1 MNKIF
6 KVVKNQQTGNF
17 VVASEF
23 AKGTKKGKKL
33 ALLSLAMMMGSGLII
48 SAQAA
53 GTDNSA
59 ERWLETEYFPA
70 QYDSSAK
77 TWNNSSNEKGKLRV
91 INDGGIKN
99 LNLNNENTQFTNNLD
114 YQEKWF
120 SLEEL
125 SDKKDSEGNNILSIT
140 QYKAG
145 EPVEDGT
152 TPTLE
157 SIQDWQIPSGAD
169 MEKIT
174 WETEDGQE
182 AFLQAYKTDSFKTTL
197 DPKLGV
203 YLLEKQPEVSPFY
216 HLTLAEVKD
225 GTLNM
230 TADNDAPVVKWDIKH
245 IKDSSLFV
253 AAADEG
259 KSATID
265 TTSKLYVTFGEAYGM
280 NLSSNNVVNYDF
292 QPKNQL
298 VGSVILPEGFNV
310 KDDNGNLVGI
320 TLDNVAYF
328 GGQEFTIENAEQLDT
343 YNRLLIEAVKKN
355 RLTGIQYKNLMDK
368 TVIPRPQDQDYY
380 KIDIKIEALRNNN
393 IVLNDAIT
401 ADIGR
406 RSIFEAAG
414 EGSVLNIK
422 NGADIR
428 GETSSNS
435 GSHRAYHIF
444 AHNGAKVFH
453 DAITSVPNYKGQ
465 NALIIDAE
473 FTNNQTGMLR
483 LGDGKTR
490 IYGDQVMGKTGQY
503 TNLGTIAVEA
513 FNLVN
518 NDPSNKGVIANT
530 GVTAS
535 GGAGIINKEGA
546 QILLGQKGIGQGQ
559 GTVTG
564 VRVVGASFTNE
575 GDILMGKE
583 GITLAGGRRDSTWDM
598 ESMSNA
604 VAALLDHTT
613 KAGEKY
619 TIENKGKIDIN
630 KGVSNA
636 VGINVA
642 STEKRNKYSQLTVVN
657 DKDINTAGSYSVGM
671 RVSGAKNTGD
681 VIENRGLIN
690 VSGEGSVGL
699 FALGNSEIIHTGT
712 IIASNNGTTAGT
724 TKPARTTGV
733 RADDATVIIDKGDKG
748 DKGTIELKGDNTVG
762 VFARIGG
769 EIDLN
774 SGRVIF
780 DKNAV
785 NQTGYWIAGSK
796 GSDQSDSSKIN
807 FGDSA
812 VELELDNKDST
823 LFRVDQEAQ
832 FLASGDEKTSYRFDV
847 NGERSRGFYIADNGT
862 EVKTGSMK
870 LNVKGKD
877 ATGLYLANGAGA
889 DGKVVLD
896 NETTISVTGEG
907 GTIAV
912 IDGNYYDING
922 NTIKNGS
929 AKTTLTSKAHLK
941 SGETETDDNIAKN
954 AIGYKLINGGVLN
967 HDGNID
973 FSKADN
979 ATGIRVET
987 GTVNNTTG
995 ITVNGVGVDIYG
1007 KNSVVNNTTGNI
1019 TANNGIAAVRL
1030 NKDASMTIK
1039 GSGTILGENSADA
1052 VRAHSGSNVKLDNAN
1067 IDVTGRGSGLHL
1079 LNVDDDAGAFKLSGR
1094 GTINVSGEKASG
1106 LRLEADDGK
1115 GGMTM
1120 AKSDLDTSGA
1130 KDTTINV
1137 EDKGGNGIVT
1147 NTSGNVTSGMN
1158 VNIESPE
1165 GESALVV
1172 LGQTK
1177 TIKQSGKLTS
1187 ASDHSVVDLT
1197 ALKNAFSFANSG
1209 EIIAADI
1216 KKGIAVDAGQNSNI
1230 SFGNSGTIS
1239 GKSRLGNGTNRID
1252 LSGTTS
1258 ELITG
1263 HGDNTATMRD
1273 SAKTGILSAGNGN
1286 NTIEMKDSAKTDML
1300 MTGHGN
1306 NTITLNGGTQLKNG
1320 MLGNGRNNVI
1330 LQNVSAVQS
1339 SALFGN
1345 LTAGGGA
1352 QDTLTLKGKTSH
1364 YVLQDSSKISGFEKL
1379 NVEEGRFELRNTD
1392 VTLNE
1397 VTTDDGI
1404 TVKQGGELFINQD
1417 NAHTF
1422 AHQLQGD
1429 GLVTTATGGQAFA
1442 FDNKSAAFAGD
1453 NFTGTLRLTNGTFD
1467 IAGDNTRALQ
1477 KSRLDIGDKS
1487 VATVREGVGTQSF
1500 DRLAM
1505 SGGTLAFK
1513 DNITGSRIID
1523 DNISVNSLELNNAKG
1538 TVQVKADG
1546 FDNLPAPS
1554 ANNKVPLLEQDEG
1567 DSVAQLVNAGQASDY
1582 TGGLNLQLTDKDGNV
1597 IPSNTKTEQDLR
1609 QDGNVVAKGIYDY
1622 GLQTSAQ
1629 AGGKADGLYVAYQL
1643 TEVDLL
1649 GKDSNALVL
1658 AAQAGKSGSAANLGA
1673 KITGQGDL
1681 AIDTASKYVTLS
1693 NNNNDYT
1700 GSTFVRHGKL
1710 RAEAD
1715 NVLGNTQLLDLA
1727 SGTAVELT
1735 STAGAGTEQTAGKL
1749 TSAANSLVSLGNGKL
1764 TVKNG
1769 GEVNGDLSGTQDG
1782 QLVVNNETLT
1792 VTGANNGMHSAVTID
1807 QPAQITIRNIAGLD
1821 DSLIAVAGTLRT
1833 EGAQGLLRNHL
1844 TGSGTTE
1851 IAQKSDAQ
1859 LTADNS
1865 GFSGRFTTDAD
1876 STLRASQ
1883 AEHIGSAAIEN
1894 AGTLELTHND
1904 GKQAWD
1910 LTNSVTGSGTLVKQ
1924 GAGRIT
1930 LTDKSAQYTGTTEI
1944 LKGALQAGS
1953 YDSALVMNSGQVNIG
1968 SQGTFAG
1975 QGTLKGNVNNAG
1987 QFYVGELDKKDLG
2000 RATEYRVDGNF
2011 VNNGGSI
2018 WLASQKDTES
2028 RLNVGGDFTANGGS
2042 ITLNTVLNK
2051 GHEETMTDQLV
2062 VDGNVYSGKNGATT
2076 LNINH
2081 VGGKGADTLKQ
2092 PDAIKVV
2099 HVGGTSDKNAFKLGG
2114 PVAIG
2119 VYEYLLHKG
2128 YKDNSWYLDS
2138 FDTNVYP
2145 PDENKEDPN
2154 RNVNPE
2160 IGGHMANRTAA
2171 LGMFSITLHDRLG
2184 EPHYADSF
2192 KGDED
2197 ASSVWLRITGDRQ
2210 RQDGVNRSLRLKG
2223 DIYTT
2228 QLGGDIINWNNDAQD
2243 TTIRGGIMG
2252 AIGKSDYTS
2261 RAKRTGTKA
2270 DAKIDRAY
2278 SVGLYGTWYQ
2288 NREKENNAYADVW
2301 AQYSWFDN
2309 KVSMAGNSS
2318 DYKSWLVS
2326 ASVET
2331 GYSMAVYKPN
2341 EDKQWLLTPQAQV
2354 IFNLYDSDDSSSD
2367 TGLVMKGGRSNSVD
2381 TRVGARLTY
2390 ANQKQSDKSS
2400 QPFVEIN
2407 WLHSTAKSDMT
2418 FNKHY
2423 TFSDDRPANRVELK
2437 AGMEGQISPNW
2448 TAWGNISHQMGANDY
2463 SGDRAMIGVK
2473 YQWK

>member
-6 KVVKNQQTGNF
+6 KVVKNQRTGNS

-23 AKGTKKGKKL
+23 AKGAKKGKKL
-33 ALLSLAMMMGSGLII
+33 TLLSLAMLMGCGLSV
-48 SAQAA
+48 SALAA
-53 GTDNSA
+53 DPAGQ
-59 ERWLETEYFPA
+59 WLETEYLPA
-70 QYDSSAK
+70 QYDSTTK
-77 TWNNSSNEKGKLRV
+77 TWVNNSNEKEQSRV
-91 INDGGIKN
+91 INDGSVKD
-99 LNLNNENTQFTNNLD
+99 LNLNNEKTKFTNNLD
-114 YQEKWF
+114 YHETWF
-120 SLEEL
+120 SLQEL
-125 SDKKDSEGNNILSIT
+125 WAKNTDANKVISIT
-140 QYKAG
+140 EYRDGQPLPGNASLNAIEDWQVPDNPSAMEEITWKK
-145 EPVEDGT
+145 EDG
-152 TPTLE
+152 E
-157 SIQDWQIPSGAD
+157 IAV
-169 MEKIT
+169 M
-174 WETEDGQE
+174 
-182 AFLQAYKTDSFKTTL
+182 QAYNTDAFKKNI
-197 DPKLGV
+197 DPQLGV
-203 YLLEKQPEVSPFY
+203 YLLEKQPELSPFY

-230 TADNDAPVVKWDIKH
+230 TAADNVDWDINY

-253 AAADEG
+253 AAADSG

-265 TTSKLYVTFGEAYGM
+265 TTSKLHVTFGEAYGM
-280 NLSSNNVVNYDF
+280 YLSSGEYKYTF
-292 QPKNQL
+292 QPQNEL
-298 VGSVILPEGFNV
+298 VESVAIPKELNGFTSKGKTYALGDTFAIGNAQGLAAYNALLIDAVTHNVLPG
-310 KDDNGNLVGI
+310 
-320 TLDNVAYF
+320 
-328 GGQEFTIENAEQLDT
+328 AE
-343 YNRLLIEAVKKN
+343 YKALIEA
-355 RLTGIQYKNLMDK
+355 
-368 TVIPRPQDQDYY
+368 TVVPRPQDKDYFDVN
-380 KIDIKIEALRNNN
+380 IDLKGLEDKDIR
-393 IVLNDAIT
+393 LNDAIT
-401 ADIGR
+401 ANIGK

-422 NGADIR
+422 DGADIR

-435 GSHRAYHIF
+435 GRYRAYHIF
-444 AHNGAKVFH
+444 AHDGAKVFH
-453 DAITSVPNYKGQ
+453 DATTSVPNYKGQ
-465 NALIIDAE
+465 NALIDNAE
-473 FTNNQTGMLR
+473 FTNRGMLL

-490 IYGDQVMGKTGQY
+490 IYGDQVTGENAHY

-518 NDPSNKGVIANT
+518 NDPTDKDVIANT

-535 GGAGIINKEGA
+535 GGSLVTNEKGGKL
-546 QILLGQKGIGQGQ
+546 LLGQKGIGKNE

-564 VRVVGASFTNE
+564 VQVKGASFINN
-575 GDILMGKE
+575 GDILMGKDDVS
-583 GITLAGGRRDSTWDM
+583 LSGGREDDTWDM
-598 ESMSNA
+598 RIMSNA
-604 VAALLDHTT
+604 VAALLDETA

-619 TIENKGKIDIN
+619 AIENKGKIDIN

-642 STEKRNKYSQLTVVN
+642 STPNRNADSQLTVVN
-657 DKDINTAGSYSVGM
+657 NGEIDVAGTNTVGM
-671 RVSGAKNTGD
+671 RVSGTNRVKD
-681 VIENRGLIN
+681 VIENNGTIN
-690 VSGEGSVGL
+690 VSGAGSIGL
-699 FALGNSEIIHTGT
+699 LALGDST
-712 IIASNNGTTAGT
+712 ITHHGQVIATNNGTTTGG

-733 RADDATVIIDKGDKG
+733 RADDAKVIIDG
-748 DKGTIELKGDNTVG
+748 GTVELKGNNTVG
-762 VFARIGG
+762 VFARVGG

-774 SGRVIF
+774 SGHVIF
-780 DKNAV
+780 DKNSV
-785 NQTGYWIAGSK
+785 NQTGYWIAGRK
-796 GSDQSDSSKIN
+796 GADETFSSRIN
-807 FGDSA
+807 FGASDVA
-812 VELELDNKDST
+812 LTLDNNDST
-823 LFRVDQEAQ
+823 LFRVDQKAQ
-832 FLASGDEKTSYRFDV
+832 FLGDSSKGTTYTFDI
-847 NGERSRGFYIADNGT
+847 NGEKSRGFYIADNGT
-862 EVKTGSMK
+862 EVKTGNMQ
-870 LNVKGKD
+870 LNVNGND

-896 NETTISVTGEG
+896 KETTISVTGEG

-922 NTIKNGS
+922 NATGKKS
-929 AKTTLTSKAHLK
+929 DKTTLTSKAHLK
-941 SGETETDDNIAKN
+941 SGGTDDNIAKN

-987 GTVNNTTG
+987 GTVNNTTD

-1007 KNSVVNNTTGNI
+1007 RNSVVNNTGNI
-1019 TANNGIAAVRL
+1019 TANNGTAAVRL
-1030 NKDASMTIK
+1030 NKDASMTIGGK
-1039 GSGTILGENSADA
+1039 GKILGENSADA

-1067 IDVTGRGSGLHL
+1067 IEVTGSGSGLHL
-1079 LNVDDDAGAFKLSGR
+1079 LNTDDDSGAFKLSGT
-1094 GTINVSGEKASG
+1094 GTINVSGENASG
-1106 LRLEADDGK
+1106 LKLEADDGK
-1115 GGMTM
+1115 GGVMM
-1120 AKSDLDTSGA
+1120 AKSKLDTSGA
-1130 KDTTINV
+1130 GGTTINV
-1137 EDKGGNGIVT
+1137 KDKGGNGIVT
-1147 NTSGNVTSGMN
+1147 NTSGDVISGMN
-1158 VNIESPE
+1158 VNIESAE

-1172 LGQTK
+1172 LGGTK
-1177 TIKQSGKLTS
+1177 NITQSGKLTS

-1197 ALKNAFSFANSG
+1197 ALKNDFSFTNSG
-1209 EIIAADI
+1209 TVTA
-1216 KKGIAVDAGQNSNI
+1216 GTNGMAVDAHQNSNI
-1230 SFGNSGTIS
+1230 RFTNSGTIS
-1239 GKSRLGNGTNRID
+1239 GKSLLGGGNNTIA
-1252 LSGTTS
+1252 LSGNTS
-1258 ELITG
+1258 DIATG
-1263 HGDNTATMRD
+1263 HGDNTIEMLEKAV
-1273 SAKTGILSAGNGN
+1273 TGILTAGNGN
-1286 NTIEMKDSAKTDML
+1286 NTV
-1300 MTGHGN
+1300 
-1306 NTITLNGGTQLKNG
+1306 TLNGGTKLQTG
-1320 MLGNGRNNVI
+1320 TVGNGQNNVI
-1330 LQNVSAVQS
+1330 LKNVSEAQS
-1339 SALFGN
+1339 DALFGN
-1345 LTAGGGA
+1345 LKAGSGG
-1352 QDTLTLKGKTSH
+1352 QDALTLQGKASH

-1379 NVEEGRFELRNTD
+1379 NIEEGRFELRNTD
-1392 VTLNE
+1392 ITLNE
-1397 VTTDDGI
+1397 LTADDGI
-1404 TVKQGGELFINQD
+1404 TVKQGGELFINQNKAD
-1417 NAHTF
+1417 TF

-1429 GLVTTATGGQAFA
+1429 GLVTTSTAGQAFD
-1442 FDNKSAAFAGD
+1442 FNNKSAAFAGD

-1487 VATVREGVGTQSF
+1487 VATVRAGVGTQSF

-1505 SGGTLAFK
+1505 SGGTLAFN
-1513 DNITGSRIID
+1513 DNITGSSKAD
-1523 DNISVNSLELNNAKG
+1523 GHLSVNSLELDNAKG

-1546 FDNLPAPS
+1546 FDNLPTPS
-1554 ANNKVPLLEQDEG
+1554 ADNKVPLLEQDEG
-1567 DSVAQLVNAGQASDY
+1567 DSVVQLVNAGKASDY

-1609 QDGNVVAKGIYDY
+1609 QDGKVVAKGTYDY
-1622 GLQTSAQ
+1622 GLQTSAN

-1643 TEVDLL
+1643 TEVDLQ
-1649 GKDSNALVL
+1649 GKGSDALVL
-1658 AAQAGKSGSAANLGA
+1658 AAQSGKSGSAANLGA

-1681 AIDTASKYVTLS
+1681 AIDTASEYVTLS
-1693 NNNNDYT
+1693 NNSNDYT

-1749 TSAANSLVSLGNGKL
+1749 TSAVNSLVALGNGKL

-1769 GEVNGDLSGTQDG
+1769 GEVNGSLSGTQAG
-1782 QLVVNNETLT
+1782 QLVVNNDTLT
-1792 VTGANNGMHSAVTID
+1792 VTGANSGMHSAVTID
-1807 QPAQITIRNIAGLD
+1807 QPAQVTIRNIAGLG
-1821 DSLIAVAGTLRT
+1821 DSLVAVAGTLRT
-1833 EGAQGLLRNHL
+1833 EGAQGLLRNQL

-1894 AGTLELTHND
+1894 AGTLVLTHND
-1904 GKQAWD
+1904 GKQPWD
-1910 LTNSVTGSGTLVKQ
+1910 LTNSVTGAGTLVKQ
-1924 GAGRIT
+1924 GVGRIT

-1944 LKGALQAGS
+1944 ENGTLQAGS
-1953 YDSALVMNSGQVNIG
+1953 YDSALVMNSRQVNIG
-1968 SQGTFAG
+1968 TQGTFAG
-1975 QGTLKGNVNNAG
+1975 QGTLKGSVNNAG

-2000 RATEYRVDGNF
+2000 QATDYRVDGNF

-2018 WLASQKDTES
+2018 WLASQKETES

-2042 ITLNTVLNK
+2042 ITLNTVLNR
-2051 GHEETMTDQLV
+2051 GHEDTMTDQLV
-2062 VDGNVYSGKNGATT
+2062 VDGNVYTGKNGATT
-2076 LNINH
+2076 LNINN
-2081 VGGKGADTLKQ
+2081 VGGEGADTLKQ

-2099 HVGGTSDKNAFKLGG
+2099 HVGGKSDKNAFKLGG

-2128 YKDNSWYLDS
+2128 YKDDSWYLDS

-2160 IGGHMANRTAA
+2160 IGGHMANRMAA
-2171 LGMFSITLHDRLG
+2171 LGMFSMTLHDRLG

-2192 KGDED
+2192 KGDEN

-2210 RQDGVNRSLRLKG
+2210 RQDAVSRSLRLKG
-2223 DIYTT
+2223 DTYTT

-2261 RAKRTGTKA
+2261 SAKRTGTKA

-2288 NREKENNAYADVW
+2288 NREDENNAYADVW
-2301 AQYSWFDN
+2301 AQYSWVDN
-2309 KVSMAGNSS
+2309 KVSMAGSSS
-2318 DYKSWLVS
+2318 DYKSRLVS

-2331 GYSMAVYKPN
+2331 GYSMAVYKPDA
-2341 EDKQWLLTPQAQV
+2341 DKQWLLTPQAQV
-2354 IFNLYDSDDSSSD
+2354 IFNSYDSDDSSSG

-2381 TRVGARLTY
+2381 TRLGARLTY
-2390 ANQKQSDKSS
+2390 ANQKQSDKSA
-2400 QPFVEIN
+2400 QPFVEVN

-2423 TFSDDRPANRVELK
+2423 TFSDDRPANRFEIK
-2437 AGMEGQISPNW
+2437 AGVEGQISPNW
-2448 TAWGNISHQMGANDY
+2448 TVWGNVSHQMGADDY

>member
-6 KVVKNQQTGNF
+6 KVVKNQRTGNS

-23 AKGTKKGKKL
+23 AKGAKKGKKL
-33 ALLSLAMMMGSGLII
+33 ALLSLAMLMGCGLSV
-48 SAQAA
+48 SALAA
-53 GTDNSA
+53 DPAGQ
-59 ERWLETEYFPA
+59 WLETEYLPA
-70 QYDSSAK
+70 QYDSTTK
-77 TWNNSSNEKGKLRV
+77 TWVNNSNEKEQSRV
-91 INDGGIKN
+91 INDGSVKD
-99 LNLNNENTQFTNNLD
+99 LNLNNEKTKFTNNLD
-114 YQEKWF
+114 YHETWF
-120 SLEEL
+120 SLQEL
-125 SDKKDSEGNNILSIT
+125 WAKNTDANKVISIT
-140 QYKAG
+140 EYRDGQPLPGNASLNAIEDWQVPDNPSAMEEITWKK
-145 EPVEDGT
+145 EDG
-152 TPTLE
+152 E
-157 SIQDWQIPSGAD
+157 IAV
-169 MEKIT
+169 M
-174 WETEDGQE
+174 
-182 AFLQAYKTDSFKTTL
+182 QAYNTDAFKKNI
-197 DPKLGV
+197 DPQLGV
-203 YLLEKQPEVSPFY
+203 YLLEKQPELSPFY

-230 TADNDAPVVKWDIKH
+230 TAADNVDWDINY

-253 AAADEG
+253 AAADSG

-265 TTSKLYVTFGEAYGM
+265 TTSKLHVTFGEAYGM
-280 NLSSNNVVNYDF
+280 YLSSGEYKYTF
-292 QPKNQL
+292 QPQNEL
-298 VGSVILPEGFNV
+298 VESVAIPKELNGFTSKGKTYALGDTFAIGNAQGLAAYNALLIDAVTHNVLPG
-310 KDDNGNLVGI
+310 
-320 TLDNVAYF
+320 
-328 GGQEFTIENAEQLDT
+328 AE
-343 YNRLLIEAVKKN
+343 YKALIEA
-355 RLTGIQYKNLMDK
+355 
-368 TVIPRPQDQDYY
+368 TVVPRPQDKDYFDVN
-380 KIDIKIEALRNNN
+380 IDLKGLEDKDIR
-393 IVLNDAIT
+393 LNDAIT
-401 ADIGR
+401 ANIGK

-422 NGADIR
+422 DGADIR

-435 GSHRAYHIF
+435 GRYRAYHIF
-444 AHNGAKVFH
+444 AHDGAKVFH
-453 DAITSVPNYKGQ
+453 DATTSVPNYKGQ
-465 NALIIDAE
+465 NALIDNAE
-473 FTNNQTGMLR
+473 FTNRGTLL

-490 IYGDQVMGKTGQY
+490 IYGDQVTGENAHY

-518 NDPSNKGVIANT
+518 NDPTDKDVIANT

-535 GGAGIINKEGA
+535 GGSLVTNEKGGKL
-546 QILLGQKGIGQGQ
+546 LLGQKGIGKNE

-564 VRVVGASFTNE
+564 VQVKGASFINN
-575 GDILMGKE
+575 GDILMGKDDVS
-583 GITLAGGRRDSTWDM
+583 LSGGREDDTWDM
-598 ESMSNA
+598 RIMSNA
-604 VAALLDHTT
+604 VSALLDETA

-619 TIENKGKIDIN
+619 AIENNGKIDIN

-642 STEKRNKYSQLTVVN
+642 STPNRNADSQLTVVN
-657 DKDINTAGSYSVGM
+657 NGEIGVAGTNTVGM
-671 RVSGAKNTGD
+671 RVSGTNRVKD
-681 VIENRGLIN
+681 VIENNGTIN
-690 VSGEGSVGL
+690 VSGAGSIGL
-699 FALGNSEIIHTGT
+699 LALGDST
-712 IIASNNGTTAGT
+712 ITHHGQVIATNNGTTTGG

-733 RADDATVIIDKGDKG
+733 RADDAKVIIDG
-748 DKGTIELKGDNTVG
+748 GTVELKGNNTVG
-762 VFARIGG
+762 VFARVGG

-774 SGRVIF
+774 SGHVIF
-780 DKNAV
+780 DKNSV
-785 NQTGYWIAGSK
+785 NQTGYWIAGRK
-796 GSDQSDSSKIN
+796 GADETFSSRIN
-807 FGDSA
+807 FGASDVA
-812 VELELDNKDST
+812 LTLDNNDST
-823 LFRVDQEAQ
+823 LFRVDQKAQ
-832 FLASGDEKTSYRFDV
+832 FLGDSSKGTTYTFDI
-847 NGERSRGFYIADNGT
+847 NGEKSRGFYIADNGT
-862 EVKTGSMK
+862 EVKTGNMQ
-870 LNVKGKD
+870 LNVNGND

-896 NETTISVTGEG
+896 KETTISVTGEG

-922 NTIKNGS
+922 NATGKKS
-929 AKTTLTSKAHLK
+929 DKTTLTSKAHLK
-941 SGETETDDNIAKN
+941 SGGTDDNIAKN

-987 GTVNNTTG
+987 GTVNNTTD

-1007 KNSVVNNTTGNI
+1007 RNSVVNNTGNI
-1019 TANNGIAAVRL
+1019 TANNGTAAVRL
-1030 NKDASMTIK
+1030 NKDASMTIGGK
-1039 GSGTILGENSADA
+1039 GKILGENSADA

-1067 IDVTGRGSGLHL
+1067 IEVTGSGSGLHL
-1079 LNVDDDAGAFKLSGR
+1079 LNTDDDSGAFKLSGT
-1094 GTINVSGEKASG
+1094 GTINVSGENASG
-1106 LRLEADDGK
+1106 LKLEADDGK
-1115 GGMTM
+1115 GGVMM
-1120 AKSDLDTSGA
+1120 AKSKLDTSGA
-1130 KDTTINV
+1130 GGTTINV
-1137 EDKGGNGIVT
+1137 KDKGGNGIVT
-1147 NTSGNVTSGMN
+1147 NTSGDVISGMN
-1158 VNIESPE
+1158 VNIESAE

-1172 LGQTK
+1172 LGGTK
-1177 TIKQSGKLTS
+1177 NITQSGKLTS

-1197 ALKNAFSFANSG
+1197 ALRNDFSFTNSG
-1209 EIIAADI
+1209 TVTAGAS
-1216 KKGIAVDAGQNSNI
+1216 GMAVDAHQNSNI
-1230 SFGNSGTIS
+1230 RFTNGGTIS
-1239 GKSRLGNGTNRID
+1239 GKSVLGGGNNTIA
-1252 LSGTTS
+1252 LSGNTS
-1258 ELITG
+1258 DIATG
-1263 HGDNTATMRD
+1263 HGDNTIEMLGKAV
-1273 SAKTGILSAGNGN
+1273 TGILTAGNGN
-1286 NTIEMKDSAKTDML
+1286 NTV
-1300 MTGHGN
+1300 
-1306 NTITLNGGTQLKNG
+1306 TLNGGTKLQTG
-1320 MLGNGRNNVI
+1320 TVGNGQNNVI
-1330 LQNVSAVQS
+1330 LKNVSEAQS
-1339 SALFGN
+1339 DALFGN
-1345 LTAGGGA
+1345 LKAGSGG
-1352 QDTLTLKGKTSH
+1352 QDALTLQGKASH

-1379 NVEEGRFELRNTD
+1379 NIEEGRFELRNTD
-1392 VTLNE
+1392 ITLNE
-1397 VTTDDGI
+1397 LTADDGI
-1404 TVKQGGELFINQD
+1404 TVKQGGELFINQNKAD
-1417 NAHTF
+1417 TF

-1429 GLVTTATGGQAFA
+1429 GLVTTSTAGQAFD
-1442 FDNKSAAFAGD
+1442 FNNKSAAFAGD

-1487 VATVREGVGTQSF
+1487 VATVRAGVGTQSF

-1505 SGGTLAFK
+1505 SGGTLAFN
-1513 DNITGSRIID
+1513 DNITGSSKAD
-1523 DNISVNSLELNNAKG
+1523 GHLSVNSLELDNAKG

-1546 FDNLPAPS
+1546 FDNLPTPS
-1554 ANNKVPLLEQDEG
+1554 ADNKVPLLEQDEG
-1567 DSVAQLVNAGQASDY
+1567 DSVVQLVNAGKASDY

-1609 QDGNVVAKGIYDY
+1609 QDGKVVAKGTYDY
-1622 GLQTSAQ
+1622 GLQTSAN

-1643 TEVDLL
+1643 TEVDLQ
-1649 GKDSNALVL
+1649 GKGSDALVL
-1658 AAQAGKSGSAANLGA
+1658 AAQSGKSGSAANLGA

-1681 AIDTASKYVTLS
+1681 AIDTASEYVTLS
-1693 NNNNDYT
+1693 NNSNDYT

-1749 TSAANSLVSLGNGKL
+1749 TSAVNSLVALGNGKL

-1769 GEVNGDLSGTQDG
+1769 GEVNGSLSGTQAG
-1782 QLVVNNETLT
+1782 QLVVNNDTLT
-1792 VTGANNGMHSAVTID
+1792 VTGANSGMHSAVTID
-1807 QPAQITIRNIAGLD
+1807 QPAQVTIRNIAGLG
-1821 DSLIAVAGTLRT
+1821 DSLVAVAGTLRT
-1833 EGAQGLLRNHL
+1833 EGAQGLLRNQL

-1894 AGTLELTHND
+1894 AGTLVLTHND
-1904 GKQAWD
+1904 GKQPWD
-1910 LTNSVTGSGTLVKQ
+1910 LTNSVTGTGTLVKQ

-1930 LTDKSAQYTGTTEI
+1930 LTDKSAQYTGATEI
-1944 LKGALQAGS
+1944 ENGTLQAGS
-1953 YDSALVMNSGQVNIG
+1953 YDSALVMNSRQVNIG
-1968 SQGTFAG
+1968 TQGTFAG
-1975 QGTLKGNVNNAG
+1975 QGTLKGSVNNAG

-2000 RATEYRVDGNF
+2000 QATDYRVDGNF

-2018 WLASQKDTES
+2018 WLASQKETES

-2042 ITLNTVLNK
+2042 ITLNTVLNR
-2051 GHEETMTDQLV
+2051 GHEDTMTDQLV
-2062 VDGNVYSGKNGATT
+2062 VDGNVYTGKNGATT
-2076 LNINH
+2076 LNINN
-2081 VGGKGADTLKQ
+2081 VGGEGADTLKQ

-2099 HVGGTSDKNAFKLGG
+2099 HVGGKSDKNAFKLGG

-2128 YKDNSWYLDS
+2128 YKDDSWYLDS

-2160 IGGHMANRTAA
+2160 IGGHMANRMAA
-2171 LGMFSITLHDRLG
+2171 LGMFSMTLHDRLG

-2192 KGDED
+2192 KGDEN

-2210 RQDGVNRSLRLKG
+2210 RQDAVSRSLRLKG
-2223 DIYTT
+2223 DTYTT

-2261 RAKRTGTKA
+2261 SAKRTGTKA

-2288 NREKENNAYADVW
+2288 NREDENNAYADVW

-2309 KVSMAGNSS
+2309 KVSMAGSSS
-2318 DYKSWLVS
+2318 DYKSRLVS

-2331 GYSMAVYKPN
+2331 GYSMAVYKPDA
-2341 EDKQWLLTPQAQV
+2341 DKQWLLTPQAQV
-2354 IFNLYDSDDSSSD
+2354 IFNSYDSDDSSSG

-2381 TRVGARLTY
+2381 TRLGARLTY
-2390 ANQKQSDKSS
+2390 ANQKQSDKSA
-2400 QPFVEIN
+2400 QPFVEVN
-2407 WLHSTAKSDMT
+2407 WQHSTAKSDMT

-2423 TFSDDRPANRVELK
+2423 TFSDDRPANRFEIK
-2437 AGMEGQISPNW
+2437 AGVEGQISPNW
-2448 TAWGNISHQMGANDY
+2448 TVWGNVSHQMGADDY

>member
-6 KVVKNQQTGNF
+6 KVVKNQRTGNS

-23 AKGTKKGKKL
+23 AKGAKKGKKL
-33 ALLSLAMMMGSGLII
+33 ALLSLAMLMGCGLSV
-48 SAQAA
+48 SALAA
-53 GTDNSA
+53 DPAGQ
-59 ERWLETEYFPA
+59 WLETEYLPA
-70 QYDSSAK
+70 QYDSTTK
-77 TWNNSSNEKGKLRV
+77 TWVNNSNEKEQSRV
-91 INDGGIKN
+91 INDGSVKD
-99 LNLNNENTQFTNNLD
+99 LNLNNEKTKFTNNLD
-114 YQEKWF
+114 YHETWF
-120 SLEEL
+120 SLQEL
-125 SDKKDSEGNNILSIT
+125 WAKNTDANKVISIT
-140 QYKAG
+140 EYRDGQPLPGNASLNAIEDWQVPDNPSAMEEITWKK
-145 EPVEDGT
+145 EDG
-152 TPTLE
+152 E
-157 SIQDWQIPSGAD
+157 IAV
-169 MEKIT
+169 M
-174 WETEDGQE
+174 
-182 AFLQAYKTDSFKTTL
+182 QAYNTDAFKKNI
-197 DPKLGV
+197 DPQLGV
-203 YLLEKQPEVSPFY
+203 YLLEKQPELSPFY

-230 TADNDAPVVKWDIKH
+230 TAADNVDWDINY

-253 AAADEG
+253 AAADSG

-265 TTSKLYVTFGEAYGM
+265 TTSKLHVTFGEAYGM
-280 NLSSNNVVNYDF
+280 YLSSGEYKYTF
-292 QPKNQL
+292 QPQNEL
-298 VGSVILPEGFNV
+298 VESVAIPKELNGFTSKGKTYALGDTFAIGNAQGLAAYNALLIDAVTHNVLPG
-310 KDDNGNLVGI
+310 
-320 TLDNVAYF
+320 
-328 GGQEFTIENAEQLDT
+328 AE
-343 YNRLLIEAVKKN
+343 YKALIEA
-355 RLTGIQYKNLMDK
+355 
-368 TVIPRPQDQDYY
+368 TVVPRPQDKDYFDVN
-380 KIDIKIEALRNNN
+380 IDLKGLEDKDIR
-393 IVLNDAIT
+393 LNDAIT
-401 ADIGR
+401 ANIGK

-422 NGADIR
+422 DGADIR

-435 GSHRAYHIF
+435 GRYRAYHIF
-444 AHNGAKVFH
+444 AHDGAKVFH
-453 DAITSVPNYKGQ
+453 DATTSVPNYKGQ
-465 NALIIDAE
+465 NALIDNAE
-473 FTNNQTGMLR
+473 FTNRGTLL

-490 IYGDQVMGKTGQY
+490 IYGDQVTGENAHY

-518 NDPSNKGVIANT
+518 NDPTDKDVIANT

-535 GGAGIINKEGA
+535 GGSLVTNEKGGKL
-546 QILLGQKGIGQGQ
+546 LLGQKGIGKNE

-564 VRVVGASFTNE
+564 VQVKGASFINN
-575 GDILMGKE
+575 GDILMGKDDVS
-583 GITLAGGRRDSTWDM
+583 LSGGREDDTWDM
-598 ESMSNA
+598 RIMSNA
-604 VAALLDHTT
+604 VAALLDETA

-619 TIENKGKIDIN
+619 AIENKGKIDIN

-642 STEKRNKYSQLTVVN
+642 STPNRNADSQLTVVN
-657 DKDINTAGSYSVGM
+657 NGEIDVAGTNTVGM
-671 RVSGAKNTGD
+671 RVSGTNRVKD
-681 VIENRGLIN
+681 VIENNGTIN
-690 VSGEGSVGL
+690 VSGAGSIGL
-699 FALGNSEIIHTGT
+699 LALGDST
-712 IIASNNGTTAGT
+712 ITHHGQVIATNNGTTTGG

-733 RADDATVIIDKGDKG
+733 RADDAKVIIDG
-748 DKGTIELKGDNTVG
+748 GTVELKGNNTVG
-762 VFARIGG
+762 VFARVGG

-774 SGRVIF
+774 SGHVIF
-780 DKNAV
+780 DKNSI
-785 NQTGYWIAGSK
+785 NQTGYWIAGRK
-796 GSDQSDSSKIN
+796 GADETFSSRIN
-807 FGDSA
+807 FGASDVA
-812 VELELDNKDST
+812 LTLDNNDST
-823 LFRVDQEAQ
+823 LFRVDQKAQ
-832 FLASGDEKTSYRFDV
+832 FLGDSSKGTTYTFDIKGEK
-847 NGERSRGFYIADNGT
+847 SRGFYIADNGT
-862 EVKTGSMK
+862 EVKTGNMQ
-870 LNVKGKD
+870 LNVNGND

-896 NETTISVTGEG
+896 KETTISVTGEG

-922 NTIKNGS
+922 NATGKKS
-929 AKTTLTSKAHLK
+929 DKTTLTSKAHLK
-941 SGETETDDNIAKN
+941 SGGTDDNIAKN

-987 GTVNNTTG
+987 GTVNNTTD

-1007 KNSVVNNTTGNI
+1007 RNSVVNNTGNI
-1019 TANNGIAAVRL
+1019 TANNGTAAVRL
-1030 NKDASMTIK
+1030 NKDASMTIGGK
-1039 GSGTILGENSADA
+1039 GKILGENSADA

-1067 IDVTGRGSGLHL
+1067 IEVTGSGSGLHL
-1079 LNVDDDAGAFKLSGR
+1079 LNTDDDSGAFKLSGT
-1094 GTINVSGEKASG
+1094 GTINVSGENASG
-1106 LRLEADDGK
+1106 LKLEADDGK
-1115 GGMTM
+1115 GGVMM
-1120 AKSDLDTSGA
+1120 AKSKLDTSGA
-1130 KDTTINV
+1130 GGTTINV
-1137 EDKGGNGIVT
+1137 KDKGGNGIVT
-1147 NTSGNVTSGMN
+1147 NTSGDVISGMN
-1158 VNIESPE
+1158 VNIESAE

-1172 LGQTK
+1172 LGGTK
-1177 TIKQSGKLTS
+1177 NITQSGKLTS

-1197 ALKNAFSFANSG
+1197 ALRNDFSFTNSG
-1209 EIIAADI
+1209 TVTAGAS
-1216 KKGIAVDAGQNSNI
+1216 GMAVDAHQNSNI
-1230 SFGNSGTIS
+1230 RFTNGGTIS
-1239 GKSRLGNGTNRID
+1239 GKSVLGGGNNTIA
-1252 LSGTTS
+1252 LSGNTS
-1258 ELITG
+1258 DIATG
-1263 HGDNTATMRD
+1263 HGDNTIEMLEKAV
-1273 SAKTGILSAGNGN
+1273 TGILTAGNGN
-1286 NTIEMKDSAKTDML
+1286 NTV
-1300 MTGHGN
+1300 
-1306 NTITLNGGTQLKNG
+1306 TLNGGTKLQTG
-1320 MLGNGRNNVI
+1320 TVGNGQNNVI
-1330 LQNVSAVQS
+1330 LKNVSEAQS
-1339 SALFGN
+1339 DALFGN
-1345 LTAGGGA
+1345 LKAGSGG
-1352 QDTLTLKGKTSH
+1352 QDALTLQGKASH

-1379 NVEEGRFELRNTD
+1379 NIEEGRFELRNTD
-1392 VTLNE
+1392 ITLNE
-1397 VTTDDGI
+1397 LTADDGI
-1404 TVKQGGELFINQD
+1404 TVKQGGELFINQNKAD
-1417 NAHTF
+1417 TF

-1429 GLVTTATGGQAFA
+1429 GLVTTSTAGQAFD
-1442 FDNKSAAFAGD
+1442 FNNKSAAFAGD

-1487 VATVREGVGTQSF
+1487 VATVRAGVGTQSF

-1505 SGGTLAFK
+1505 SGGTLAFN
-1513 DNITGSRIID
+1513 DNITGSSKAD
-1523 DNISVNSLELNNAKG
+1523 GHISVNSLELDNAKG

-1546 FDNLPAPS
+1546 FDNLPTPS
-1554 ANNKVPLLEQDEG
+1554 ADNKVPLLEQDEG
-1567 DSVAQLVNAGQASDY
+1567 DSVVQLVNAGKASDY

-1609 QDGNVVAKGIYDY
+1609 QDGKVVAKGTYDY
-1622 GLQTSAQ
+1622 GLQTSAN

-1643 TEVDLL
+1643 TEVDLQ
-1649 GKDSNALVL
+1649 GKGSDALVL
-1658 AAQAGKSGSAANLGA
+1658 AAQSGKSGSAANLGA

-1681 AIDTASKYVTLS
+1681 AIDTASEYVTLS
-1693 NNNNDYT
+1693 NNSNDYT

-1715 NVLGNTQLLDLA
+1715 NVLGNTQLLDLV

-1735 STAGAGTEQTAGKL
+1735 STTGAGTEQTAGKL
-1749 TSAANSLVSLGNGKL
+1749 TSAANSLVALGNGKL

-1769 GEVNGDLSGTQDG
+1769 GEVNGSLSGTQAG
-1782 QLVVNNETLT
+1782 QLVVNNDTLT
-1792 VTGANNGMHSAVTID
+1792 VTGANSGMHSAVTID
-1807 QPAQITIRNIAGLD
+1807 QPAQVTIRNIAGLG
-1821 DSLIAVAGTLRT
+1821 DSLVAVAGTLRT
-1833 EGAQGLLRNHL
+1833 EGAQGLLRNQL

-1894 AGTLELTHND
+1894 AGTLVLTHND
-1904 GKQAWD
+1904 GKQPWD
-1910 LTNSVTGSGTLVKQ
+1910 LTNSVTGAGTLVKQ

-1944 LKGALQAGS
+1944 QNGTLQAGS
-1953 YDSALVMNSGQVNIG
+1953 YDSALVMNSRQVNIG
-1968 SQGTFAG
+1968 TQGTFAG
-1975 QGTLKGNVNNAG
+1975 QGTLKGSVNNAG

-2000 RATEYRVDGNF
+2000 QATDYRVDGNF

-2018 WLASQKDTES
+2018 WLASQKETES

-2042 ITLNTVLNK
+2042 ITLNTVLNR
-2051 GHEETMTDQLV
+2051 GHEDTMTDQLV
-2062 VDGNVYSGKNGATT
+2062 VDGNVYTGKNGATT
-2076 LNINH
+2076 LNINN
-2081 VGGKGADTLKQ
+2081 VGGEGADTLKQ

-2099 HVGGTSDKNAFKLGG
+2099 HVGGKSDKNAFKLGG

-2128 YKDNSWYLDS
+2128 YKDDSWYLDS

-2160 IGGHMANRTAA
+2160 IGGHMANRMAA
-2171 LGMFSITLHDRLG
+2171 LGMFSMTLHDRLG

-2192 KGDED
+2192 KGDEN

-2210 RQDGVNRSLRLKG
+2210 RQDAVSRSLRLKG
-2223 DIYTT
+2223 DTYTT

-2261 RAKRTGTKA
+2261 SAKRTGTKA

-2288 NREKENNAYADVW
+2288 NREDENNAYADVW

-2309 KVSMAGNSS
+2309 KVSMAGSSS
-2318 DYKSWLVS
+2318 DYKSRLVS
-2326 ASVET
+2326 ASAET
-2331 GYSMAVYKPN
+2331 GYSMAVYKPDA
-2341 EDKQWLLTPQAQV
+2341 DKQWLLTPQAQV
-2354 IFNLYDSDDSSSD
+2354 IFNSYDSDDSSSG

-2381 TRVGARLTY
+2381 TRLGARLTY
-2390 ANQKQSDKSS
+2390 ANQKQSDKSA
-2400 QPFVEIN
+2400 QPFVEVN

-2423 TFSDDRPANRVELK
+2423 TFSDDRPANRFEIK
-2437 AGMEGQISPNW
+2437 AGVEGQISPNW
-2448 TAWGNISHQMGANDY
+2448 TVWGNVSHQMGADDY

>member
-1 MNKIF
+1 MEEITY
-6 KVVKNQQTGNF
+6 KNEQ
-17 VVASEF
+17 
-23 AKGTKKGKKL
+23 GKD
-33 ALLSLAMMMGSGLII
+33 A
-48 SAQAA
+48 
-53 GTDNSA
+53 
-59 ERWLETEYFPA
+59 
-70 QYDSSAK
+70 
-77 TWNNSSNEKGKLRV
+77 V
-91 INDGGIKN
+91 
-99 LNLNNENTQFTNNLD
+99 
-114 YQEKWF
+114 
-120 SLEEL
+120 
-125 SDKKDSEGNNILSIT
+125 
-140 QYKAG
+140 
-145 EPVEDGT
+145 
-152 TPTLE
+152 
-157 SIQDWQIPSGAD
+157 
-169 MEKIT
+169 
-174 WETEDGQE
+174 
-182 AFLQAYKTDSFKTTL
+182 LQAYKTDSFKTTL
-197 DPKLGV
+197 DPNLGV

-225 GTLNM
+225 GILNM

-245 IKDSSLFV
+245 IKNSSLFV
-253 AAADEG
+253 AAADKG

-265 TTSKLYVTFGEAYGM
+265 TTSKLHVTFGEAYGM
-280 NLSSNNVVNYDF
+280 DLSSDNIANYKF

-298 VGSVILPEGFNV
+298 VGKIKLPPGV
-310 KDDNGNLVGI
+310 TDKDNQGVTIGND
-320 TLDNVAYF
+320 TYYS
-328 GGQEFTIENAEQLDT
+328 GQEFTIGNEQELNT
-343 YNRLLIEAVKKN
+343 YNQILIAAVTKN
-355 RLTGIQYKNLMDK
+355 SLPAADYKTYMDA
-368 TVIPRPQDQDYY
+368 TIISRPQDQDYY
-380 KIDIKIEALRNNN
+380 EIDIKIEALRKDN

-401 ADIGR
+401 AAIGR

-414 EGSVLNIK
+414 DGSVLNIK
-422 NGADIR
+422 DGADIR
-428 GETSSNS
+428 GETSANS
-435 GSHRAYHIF
+435 GRYRAYHIF
-444 AHNGAKVFH
+444 AHDGAKVFH
-453 DAITSVPNYKGQ
+453 DATTSVPNYKGQ
-465 NALIIDAE
+465 NALIVGAE
-473 FTNNQTGMLR
+473 FTNNQTGILQ

-513 FNLVN
+513 FNLAN
-518 NDPSNKGVIANT
+518 NDPLNKDVTANT

-535 GGAGIINKEGA
+535 GGAGVINKGGA
-546 QILLGQKGIGQGQ
+546 RILLGQKGIDQGQ
-559 GTVTG
+559 GIVTG

-575 GDILMGKE
+575 GDILMGGEE
-583 GITLAGGRRDSTWDM
+583 GITLAGGRRDDTWDM
-598 ESMSNA
+598 SSVSNA
-604 VAALLDHTT
+604 VVALLDSTT
-613 KAGEKY
+613 NAGEKY
-619 TIENKGKIDIN
+619 TIENNGKINISE
-630 KGVSNA
+630 GVSNA

-642 STEKRNKYSQLTVVN
+642 STAARNKDSQLTVVN
-657 DKDINTAGSYSVGM
+657 NKDIDTAGRYTVGM

-681 VIENRGLIN
+681 VIENRGTIR
-690 VSGEGSVGL
+690 VSGEGSIGL
-699 FALGNSEIIHTGT
+699 FALGNTVITHTGKV
-712 IIASNNGTTAGT
+712 IASNNGTATGT
-724 TKPARTTGV
+724 TKPAGTTGI
-733 RADDATVIIDKGDKG
+733 RADDAKVDIKGGTV
-748 DKGTIELKGDNTVG
+748 ELQGDNTVG

-785 NQTGYWIAGSK
+785 NQTGYWIAGRK

-823 LFRVDQEAQ
+823 LFRVDQKAQ

-1067 IDVTGRGSGLHL
+1067 IDVTGSGSGLHL
-1079 LNVDDDAGAFKLSGR
+1079 LNVDDDAGAFKLSGS

-1216 KKGIAVDAGQNSNI
+1216 KNGIAVDAGQNSNI

-1239 GKSRLGNGTNRID
+1239 GKSILGNGTNRID

-1263 HGDNTATMRD
+1263 HGDNTATMRG
-1273 SAKTGILSAGNGN
+1273 SAKTGTLSAGNGN
-1286 NTIEMKDSAKTDML
+1286 NTIEMKDTAQTDTL

-1306 NTITLNGGTQLKNG
+1306 NTITLNGGTELVNG
-1320 MLGNGRNNVI
+1320 IVGNGQNNVI
-1330 LQNVSAVQS
+1330 LQNVTEAQS
-1339 SALFGN
+1339 DALFGK
-1345 LTAGGGA
+1345 LTAGGGG
-1352 QDTLTLKGKTSH
+1352 QDMLTLKGTDSH
-1364 YVLQDSSKISGFEKL
+1364 YVLQNSSKIDGFEKL

-1392 VTLNE
+1392 ITLNE
-1397 VTTDDGI
+1397 QMPDDGI
-1404 TVKQGGELFINQD
+1404 TVKQGGELFINQNKAD
-1417 NAHTF
+1417 TF

-1429 GLVTTATGGQAFA
+1429 GLVTTSTAGQAFN
-1442 FDNKSAAFAGD
+1442 FNNKSAAFAGD
-1453 NFTGTLRLTNGTFD
+1453 KFTGTLRLTNGTFD

-1477 KSRLDIGDKS
+1477 KSRLDISDKA

-1505 SGGTLAFK
+1505 SGGTLAFN
-1513 DNITGSRIID
+1513 DNITGSSKAD
-1523 DNISVNSLELNNAKG
+1523 GHISVNSLELDNAKG

-1546 FDNLPAPS
+1546 FDNLPTPS
-1554 ANNKVPLLEQDEG
+1554 VNNKVPLLEQDEG
-1567 DSVAQLVNAGQASDY
+1567 DSVVQLVTAGKASDY
-1582 TGGLNLQLTDKDGNV
+1582 KGSLNLQLTDKDGNV

-1609 QDGNVVAKGIYDY
+1609 QDGKVVAKGTYDY
-1622 GLQTSAQ
+1622 GLQTSAN
-1629 AGGKADGLYVAYQL
+1629 ASGKADGLYVAYQL
-1643 TEVDLL
+1643 TEVDLQ
-1649 GKDSNALVL
+1649 GKGSDALVL
-1658 AAQAGKSGSAANLGA
+1658 AARSGKSGSAANLGA

-1681 AIDTASKYVTLS
+1681 AIDTASEYVTLS
-1693 NNNNDYT
+1693 NNSNDYT

-1749 TSAANSLVSLGNGKL
+1749 TSAANSLVALGNGKL

-1769 GEVNGDLSGTQDG
+1769 GEVNGSLSGTQAG
-1782 QLVVNNETLT
+1782 QLVVNNDTLT
-1792 VTGANNGMHSAVTID
+1792 ITGANSGMHSAVTID
-1807 QPAQITIRNIAGLD
+1807 QPAQATIRNIAGLG

-1833 EGAQGLLRNHL
+1833 EGAQGLLRNQL

-1894 AGTLELTHND
+1894 AGTLVLTHND
-1904 GKQAWD
+1904 GKQPWD
-1910 LTNSVTGSGTLVKQ
+1910 LTNSVTGTGTLVKQ

-1930 LTDKSAQYTGTTEI
+1930 LTDKSAQYTGATEI
-1944 LKGALQAGS
+1944 ENGTLQAGS
-1953 YDSALVMNSGQVNIG
+1953 YDSALVMNSRQVNIG
-1968 SQGTFAG
+1968 TQGTFAG
-1975 QGTLKGNVNNAG
+1975 QGTLKGSVNNAG
-1987 QFYVGELDKKDLG
+1987 QFYVGELDKKDHG
-2000 RATEYRVDGNF
+2000 QATDYRVDGNF

-2018 WLASQKDTES
+2018 WLASQKETES

-2042 ITLNTVLNK
+2042 ITLNTVLNR
-2051 GHEETMTDQLV
+2051 GHEDTMTDQLV
-2062 VDGNVYSGKNGATT
+2062 VDGNVYTGKNGATT
-2076 LNINH
+2076 LNINN
-2081 VGGKGADTLKQ
+2081 VGGKGADTLEQ

-2099 HVGGTSDKNAFKLGG
+2099 HVGGKSDKNAFKLGG

-2128 YKDNSWYLDS
+2128 YKDDSWYLDS

-2171 LGMFSITLHDRLG
+2171 LGMFSMTLHDRLG

-2192 KGDED
+2192 KGDEN

-2210 RQDGVNRSLRLKG
+2210 RQDAVSRSLRLKG
-2223 DIYTT
+2223 DTYTT

-2261 RAKRTGTKA
+2261 SAKRTGTKA

-2288 NREKENNAYADVW
+2288 NREDENNAYVDVW

-2309 KVSMAGNSS
+2309 KVSMAGSSS
-2318 DYKSWLVS
+2318 DYKSRLVS
-2326 ASVET
+2326 ASAET
-2331 GYSMAVYKPN
+2331 GYSMAVYKPDA
-2341 EDKQWLLTPQAQV
+2341 DKQWLLTPQAQV
-2354 IFNLYDSDDSSSD
+2354 IFNSYDSDDSSNG
-2367 TGLVMKGGRSNSVD
+2367 TGLKMKGERSNSVD
-2381 TRVGARLTY
+2381 TRLGARLTY
-2390 ANQKQSDKSS
+2390 ANQKQSDKSA
-2400 QPFVEIN
+2400 QPFVEVN

-2423 TFSDDRPANRVELK
+2423 TFSDDRPANRFEIK
-2437 AGMEGQISPNW
+2437 AGVEGQISPDW
-2448 TAWGNISHQMGANDY
+2448 TVWGNVSHQMGADDY

>member
-6 KVVKNQQTGNF
+6 KVVKNQRTGNS

-23 AKGTKKGKKL
+23 AKGAKKGKKL
-33 ALLSLAMMMGSGLII
+33 TLLSLAMLMGCGLSV
-48 SAQAA
+48 SALAA
-53 GTDNSA
+53 DPAGQ
-59 ERWLETEYFPA
+59 WLETEYLPA
-70 QYDSSAK
+70 QYDSTTK
-77 TWNNSSNEKGKLRV
+77 TWVNNSNEKEQSRV
-91 INDGGIKN
+91 INDGSVKD
-99 LNLNNENTQFTNNLD
+99 LNLNNEKTKFTNNLD
-114 YQEKWF
+114 YHETWF
-120 SLEEL
+120 SLQEL
-125 SDKKDSEGNNILSIT
+125 WAKNTDANKVISIT
-140 QYKAG
+140 EYRDGQPLPGNASLNAIEDWQVPDNPSAMEEITWKK
-145 EPVEDGT
+145 EDG
-152 TPTLE
+152 E
-157 SIQDWQIPSGAD
+157 IAV
-169 MEKIT
+169 M
-174 WETEDGQE
+174 
-182 AFLQAYKTDSFKTTL
+182 QAYNTDAFKKNI
-197 DPKLGV
+197 DPQLGV
-203 YLLEKQPEVSPFY
+203 YLLEKQPELSPFY

-230 TADNDAPVVKWDIKH
+230 TAADNVDWDINY

-253 AAADEG
+253 AAADSG

-265 TTSKLYVTFGEAYGM
+265 TTSKLHVTFGEAYGM
-280 NLSSNNVVNYDF
+280 YLSSGEYKYTF
-292 QPKNQL
+292 QPQNEL
-298 VGSVILPEGFNV
+298 VESVAIPKELNGFTSKGKTYALGDTFAIGNAQGLAAYNALLIDAVTHNVLPG
-310 KDDNGNLVGI
+310 
-320 TLDNVAYF
+320 
-328 GGQEFTIENAEQLDT
+328 AE
-343 YNRLLIEAVKKN
+343 YKALIEA
-355 RLTGIQYKNLMDK
+355 
-368 TVIPRPQDQDYY
+368 TVVPRPQDKDYFDVN
-380 KIDIKIEALRNNN
+380 IDLKGLEDKDIR
-393 IVLNDAIT
+393 LNDAIT
-401 ADIGR
+401 ANIGK

-422 NGADIR
+422 DGADIR

-435 GSHRAYHIF
+435 GRYRAYHIF
-444 AHNGAKVFH
+444 AHDGAKVFH
-453 DAITSVPNYKGQ
+453 DATTSVPNYKGQ
-465 NALIIDAE
+465 NALIDNAE
-473 FTNNQTGMLR
+473 FTNRGTLL

-490 IYGDQVMGKTGQY
+490 IYGDQVTGENAHY

-518 NDPSNKGVIANT
+518 NDPTDKDVIANT

-535 GGAGIINKEGA
+535 GGSLVTNEKGGKL
-546 QILLGQKGIGQGQ
+546 LLGQKGIGKNE

-564 VRVVGASFTNE
+564 VQVKGASFVNN
-575 GDILMGKE
+575 GDILMGKDDVS
-583 GITLAGGRRDSTWDM
+583 LSGGREDDTWDM
-598 ESMSNA
+598 RIMSNA
-604 VAALLDHTT
+604 VSALLDETA

-619 TIENKGKIDIN
+619 AIENKGKIDIN

-642 STEKRNKYSQLTVVN
+642 STPNRNADSQLTVVN
-657 DKDINTAGSYSVGM
+657 NGEIDVAGTNTVGM
-671 RVSGAKNTGD
+671 RVSGTNRVKD
-681 VIENRGLIN
+681 VIENNGTIN
-690 VSGEGSVGL
+690 VSGAGSIGL
-699 FALGNSEIIHTGT
+699 LALGDST
-712 IIASNNGTTAGT
+712 ITHHGQVIATNNGTTTGG

-733 RADDATVIIDKGDKG
+733 RADDAKVIIDG
-748 DKGTIELKGDNTVG
+748 GTVELKGNNTVG
-762 VFARIGG
+762 VFARVGG

-774 SGRVIF
+774 SGHVIF
-780 DKNAV
+780 DKNSV
-785 NQTGYWIAGSK
+785 NQTGYWIAGRK
-796 GSDQSDSSKIN
+796 GADETFSSRIN
-807 FGDSA
+807 FGASDVA
-812 VELELDNKDST
+812 LTLDNNDST
-823 LFRVDQEAQ
+823 LFRVDQKAQ
-832 FLASGDEKTSYRFDV
+832 FLGDSSKGTTYTFDI
-847 NGERSRGFYIADNGT
+847 NGEKSRGFYIADNGT
-862 EVKTGSMK
+862 EVKTGNMQ
-870 LNVKGKD
+870 LNVNGND

-896 NETTISVTGEG
+896 KETTISVTGEG

-922 NTIKNGS
+922 NATGKKS
-929 AKTTLTSKAHLK
+929 DKTTLTSKAHLK
-941 SGETETDDNIAKN
+941 SGGTDDNIAKN

-987 GTVNNTTG
+987 GTVNNTTD

-1007 KNSVVNNTTGNI
+1007 RNSVVNNTGNI
-1019 TANNGIAAVRL
+1019 TANNGTAAVRL
-1030 NKDASMTIK
+1030 NKDASMTIGGK
-1039 GSGTILGENSADA
+1039 GKILGENSADA

-1067 IDVTGRGSGLHL
+1067 IEVTGSGSGLHL
-1079 LNVDDDAGAFKLSGR
+1079 LNTDDDSGAFKLSGT
-1094 GTINVSGEKASG
+1094 GTINVSGENASG
-1106 LRLEADDGK
+1106 LKLEADNGK
-1115 GGMTM
+1115 GGVMM
-1120 AKSDLDTSGA
+1120 AKSKLDTSGA
-1130 KDTTINV
+1130 GGTTINV
-1137 EDKGGNGIVT
+1137 KDKGGNGIVT
-1147 NTSGNVTSGMN
+1147 NTSGDVISGMN
-1158 VNIESPE
+1158 VNIESAE

-1172 LGQTK
+1172 LGGTK
-1177 TIKQSGKLTS
+1177 NITQSGKLTS

-1197 ALKNAFSFANSG
+1197 ALRNDFSFTNSG
-1209 EIIAADI
+1209 TVTAGAS
-1216 KKGIAVDAGQNSNI
+1216 GMAVDAHQNSNI
-1230 SFGNSGTIS
+1230 RFTNGGTIS
-1239 GKSRLGNGTNRID
+1239 GKSVLGGGNNTIA
-1252 LSGTTS
+1252 LSGNTS
-1258 ELITG
+1258 DIATG
-1263 HGDNTATMRD
+1263 HGDNTIEMLEKAV
-1273 SAKTGILSAGNGN
+1273 TGILTAGNGN
-1286 NTIEMKDSAKTDML
+1286 NTV
-1300 MTGHGN
+1300 
-1306 NTITLNGGTQLKNG
+1306 TLNGGTKLQTG
-1320 MLGNGRNNVI
+1320 TVGNGQNNVI
-1330 LQNVSAVQS
+1330 LKNVSEAQS
-1339 SALFGN
+1339 DALFGN
-1345 LTAGGGA
+1345 LKAGSGG
-1352 QDTLTLKGKTSH
+1352 QDALTLQGKASH

-1379 NVEEGRFELRNTD
+1379 NIEEGRFELRNTD
-1392 VTLNE
+1392 ITLNE
-1397 VTTDDGI
+1397 LTADDGI
-1404 TVKQGGELFINQD
+1404 TVKQGGELFINQNKAD
-1417 NAHTF
+1417 TF

-1429 GLVTTATGGQAFA
+1429 GLVTTSTAGQAFD
-1442 FDNKSAAFAGD
+1442 FNNKSAAFAGD

-1487 VATVREGVGTQSF
+1487 VATVRAGVGTQSF

-1505 SGGTLAFK
+1505 SGGTLAFN
-1513 DNITGSRIID
+1513 DNITGSSKAD
-1523 DNISVNSLELNNAKG
+1523 GHLSVNSLELDNAKG
-1538 TVQVKADG
+1538 TVLVKADG
-1546 FDNLPAPS
+1546 FDNLPTPS
-1554 ANNKVPLLEQDEG
+1554 VDNKVPLLEQDEG
-1567 DSVAQLVNAGQASDY
+1567 NSVVQLVNAGKASDY

-1609 QDGNVVAKGIYDY
+1609 QDGKVVAKGTYDY
-1622 GLQTSAQ
+1622 DLQTSAN

-1643 TEVDLL
+1643 TEVDLQ
-1649 GKDSNALVL
+1649 GKGSDALVL
-1658 AAQAGKSGSAANLGA
+1658 AAQSGKSGSAANLGA

-1681 AIDTASKYVTLS
+1681 AIDTASEYVTLS
-1693 NNNNDYT
+1693 NNSNDYT

-1749 TSAANSLVSLGNGKL
+1749 TSAANSLVALGNGKL

-1769 GEVNGDLSGTQDG
+1769 GEVNGSLSGTQAG
-1782 QLVVNNETLT
+1782 QLVVNNDTLT
-1792 VTGANNGMHSAVTID
+1792 VTGANSGMHSAVTID
-1807 QPAQITIRNIAGLD
+1807 QPAQVTIRNIAGLG
-1821 DSLIAVAGTLRT
+1821 DSLVAVAGTLRT
-1833 EGAQGLLRNHL
+1833 EGAQGLLRNQL

-1894 AGTLELTHND
+1894 AGTLVLTHND
-1904 GKQAWD
+1904 GKQPWD
-1910 LTNSVTGSGTLVKQ
+1910 LTNSVTGTGTLVKQ

-1930 LTDKSAQYTGTTEI
+1930 LTDKSAQYTGATEI
-1944 LKGALQAGS
+1944 ENGTLQAGS
-1953 YDSALVMNSGQVNIG
+1953 YDSALVMNSRQVNIG
-1968 SQGTFAG
+1968 TQGTFAG
-1975 QGTLKGNVNNAG
+1975 QGTLKGSVNNAG

-2000 RATEYRVDGNF
+2000 QATDYRVDGNF

-2018 WLASQKDTES
+2018 WLASQKETES

-2042 ITLNTVLNK
+2042 ITLNTVLNR
-2051 GHEETMTDQLV
+2051 GHEDTMTDQLV
-2062 VDGNVYSGKNGATT
+2062 VDGNVYTGKNGATT
-2076 LNINH
+2076 LNINN
-2081 VGGKGADTLKQ
+2081 VGGEGADTLKQ

-2099 HVGGTSDKNAFKLGG
+2099 HVGGKSDKNAFKLGG

-2128 YKDNSWYLDS
+2128 YKDDSWYLDS

-2160 IGGHMANRTAA
+2160 IGGHMANRMAA
-2171 LGMFSITLHDRLG
+2171 LGMFSMTLHDRLG

-2192 KGDED
+2192 KGDEN

-2210 RQDGVNRSLRLKG
+2210 RQDAVSRSLRLKG
-2223 DIYTT
+2223 DTYTT

-2261 RAKRTGTKA
+2261 SAKRTGTKA

-2288 NREKENNAYADVW
+2288 NREDENNAYADVW

-2309 KVSMAGNSS
+2309 KVSMAGSSS
-2318 DYKSWLVS
+2318 DYKSRLVS

-2331 GYSMAVYKPN
+2331 GYSMAVYKPDA
-2341 EDKQWLLTPQAQV
+2341 DKQWLLTPQAQV
-2354 IFNLYDSDDSSSD
+2354 IFNSYDSDDSSSG

-2381 TRVGARLTY
+2381 TRLGARLTY
-2390 ANQKQSDKSS
+2390 ANQKQSDKSA
-2400 QPFVEIN
+2400 QPFVEVN

-2423 TFSDDRPANRVELK
+2423 TFSDDRPANRFEIK
-2437 AGMEGQISPNW
+2437 AGVEGQISPNW
-2448 TAWGNISHQMGANDY
+2448 TVWGNVSHQMGADDY

>member
-6 KVVKNQQTGNF
+6 KVVKNQRTGNS

-23 AKGTKKGKKL
+23 AKGAKKGKKL
-33 ALLSLAMMMGSGLII
+33 MLLSLAMLMGCGLSV
-48 SAQAA
+48 SALAA
-53 GTDNSA
+53 DPAGQ
-59 ERWLETEYFPA
+59 WLETEYLPA
-70 QYDSSAK
+70 QYDSTTK
-77 TWNNSSNEKGKLRV
+77 TWVNNSNEKEQSRV
-91 INDGGIKN
+91 INDGSVKD
-99 LNLNNENTQFTNNLD
+99 LNLNNEKTKFTNNLD
-114 YQEKWF
+114 YHETWF
-120 SLEEL
+120 SLQEL
-125 SDKKDSEGNNILSIT
+125 WAKNTDANKVISIT
-140 QYKAG
+140 EYRDGQPLPGNASLNAIEDWQVPDNPSAMEEITWKK
-145 EPVEDGT
+145 EDG
-152 TPTLE
+152 E
-157 SIQDWQIPSGAD
+157 IAV
-169 MEKIT
+169 M
-174 WETEDGQE
+174 
-182 AFLQAYKTDSFKTTL
+182 QAYNTDAFKKNI
-197 DPKLGV
+197 DPQLGV
-203 YLLEKQPEVSPFY
+203 YLLEKQPELSPFY

-230 TADNDAPVVKWDIKH
+230 TAADNVDWDINY

-253 AAADEG
+253 AAADSG

-265 TTSKLYVTFGEAYGM
+265 TTSKLHVTFGEAYGM
-280 NLSSNNVVNYDF
+280 YLSSGEYKYTF
-292 QPKNQL
+292 QPQNEL
-298 VGSVILPEGFNV
+298 VESVAIPKELNGFTSKGKTYALGDTFAIGNAQGLAAYNALLIDAVTHNVLPG
-310 KDDNGNLVGI
+310 
-320 TLDNVAYF
+320 
-328 GGQEFTIENAEQLDT
+328 AE
-343 YNRLLIEAVKKN
+343 YKALIEA
-355 RLTGIQYKNLMDK
+355 
-368 TVIPRPQDQDYY
+368 TVVPRPQDKDYFDVN
-380 KIDIKIEALRNNN
+380 IDLKGLEDKDIR
-393 IVLNDAIT
+393 LNDAIT
-401 ADIGR
+401 ANIGK

-414 EGSVLNIK
+414 DGSVLNIK
-422 NGADIR
+422 DGADIR

-435 GSHRAYHIF
+435 GRYRAYHIF
-444 AHNGAKVFH
+444 AHDGAKVFH
-453 DAITSVPNYKGQ
+453 DATTSVPNYKGQ
-465 NALIIDAE
+465 NALIDNAE
-473 FTNNQTGMLR
+473 FTNRGTLL

-490 IYGDQVMGKTGQY
+490 IYGDQVTGENAHY

-518 NDPSNKGVIANT
+518 NDPTDKDVIANT

-535 GGAGIINKEGA
+535 GGSLVTNEKGGKL
-546 QILLGQKGIGQGQ
+546 LLGQKGIGKNE

-564 VRVVGASFTNE
+564 VQVKGASFINN
-575 GDILMGKE
+575 GDILMGKDDVS
-583 GITLAGGRRDSTWDM
+583 LSGGREDDTWDM
-598 ESMSNA
+598 RIMSNA
-604 VAALLDHTT
+604 VAALLDETA

-619 TIENKGKIDIN
+619 AIENKGKIDIN

-642 STEKRNKYSQLTVVN
+642 STPNRNADSQLTVVN
-657 DKDINTAGSYSVGM
+657 NGEIDVAGTNTVGM
-671 RVSGAKNTGD
+671 RVSGTNRVKD
-681 VIENRGLIN
+681 VIENNGTIN
-690 VSGEGSVGL
+690 VSGAGSIGL
-699 FALGNSEIIHTGT
+699 LALGDST
-712 IIASNNGTTAGT
+712 ITHHGQVIATNNGTTTGG

-733 RADDATVIIDKGDKG
+733 RADDAKVIIDG
-748 DKGTIELKGDNTVG
+748 GTVELKGNNTVG
-762 VFARIGG
+762 VFARVGG

-774 SGRVIF
+774 SGHVIF
-780 DKNAV
+780 DKNSV
-785 NQTGYWIAGSK
+785 NQTGYWIAGRK
-796 GSDQSDSSKIN
+796 GADETFSSRIN
-807 FGDSA
+807 FGASDVA
-812 VELELDNKDST
+812 LTLDNNDST
-823 LFRVDQEAQ
+823 LFRVDQKAH
-832 FLASGDEKTSYRFDV
+832 FLGDSSKGTTYTFDI
-847 NGERSRGFYIADNGT
+847 NGEKSRGFYIADNGT
-862 EVKTGSMK
+862 EVKTGNMQ
-870 LNVKGKD
+870 LNVNGND

-896 NETTISVTGEG
+896 KETTISVTGEG

-922 NTIKNGS
+922 NATGKKS
-929 AKTTLTSKAHLK
+929 DKTTLTSKAHLK
-941 SGETETDDNIAKN
+941 SGGTDDNIAKN

-987 GTVNNTTG
+987 GTVNNTTD

-1007 KNSVVNNTTGNI
+1007 KNSVVNNTGNI
-1019 TANNGIAAVRL
+1019 TANNGTAAVRL
-1030 NKDASMTIK
+1030 NKDASMTIGGK
-1039 GSGTILGENSADA
+1039 GKILGENSADA

-1067 IDVTGRGSGLHL
+1067 IEVTGSGSGLHL
-1079 LNVDDDAGAFKLSGR
+1079 LNTDDDSGAFKLSGT
-1094 GTINVSGEKASG
+1094 GTINVSGENASG
-1106 LRLEADDGK
+1106 LKLEADDGK
-1115 GGMTM
+1115 GGVMM
-1120 AKSDLDTSGA
+1120 AKSKLDTSGA
-1130 KDTTINV
+1130 GGTTINV
-1137 EDKGGNGIVT
+1137 KDKGGNGIVT
-1147 NTSGNVTSGMN
+1147 NTSGDVISGMN
-1158 VNIESPE
+1158 VNIESAE

-1172 LGQTK
+1172 LGGTK
-1177 TIKQSGKLTS
+1177 NITQSGKLTS

-1197 ALKNAFSFANSG
+1197 ALRNDFSFTNSG
-1209 EIIAADI
+1209 TVTAGAS
-1216 KKGIAVDAGQNSNI
+1216 GMAVDAHQNSNI
-1230 SFGNSGTIS
+1230 RFTNGGTIS
-1239 GKSRLGNGTNRID
+1239 GKSVLGGGNNTIA
-1252 LSGTTS
+1252 LSGNTS
-1258 ELITG
+1258 DIATG
-1263 HGDNTATMRD
+1263 HGDNTIEMLEKAV
-1273 SAKTGILSAGNGN
+1273 TGILTAGNGN
-1286 NTIEMKDSAKTDML
+1286 NTV
-1300 MTGHGN
+1300 
-1306 NTITLNGGTQLKNG
+1306 TLNGGTKLQTG
-1320 MLGNGRNNVI
+1320 TVGNGQNNVI
-1330 LQNVSAVQS
+1330 LKNVSEAQS
-1339 SALFGN
+1339 DALFGN
-1345 LTAGGGA
+1345 LKAGSGG
-1352 QDTLTLKGKTSH
+1352 QDALTLQGKASH

-1379 NVEEGRFELRNTD
+1379 NIEEGRFELRNTD
-1392 VTLNE
+1392 ITLNE
-1397 VTTDDGI
+1397 LTADDGI
-1404 TVKQGGELFINQD
+1404 TVKQGGELFINQNKAD
-1417 NAHTF
+1417 TF

-1429 GLVTTATGGQAFA
+1429 GLVTTSTAGQAFD
-1442 FDNKSAAFAGD
+1442 FNNKSAAFAGD

-1487 VATVREGVGTQSF
+1487 VATVRAGVGTQSF

-1505 SGGTLAFK
+1505 SGGTLAFN
-1513 DNITGSRIID
+1513 DNITGSSKAD
-1523 DNISVNSLELNNAKG
+1523 GHLSVNSLELDNAKG

-1546 FDNLPAPS
+1546 FDNLPTPS
-1554 ANNKVPLLEQDEG
+1554 VDNKVPLLEQDEG
-1567 DSVAQLVNAGQASDY
+1567 NSVVQLVNSGKASDY

-1609 QDGNVVAKGIYDY
+1609 QDGKVVAKGTYDY
-1622 GLQTSAQ
+1622 GLQTSAN

-1643 TEVDLL
+1643 TEVDLQ
-1649 GKDSNALVL
+1649 GKGSDALVL
-1658 AAQAGKSGSAANLGA
+1658 AAQSGKSGSAANLGA

-1681 AIDTASKYVTLS
+1681 AIDTASEYVTLS
-1693 NNNNDYT
+1693 NNSNDYT

-1749 TSAANSLVSLGNGKL
+1749 TSAVNSLVALGNGKL

-1769 GEVNGDLSGTQDG
+1769 GEVNGSLSGTQAG
-1782 QLVVNNETLT
+1782 QLVVNNDTLT
-1792 VTGANNGMHSAVTID
+1792 VTGANSGMHSAVTID
-1807 QPAQITIRNIAGLD
+1807 QPAQVTIRNIAGLG
-1821 DSLIAVAGTLRT
+1821 DSLVAVAGTLRT
-1833 EGAQGLLRNHL
+1833 EGAQGLLRNQL

-1894 AGTLELTHND
+1894 AGTLVLTHND
-1904 GKQAWD
+1904 GKQPWD
-1910 LTNSVTGSGTLVKQ
+1910 LTNSVTGAGTLVKQ
-1924 GAGRIT
+1924 GVGRIT

-1944 LKGALQAGS
+1944 ENGTLQAGS
-1953 YDSALVMNSGQVNIG
+1953 YDSALVMNSRQVNIG
-1968 SQGTFAG
+1968 TQGTFAG
-1975 QGTLKGNVNNAG
+1975 QGTLKGSVNNAG

-2000 RATEYRVDGNF
+2000 QATDYRVDGNF

-2018 WLASQKDTES
+2018 WLASQKETES

-2042 ITLNTVLNK
+2042 ITLNTVLNR
-2051 GHEETMTDQLV
+2051 GHEDTMTDQLV
-2062 VDGNVYSGKNGATT
+2062 VDGNVYTGKNGATT
-2076 LNINH
+2076 LNINN
-2081 VGGKGADTLKQ
+2081 VGGEGADTLKQ

-2099 HVGGTSDKNAFKLGG
+2099 HVSGKSDKNAFKLGG

-2128 YKDNSWYLDS
+2128 YKDDSWYLDS

-2160 IGGHMANRTAA
+2160 IGGHMANRMAA
-2171 LGMFSITLHDRLG
+2171 LGMFSMTLHDRLG

-2192 KGDED
+2192 KGDEN

-2210 RQDGVNRSLRLKG
+2210 RQDAVSRSLRLKG
-2223 DIYTT
+2223 DTYTT

-2261 RAKRTGTKA
+2261 SAKRTGTKA

-2288 NREKENNAYADVW
+2288 NREDENNAYADVW

-2309 KVSMAGNSS
+2309 KVSMAGSSS
-2318 DYKSWLVS
+2318 DYKSRLVS

-2331 GYSMAVYKPN
+2331 GYSMAVYKPDA
-2341 EDKQWLLTPQAQV
+2341 DKQWLLTPQAQV
-2354 IFNLYDSDDSSSD
+2354 IFNSYDSDDSSSG

-2381 TRVGARLTY
+2381 TRLGARLTY
-2390 ANQKQSDKSS
+2390 ANQKQSDKSA
-2400 QPFVEIN
+2400 QPFVEVN

-2423 TFSDDRPANRVELK
+2423 TFSDDRPANRFEIK
-2437 AGMEGQISPNW
+2437 AGVEGQISPNW
-2448 TAWGNISHQMGANDY
+2448 TVWGNVSHQMGADDY

>member
-6 KVVKNQQTGNF
+6 KVVKNQRTGNS

-23 AKGTKKGKKL
+23 AKGAKKGKKL
-33 ALLSLAMMMGSGLII
+33 TLLSLAMLMGCGLSV
-48 SAQAA
+48 SALAA
-53 GTDNSA
+53 DPAGQ
-59 ERWLETEYFPA
+59 WLETEYLPA
-70 QYDSSAK
+70 QYDSTTK
-77 TWNNSSNEKGKLRV
+77 TWVNNSNEKEQSRV
-91 INDGGIKN
+91 INDGSVKD
-99 LNLNNENTQFTNNLD
+99 LNLNNEKTKFTNNLD
-114 YQEKWF
+114 YHETWF
-120 SLEEL
+120 SLQEL
-125 SDKKDSEGNNILSIT
+125 WAKNTDANKVISIT
-140 QYKAG
+140 EYRDGQPLPGNASLNAIEDWQVPDNPSAMEEITWKK
-145 EPVEDGT
+145 EDG
-152 TPTLE
+152 E
-157 SIQDWQIPSGAD
+157 IAV
-169 MEKIT
+169 M
-174 WETEDGQE
+174 
-182 AFLQAYKTDSFKTTL
+182 QAYNTDAFKKNI
-197 DPKLGV
+197 DPQLGV
-203 YLLEKQPEVSPFY
+203 YLLEKQPELSPFY

-230 TADNDAPVVKWDIKH
+230 TAADNVDWDINY

-253 AAADEG
+253 AAADSG

-265 TTSKLYVTFGEAYGM
+265 TTSKLHVTFGEAYGM
-280 NLSSNNVVNYDF
+280 YLSSGEYKYTF
-292 QPKNQL
+292 QPQNEL
-298 VGSVILPEGFNV
+298 VESVAIPKELNGFTSKGKTYALGDTFAIGNAQGLAAYNALLIDAVTHNVLPG
-310 KDDNGNLVGI
+310 
-320 TLDNVAYF
+320 
-328 GGQEFTIENAEQLDT
+328 AE
-343 YNRLLIEAVKKN
+343 YKALIEA
-355 RLTGIQYKNLMDK
+355 
-368 TVIPRPQDQDYY
+368 TVVPRPQDKDYFDVN
-380 KIDIKIEALRNNN
+380 IDLKGLEDKDIR
-393 IVLNDAIT
+393 LNDAIT
-401 ADIGR
+401 ANIGK

-422 NGADIR
+422 DGADIR

-435 GSHRAYHIF
+435 GRYRAYHIF
-444 AHNGAKVFH
+444 AHDGAKVFH
-453 DAITSVPNYKGQ
+453 DATTSVPNYKGQ
-465 NALIIDAE
+465 NALIDNAE
-473 FTNNQTGMLR
+473 FTNRGTLL

-490 IYGDQVMGKTGQY
+490 IYGDQVTGENAHY

-518 NDPSNKGVIANT
+518 NDPTDKDVIANT

-535 GGAGIINKEGA
+535 GGSLVTNEKGGKL
-546 QILLGQKGIGQGQ
+546 LLGQKGIGKNE

-564 VRVVGASFTNE
+564 VQVKGASFINN
-575 GDILMGKE
+575 GDILMGKDDVS
-583 GITLAGGRRDSTWDM
+583 LSGGREDDTWDM
-598 ESMSNA
+598 RIMSNA
-604 VAALLDHTT
+604 VAALLDETA

-619 TIENKGKIDIN
+619 AIENKGKIDIN

-642 STEKRNKYSQLTVVN
+642 STPNRNADSQLTVVN
-657 DKDINTAGSYSVGM
+657 NGEIDVAGTNTVGM
-671 RVSGAKNTGD
+671 RVSGTNRVKD
-681 VIENRGLIN
+681 VIENNGTIN
-690 VSGEGSVGL
+690 VSGAGSIGL
-699 FALGNSEIIHTGT
+699 LALGDST
-712 IIASNNGTTAGT
+712 ITHHGQVIATNNGTTTGG

-733 RADDATVIIDKGDKG
+733 RADDAKVIIDG
-748 DKGTIELKGDNTVG
+748 GTVELKGNNTVG
-762 VFARIGG
+762 VFARVGG

-774 SGRVIF
+774 SGHVIF
-780 DKNAV
+780 DKNSV
-785 NQTGYWIAGSK
+785 NQTGYWIAGRK
-796 GSDQSDSSKIN
+796 GADETFSSRIN
-807 FGDSA
+807 FGASDVA
-812 VELELDNKDST
+812 LTLDNNDST
-823 LFRVDQEAQ
+823 LFRVDQKAQ
-832 FLASGDEKTSYRFDV
+832 FLGDSSKGTTYTFDI
-847 NGERSRGFYIADNGT
+847 NGEKSRGFYIADNGT
-862 EVKTGSMK
+862 EVKTGNMQ
-870 LNVKGKD
+870 LNVNGND

-896 NETTISVTGEG
+896 KETTISVTGEG

-922 NTIKNGS
+922 NATGKKS
-929 AKTTLTSKAHLK
+929 DKTTLTSKAHLK
-941 SGETETDDNIAKN
+941 SGGTDDNIAKN

-987 GTVNNTTG
+987 GTVNNTTD

-1007 KNSVVNNTTGNI
+1007 KNSVVNNTGNI
-1019 TANNGIAAVRL
+1019 TANNGTAAVRL
-1030 NKDASMTIK
+1030 NKDASMTIGGK
-1039 GSGTILGENSADA
+1039 GKILGENSADA

-1067 IDVTGRGSGLHL
+1067 IEVTGSGSGLHL
-1079 LNVDDDAGAFKLSGR
+1079 LNTDDDSGAFKLSGT
-1094 GTINVSGEKASG
+1094 GTINVSGENASG
-1106 LRLEADDGK
+1106 LKLEADDGK
-1115 GGMTM
+1115 GGVMM
-1120 AKSDLDTSGA
+1120 AKSKLDTSGA
-1130 KDTTINV
+1130 GGTTINV
-1137 EDKGGNGIVT
+1137 KDKGGNGIVT
-1147 NTSGNVTSGMN
+1147 NTSGDVISGMN
-1158 VNIESPE
+1158 VNIESAE

-1172 LGQTK
+1172 LGETK
-1177 TIKQSGKLTS
+1177 NITQGGKLTS

-1197 ALKNAFSFANSG
+1197 ALKNDFSFTNSG
-1209 EIIAADI
+1209 TVTA
-1216 KKGIAVDAGQNSNI
+1216 GTNGMAVDAHQNSNI
-1230 SFGNSGTIS
+1230 RFTNSGTIS
-1239 GKSRLGNGTNRID
+1239 GKSLLGGGNNTIA
-1252 LSGTTS
+1252 LSGNTS
-1258 ELITG
+1258 DIATG
-1263 HGDNTATMRD
+1263 HGDNTIEMLGKAV
-1273 SAKTGILSAGNGN
+1273 TGILTAGNGN
-1286 NTIEMKDSAKTDML
+1286 NTV
-1300 MTGHGN
+1300 
-1306 NTITLNGGTQLKNG
+1306 TLNGGTELVNG
-1320 MLGNGRNNVI
+1320 IVGSGQNNVI
-1330 LQNVSAVQS
+1330 LKNVSEAQS
-1339 SALFGN
+1339 DALFGN
-1345 LTAGGGA
+1345 LKAGSGG
-1352 QDTLTLKGKTSH
+1352 QDALTLLGKASH

-1379 NVEEGRFELRNTD
+1379 SVEEGRFELRNTD
-1392 VTLNE
+1392 ITLNE
-1397 VTTDDGI
+1397 PTADDGI
-1404 TVKQGGELFINQD
+1404 TVKQDGELFINQD
-1417 NAHTF
+1417 KAHTF
-1422 AHQLQGD
+1422 AHQQGN
-1429 GLVTTATGGQAFA
+1429 GLVTTSTAGQAFD
-1442 FDNKSAAFAGD
+1442 FNNKSAAFAGD

-1487 VATVREGVGTQSF
+1487 VATVRAGVGTQSF

-1505 SGGTLAFK
+1505 SGGTLAFN
-1513 DNITGSRIID
+1513 DNITGSSKAD
-1523 DNISVNSLELNNAKG
+1523 GHLSVNSLELDNAKG

-1546 FDNLPAPS
+1546 FDNLPTPS
-1554 ANNKVPLLEQDEG
+1554 ADNKVPLLEQDEG
-1567 DSVAQLVNAGQASDY
+1567 DSVVQLVNAGKASDY

-1609 QDGNVVAKGIYDY
+1609 QDGKVVAKGTYDY
-1622 GLQTSAQ
+1622 GLQTSAN

-1643 TEVDLL
+1643 TEVDLQ
-1649 GKDSNALVL
+1649 GKGSDALVL
-1658 AAQAGKSGSAANLGA
+1658 AAQSGKSGSAANLGA

-1681 AIDTASKYVTLS
+1681 AIDTASEYVTLS
-1693 NNNNDYT
+1693 NNSNDYT

-1749 TSAANSLVSLGNGKL
+1749 TSAVNSLVALGNGKL

-1769 GEVNGDLSGTQDG
+1769 GEVNGSLSGTQAG
-1782 QLVVNNETLT
+1782 QLVVNNDTLT
-1792 VTGANNGMHSAVTID
+1792 VTGANSGMHSAVTID
-1807 QPAQITIRNIAGLD
+1807 QPAQVTIRNIAGLG
-1821 DSLIAVAGTLRT
+1821 DSLVAVAGTLRT
-1833 EGAQGLLRNHL
+1833 EGAQGLLRNQL

-1894 AGTLELTHND
+1894 AGTLVLTHND
-1904 GKQAWD
+1904 GKQPWD
-1910 LTNSVTGSGTLVKQ
+1910 LTNSVTGAGTLVKQ

-1944 LKGALQAGS
+1944 QNGTLQAGS
-1953 YDSALVMNSGQVNIG
+1953 YDSALVMNSRQVNIG
-1968 SQGTFAG
+1968 TQGTFAG
-1975 QGTLKGNVNNAG
+1975 QGTLKGSVNNAG

-2000 RATEYRVDGNF
+2000 QATDYRVDGNF

-2018 WLASQKDTES
+2018 WLASQKETES

-2042 ITLNTVLNK
+2042 ITLNTVLNR
-2051 GHEETMTDQLV
+2051 GHEDTMTDQLV
-2062 VDGNVYSGKNGATT
+2062 VDGNVYTGKNGATT
-2076 LNINH
+2076 LNINN
-2081 VGGKGADTLKQ
+2081 VGGEGADTLKQ

-2099 HVGGTSDKNAFKLGG
+2099 HVGGKSDKNAFKLGG

-2128 YKDNSWYLDS
+2128 YKDDSWYLDS

-2160 IGGHMANRTAA
+2160 IGGHMANRMAA
-2171 LGMFSITLHDRLG
+2171 LGMFSMTLHDRLG

-2192 KGDED
+2192 KGDEN
-2197 ASSVWLRITGDRQ
+2197 ASSVWLRITGERQ
-2210 RQDGVNRSLRLKG
+2210 RQDAVSRSLRLKG
-2223 DIYTT
+2223 DTYTT

-2261 RAKRTGTKA
+2261 SAKRTGTKA

-2288 NREKENNAYADVW
+2288 NREDENNAYADVW

-2309 KVSMAGNSS
+2309 KVSMAGSSS
-2318 DYKSWLVS
+2318 DYKSRLVS

-2331 GYSMAVYKPN
+2331 GYSMAVYKPDA
-2341 EDKQWLLTPQAQV
+2341 DKQWLLTPQAQV
-2354 IFNLYDSDDSSSD
+2354 IFNSYDSDDSSSG

-2381 TRVGARLTY
+2381 TRLGARLTY
-2390 ANQKQSDKSS
+2390 ANQKQSDKSA
-2400 QPFVEIN
+2400 QPFVEVN

-2423 TFSDDRPANRVELK
+2423 TFSDDRPANRFEIK
-2437 AGMEGQISPNW
+2437 AGVEGQISPNW
-2448 TAWGNISHQMGANDY
+2448 TVWGNVSHQMGADDY

>member
-6 KVVKNQQTGNF
+6 KVVKNQRTGNS

-23 AKGTKKGKKL
+23 AKGAKKGKKL
-33 ALLSLAMMMGSGLII
+33 ALLSLAMLMGCGLSV
-48 SAQAA
+48 SALAA
-53 GTDNSA
+53 DPAGQ
-59 ERWLETEYFPA
+59 WLETEYLPA
-70 QYDSSAK
+70 QYDSTTK
-77 TWNNSSNEKGKLRV
+77 TWVNNSNEKEQSRV
-91 INDGGIKN
+91 INDGSVKD
-99 LNLNNENTQFTNNLD
+99 LNLNNEKTKFTNNLD
-114 YQEKWF
+114 YHETWF
-120 SLEEL
+120 SLQEL
-125 SDKKDSEGNNILSIT
+125 WAKNTDANKVISIT
-140 QYKAG
+140 EYRDGQPLPGNASLNAIEDWQVPDNPSAMEEITWKK
-145 EPVEDGT
+145 EDG
-152 TPTLE
+152 E
-157 SIQDWQIPSGAD
+157 IAV
-169 MEKIT
+169 M
-174 WETEDGQE
+174 
-182 AFLQAYKTDSFKTTL
+182 QAYNTDAFKKNI
-197 DPKLGV
+197 DPQLGV
-203 YLLEKQPEVSPFY
+203 YLLEKQPELSPFY

-230 TADNDAPVVKWDIKH
+230 TAADNVDWDINY

-253 AAADEG
+253 AAADSG

-265 TTSKLYVTFGEAYGM
+265 TTSKLHVTFGEAYGM
-280 NLSSNNVVNYDF
+280 YLSSGEYKYTF
-292 QPKNQL
+292 QPQNEL
-298 VGSVILPEGFNV
+298 VESVAIPKELNGFTSKGKTYALGDTFAIGNAQGLAAYNALLIDAVTHNVLPG
-310 KDDNGNLVGI
+310 
-320 TLDNVAYF
+320 
-328 GGQEFTIENAEQLDT
+328 AE
-343 YNRLLIEAVKKN
+343 YKALIEA
-355 RLTGIQYKNLMDK
+355 
-368 TVIPRPQDQDYY
+368 TVVPRPQDKDYFDVN
-380 KIDIKIEALRNNN
+380 IDLKGLEDKDIR
-393 IVLNDAIT
+393 LNDAIT
-401 ADIGR
+401 ANIGK

-422 NGADIR
+422 DGADIR

-435 GSHRAYHIF
+435 GRYRAYHIF
-444 AHNGAKVFH
+444 AHDGAKVFH
-453 DAITSVPNYKGQ
+453 DATTSVPNYKGQ
-465 NALIIDAE
+465 NALIDNAE
-473 FTNNQTGMLR
+473 FTNRGMLL

-490 IYGDQVMGKTGQY
+490 IYGDQVTGENAHY

-518 NDPSNKGVIANT
+518 NDPTDKDVIANT

-535 GGAGIINKEGA
+535 GGSLVTNEKGGKL
-546 QILLGQKGIGQGQ
+546 LLGQKGIGKNE

-564 VRVVGASFTNE
+564 VQVKGASFINN
-575 GDILMGKE
+575 GDILMGKDDVS
-583 GITLAGGRRDSTWDM
+583 LSGGREDDTWDM
-598 ESMSNA
+598 RIMSNA
-604 VAALLDHTT
+604 VAALLDETA

-619 TIENKGKIDIN
+619 AIENKGKIDIN

-642 STEKRNKYSQLTVVN
+642 STPNRNADSQLTVVN
-657 DKDINTAGSYSVGM
+657 NGEIDVAGTNTVGM
-671 RVSGAKNTGD
+671 RVSGTNRVKD
-681 VIENRGLIN
+681 VIENNGTIN
-690 VSGEGSVGL
+690 VSGAGSIGL
-699 FALGNSEIIHTGT
+699 LALGDST
-712 IIASNNGTTAGT
+712 ITHHGQVIATNNGTTTGG

-733 RADDATVIIDKGDKG
+733 RADDAKVIIDG
-748 DKGTIELKGDNTVG
+748 GTVELKGNNTVG
-762 VFARIGG
+762 VFARVGG

-774 SGRVIF
+774 SGHVIF
-780 DKNAV
+780 DKNSI
-785 NQTGYWIAGSK
+785 NQTGYWIAGRK
-796 GSDQSDSSKIN
+796 GADETFSSRIN
-807 FGDSA
+807 FGASDVA
-812 VELELDNKDST
+812 LTLDNNDST
-823 LFRVDQEAQ
+823 LFRVDQKAQ
-832 FLASGDEKTSYRFDV
+832 FLGDSSKGTTYTFDI
-847 NGERSRGFYIADNGT
+847 NGEKSRGFYIADNGT
-862 EVKTGSMK
+862 EVKTGNMQ
-870 LNVKGKD
+870 LNVNGND

-896 NETTISVTGEG
+896 KETTISVTGEG

-922 NTIKNGS
+922 NAAGKKS
-929 AKTTLTSKAHLK
+929 DKTTLTSKAHLK
-941 SGETETDDNIAKN
+941 SGGTDDNIAKN

-987 GTVNNTTG
+987 GTVNNTTD

-1007 KNSVVNNTTGNI
+1007 KNSVVNNTGNI
-1019 TANNGIAAVRL
+1019 TANNGTAAVRL
-1030 NKDASMTIK
+1030 NKDASMTIGGK
-1039 GSGTILGENSADA
+1039 GKILGENSADA

-1067 IDVTGRGSGLHL
+1067 IEVTGSGSGLHL
-1079 LNVDDDAGAFKLSGR
+1079 LNTDDDSGAFKLSGT
-1094 GTINVSGEKASG
+1094 GTINVSGENASG
-1106 LRLEADDGK
+1106 LKLEADDGK
-1115 GGMTM
+1115 GGVMM
-1120 AKSDLDTSGA
+1120 AKSKLDTSGA
-1130 KDTTINV
+1130 GGTTINV
-1137 EDKGGNGIVT
+1137 KDKGGNGIVT
-1147 NTSGNVTSGMN
+1147 NTSGDVISGMN
-1158 VNIESPE
+1158 VNIESAE

-1172 LGQTK
+1172 LGGTK
-1177 TIKQSGKLTS
+1177 NITQSGKLTS

-1197 ALKNAFSFANSG
+1197 ALRNDFSFTNSG
-1209 EIIAADI
+1209 TVTAGAS
-1216 KKGIAVDAGQNSNI
+1216 GMAVDAHQNSNI
-1230 SFGNSGTIS
+1230 RFTNGGTIS
-1239 GKSRLGNGTNRID
+1239 GKSVLGGGNNTIA
-1252 LSGTTS
+1252 LSGNTS
-1258 ELITG
+1258 DIATG
-1263 HGDNTATMRD
+1263 HGDNTIEMLEKAV
-1273 SAKTGILSAGNGN
+1273 TGILTAGNGN
-1286 NTIEMKDSAKTDML
+1286 NTV
-1300 MTGHGN
+1300 
-1306 NTITLNGGTQLKNG
+1306 TLNGGTELQTG
-1320 MLGNGRNNVI
+1320 TVGNGQNNVI
-1330 LQNVSAVQS
+1330 LKNVSEAQS
-1339 SALFGN
+1339 DALFGN
-1345 LTAGGGA
+1345 LKAGSGK
-1352 QDTLTLKGKTSH
+1352 QDALTLQGKASH

-1379 NVEEGRFELRNTD
+1379 NIEEGRFELRNTD
-1392 VTLNE
+1392 ITLNE
-1397 VTTDDGI
+1397 LTADDGI
-1404 TVKQGGELFINQD
+1404 TVKQGGELFINQNKAD
-1417 NAHTF
+1417 TF

-1429 GLVTTATGGQAFA
+1429 GLVTTSTAGQAFD
-1442 FDNKSAAFAGD
+1442 FNNKSAAFAGD

-1487 VATVREGVGTQSF
+1487 VATVRAGVGTQSF

-1505 SGGTLAFK
+1505 SGGTLAFN
-1513 DNITGSRIID
+1513 DNITGSSKAD
-1523 DNISVNSLELNNAKG
+1523 GHLSVNSLELDNAKG

-1546 FDNLPAPS
+1546 FDNLPTPS
-1554 ANNKVPLLEQDEG
+1554 ADNKVPLLEQDEG
-1567 DSVAQLVNAGQASDY
+1567 DSVVQLVNAGKASDY

-1609 QDGNVVAKGIYDY
+1609 QDGKVVAKGTYDY
-1622 GLQTSAQ
+1622 GLQTSAN

-1643 TEVDLL
+1643 TEVDLQ
-1649 GKDSNALVL
+1649 GKGSDALVL
-1658 AAQAGKSGSAANLGA
+1658 AAQSGKSGSAANLGA

-1681 AIDTASKYVTLS
+1681 AIDTASEYVTLS
-1693 NNNNDYT
+1693 NNSNDYT

-1749 TSAANSLVSLGNGKL
+1749 TSAVNSLVALGNGKL

-1769 GEVNGDLSGTQDG
+1769 GEVNGSLSGTQAG
-1782 QLVVNNETLT
+1782 QLVVNNDTLT
-1792 VTGANNGMHSAVTID
+1792 VTGANSGMHSAVTVD
-1807 QPAQITIRNIAGLD
+1807 QPAQVTIRNIAGLG
-1821 DSLIAVAGTLRT
+1821 DSLVAVAGTLRT
-1833 EGAQGLLRNHL
+1833 EGAQGLLRNQL

-1894 AGTLELTHND
+1894 AGTLVLTHND
-1904 GKQAWD
+1904 GKQPWD
-1910 LTNSVTGSGTLVKQ
+1910 LTNSVTGAGTLVKQ
-1924 GAGRIT
+1924 GVGRIT

-1944 LKGALQAGS
+1944 QNGTLQAGS
-1953 YDSALVMNSGQVNIG
+1953 YDSALVMNSRQVNIG
-1968 SQGTFAG
+1968 TQGIFAG
-1975 QGTLKGNVNNAG
+1975 QGTLKGSVNNAG

-2000 RATEYRVDGNF
+2000 QATDYRVDGNF

-2018 WLASQKDTES
+2018 WLASQKETES

-2042 ITLNTVLNK
+2042 ITLNTVLNR
-2051 GHEETMTDQLV
+2051 GHEDTMTDQLV
-2062 VDGNVYSGKNGATT
+2062 VDGNVYTGKNGATT
-2076 LNINH
+2076 LNINN
-2081 VGGKGADTLKQ
+2081 VGGEGADTLKQ

-2099 HVGGTSDKNAFKLGG
+2099 HVGGKSDKNAFKLGG

-2128 YKDNSWYLDS
+2128 YKDDSWYLDS

-2160 IGGHMANRTAA
+2160 IGGHMANRMAA
-2171 LGMFSITLHDRLG
+2171 LGMFSMTLHDRLG

-2192 KGDED
+2192 KGDEN

-2210 RQDGVNRSLRLKG
+2210 RQDAVSRSLRLKG
-2223 DIYTT
+2223 DTYTT

-2261 RAKRTGTKA
+2261 SAKRTGTKA

-2288 NREKENNAYADVW
+2288 NREDENNAYADVW

-2309 KVSMAGNSS
+2309 KVSMAGSSS
-2318 DYKSWLVS
+2318 DYKSRLVS

-2331 GYSMAVYKPN
+2331 GYSMAVYKPDA
-2341 EDKQWLLTPQAQV
+2341 DKQWLLTPQAQV
-2354 IFNLYDSDDSSSD
+2354 IFNSYDSDDSSSG

-2381 TRVGARLTY
+2381 TRLGARLTY
-2390 ANQKQSDKSS
+2390 ANQKQSDKSA
-2400 QPFVEIN
+2400 QPFVEVN

-2423 TFSDDRPANRVELK
+2423 TFSDDRPANRFEIK
-2437 AGMEGQISPNW
+2437 AGVEGQISPNW
-2448 TAWGNISHQMGANDY
+2448 TVWGNVSHQMGADDY

>member
-6 KVVKNQQTGNF
+6 KVVKNQRTGNS

-23 AKGTKKGKKL
+23 AKGAKKGKKL
-33 ALLSLAMMMGSGLII
+33 ALLSLAMLMGCGLSV
-48 SAQAA
+48 SALAA
-53 GTDNSA
+53 DPAGQ
-59 ERWLETEYFPA
+59 WLETEYLPA
-70 QYDSSAK
+70 QYDSTTK
-77 TWNNSSNEKGKLRV
+77 TWVNNSNEKEQSRV
-91 INDGGIKN
+91 INDGSVKD
-99 LNLNNENTQFTNNLD
+99 LNLNNEKTKFTNNLD
-114 YQEKWF
+114 YHETWF
-120 SLEEL
+120 SLQEL
-125 SDKKDSEGNNILSIT
+125 WAKNTDANKVISIT
-140 QYKAG
+140 EYRDGQPLPGNASLNAIEDWQVPDNPSAMEEITWKK
-145 EPVEDGT
+145 EDG
-152 TPTLE
+152 E
-157 SIQDWQIPSGAD
+157 IAV
-169 MEKIT
+169 M
-174 WETEDGQE
+174 
-182 AFLQAYKTDSFKTTL
+182 QAYNTDAFKKNI
-197 DPKLGV
+197 DPQLGV
-203 YLLEKQPEVSPFY
+203 YLLEKQPELSPFY

-230 TADNDAPVVKWDIKH
+230 TAADNVDWDINY

-253 AAADEG
+253 AAADSG

-265 TTSKLYVTFGEAYGM
+265 TTSKLHVTFGEAYGM
-280 NLSSNNVVNYDF
+280 YLSSGEYKYTF
-292 QPKNQL
+292 QPQNEL
-298 VGSVILPEGFNV
+298 VESVAIPKELNGFTSKGKTYALGDTFAIGNAQGLAAYNALLIDAVTHNVLPG
-310 KDDNGNLVGI
+310 
-320 TLDNVAYF
+320 
-328 GGQEFTIENAEQLDT
+328 AE
-343 YNRLLIEAVKKN
+343 YKALIEA
-355 RLTGIQYKNLMDK
+355 
-368 TVIPRPQDQDYY
+368 TVVPRPQDKDYFDVN
-380 KIDIKIEALRNNN
+380 IDLKGLEDKDIR
-393 IVLNDAIT
+393 LNDAIT
-401 ADIGR
+401 ANIGK

-414 EGSVLNIK
+414 DGSVLNIK
-422 NGADIR
+422 DGADIR

-435 GSHRAYHIF
+435 GRYRAYHIF
-444 AHNGAKVFH
+444 AHDGAKVFH
-453 DAITSVPNYKGQ
+453 DATTSVPNYKGQ
-465 NALIIDAE
+465 NALIDNAE
-473 FTNNQTGMLR
+473 FTNRGTLL

-490 IYGDQVMGKTGQY
+490 IYGDQVTGENAHY

-518 NDPSNKGVIANT
+518 NDPTDKDVIANT

-535 GGAGIINKEGA
+535 GGSLVTNEKGGKL
-546 QILLGQKGIGQGQ
+546 LLGQKGIGKNE

-564 VRVVGASFTNE
+564 VQVKGASFINN
-575 GDILMGKE
+575 GDILMGKDDVS
-583 GITLAGGRRDSTWDM
+583 LSGGREDDTWDM
-598 ESMSNA
+598 RIMSNA
-604 VAALLDHTT
+604 VAALLDETA

-619 TIENKGKIDIN
+619 AIENKGKIDIN

-642 STEKRNKYSQLTVVN
+642 STPNRNADSQLTVVN
-657 DKDINTAGSYSVGM
+657 NGEIDVAGTNTVGM
-671 RVSGAKNTGD
+671 RVSGTNRVKD
-681 VIENRGLIN
+681 VIENNGTIN
-690 VSGEGSVGL
+690 VSGAGSIGL
-699 FALGNSEIIHTGT
+699 LALGDST
-712 IIASNNGTTAGT
+712 ITHHGQVIATNNGTTTGG

-733 RADDATVIIDKGDKG
+733 RADDAKVIIDG
-748 DKGTIELKGDNTVG
+748 GTVELKGNNTVG
-762 VFARIGG
+762 VFARVGG

-774 SGRVIF
+774 SGHVIF
-780 DKNAV
+780 DKNSI
-785 NQTGYWIAGSK
+785 NQTGYWIAGRK
-796 GSDQSDSSKIN
+796 GADETFSSRIN
-807 FGDSA
+807 FGASDVA
-812 VELELDNKDST
+812 LTLDNNDST
-823 LFRVDQEAQ
+823 LFRVDQKAQ
-832 FLASGDEKTSYRFDV
+832 FLGDSSKGTTYTFDI
-847 NGERSRGFYIADNGT
+847 NGEKSRGFYIADNGT
-862 EVKTGSMK
+862 EVKTGNMQ
-870 LNVKGKD
+870 LNVNGND

-896 NETTISVTGEG
+896 KETTISVTGEG

-922 NTIKNGS
+922 NATGKKS
-929 AKTTLTSKAHLK
+929 DKTTLTSKAHLK
-941 SGETETDDNIAKN
+941 SGGTDDNIAKN

-987 GTVNNTTG
+987 GTVNNTTD

-1007 KNSVVNNTTGNI
+1007 RNSVVNNTGNI
-1019 TANNGIAAVRL
+1019 TANNGTAAVRL
-1030 NKDASMTIK
+1030 NKDASMTIGGK
-1039 GSGTILGENSADA
+1039 GKILGENSADA

-1067 IDVTGRGSGLHL
+1067 IEVTGSGSGLHL
-1079 LNVDDDAGAFKLSGR
+1079 LNTDDDSGAFKLSGT
-1094 GTINVSGEKASG
+1094 GTINVSGENASG
-1106 LRLEADDGK
+1106 LKLEADDGK
-1115 GGMTM
+1115 GGVMM
-1120 AKSDLDTSGA
+1120 AKSKLDTSGA
-1130 KDTTINV
+1130 GGTTINV
-1137 EDKGGNGIVT
+1137 KDKGGNGIVT
-1147 NTSGNVTSGMN
+1147 NTSGDVISGMN
-1158 VNIESPE
+1158 VNIESAE

-1172 LGQTK
+1172 LGGTK
-1177 TIKQSGKLTS
+1177 NITQSGKLTS

-1197 ALKNAFSFANSG
+1197 ALRNDFSFTNSG
-1209 EIIAADI
+1209 TVTAGAS
-1216 KKGIAVDAGQNSNI
+1216 GMAVDAHQNSNI
-1230 SFGNSGTIS
+1230 RFTNGGTIS
-1239 GKSRLGNGTNRID
+1239 GKSVLGGGNNTIA
-1252 LSGTTS
+1252 LSGNTS
-1258 ELITG
+1258 DIATG
-1263 HGDNTATMRD
+1263 HGDNTIEMLEKAV
-1273 SAKTGILSAGNGN
+1273 TGILTAGNGN
-1286 NTIEMKDSAKTDML
+1286 NTV
-1300 MTGHGN
+1300 
-1306 NTITLNGGTQLKNG
+1306 TLNGGTKLQTG
-1320 MLGNGRNNVI
+1320 TVGNGQNNVI
-1330 LQNVSAVQS
+1330 LKNVSEAQS
-1339 SALFGN
+1339 DALFGN
-1345 LTAGGGA
+1345 LKAGSGK
-1352 QDTLTLKGKTSH
+1352 QDALTLQGKASH

-1379 NVEEGRFELRNTD
+1379 NIEEGRFELRNTD
-1392 VTLNE
+1392 ITLNE
-1397 VTTDDGI
+1397 LTADDGI
-1404 TVKQGGELFINQD
+1404 TVKQGGELFINQNKAD
-1417 NAHTF
+1417 TF

-1429 GLVTTATGGQAFA
+1429 GLVTTSTAGQAFD
-1442 FDNKSAAFAGD
+1442 FNNKSAAFAGD

-1487 VATVREGVGTQSF
+1487 VATVRAGVGTQSF

-1505 SGGTLAFK
+1505 SGGTLAFN
-1513 DNITGSRIID
+1513 DNITGSSKAD
-1523 DNISVNSLELNNAKG
+1523 GHLSVNSLELDNAKG

-1546 FDNLPAPS
+1546 FDNLPTPS
-1554 ANNKVPLLEQDEG
+1554 VDNKVPLLEQDEG
-1567 DSVAQLVNAGQASDY
+1567 NSVVQLVNAGKASDY

-1609 QDGNVVAKGIYDY
+1609 QDGKVVAKGTYDY
-1622 GLQTSAQ
+1622 GLQTSAN

-1643 TEVDLL
+1643 TEVDLQ
-1649 GKDSNALVL
+1649 GKGSDALVL
-1658 AAQAGKSGSAANLGA
+1658 AAQSGKSGSAANLGA

-1681 AIDTASKYVTLS
+1681 AIDTASEYVTLS
-1693 NNNNDYT
+1693 NNSNDYT

-1749 TSAANSLVSLGNGKL
+1749 TSAVNSLVALGNGKL

-1769 GEVNGDLSGTQDG
+1769 GEVNGSLSGTQAG
-1782 QLVVNNETLT
+1782 QLVVNNDTLT
-1792 VTGANNGMHSAVTID
+1792 VTGANSGMHSAVTID
-1807 QPAQITIRNIAGLD
+1807 QPAQVTIRNIAGLG
-1821 DSLIAVAGTLRT
+1821 DSLVAVAGTLRT
-1833 EGAQGLLRNHL
+1833 EGAQGLLRNQL

-1894 AGTLELTHND
+1894 AGTLVLTHND
-1904 GKQAWD
+1904 GKQPWD
-1910 LTNSVTGSGTLVKQ
+1910 LTNSVTGAGTLVKQ

-1944 LKGALQAGS
+1944 QNGTLQAGS
-1953 YDSALVMNSGQVNIG
+1953 YDSALVMNSRQVNIG
-1968 SQGTFAG
+1968 TQGIFAG
-1975 QGTLKGNVNNAG
+1975 QGTLKGSVNNAG

-2000 RATEYRVDGNF
+2000 QATDYRVDGNF

-2018 WLASQKDTES
+2018 WLASQKETES

-2042 ITLNTVLNK
+2042 ITLNTVLNR
-2051 GHEETMTDQLV
+2051 GHEDTMTDQLV
-2062 VDGNVYSGKNGATT
+2062 VDGNVYTGKNGATT
-2076 LNINH
+2076 LNINN
-2081 VGGKGADTLKQ
+2081 VGGEGADTLKQ

-2099 HVGGTSDKNAFKLGG
+2099 HVGGKSDKNAFKLGG

-2128 YKDNSWYLDS
+2128 YKDDSWYLDS

-2160 IGGHMANRTAA
+2160 IGGHMANRMAA
-2171 LGMFSITLHDRLG
+2171 LGMFSMTLHDRLG

-2192 KGDED
+2192 KGDEN

-2210 RQDGVNRSLRLKG
+2210 RQDAVSRSLRLKG
-2223 DIYTT
+2223 DTYTT

-2261 RAKRTGTKA
+2261 SAKRTGTKA

-2288 NREKENNAYADVW
+2288 NREDENNAYADVW

-2309 KVSMAGNSS
+2309 KVSMAGSSS
-2318 DYKSWLVS
+2318 DYKSRLVS

-2331 GYSMAVYKPN
+2331 GYSMAVYKPDA
-2341 EDKQWLLTPQAQV
+2341 DKQWLLTPQAQV
-2354 IFNLYDSDDSSSD
+2354 IFNSYDSDDSSSG

-2381 TRVGARLTY
+2381 TRLGARLTY
-2390 ANQKQSDKSS
+2390 ANQKQSDKSA
-2400 QPFVEIN
+2400 QPFVEVN

-2423 TFSDDRPANRVELK
+2423 TFSDDRPANRFEIK
-2437 AGMEGQISPNW
+2437 AGVEGQISPNW
-2448 TAWGNISHQMGANDY
+2448 TVWGNVSHQMGADDY

>member
-6 KVVKNQQTGNF
+6 KVVKNQRTGNS

-23 AKGTKKGKKL
+23 AKGAKKGKKL
-33 ALLSLAMMMGSGLII
+33 ALLSLAMLMGCGLSV
-48 SAQAA
+48 SAPAA
-53 GTDNSA
+53 DPAGQ
-59 ERWLETEYFPA
+59 WLETEYRPA
-70 QYDSSAK
+70 QYDSTTK
-77 TWNNSSNEKGKLRV
+77 TWVNNSNEKEQSRV
-91 INDGGIKN
+91 INDGSVKD
-99 LNLNNENTQFTNNLD
+99 LNLNNEKTKFTNNLD
-114 YQEKWF
+114 YHETWF
-120 SLEEL
+120 SLQEL
-125 SDKKDSEGNNILSIT
+125 WAKNTDANKVISIT
-140 QYKAG
+140 EYRDGVAVPGDASLNAIEDWQVPDNPSAMEEITWKK
-145 EPVEDGT
+145 EDG
-152 TPTLE
+152 E
-157 SIQDWQIPSGAD
+157 IAV
-169 MEKIT
+169 M
-174 WETEDGQE
+174 
-182 AFLQAYKTDSFKTTL
+182 QAYNTDAFKKNI
-197 DPKLGV
+197 DPQLGV
-203 YLLEKQPEVSPFY
+203 YLLEKQPELSPFY

-230 TADNDAPVVKWDIKH
+230 TAADNVDWDINY

-253 AAADEG
+253 AAADSG

-265 TTSKLYVTFGEAYGM
+265 TTSKLHVTFGEAYGM
-280 NLSSNNVVNYDF
+280 YLSSGEYKYTF
-292 QPKNQL
+292 QPQNEL
-298 VGSVILPEGFNV
+298 VESVAIPKELNGFTSKGKTYALGDTFAIGNAQGLAAYNALLIDAVTHNVLPG
-310 KDDNGNLVGI
+310 
-320 TLDNVAYF
+320 
-328 GGQEFTIENAEQLDT
+328 AE
-343 YNRLLIEAVKKN
+343 YKALIEA
-355 RLTGIQYKNLMDK
+355 
-368 TVIPRPQDQDYY
+368 TVVPRPQDKDYFDVN
-380 KIDIKIEALRNNN
+380 IDLKGLEDKDIR
-393 IVLNDAIT
+393 LNDAIT
-401 ADIGR
+401 ANIGR

-422 NGADIR
+422 DGADIR

-435 GSHRAYHIF
+435 GRYRAYHIF
-444 AHNGAKVFH
+444 AHDGAKVFH
-453 DAITSVPNYKGQ
+453 DATTSVPNYKGQ
-465 NALIIDAE
+465 NALIDNAE
-473 FTNNQTGMLR
+473 FTNRGTLL

-490 IYGDQVMGKTGQY
+490 IYGDQVTGENAHY

-518 NDPSNKGVIANT
+518 NDPTDKDVIANT

-535 GGAGIINKEGA
+535 GGSLVTNEKGGKL
-546 QILLGQKGIGQGQ
+546 LLGQKGIGKNE

-564 VRVVGASFTNE
+564 VQVKGASFINN
-575 GDILMGKE
+575 GDILMGKDDVS
-583 GITLAGGRRDSTWDM
+583 LSSGREDDTWDM
-598 ESMSNA
+598 RIMSNA
-604 VAALLDHTT
+604 VAALLDETA

-619 TIENKGKIDIN
+619 AIENKGKIDIN

-642 STEKRNKYSQLTVVN
+642 STPNRNADSQLTVVN
-657 DKDINTAGSYSVGM
+657 NGEIDVAGTNTVGM
-671 RVSGAKNTGD
+671 RVSGTNRVKD
-681 VIENRGLIN
+681 VIENNGTIN
-690 VSGEGSVGL
+690 VSGAGSIGL
-699 FALGNSEIIHTGT
+699 LALGDST
-712 IIASNNGTTAGT
+712 ITHHGQVIATNNGTTTGG

-733 RADDATVIIDKGDKG
+733 RADDAKVIIDG
-748 DKGTIELKGDNTVG
+748 GTVELKGNNTVG
-762 VFARIGG
+762 VFARVGG

-774 SGRVIF
+774 SGHVIF
-780 DKNAV
+780 DKNSV
-785 NQTGYWIAGSK
+785 NQTGYWIAGRK
-796 GSDQSDSSKIN
+796 GADETFSSRIN
-807 FGDSA
+807 FGASDVA
-812 VELELDNKDST
+812 LTLDNNDST
-823 LFRVDQEAQ
+823 LFRVDQKAQ
-832 FLASGDEKTSYRFDV
+832 FLGDSSKGTTYTFDI
-847 NGERSRGFYIADNGT
+847 NGEKSRGFYIADNGT
-862 EVKTGSMK
+862 EVKTGNMQ
-870 LNVKGKD
+870 LNVNGND

-896 NETTISVTGEG
+896 KETTISVTGEG

-922 NTIKNGS
+922 NATGKKS
-929 AKTTLTSKAHLK
+929 DKTTLTSKAHLK
-941 SGETETDDNIAKN
+941 SGGTDDNIAKN

-987 GTVNNTTG
+987 GTVNNTTD

-1007 KNSVVNNTTGNI
+1007 RNSVVNNTGNI
-1019 TANNGIAAVRL
+1019 TANNGTAAVRL
-1030 NKDASMTIK
+1030 NKDASMTIGGK
-1039 GSGTILGENSADA
+1039 GKILGENSADA

-1067 IDVTGRGSGLHL
+1067 IEVTGSGSGLHL
-1079 LNVDDDAGAFKLSGR
+1079 LNTDDDSGAFKLSGT
-1094 GTINVSGEKASG
+1094 GTINVSGENASG
-1106 LRLEADDGK
+1106 LKLEADDGK
-1115 GGMTM
+1115 GGVMM
-1120 AKSDLDTSGA
+1120 AKSKLDTSGA
-1130 KDTTINV
+1130 GGTTINV
-1137 EDKGGNGIVT
+1137 KDKGGNGIVT
-1147 NTSGNVTSGMN
+1147 NTSGDVISGMN
-1158 VNIESPE
+1158 VNIESAE

-1172 LGQTK
+1172 LGGTK
-1177 TIKQSGKLTS
+1177 NITQSGKLTS

-1197 ALKNAFSFANSG
+1197 ALRNDFSFTNSG
-1209 EIIAADI
+1209 TVTAGAS
-1216 KKGIAVDAGQNSNI
+1216 GMAVDAHQNSNI
-1230 SFGNSGTIS
+1230 RFTNGGTIS
-1239 GKSRLGNGTNRID
+1239 GKSVLGGGNNTIA
-1252 LSGTTS
+1252 LSGNTS
-1258 ELITG
+1258 DIATG
-1263 HGDNTATMRD
+1263 HGDNTIEMLEKAV
-1273 SAKTGILSAGNGN
+1273 TGILTAGNGN
-1286 NTIEMKDSAKTDML
+1286 NTV
-1300 MTGHGN
+1300 
-1306 NTITLNGGTQLKNG
+1306 TLNGGTKLQTG
-1320 MLGNGRNNVI
+1320 TVGNGQNNVI
-1330 LQNVSAVQS
+1330 LKNVSEAQS
-1339 SALFGN
+1339 DALFGN
-1345 LTAGGGA
+1345 LKAGSGG
-1352 QDTLTLKGKTSH
+1352 QDALTLQGKASH

-1379 NVEEGRFELRNTD
+1379 NIEEGRFELRNTD
-1392 VTLNE
+1392 ITLNE
-1397 VTTDDGI
+1397 LTADDGI
-1404 TVKQGGELFINQD
+1404 TVKQGGELFINQNKAD
-1417 NAHTF
+1417 TF

-1429 GLVTTATGGQAFA
+1429 GLVTTSTAGQAFD
-1442 FDNKSAAFAGD
+1442 FNNKSAAFAGD

-1487 VATVREGVGTQSF
+1487 VATVRAGVGTQSF

-1505 SGGTLAFK
+1505 SGGTLAFN
-1513 DNITGSRIID
+1513 DNITGSSKAD
-1523 DNISVNSLELNNAKG
+1523 GHISVNSLELDNAKG

-1546 FDNLPAPS
+1546 FDNLPTPS
-1554 ANNKVPLLEQDEG
+1554 ADNKVPLLEQDEG
-1567 DSVAQLVNAGQASDY
+1567 DSVVQLVNAGKASDY

-1609 QDGNVVAKGIYDY
+1609 QDGKVVAKGTYDY
-1622 GLQTSAQ
+1622 GLQTSAN

-1643 TEVDLL
+1643 TEVDLQ
-1649 GKDSNALVL
+1649 GKGSDALVL
-1658 AAQAGKSGSAANLGA
+1658 AAQSGKSGSAANLGA

-1681 AIDTASKYVTLS
+1681 AIDTASEYVTLS
-1693 NNNNDYT
+1693 NNSNDYT

-1715 NVLGNTQLLDLA
+1715 NVLGNTQLLDLV

-1735 STAGAGTEQTAGKL
+1735 STTGAGTEQTAGKL
-1749 TSAANSLVSLGNGKL
+1749 TSAANSLVALGNGKL

-1769 GEVNGDLSGTQDG
+1769 GEVNGSLSGTQAG
-1782 QLVVNNETLT
+1782 QLVVNNDTLT
-1792 VTGANNGMHSAVTID
+1792 VTGANSGMHSAVTID
-1807 QPAQITIRNIAGLD
+1807 QPAQVTIRNIAGLG
-1821 DSLIAVAGTLRT
+1821 DSLVAVAGTLRT
-1833 EGAQGLLRNHL
+1833 EGAQGLLRNQL

-1894 AGTLELTHND
+1894 AGTLVLTHND
-1904 GKQAWD
+1904 GKQPWD
-1910 LTNSVTGSGTLVKQ
+1910 LTNSVTGAGTLVKQ

-1944 LKGALQAGS
+1944 QNGTLQAGS
-1953 YDSALVMNSGQVNIG
+1953 YDSALVMNSRQVNIG
-1968 SQGTFAG
+1968 TQGTFAG
-1975 QGTLKGNVNNAG
+1975 QGTLKGSVNNAG

-2000 RATEYRVDGNF
+2000 QATDYRVDGNF

-2018 WLASQKDTES
+2018 WLASQKETES

-2042 ITLNTVLNK
+2042 ITLNTVLNR
-2051 GHEETMTDQLV
+2051 GHEDTMTDQLV
-2062 VDGNVYSGKNGATT
+2062 VDGNVYTGKNGATT
-2076 LNINH
+2076 LNINN
-2081 VGGKGADTLKQ
+2081 VGGEGADTLKQ

-2099 HVGGTSDKNAFKLGG
+2099 HVGGKSDKNAFKLGG

-2128 YKDNSWYLDS
+2128 YKDDSWYLDS

-2160 IGGHMANRTAA
+2160 IGGHMANRMAA
-2171 LGMFSITLHDRLG
+2171 LGMFSMTLHDRLG

-2192 KGDED
+2192 KGDEN

-2210 RQDGVNRSLRLKG
+2210 RQDAVSRSLRLKG
-2223 DIYTT
+2223 DTYTT

-2261 RAKRTGTKA
+2261 SAKRTGTKA

-2288 NREKENNAYADVW
+2288 NREDENNAYADVW

-2309 KVSMAGNSS
+2309 KVSMAGSSS
-2318 DYKSWLVS
+2318 DYKSRLVS

-2331 GYSMAVYKPN
+2331 GYSMAVYKPDA
-2341 EDKQWLLTPQAQV
+2341 DKQWLLTPQAQV
-2354 IFNLYDSDDSSSD
+2354 IFNSYDSDDSSSG

-2381 TRVGARLTY
+2381 TRLGARLTY
-2390 ANQKQSDKSS
+2390 ANQKQSDKSA
-2400 QPFVEIN
+2400 QPFVEVN

-2423 TFSDDRPANRVELK
+2423 TFSDDRPANRFEIK
-2437 AGMEGQISPNW
+2437 AGVEGQISPNW
-2448 TAWGNISHQMGANDY
+2448 TVWGNVSHQMGADDY

>member
-6 KVVKNQQTGNF
+6 KVVKNQRTGNS

-23 AKGTKKGKKL
+23 AKGAKKGKKL
-33 ALLSLAMMMGSGLII
+33 ALLSLAMLMGCGLSV
-48 SAQAA
+48 SALAA
-53 GTDNSA
+53 DPAGQ
-59 ERWLETEYFPA
+59 WLETEYLPA
-70 QYDSSAK
+70 QYDSTTK
-77 TWNNSSNEKGKLRV
+77 TWVNNSNEKEQSRV
-91 INDGGIKN
+91 INDGSVKD
-99 LNLNNENTQFTNNLD
+99 LNLNNEKTKFTNNLD
-114 YQEKWF
+114 YHETWF
-120 SLEEL
+120 SLQEL
-125 SDKKDSEGNNILSIT
+125 WAKNTDANKVISIT
-140 QYKAG
+140 EYRDGQPLPGNASLNAIEDWQVPDNPSAMEEITWKK
-145 EPVEDGT
+145 EDG
-152 TPTLE
+152 E
-157 SIQDWQIPSGAD
+157 IAV
-169 MEKIT
+169 M
-174 WETEDGQE
+174 
-182 AFLQAYKTDSFKTTL
+182 QAYNTDAFKKNI
-197 DPKLGV
+197 DPQLGV
-203 YLLEKQPEVSPFY
+203 YLLEKQPELSPFY

-230 TADNDAPVVKWDIKH
+230 TAADNVDWDINY

-253 AAADEG
+253 AAADSG

-265 TTSKLYVTFGEAYGM
+265 TTSKLHVTFGEAYGM
-280 NLSSNNVVNYDF
+280 YLSSGEYKYTF
-292 QPKNQL
+292 QPQNEL
-298 VGSVILPEGFNV
+298 VESVAIPKELNGFTSKGKTYALGDTFAIGNAQGLAAYNALLIDAVTHNVLPG
-310 KDDNGNLVGI
+310 
-320 TLDNVAYF
+320 
-328 GGQEFTIENAEQLDT
+328 AE
-343 YNRLLIEAVKKN
+343 YKALIEA
-355 RLTGIQYKNLMDK
+355 
-368 TVIPRPQDQDYY
+368 TVVPRPQDKDYFDVN
-380 KIDIKIEALRNNN
+380 IDLKGLEDKDIR
-393 IVLNDAIT
+393 LNDAIT
-401 ADIGR
+401 ANIGK

-422 NGADIR
+422 DGADIR

-435 GSHRAYHIF
+435 GRYRAYHIF
-444 AHNGAKVFH
+444 AHDGAKVFH
-453 DAITSVPNYKGQ
+453 DATTSVPNYKGQ
-465 NALIIDAE
+465 NALIDNAE
-473 FTNNQTGMLR
+473 FTNRGTLL

-490 IYGDQVMGKTGQY
+490 IYGDQVTGENAHY

-518 NDPSNKGVIANT
+518 NDPTDKDVIANT

-535 GGAGIINKEGA
+535 GGSLVTNEKGGKL
-546 QILLGQKGIGQGQ
+546 LLGQKGIGKNE

-564 VRVVGASFTNE
+564 VQVKGASFINN
-575 GDILMGKE
+575 GDILMGKDDVS
-583 GITLAGGRRDSTWDM
+583 LSGGREDDTWDM
-598 ESMSNA
+598 RIMSNA
-604 VAALLDHTT
+604 VAALLDETA

-619 TIENKGKIDIN
+619 AIENKGKIDIN

-642 STEKRNKYSQLTVVN
+642 STPNRNADSQLTVVN
-657 DKDINTAGSYSVGM
+657 NGEIDVAGTNTVGM
-671 RVSGAKNTGD
+671 RVSGTNRVKD
-681 VIENRGLIN
+681 VIENNGTIN
-690 VSGEGSVGL
+690 VSGAGSIGL
-699 FALGNSEIIHTGT
+699 LALGDST
-712 IIASNNGTTAGT
+712 ITHHGQVIATNNGTTTGG

-733 RADDATVIIDKGDKG
+733 RADDAKVIIDG
-748 DKGTIELKGDNTVG
+748 GTVELKGNNTVG
-762 VFARIGG
+762 VFARVGG

-774 SGRVIF
+774 SGHVIF
-780 DKNAV
+780 DKNSV
-785 NQTGYWIAGSK
+785 NQTGYWIAGRK
-796 GSDQSDSSKIN
+796 GADETFSSRIN
-807 FGDSA
+807 FGASDVA
-812 VELELDNKDST
+812 LTLDNNDST
-823 LFRVDQEAQ
+823 LFRVDQKAQ
-832 FLASGDEKTSYRFDV
+832 FLGDSSKGTTYTFDI
-847 NGERSRGFYIADNGT
+847 NGEKSRGFYIADNGT
-862 EVKTGSMK
+862 EVKTGNMQ
-870 LNVKGKD
+870 LNVNGND

-896 NETTISVTGEG
+896 KETTISVTGEG

-922 NTIKNGS
+922 NATGKKS
-929 AKTTLTSKAHLK
+929 DKTTLTSKAHLK
-941 SGETETDDNIAKN
+941 SGGTDDNIAKN

-987 GTVNNTTG
+987 GTVNNTTD

-1007 KNSVVNNTTGNI
+1007 RNSVVNNTGNI
-1019 TANNGIAAVRL
+1019 TANNGTAAVRL
-1030 NKDASMTIK
+1030 NKDASMTIGGK
-1039 GSGTILGENSADA
+1039 GKILGENSADA

-1067 IDVTGRGSGLHL
+1067 IEVTGSGSGLHL
-1079 LNVDDDAGAFKLSGR
+1079 LNTDDDSGAFKLSGT
-1094 GTINVSGEKASG
+1094 GTINVSGENASG
-1106 LRLEADDGK
+1106 LKLEADDGK
-1115 GGMTM
+1115 GGVMM
-1120 AKSDLDTSGA
+1120 AKSKLDTSGA
-1130 KDTTINV
+1130 GGTTINV
-1137 EDKGGNGIVT
+1137 KDKGGNGIVT
-1147 NTSGNVTSGMN
+1147 NTSGDVISGMN
-1158 VNIESPE
+1158 VNIESAE

-1172 LGQTK
+1172 LGGTK
-1177 TIKQSGKLTS
+1177 NITQSGKLTS

-1197 ALKNAFSFANSG
+1197 ALRNDFSFTNSG
-1209 EIIAADI
+1209 TVTAGAS
-1216 KKGIAVDAGQNSNI
+1216 GMAVDAHQNSNI
-1230 SFGNSGTIS
+1230 RFTNGGTIS
-1239 GKSRLGNGTNRID
+1239 GKSVLGGGNNTIA
-1252 LSGTTS
+1252 LSGNTS
-1258 ELITG
+1258 DIATG
-1263 HGDNTATMRD
+1263 HGDNTIEMLGKAV
-1273 SAKTGILSAGNGN
+1273 TGILTAGNGN
-1286 NTIEMKDSAKTDML
+1286 NTV
-1300 MTGHGN
+1300 
-1306 NTITLNGGTQLKNG
+1306 TLNGGTKLQTG
-1320 MLGNGRNNVI
+1320 TVGNGQNNVI
-1330 LQNVSAVQS
+1330 LKNVSEAQS
-1339 SALFGN
+1339 DALFGN
-1345 LTAGGGA
+1345 LKAGSGG
-1352 QDTLTLKGKTSH
+1352 QDALTLQGKASH

-1379 NVEEGRFELRNTD
+1379 NIEEGRFELRNTD
-1392 VTLNE
+1392 ITLNE
-1397 VTTDDGI
+1397 LTADDGI
-1404 TVKQGGELFINQD
+1404 TVKQGGELFINQNKAD
-1417 NAHTF
+1417 TF

-1429 GLVTTATGGQAFA
+1429 GLVTTSTAGQAFD
-1442 FDNKSAAFAGD
+1442 FNNKSAAFAGD

-1487 VATVREGVGTQSF
+1487 VATVRAGVGTQSF

-1505 SGGTLAFK
+1505 SGGTLAFN
-1513 DNITGSRIID
+1513 DNITGSSKAD
-1523 DNISVNSLELNNAKG
+1523 GHLSVNSLELDNAKG

-1546 FDNLPAPS
+1546 FDNLPTPS
-1554 ANNKVPLLEQDEG
+1554 ADNKVPLLEQDEG
-1567 DSVAQLVNAGQASDY
+1567 DSVVQLVNAGKASDY

-1609 QDGNVVAKGIYDY
+1609 QDGKVVAKGTYDY
-1622 GLQTSAQ
+1622 GLQTSAN

-1643 TEVDLL
+1643 TEVDLQ
-1649 GKDSNALVL
+1649 GKGSDALVL
-1658 AAQAGKSGSAANLGA
+1658 AAQSGKSGSAANLGA

-1681 AIDTASKYVTLS
+1681 AIDTASEYVTLS
-1693 NNNNDYT
+1693 NNSNDYT

-1749 TSAANSLVSLGNGKL
+1749 TSAVNSLVALGNGKL

-1769 GEVNGDLSGTQDG
+1769 GEVNGSLSGTQAG
-1782 QLVVNNETLT
+1782 QLVVNNDTLT
-1792 VTGANNGMHSAVTID
+1792 VTGANSGMHSAVTID
-1807 QPAQITIRNIAGLD
+1807 QPAQVTIRNIAGLG
-1821 DSLIAVAGTLRT
+1821 DSLVAVAGTLRT
-1833 EGAQGLLRNHL
+1833 EGAQGLLRNQL

-1894 AGTLELTHND
+1894 AGTLVLTHND
-1904 GKQAWD
+1904 GKQPWD
-1910 LTNSVTGSGTLVKQ
+1910 LTNSVTGAGTLVKQ

-1944 LKGALQAGS
+1944 QNGTLQAGS
-1953 YDSALVMNSGQVNIG
+1953 YDSALVMNSRQVNIG
-1968 SQGTFAG
+1968 TQGTFAG
-1975 QGTLKGNVNNAG
+1975 QGTLKGSVNNAG

-2000 RATEYRVDGNF
+2000 QATDYRVDGNF

-2018 WLASQKDTES
+2018 WLASQKETES

-2042 ITLNTVLNK
+2042 ITLNTVLNR
-2051 GHEETMTDQLV
+2051 GHEDTMTDQLV
-2062 VDGNVYSGKNGATT
+2062 VDGNVYTGKNGATT
-2076 LNINH
+2076 LNINN
-2081 VGGKGADTLKQ
+2081 VGGEGADTLKQ

-2099 HVGGTSDKNAFKLGG
+2099 HVGGKSDKNAFKLGG

-2128 YKDNSWYLDS
+2128 YKDDSWYLDS

-2160 IGGHMANRTAA
+2160 IGGHMANRMAA
-2171 LGMFSITLHDRLG
+2171 LGMFSMTLHDRLG

-2192 KGDED
+2192 KGDEN

-2210 RQDGVNRSLRLKG
+2210 RQDAVSRSLRLKG
-2223 DIYTT
+2223 DTYTT

-2261 RAKRTGTKA
+2261 SAKRTGTKA

-2288 NREKENNAYADVW
+2288 NREDENNAYADVW

-2309 KVSMAGNSS
+2309 KVSMAGSSS
-2318 DYKSWLVS
+2318 DYKSRLVS

-2331 GYSMAVYKPN
+2331 GYSMAVYKPDA
-2341 EDKQWLLTPQAQV
+2341 DKQWLLTPQAQV
-2354 IFNLYDSDDSSSD
+2354 IFNSYDSDDSSSG

-2381 TRVGARLTY
+2381 TRLGARLTY
-2390 ANQKQSDKSS
+2390 ANQKQSDKSA
-2400 QPFVEIN
+2400 QPFVEVN

-2423 TFSDDRPANRVELK
+2423 TFSDDRPANRFEIK
-2437 AGMEGQISPNW
+2437 AGVEGQISPNW
-2448 TAWGNISHQMGANDY
+2448 TVWGNVSHQMGADDY

>member
-6 KVVKNQQTGNF
+6 KVVKNQRTGNS

-23 AKGTKKGKKL
+23 AKGAKKGKKL
-33 ALLSLAMMMGSGLII
+33 ALLSLAMLMGCGLSV
-48 SAQAA
+48 SAPAA
-53 GTDNSA
+53 DPAGQ
-59 ERWLETEYFPA
+59 WLETEYRPA
-70 QYDSSAK
+70 QYDSTTK
-77 TWNNSSNEKGKLRV
+77 TWVNNSNEKEQSRV
-91 INDGGIKN
+91 INDGSVKD
-99 LNLNNENTQFTNNLD
+99 LNLNNEKTKFTNNLD
-114 YQEKWF
+114 YHETWF
-120 SLEEL
+120 SLQEL
-125 SDKKDSEGNNILSIT
+125 WAKNTDANKVISIT
-140 QYKAG
+140 EYRDGVAVPGDASLNAIEDWQVPDNPSAMEEITWKK
-145 EPVEDGT
+145 EDG
-152 TPTLE
+152 
-157 SIQDWQIPSGAD
+157 
-169 MEKIT
+169 
-174 WETEDGQE
+174 ET
-182 AFLQAYKTDSFKTTL
+182 AVMQAYNTDAFKKTI
-197 DPKLGV
+197 DPQLGV
-203 YLLEKQPEVSPFY
+203 YLLEKQPELSPFY

-230 TADNDAPVVKWDIKH
+230 TAADNVDWDINY

-253 AAADEG
+253 AAADSG

-265 TTSKLYVTFGEAYGM
+265 TTSKLHVTFGEAYGM
-280 NLSSNNVVNYDF
+280 YLSSGEYKYTF
-292 QPKNQL
+292 QPQNEL
-298 VGSVILPEGFNV
+298 VESVAIPKELNGFTSKGKTYALGDTFAIGNAQGLAAYNALLIDAVTHNVLPG
-310 KDDNGNLVGI
+310 
-320 TLDNVAYF
+320 
-328 GGQEFTIENAEQLDT
+328 AE
-343 YNRLLIEAVKKN
+343 YKALIEA
-355 RLTGIQYKNLMDK
+355 
-368 TVIPRPQDQDYY
+368 TVVPRPQDKDYFDVN
-380 KIDIKIEALRNNN
+380 IDLKGLEDKDIR
-393 IVLNDAIT
+393 LNKAIT

-414 EGSVLNIK
+414 DGSVLNIK
-422 NGADIR
+422 DGADIR

-435 GSHRAYHIF
+435 GRYRAYHIF
-444 AHNGAKVFH
+444 AHDGAKVFH
-453 DAITSVPNYKGQ
+453 DATTSVPNYKGQ
-465 NALIIDAE
+465 NALIDNAE
-473 FTNNQTGMLR
+473 FTNRGTLL

-490 IYGDQVMGKTGQY
+490 IYGDQVTGENAHY

-518 NDPSNKGVIANT
+518 NDPTDKDVIANT

-535 GGAGIINKEGA
+535 GGSLVINEKGGKL
-546 QILLGQKGIGQGQ
+546 LLGQKGIGKNE

-564 VRVVGASFTNE
+564 VQVKGASFINN
-575 GDILMGKE
+575 GDILMGKDDVS
-583 GITLAGGRRDSTWDM
+583 LSGGREDDTWDM
-598 ESMSNA
+598 RIMSNA
-604 VAALLDHTT
+604 VAALLDETA

-619 TIENKGKIDIN
+619 AIENKGKIDIN

-642 STEKRNKYSQLTVVN
+642 STPNRNADSQLTVVN
-657 DKDINTAGSYSVGM
+657 NGEIDVAGTNTVGM
-671 RVSGAKNTGD
+671 RVSGTNRVKD
-681 VIENRGLIN
+681 VIENNGTIN
-690 VSGEGSVGL
+690 VSGAGSIGL
-699 FALGNSEIIHTGT
+699 LALGDST
-712 IIASNNGTTAGT
+712 ITHHGQVIATNNGTTTGG

-733 RADDATVIIDKGDKG
+733 RADDAKVIIDG
-748 DKGTIELKGDNTVG
+748 GTVELKGNNTVG
-762 VFARIGG
+762 VFARVGG

-774 SGRVIF
+774 SGHVIF
-780 DKNAV
+780 DKNSI
-785 NQTGYWIAGSK
+785 NQTGYWIAGRK
-796 GSDQSDSSKIN
+796 GADETFSSRIN
-807 FGDSA
+807 FGASDVA
-812 VELELDNKDST
+812 LTLDNNDST
-823 LFRVDQEAQ
+823 LFRVDQKAQ
-832 FLASGDEKTSYRFDV
+832 FLGDSSKGTTYTFDI
-847 NGERSRGFYIADNGT
+847 NGEKSRGFYIADNGT
-862 EVKTGSMK
+862 EVKTGNMQ
-870 LNVKGKD
+870 LNVNGND

-896 NETTISVTGEG
+896 KETTISVTGEG

-922 NTIKNGS
+922 NATGNKS
-929 AKTTLTSKAHLK
+929 DKTTLTSKAHLK
-941 SGETETDDNIAKN
+941 SGGTDDNIAKN

-987 GTVNNTTG
+987 GTVNNTTD

-1007 KNSVVNNTTGNI
+1007 RNSVVNNTGNI
-1019 TANNGIAAVRL
+1019 TANNGTAAVRL
-1030 NKDASMTIK
+1030 NKDASMTIGGK
-1039 GSGTILGENSADA
+1039 GKILGENSADA

-1067 IDVTGRGSGLHL
+1067 IEVTGSGSGLHL
-1079 LNVDDDAGAFKLSGR
+1079 LNTDDDSGAFKLSGT
-1094 GTINVSGEKASG
+1094 GTINVSGENASG
-1106 LRLEADDGK
+1106 LKLEADDGK
-1115 GGMTM
+1115 GGVMM
-1120 AKSDLDTSGA
+1120 AKSKLDTSGA
-1130 KDTTINV
+1130 GGTTINV
-1137 EDKGGNGIVT
+1137 KDKGGNGIVT
-1147 NTSGNVTSGMN
+1147 NTSGDVISGMN
-1158 VNIESPE
+1158 VNIESAE

-1172 LGQTK
+1172 LGGTK
-1177 TIKQSGKLTS
+1177 NITQSGKLTS

-1197 ALKNAFSFANSG
+1197 ALRNDFSFTNSG
-1209 EIIAADI
+1209 TVTAGAS
-1216 KKGIAVDAGQNSNI
+1216 GMAVDAHQNSNI
-1230 SFGNSGTIS
+1230 RFTNGGTIS
-1239 GKSRLGNGTNRID
+1239 GKSVLGGGNNTIA
-1252 LSGTTS
+1252 LSGNTS
-1258 ELITG
+1258 DIATG
-1263 HGDNTATMRD
+1263 HGDNTIEMLEKAV
-1273 SAKTGILSAGNGN
+1273 TGILTAGNGN
-1286 NTIEMKDSAKTDML
+1286 NTV
-1300 MTGHGN
+1300 
-1306 NTITLNGGTQLKNG
+1306 TLNGGTKLQTG
-1320 MLGNGRNNVI
+1320 TVGNGQNNVI
-1330 LQNVSAVQS
+1330 LKNVSEAQS
-1339 SALFGN
+1339 DALFGN
-1345 LTAGGGA
+1345 LKAGSGK
-1352 QDTLTLKGKTSH
+1352 QDALTLQGKASH

-1379 NVEEGRFELRNTD
+1379 NIEEGRFELRNTD
-1392 VTLNE
+1392 ITLNE
-1397 VTTDDGI
+1397 LTADDGI
-1404 TVKQGGELFINQD
+1404 TVKQGGELFINQNKAD
-1417 NAHTF
+1417 TF

-1429 GLVTTATGGQAFA
+1429 GLVTTSTAGQAFD
-1442 FDNKSAAFAGD
+1442 FNNKSAAFAGD

-1487 VATVREGVGTQSF
+1487 VATVRAGVGTQSF

-1505 SGGTLAFK
+1505 SGGTLAFN
-1513 DNITGSRIID
+1513 DNITGSSKAD
-1523 DNISVNSLELNNAKG
+1523 GHISVNSLELDNAKG

-1546 FDNLPAPS
+1546 FDNLPTPS
-1554 ANNKVPLLEQDEG
+1554 ADNKVPLLEQDEG
-1567 DSVAQLVNAGQASDY
+1567 DSVVQLVNAGKASDY

-1609 QDGNVVAKGIYDY
+1609 QDGKVVAKGAYDY
-1622 GLQTSAQ
+1622 GLQTSAN

-1643 TEVDLL
+1643 TEVDLQ
-1649 GKDSNALVL
+1649 GKGSDALVL
-1658 AAQAGKSGSAANLGA
+1658 AAQSGKSGSAANLGA

-1681 AIDTASKYVTLS
+1681 AIDTASEYVTLS
-1693 NNNNDYT
+1693 NNSNDYT

-1715 NVLGNTQLLDLA
+1715 NVLGNTQLLDLV

-1735 STAGAGTEQTAGKL
+1735 STTGAGTEQTAGKL
-1749 TSAANSLVSLGNGKL
+1749 TSAANSLVALGNGKL
-1764 TVKNG
+1764 TLKNG
-1769 GEVNGDLSGTQDG
+1769 GEVNGSLSGTQAG
-1782 QLVVNNETLT
+1782 QLVVNNDTLT
-1792 VTGANNGMHSAVTID
+1792 VTGANSGMHSAVTID
-1807 QPAQITIRNIAGLD
+1807 QPAQVTIRNIAGLG
-1821 DSLIAVAGTLRT
+1821 DSLVAVEGTLRT
-1833 EGAQGLLRNHL
+1833 EGAQGLLRNQL

-1894 AGTLELTHND
+1894 AGTLVLTHND
-1904 GKQAWD
+1904 SKQPWD
-1910 LTNSVTGSGTLVKQ
+1910 LTNSVTGAGTLVKQ
-1924 GAGRIT
+1924 GVGRIT

-1944 LKGALQAGS
+1944 ENGTLQAGS
-1953 YDSALVMNSGQVNIG
+1953 YDSALVMNSRQVNIG
-1968 SQGTFAG
+1968 TQGTFAG
-1975 QGTLKGNVNNAG
+1975 QGTLKGSVNNAG

-2000 RATEYRVDGNF
+2000 QATDYRVDGNF

-2018 WLASQKDTES
+2018 WLASQKETES

-2042 ITLNTVLNK
+2042 ITLNTVLNR
-2051 GHEETMTDQLV
+2051 GHEDTMTDQLV
-2062 VDGNVYSGKNGATT
+2062 VDGNVYTGKNGATT
-2076 LNINH
+2076 LNINN
-2081 VGGKGADTLKQ
+2081 VGGEGADTLKQ

-2099 HVGGTSDKNAFKLGG
+2099 HVGGKSDKNAFKLGG

-2128 YKDNSWYLDS
+2128 YKDDSWYLDS

-2171 LGMFSITLHDRLG
+2171 LGMFSMTLHDRLG

-2192 KGDED
+2192 KGDEN

-2210 RQDGVNRSLRLKG
+2210 RQDAVSRSLRLKG
-2223 DIYTT
+2223 DTYTT

-2261 RAKRTGTKA
+2261 SAKRTGTKA

-2288 NREKENNAYADVW
+2288 NREDENNAYADVW

-2309 KVSMAGNSS
+2309 KVSMAGSSS
-2318 DYKSWLVS
+2318 DYKSRLVS

-2331 GYSMAVYKPN
+2331 GYSMAVYKPDA
-2341 EDKQWLLTPQAQV
+2341 DKQWLLTPQAQV
-2354 IFNLYDSDDSSSD
+2354 IFNSYDSDDSSSG

-2381 TRVGARLTY
+2381 TRLGARLTY
-2390 ANQKQSDKSS
+2390 ANQKQSDKSA
-2400 QPFVEIN
+2400 QPFVEVN

-2423 TFSDDRPANRVELK
+2423 TFSDDRPANRFEIK
-2437 AGMEGQISPNW
+2437 AGVEGQISPNW
-2448 TAWGNISHQMGANDY
+2448 TVWGNVSHQMGADDY

>member
-6 KVVKNQQTGNF
+6 KVVKNQRTGNS

-23 AKGTKKGKKL
+23 AKGAKKGKKL
-33 ALLSLAMMMGSGLII
+33 TLLSLAMLMGCGLSV
-48 SAQAA
+48 SALAA
-53 GTDNSA
+53 DPAGQ
-59 ERWLETEYFPA
+59 WLETEYLPA
-70 QYDSSAK
+70 QYDSTTK
-77 TWNNSSNEKGKLRV
+77 TWVNNSNEKEQSRV
-91 INDGGIKN
+91 INDGSVKD
-99 LNLNNENTQFTNNLD
+99 LNLNNEKTKFTNNLD
-114 YQEKWF
+114 YHETWF
-120 SLEEL
+120 SLQEL
-125 SDKKDSEGNNILSIT
+125 WAKNTDANKVISIT
-140 QYKAG
+140 EYRDGQPLPGNASLNAIEDWQVPDNPSAMEEITWKK
-145 EPVEDGT
+145 EDG
-152 TPTLE
+152 E
-157 SIQDWQIPSGAD
+157 IAV
-169 MEKIT
+169 M
-174 WETEDGQE
+174 
-182 AFLQAYKTDSFKTTL
+182 QAYNTDAFKKNI
-197 DPKLGV
+197 DPQLGV
-203 YLLEKQPEVSPFY
+203 YLLEKQPELSPFY

-230 TADNDAPVVKWDIKH
+230 TAADNVDWDINY

-253 AAADEG
+253 AAADSG

-265 TTSKLYVTFGEAYGM
+265 TTSKLHVTFGEAYGM
-280 NLSSNNVVNYDF
+280 YLSSGEYKYTF
-292 QPKNQL
+292 QPQNEL
-298 VGSVILPEGFNV
+298 VESVAIPKELNGFTSKGKTYALGDTFAIGNAQGLAAYNALLIDAVTHNVLPG
-310 KDDNGNLVGI
+310 
-320 TLDNVAYF
+320 
-328 GGQEFTIENAEQLDT
+328 AE
-343 YNRLLIEAVKKN
+343 YKALIEA
-355 RLTGIQYKNLMDK
+355 
-368 TVIPRPQDQDYY
+368 TVVPRPQDKDYFDVN
-380 KIDIKIEALRNNN
+380 IDLKGLEDKDIR
-393 IVLNDAIT
+393 LNDAIT
-401 ADIGR
+401 ANIGK

-414 EGSVLNIK
+414 DGSVLNIK
-422 NGADIR
+422 DGADIR

-435 GSHRAYHIF
+435 GRYRAYHIF
-444 AHNGAKVFH
+444 AHDGAKVFH
-453 DAITSVPNYKGQ
+453 DATTSVPNYKGQ
-465 NALIIDAE
+465 NALIDNAE
-473 FTNNQTGMLR
+473 FTNRGTLL

-490 IYGDQVMGKTGQY
+490 IYGDQVTGENAHY

-518 NDPSNKGVIANT
+518 NDPTDKDVIANT

-535 GGAGIINKEGA
+535 GGSLVTNEKGGKL
-546 QILLGQKGIGQGQ
+546 LLGQKGIGKNE

-564 VRVVGASFTNE
+564 VQVKGASFINN
-575 GDILMGKE
+575 GDILMGKDDVS
-583 GITLAGGRRDSTWDM
+583 LSGGREDDTWDM
-598 ESMSNA
+598 RIMSNA
-604 VAALLDHTT
+604 VAALLDETA

-619 TIENKGKIDIN
+619 AIENKGKIDIN

-642 STEKRNKYSQLTVVN
+642 STPNRNADSQLTVVN
-657 DKDINTAGSYSVGM
+657 NGEIDVAGTNTVGM
-671 RVSGAKNTGD
+671 RVSGTNRVKD
-681 VIENRGLIN
+681 VIENNGTIN
-690 VSGEGSVGL
+690 VSGAGSIGL
-699 FALGNSEIIHTGT
+699 LALGDST
-712 IIASNNGTTAGT
+712 ITHHGQVIATNNGTTTGG

-733 RADDATVIIDKGDKG
+733 RADDAKVIIDG
-748 DKGTIELKGDNTVG
+748 GTVELKGNNTVG
-762 VFARIGG
+762 VFARVGG

-774 SGRVIF
+774 SGHVIF
-780 DKNAV
+780 DKNSV
-785 NQTGYWIAGSK
+785 NQTGYWIAGRK
-796 GSDQSDSSKIN
+796 GADETFSSRIN
-807 FGDSA
+807 FGASDVA
-812 VELELDNKDST
+812 LTLDNNDST
-823 LFRVDQEAQ
+823 LFRVDQKAQ
-832 FLASGDEKTSYRFDV
+832 FLGDSSKGTTYTFDI
-847 NGERSRGFYIADNGT
+847 NGEKSRGFYIADNGT
-862 EVKTGSMK
+862 EVKTGNMQ
-870 LNVKGKD
+870 LNVNGND

-896 NETTISVTGEG
+896 KETTISVTGEG

-922 NTIKNGS
+922 NATGKKS
-929 AKTTLTSKAHLK
+929 DKTTLTSKAHLK
-941 SGETETDDNIAKN
+941 SGGTDDNIAKN

-987 GTVNNTTG
+987 GTVNNTTD

-1007 KNSVVNNTTGNI
+1007 KNSVVNNTGNI
-1019 TANNGIAAVRL
+1019 TANNGTAAVRL
-1030 NKDASMTIK
+1030 NKDASMTIGGK
-1039 GSGTILGENSADA
+1039 GKILGENSADA

-1067 IDVTGRGSGLHL
+1067 IEVTGSGSGLHL
-1079 LNVDDDAGAFKLSGR
+1079 LNTDDDSGAFKLSGT
-1094 GTINVSGEKASG
+1094 GTINVSGENASG
-1106 LRLEADDGK
+1106 LKLEADDGK
-1115 GGMTM
+1115 GGVMM
-1120 AKSDLDTSGA
+1120 AKSKLDTSGA
-1130 KDTTINV
+1130 GGTTINV
-1137 EDKGGNGIVT
+1137 KDKGGNGIVT
-1147 NTSGNVTSGMN
+1147 NTSGDVISGMN
-1158 VNIESPE
+1158 VNIESAE

-1172 LGQTK
+1172 LGGTK
-1177 TIKQSGKLTS
+1177 NITQSGKLTS

-1197 ALKNAFSFANSG
+1197 ALRNDFSFTNSG
-1209 EIIAADI
+1209 TVTAGAS
-1216 KKGIAVDAGQNSNI
+1216 GMAVDAHQNSNI
-1230 SFGNSGTIS
+1230 RFTNGGTIS
-1239 GKSRLGNGTNRID
+1239 GKSVLGGGNNTIA
-1252 LSGTTS
+1252 LSGNTS
-1258 ELITG
+1258 DIATG
-1263 HGDNTATMRD
+1263 HGDNTIEMLEKAV
-1273 SAKTGILSAGNGN
+1273 TGILTAGNGN
-1286 NTIEMKDSAKTDML
+1286 NTV
-1300 MTGHGN
+1300 
-1306 NTITLNGGTQLKNG
+1306 TLNGGTKLQTG
-1320 MLGNGRNNVI
+1320 TVGNGQNNVI
-1330 LQNVSAVQS
+1330 LKNVSEAQS
-1339 SALFGN
+1339 DALFGN
-1345 LTAGGGA
+1345 LKAGSGG
-1352 QDTLTLKGKTSH
+1352 QDALTLQGKASH

-1379 NVEEGRFELRNTD
+1379 NIEEGRFELRNTD
-1392 VTLNE
+1392 ITLNE
-1397 VTTDDGI
+1397 LTADDGI
-1404 TVKQGGELFINQD
+1404 TVKQGGELFINQNKAD
-1417 NAHTF
+1417 TF

-1429 GLVTTATGGQAFA
+1429 GLVTTSTAGQAFD
-1442 FDNKSAAFAGD
+1442 FNNKSAAFAGD

-1487 VATVREGVGTQSF
+1487 VATVRAGVGTQSF

-1505 SGGTLAFK
+1505 SGGTLAFN
-1513 DNITGSRIID
+1513 DNITGSSKAD
-1523 DNISVNSLELNNAKG
+1523 GHLSVNSLELDNAKG

-1546 FDNLPAPS
+1546 FDNLPTPS
-1554 ANNKVPLLEQDEG
+1554 VDNKVPLLEQDEG
-1567 DSVAQLVNAGQASDY
+1567 NSVVQLVNSGKASDY

-1609 QDGNVVAKGIYDY
+1609 QDGKVVAKGTYDY
-1622 GLQTSAQ
+1622 GLQTSAN

-1643 TEVDLL
+1643 TEVDLQ
-1649 GKDSNALVL
+1649 GKGSDALVL
-1658 AAQAGKSGSAANLGA
+1658 AAQSGKSGSAANLGA

-1681 AIDTASKYVTLS
+1681 AIDTASEYVTLS
-1693 NNNNDYT
+1693 NNSNDYT

-1749 TSAANSLVSLGNGKL
+1749 TSAVNSLVALGNGKL

-1769 GEVNGDLSGTQDG
+1769 GEVNGSLSGTQAG
-1782 QLVVNNETLT
+1782 QLVVNNDTLT
-1792 VTGANNGMHSAVTID
+1792 VTGANSGMHSAVTID
-1807 QPAQITIRNIAGLD
+1807 QPAQVTIRNIAGLG
-1821 DSLIAVAGTLRT
+1821 DSLVAVAGTLRT
-1833 EGAQGLLRNHL
+1833 EGAQGLLRNQL

-1894 AGTLELTHND
+1894 AGTLVLTHND
-1904 GKQAWD
+1904 GKQPWD
-1910 LTNSVTGSGTLVKQ
+1910 LTNSVTGAGTLVKQ
-1924 GAGRIT
+1924 GVGRIT

-1944 LKGALQAGS
+1944 ENGTLQAGS
-1953 YDSALVMNSGQVNIG
+1953 YDSALVMNSRQVNIG
-1968 SQGTFAG
+1968 TQGTFAG
-1975 QGTLKGNVNNAG
+1975 QGTLKGSVNNAG

-2000 RATEYRVDGNF
+2000 QATDYRVDGNF

-2018 WLASQKDTES
+2018 WLASQKETES

-2042 ITLNTVLNK
+2042 ITLNTVLNR
-2051 GHEETMTDQLV
+2051 GHEDTMTDQLV
-2062 VDGNVYSGKNGATT
+2062 VDGNVYTGKNGATT
-2076 LNINH
+2076 LNINN
-2081 VGGKGADTLKQ
+2081 VGGEGADTLKQ

-2099 HVGGTSDKNAFKLGG
+2099 HVSGKSDKNAFKLGG

-2128 YKDNSWYLDS
+2128 YKDDSWYLDS

-2160 IGGHMANRTAA
+2160 IGGHMANRMAA
-2171 LGMFSITLHDRLG
+2171 LGMFSMTLHDRLG

-2192 KGDED
+2192 KGDEN

-2210 RQDGVNRSLRLKG
+2210 RQDAVSRSLRLKG
-2223 DIYTT
+2223 DTYTT

-2261 RAKRTGTKA
+2261 SAKRTGTKA

-2288 NREKENNAYADVW
+2288 NREDENNAYADVW

-2309 KVSMAGNSS
+2309 KVSMAGSSS
-2318 DYKSWLVS
+2318 DYKSRLVS

-2331 GYSMAVYKPN
+2331 GYSMAVYKPDA
-2341 EDKQWLLTPQAQV
+2341 DKQWLLTPQAQV
-2354 IFNLYDSDDSSSD
+2354 IFNSYDSDDSSSG

-2381 TRVGARLTY
+2381 TRLGARLTY
-2390 ANQKQSDKSS
+2390 ANQKQSDKSA
-2400 QPFVEIN
+2400 QPFVEVN

-2418 FNKHY
+2418 FNEHY
-2423 TFSDDRPANRVELK
+2423 TFSDDRPANRFEIK
-2437 AGMEGQISPNW
+2437 AGVEGQISPNW
-2448 TAWGNISHQMGANDY
+2448 TVWGNVSHQMGADDY

>member
-6 KVVKNQQTGNF
+6 KVVKNQRTGNS

-23 AKGTKKGKKL
+23 AKGAKKGKKL
-33 ALLSLAMMMGSGLII
+33 ALLSLAMLMGSGLSV
-48 SAQAA
+48 SALADDPA
-53 GTDNSA
+53 GQ
-59 ERWLETEYFPA
+59 WLETEYLPA
-70 QYDSSAK
+70 QYDSTTK
-77 TWNNSSNEKGKLRV
+77 TWKNNSNEKEQSRV
-91 INDGGIKN
+91 INNGDTKD
-99 LNLNNENTQFTNNLD
+99 LNLNNENIKFTNNLD
-114 YQEKWF
+114 YQDKRF

-125 SDKKDSEGNNILSIT
+125 AKQKDKDGNNILSIT
-140 QYKAG
+140 QYKNG
-145 EPVEDGT
+145 QPVKDGT
-152 TPTLE
+152 PPTVE
-157 SIQDWQIPSGAD
+157 SVQDWQIPSGAD
-169 MEKIT
+169 MEEIIYKN
-174 WETEDGQE
+174 EQGKE
-182 AFLQAYKTDSFKTTL
+182 AVLQAYKTDSFKTTL
-197 DPKLGV
+197 DPNLGV
-203 YLLEKQPEVSPFY
+203 YLLEEQPEVSPFY
-216 HLTLAEVKD
+216 RLTLAEVKE
-225 GTLNM
+225 GILNM

-245 IKDSSLFV
+245 IKNSSLFV

-259 KSATID
+259 KSAIID
-265 TTSKLYVTFGEAYGM
+265 TTSKLHVTFGEARGM
-280 NLSSNNVVNYDF
+280 NLSSNNVVNYTF
-292 QPKNQL
+292 QPKKQL
-298 VGSVILPEGFNV
+298 VGEIKLPDEITDKHNQ
-310 KDDNGNLVGI
+310 GI
-320 TLDNVAYF
+320 TIGDKTYR
-328 GGQEFTIENAEQLDT
+328 GGDTFTIGNEQELNT
-343 YNRLLIEAVKKN
+343 YNQILIAAVKN
-355 RLTGIQYKNLMDK
+355 NSLPAAGYKAYMEA
-368 TVIPRPQDQDYY
+368 TVIPRPQNQDYY
-380 KIDIKIEALRNNN
+380 KIDIKIEALQKDN

-401 ADIGR
+401 AAIGK
-406 RSIFEAAG
+406 RSIFEATGAG
-414 EGSVLNIK
+414 SALYIK

-444 AHNGAKVFH
+444 AHDGAKVFH
-453 DAITSVPNYKGQ
+453 DATTSVPNYKGQ
-465 NALIIDAE
+465 NALIVDAE
-473 FTNNQTGMLR
+473 FTNNKTGMLQ

-490 IYGDQVMGKTGQY
+490 IYGDQVMGKTGRY

-513 FNLVN
+513 FNLAN
-518 NDPSNKGVIANT
+518 NDSSNKDVTANT

-535 GGAGIINKEGA
+535 GGAEVINKEGA

-559 GTVTG
+559 GSVTG

-575 GDILMGKE
+575 GDILMGGEE
-583 GITLAGGRRDSTWDM
+583 GITLAGGRRDDTWDM
-598 ESMSNA
+598 SSVSNA
-604 VAALLDHTT
+604 VVALLDGTT
-613 KAGEKY
+613 NAGEKY
-619 TIENKGKIDIN
+619 TIENNGKIDIN

-642 STEKRNKYSQLTVVN
+642 STAARNKDSQLTVVN
-657 DKDINTAGSYSVGM
+657 NKDIDTAGRYTVGM

-681 VIENRGLIN
+681 IIENRGTIR
-690 VSGEGSVGL
+690 VSGEGSIGL
-699 FALGNSEIIHTGT
+699 FALGNTVITHTGKV
-712 IIASNNGTTAGT
+712 IASNSGTSTGT
-724 TKPARTTGV
+724 TKPAGTTGI
-733 RADDATVIIDKGDKG
+733 RADDATVIIDKG
-748 DKGTIELKGDNTVG
+748 TVELKGDNTVG

-769 EIDLN
+769 EIDLKG
-774 SGRVIF
+774 GRVTF

-785 NQTGYWIAGSK
+785 NQTGYWIAGRK
-796 GSDQSDSSKIN
+796 GSNQSNSSKVN

-823 LFRVDQEAQ
+823 LFRVDQKAQ
-832 FLASGDEKTSYRFDV
+832 FLASGDEKTSYHFDV
-847 NGERSRGFYIADNGT
+847 NGERSRGFYIADDGT
-862 EVKTGSMK
+862 EVKTGNME
-870 LNVKGKD
+870 LNVNGKE

-889 DGKVVLD
+889 DDKVVLD
-896 NETTISVTGEG
+896 KETTIKVTGEG

-912 IDGNYYDING
+912 IDGYYYDVNG
-922 NTIKNGS
+922 NPLDENGT

-941 SGETETDDNIAKN
+941 SGETGDNIAKN

-1007 KNSVVNNTTGNI
+1007 KDSVVNNTTGNI

-1030 NKDASMTIK
+1030 NKDASMTIG
-1039 GSGTILGENSADA
+1039 GSGKILGEKSADA
-1052 VRAHSGSNVKLDNAN
+1052 VRAHSGSDVILDNAN
-1067 IDVTGRGSGLHL
+1067 IKVTGSGSGLHL
-1079 LNVDDDAGAFKLSGR
+1079 LNVDDDSGAFTLSGS
-1094 GTINVSGEKASG
+1094 GTINVSGENASG
-1106 LRLEADDGK
+1106 LKLEADDGK
-1115 GGMTM
+1115 GGVMM
-1120 AKSDLDTSGA
+1120 AKSDLNTSDADG
-1130 KDTTINV
+1130 TTINV
-1137 EDKGGNGIVT
+1137 KDKGGNGIVT

-1158 VNIESPE
+1158 VNIESAE

-1172 LGQTK
+1172 LGHTK
-1177 TIKQSGKLTS
+1177 NIKQSGKLTS
-1187 ASDHSVVDLT
+1187 KSDHSVVDLT
-1197 ALKNAFSFANSG
+1197 ALKNDFNFINSG
-1209 EIIAADI
+1209 EITAAD
-1216 KKGIAVDAGQNSNI
+1216 KKNGIAVDAHQNSNI
-1230 SFGNSGTIS
+1230 RFTNSGTIS
-1239 GKSRLGNGTNRID
+1239 GKSELGNGTNKID
-1252 LSGTTS
+1252 LSGETS

-1263 HGDNTATMRD
+1263 HGDNSVTMRG
-1273 SAKTGILSAGNGN
+1273 SAKTGTLSAGNGDNTIKMIGKAVTGILTAGNGN
-1286 NTIEMKDSAKTDML
+1286 NTV
-1300 MTGHGN
+1300 
-1306 NTITLNGGTQLKNG
+1306 TLNGGTKLQTG
-1320 MLGNGRNNVI
+1320 TIGNGQNNVI
-1330 LQNVSAVQS
+1330 LKNVSEAQS
-1339 SALFGN
+1339 DALFGN
-1345 LTAGGGA
+1345 LKAGSGG
-1352 QDTLTLKGKTSH
+1352 QDALTLTGKTSH
-1364 YVLQDSSKISGFEKL
+1364 YVLQDSSKIDGFEKL

-1392 VTLNE
+1392 ITLNE
-1397 VTTDDGI
+1397 LMPDDGI
-1404 TVKQGGELFINQD
+1404 TVKQSGELFINQ
-1417 NAHTF
+1417 NKAHTF
-1422 AHQLQGD
+1422 AHQLQGN
-1429 GLVTTATGGQAFA
+1429 GLVTTSTAGQAFN
-1442 FDNKSAAFAGD
+1442 FNNKSAAFAGD
-1453 NFTGTLRLTNGTFD
+1453 KFTGTLRLTNGTFD

-1477 KSRLDIGDKS
+1477 KSRLDISDKA

-1505 SGGTLAFK
+1505 SGGTLAFN

-1523 DNISVNSLELNNAKG
+1523 DNISVNSLELDGAKG

-1554 ANNKVPLLEQDEG
+1554 VNNKVPLLEQDEG
-1567 DSVAQLVNAGQASDY
+1567 DSVVQLVTAGKASEY
-1582 TGGLNLQLTDKDGNV
+1582 KGSLNLQLTDKDGNV

-1609 QDGNVVAKGIYDY
+1609 QDGKVVAKGTYDY
-1622 GLQTSAQ
+1622 GLQTSAN
-1629 AGGKADGLYVAYQL
+1629 ASGKADGLYVAYQL
-1643 TEVDLL
+1643 TEVDLQ
-1649 GKDSNALVL
+1649 GKGSDALVL
-1658 AAQAGKSGSAANLGA
+1658 AARSGKSGSAANLGA

-1681 AIDTASKYVTLS
+1681 AIDTASEYVTLS
-1693 NNNNDYT
+1693 NNSNDYT

-1749 TSAANSLVSLGNGKL
+1749 TSAANSLVALGNGKL

-1769 GEVNGDLSGTQDG
+1769 GEVNGSLSGTQAG
-1782 QLVVNNETLT
+1782 QLVVNNDTLT
-1792 VTGANNGMHSAVTID
+1792 ITGANSGMHSAVTID
-1807 QPAQITIRNIAGLD
+1807 QPAQVTIRNIAGLG
-1821 DSLIAVAGTLRT
+1821 DSLVAVAGTLRT
-1833 EGAQGLLRNHL
+1833 EGAQGLLRNQL

-1859 LTADNS
+1859 LTVDNS

-1894 AGTLELTHND
+1894 AGTLVLTHND
-1904 GKQAWD
+1904 GKQPWD
-1910 LTNSVTGSGTLVKQ
+1910 LTNSVTGTGTLVKQ

-1944 LKGALQAGS
+1944 QNGALQSGS
-1953 YDSALVMNSGQVNIG
+1953 YDSALVMNSRQVNIG
-1968 SQGTFAG
+1968 TQGTFAG
-1975 QGTLKGNVNNAG
+1975 QGTLKGSVNNAG
-1987 QFYVGELDKKDLG
+1987 QFYVGELDKKDHG
-2000 RATEYRVDGNF
+2000 QATDYRVDGNF

-2018 WLASQKDTES
+2018 WLASQKETES

-2042 ITLNTVLNK
+2042 ITLNTVLNR
-2051 GHEETMTDQLV
+2051 GHEDTMTDQLV
-2062 VDGNVYSGKNGATT
+2062 VDGNVYTGKNGATT
-2076 LNINH
+2076 LNINN
-2081 VGGKGADTLKQ
+2081 VGGKGADTLEQ

-2099 HVGGTSDKNAFKLGG
+2099 HVGGKSDKNAFKLGR

-2128 YKDNSWYLDS
+2128 YEDDSWYLDS

-2160 IGGHMANRTAA
+2160 IGGHMANRMAA
-2171 LGMFSITLHDRLG
+2171 LGMFSMTLHDRLG

-2192 KGDED
+2192 KGDEN

-2210 RQDGVNRSLRLKG
+2210 RQDAVSRSLRLKG
-2223 DIYTT
+2223 DTYTT

-2261 RAKRTGTKA
+2261 SAKRTGTKA

-2288 NREKENNAYADVW
+2288 NREDENNAYADVW

-2318 DYKSWLVS
+2318 DYKSRLVS

-2331 GYSMAVYKPN
+2331 GYSMAVYKPDA
-2341 EDKQWLLTPQAQV
+2341 DKQWLLTPQAQV
-2354 IFNLYDSDDSSSD
+2354 IFNSYDSGDSSSG

-2381 TRVGARLTY
+2381 TRLGARLTY
-2390 ANQKQSDKSS
+2390 ANQKQSDKSA
-2400 QPFVEIN
+2400 QPFVEVN

-2423 TFSDDRPANRVELK
+2423 TFSDDRPANRFEIK
-2437 AGMEGQISPNW
+2437 AGVEGQISPNW
-2448 TAWGNISHQMGANDY
+2448 TVWGNVSHQMGADDY

>member
-6 KVVKNQQTGNF
+6 KVVKNQRTGNS

-23 AKGTKKGKKL
+23 AKGAKKGKKL
-33 ALLSLAMMMGSGLII
+33 ALLSLAMLMGCGLSV
-48 SAQAA
+48 SALAA
-53 GTDNSA
+53 DPAGQ
-59 ERWLETEYFPA
+59 WLETEYLPA
-70 QYDSSAK
+70 QYDSTTK
-77 TWNNSSNEKGKLRV
+77 TWVNNSNEKEQSRV
-91 INDGGIKN
+91 INDGSVKD
-99 LNLNNENTQFTNNLD
+99 LNLNNEKTKFTNNLD
-114 YQEKWF
+114 YHETWF
-120 SLEEL
+120 SLQEL
-125 SDKKDSEGNNILSIT
+125 WAKNTDANKVISIT
-140 QYKAG
+140 EYRDGQPLPGNASLNAIEDWQVPDNPSAMEEITWKK
-145 EPVEDGT
+145 EDG
-152 TPTLE
+152 E
-157 SIQDWQIPSGAD
+157 IAV
-169 MEKIT
+169 M
-174 WETEDGQE
+174 
-182 AFLQAYKTDSFKTTL
+182 QAYNTDAFKKNI
-197 DPKLGV
+197 DPQLGV
-203 YLLEKQPEVSPFY
+203 YLLEKQPELSPFY

-230 TADNDAPVVKWDIKH
+230 TAADNVDWDINY

-253 AAADEG
+253 AAADSG

-265 TTSKLYVTFGEAYGM
+265 TTSKLHVTFGEAYGM
-280 NLSSNNVVNYDF
+280 YLSSGEYKYTF
-292 QPKNQL
+292 QPQNEL
-298 VGSVILPEGFNV
+298 VESVAIPKELNGFTSKGKTYALGDTFAIGNAQGLAAYNALLIDAVTHNVLPG
-310 KDDNGNLVGI
+310 
-320 TLDNVAYF
+320 
-328 GGQEFTIENAEQLDT
+328 AE
-343 YNRLLIEAVKKN
+343 YKALIEA
-355 RLTGIQYKNLMDK
+355 
-368 TVIPRPQDQDYY
+368 TVVPRPQDKDYFDVN
-380 KIDIKIEALRNNN
+380 IDLKGLEDKDIR
-393 IVLNDAIT
+393 LNDAIT
-401 ADIGR
+401 ANIGK

-422 NGADIR
+422 DGADIR

-435 GSHRAYHIF
+435 GRYRAYHIF
-444 AHNGAKVFH
+444 AHDGAKVFH
-453 DAITSVPNYKGQ
+453 DATTSVPNYKGQ
-465 NALIIDAE
+465 NALIDNAE
-473 FTNNQTGMLR
+473 FTNRGMLL

-490 IYGDQVMGKTGQY
+490 IYGDQVTGENAHY

-518 NDPSNKGVIANT
+518 NDPTDKDVIANT

-535 GGAGIINKEGA
+535 GGSLVTNEKGGKL
-546 QILLGQKGIGQGQ
+546 LLGQKGIGKNE

-564 VRVVGASFTNE
+564 VQVKGASFINN
-575 GDILMGKE
+575 GDILMGKDDVS
-583 GITLAGGRRDSTWDM
+583 LSGGREDDTWDM
-598 ESMSNA
+598 RIMSNA
-604 VAALLDHTT
+604 VAALLDETA

-619 TIENKGKIDIN
+619 AIENKGKIDIN

-642 STEKRNKYSQLTVVN
+642 STPNRNADSQLTVVN
-657 DKDINTAGSYSVGM
+657 NGEIDVAGTNTVGM
-671 RVSGAKNTGD
+671 RVSGTNRVKD
-681 VIENRGLIN
+681 VIENNGTIN
-690 VSGEGSVGL
+690 VSGAGSIGL
-699 FALGNSEIIHTGT
+699 LALGDST
-712 IIASNNGTTAGT
+712 ITHHGQVIATNNGTTTGG

-733 RADDATVIIDKGDKG
+733 RADDAKVIIDG
-748 DKGTIELKGDNTVG
+748 GTVELKGNNTVG
-762 VFARIGG
+762 VFARVGG

-774 SGRVIF
+774 SGHVIF
-780 DKNAV
+780 DKNSI
-785 NQTGYWIAGSK
+785 NQTGYWIAGRK
-796 GSDQSDSSKIN
+796 GADETFSSRIN
-807 FGDSA
+807 FGASDVA
-812 VELELDNKDST
+812 LTLDNNDST
-823 LFRVDQEAQ
+823 LFRVDQKAQ
-832 FLASGDEKTSYRFDV
+832 FLGDSSKGTTYTFDI
-847 NGERSRGFYIADNGT
+847 NGEKSRGFYIADNGT
-862 EVKTGSMK
+862 EVKTGNMQ
-870 LNVKGKD
+870 LNVNGND

-896 NETTISVTGEG
+896 KETTISVTGEG

-922 NTIKNGS
+922 NAAGKKS
-929 AKTTLTSKAHLK
+929 DKTTLTSKAHLK
-941 SGETETDDNIAKN
+941 SGGTDDNIAKN

-987 GTVNNTTG
+987 GTVNNTTD

-1007 KNSVVNNTTGNI
+1007 KNSVVNNTGNI
-1019 TANNGIAAVRL
+1019 TANNGTAAVRL
-1030 NKDASMTIK
+1030 NKDASMTIGGK
-1039 GSGTILGENSADA
+1039 GKILGENSADA

-1067 IDVTGRGSGLHL
+1067 IEVTGSGSGLHL
-1079 LNVDDDAGAFKLSGR
+1079 LNTDDDSGAFKLSGT
-1094 GTINVSGEKASG
+1094 GTINVSGENASG
-1106 LRLEADDGK
+1106 LKLEADDGK
-1115 GGMTM
+1115 GGVMM
-1120 AKSDLDTSGA
+1120 AKSKLDTSGA
-1130 KDTTINV
+1130 GGTTINV
-1137 EDKGGNGIVT
+1137 KDKGGNGIVT
-1147 NTSGNVTSGMN
+1147 NTSGDVISGMN
-1158 VNIESPE
+1158 VNIESAE

-1172 LGQTK
+1172 LGGTK
-1177 TIKQSGKLTS
+1177 NITQSGKLTS

-1197 ALKNAFSFANSG
+1197 ALRNDFSFTNSG
-1209 EIIAADI
+1209 TVTAGAS
-1216 KKGIAVDAGQNSNI
+1216 GMAVDAHQNSNI
-1230 SFGNSGTIS
+1230 RFTNGGTIS
-1239 GKSRLGNGTNRID
+1239 GKSVLGGGNNTIA
-1252 LSGTTS
+1252 LSGNTS
-1258 ELITG
+1258 DIATG
-1263 HGDNTATMRD
+1263 HGDNTIEMLGKAV
-1273 SAKTGILSAGNGN
+1273 TGILTAGNGN
-1286 NTIEMKDSAKTDML
+1286 NTV
-1300 MTGHGN
+1300 
-1306 NTITLNGGTQLKNG
+1306 TLNGGTKLQTG
-1320 MLGNGRNNVI
+1320 TVGNGQNNVI
-1330 LQNVSAVQS
+1330 LKNVSEAQS
-1339 SALFGN
+1339 DALFGN
-1345 LTAGGGA
+1345 LKAGSGK
-1352 QDTLTLKGKTSH
+1352 QDALTLQGKASH

-1379 NVEEGRFELRNTD
+1379 NIEEGRFELRNTD
-1392 VTLNE
+1392 ITLNE
-1397 VTTDDGI
+1397 LTADDGI
-1404 TVKQGGELFINQD
+1404 TVKQGGELFINQNKAD
-1417 NAHTF
+1417 TF

-1429 GLVTTATGGQAFA
+1429 GLVTTSTAGQAFD
-1442 FDNKSAAFAGD
+1442 FNNKSAAFAGD

-1487 VATVREGVGTQSF
+1487 VATVRAGVGTQSF

-1505 SGGTLAFK
+1505 SGGTLAFN
-1513 DNITGSRIID
+1513 DNITGSSKAD
-1523 DNISVNSLELNNAKG
+1523 GHLSVNSLELDNAKG

-1546 FDNLPAPS
+1546 FDNLPTPS
-1554 ANNKVPLLEQDEG
+1554 ADNKVPLLEQDEG
-1567 DSVAQLVNAGQASDY
+1567 DSVVQLVNAGKASDY

-1609 QDGNVVAKGIYDY
+1609 QDGKVVAKGTYDY
-1622 GLQTSAQ
+1622 DLQTSAN

-1643 TEVDLL
+1643 TEVDLQ
-1649 GKDSNALVL
+1649 GKGSDALVL
-1658 AAQAGKSGSAANLGA
+1658 AAQSGKSGSAANLGA

-1681 AIDTASKYVTLS
+1681 AIDTASEYVTLS

-1749 TSAANSLVSLGNGKL
+1749 TSAVNSLVALGNGKL

-1769 GEVNGDLSGTQDG
+1769 GEVNGSLSGTQAG
-1782 QLVVNNETLT
+1782 QLVVNNDTLT
-1792 VTGANNGMHSAVTID
+1792 VTGANSGMHSAVTID
-1807 QPAQITIRNIAGLD
+1807 QPAQVTIRNIAGLG
-1821 DSLIAVAGTLRT
+1821 DSLVAVAGTLRT
-1833 EGAQGLLRNHL
+1833 EGAQGLLRNQL

-1894 AGTLELTHND
+1894 AGTLVLTHND
-1904 GKQAWD
+1904 GKQPWD
-1910 LTNSVTGSGTLVKQ
+1910 LTNSVTGAGTLVKQ
-1924 GAGRIT
+1924 GVGRIT

-1944 LKGALQAGS
+1944 QNGTLQAGS
-1953 YDSALVMNSGQVNIG
+1953 YDSVLVMNSRQVNIG
-1968 SQGTFAG
+1968 TQGTFAG
-1975 QGTLKGNVNNAG
+1975 QGTLKGSVNNAG

-2000 RATEYRVDGNF
+2000 QATDYRVDGNF

-2018 WLASQKDTES
+2018 WLASQKETES

-2042 ITLNTVLNK
+2042 ITLNTVLNR
-2051 GHEETMTDQLV
+2051 GHEDTMTDQLV
-2062 VDGNVYSGKNGATT
+2062 VDGNVYTGKNGATT
-2076 LNINH
+2076 LNINN
-2081 VGGKGADTLKQ
+2081 VGGEGADTLKQ

-2099 HVGGTSDKNAFKLGG
+2099 HVGGKSDKNAFKLGG

-2128 YKDNSWYLDS
+2128 YKDDSWYLDS

-2160 IGGHMANRTAA
+2160 IGGHMANRMAA
-2171 LGMFSITLHDRLG
+2171 LGMFSMTLHDRLG

-2192 KGDED
+2192 KGDEN

-2210 RQDGVNRSLRLKG
+2210 RQDAVSRSLRLKG
-2223 DIYTT
+2223 DTYTT

-2261 RAKRTGTKA
+2261 SAKRTGTKA

-2288 NREKENNAYADVW
+2288 NREDENNAYADVW

-2309 KVSMAGNSS
+2309 KVSMAGSSS
-2318 DYKSWLVS
+2318 DYKSRLVS

-2331 GYSMAVYKPN
+2331 GYSMAVYKPDA
-2341 EDKQWLLTPQAQV
+2341 DKQWLLTPQAQV
-2354 IFNLYDSDDSSSD
+2354 IFNSYDSDDSSSG

-2381 TRVGARLTY
+2381 TRLGARLTY
-2390 ANQKQSDKSS
+2390 ANQKQSDKSA
-2400 QPFVEIN
+2400 QPFVEVN

-2423 TFSDDRPANRVELK
+2423 TFSDDRPANRFEIK
-2437 AGMEGQISPNW
+2437 AGVEGQISPNW
-2448 TAWGNISHQMGANDY
+2448 TVWGNVSHQMGADDY

>member
-6 KVVKNQQTGNF
+6 KVVKNQRTGNS

-23 AKGTKKGKKL
+23 AKGAKKGKKL
-33 ALLSLAMMMGSGLII
+33 ALLSLAMLMGCGLSV
-48 SAQAA
+48 SAPAA
-53 GTDNSA
+53 DPAGQ
-59 ERWLETEYFPA
+59 WLETEYRPA
-70 QYDSSAK
+70 QYDSTTK
-77 TWNNSSNEKGKLRV
+77 TWVNNSNEKEQSRV
-91 INDGGIKN
+91 INDGSVKD
-99 LNLNNENTQFTNNLD
+99 LNLNNEKTKFTNNLD
-114 YQEKWF
+114 YHETWF
-120 SLEEL
+120 SLQEL
-125 SDKKDSEGNNILSIT
+125 WAKNTDANKVISIT
-140 QYKAG
+140 EYRDGVAVPGDASLNAIEDWQVPDNPSAMEEITWKK
-145 EPVEDGT
+145 EDG
-152 TPTLE
+152 E
-157 SIQDWQIPSGAD
+157 IAV
-169 MEKIT
+169 M
-174 WETEDGQE
+174 
-182 AFLQAYKTDSFKTTL
+182 QAYNTDAFKKNI
-197 DPKLGV
+197 DPQLGV
-203 YLLEKQPEVSPFY
+203 YLLEKQPELSPFY

-230 TADNDAPVVKWDIKH
+230 TAADNVDWNINY

-253 AAADEG
+253 AAADSG

-265 TTSKLYVTFGEAYGM
+265 TTSKLHVTFGEAYGM
-280 NLSSNNVVNYDF
+280 YLSSGEYKYTF
-292 QPKNQL
+292 QPQNEL
-298 VGSVILPEGFNV
+298 VESVAIPKELNGFTSKGKTYALGDTFAIGNAQGLAAYNALLIDAVTHNVLPG
-310 KDDNGNLVGI
+310 
-320 TLDNVAYF
+320 
-328 GGQEFTIENAEQLDT
+328 AE
-343 YNRLLIEAVKKN
+343 YKALIEA
-355 RLTGIQYKNLMDK
+355 
-368 TVIPRPQDQDYY
+368 TVVPRPQDKDYFDVN
-380 KIDIKIEALRNNN
+380 IDLKGLEDKDIR
-393 IVLNDAIT
+393 LNDAIT
-401 ADIGR
+401 ANIGR

-422 NGADIR
+422 DGADIR

-435 GSHRAYHIF
+435 GRYRAYHIF
-444 AHNGAKVFH
+444 AHDGAKVFH
-453 DAITSVPNYKGQ
+453 DATTSVPNYKGQ
-465 NALIIDAE
+465 NALIDNAE
-473 FTNNQTGMLR
+473 FTNRGTLL

-490 IYGDQVMGKTGQY
+490 IYGDQVTGENAHY

-518 NDPSNKGVIANT
+518 NDPTDKDVIANT

-535 GGAGIINKEGA
+535 GGSLVTNEKGGKL
-546 QILLGQKGIGQGQ
+546 LLGQKGIGKNE

-564 VRVVGASFTNE
+564 VQVKGASFINN
-575 GDILMGKE
+575 GDILMGKDDVS
-583 GITLAGGRRDSTWDM
+583 LSGGREDDTWDM
-598 ESMSNA
+598 RIMSNA
-604 VAALLDHTT
+604 VAALLDETA

-619 TIENKGKIDIN
+619 AIENKGKIDIN

-642 STEKRNKYSQLTVVN
+642 STPNRNADSQLTVVN
-657 DKDINTAGSYSVGM
+657 NGEIDVAGTNTVGM
-671 RVSGAKNTGD
+671 RVSGTNRVKD
-681 VIENRGLIN
+681 VIENNGTIN
-690 VSGEGSVGL
+690 VSGAGSIGL
-699 FALGNSEIIHTGT
+699 LALGDST
-712 IIASNNGTTAGT
+712 ITHHGQVIATNNGTTTGG

-733 RADDATVIIDKGDKG
+733 RADDAKVIIDG
-748 DKGTIELKGDNTVG
+748 GTVELKGNNTVG
-762 VFARIGG
+762 VFARVGG

-774 SGRVIF
+774 SGHVIF
-780 DKNAV
+780 DKNSI
-785 NQTGYWIAGSK
+785 NQTGYWIAGRK
-796 GSDQSDSSKIN
+796 GADETFSSRIN
-807 FGDSA
+807 FGASDVA
-812 VELELDNKDST
+812 LTLDNNDST
-823 LFRVDQEAQ
+823 LFRVDQKAQ
-832 FLASGDEKTSYRFDV
+832 FLGDSSKGTTYTFDI
-847 NGERSRGFYIADNGT
+847 NGEKSRGFYIADNGT
-862 EVKTGSMK
+862 EVKTGNMQ
-870 LNVKGKD
+870 LNVNGND

-896 NETTISVTGEG
+896 KETTISVTGEG

-922 NTIKNGS
+922 NATGKKS
-929 AKTTLTSKAHLK
+929 DKTTLTSKAHLK
-941 SGETETDDNIAKN
+941 SGGTDDNIAKN

-987 GTVNNTTG
+987 GTVNNTTD

-1007 KNSVVNNTTGNI
+1007 RNSVVNNTGNI
-1019 TANNGIAAVRL
+1019 TANNGTAAVRL
-1030 NKDASMTIK
+1030 NKDASMTIGGK
-1039 GSGTILGENSADA
+1039 GKILGENSADA

-1067 IDVTGRGSGLHL
+1067 IEVTGSGSGLHL
-1079 LNVDDDAGAFKLSGR
+1079 LNTDDDSGAFKLSGT
-1094 GTINVSGEKASG
+1094 GTINVSGENASG
-1106 LRLEADDGK
+1106 LKLEADDGK
-1115 GGMTM
+1115 GGVMM
-1120 AKSDLDTSGA
+1120 AKSKLDTSGA
-1130 KDTTINV
+1130 GGTTINV
-1137 EDKGGNGIVT
+1137 KDKGGNGIVT
-1147 NTSGNVTSGMN
+1147 NTSGDVISGMN
-1158 VNIESPE
+1158 VNIESAE

-1172 LGQTK
+1172 LGGTK
-1177 TIKQSGKLTS
+1177 NITQSGKLTS

-1197 ALKNAFSFANSG
+1197 ALRNDFSFTNSG
-1209 EIIAADI
+1209 TVTAGAS
-1216 KKGIAVDAGQNSNI
+1216 GMAVDAHQNSNI
-1230 SFGNSGTIS
+1230 RFTNGGTIS
-1239 GKSRLGNGTNRID
+1239 GKSVLGGGNNTIA
-1252 LSGTTS
+1252 LSGNTS
-1258 ELITG
+1258 DIATG
-1263 HGDNTATMRD
+1263 HGDNTIEMLEKAV
-1273 SAKTGILSAGNGN
+1273 TGILTAGNGN
-1286 NTIEMKDSAKTDML
+1286 NTV
-1300 MTGHGN
+1300 
-1306 NTITLNGGTQLKNG
+1306 TLNGGTKLQTG
-1320 MLGNGRNNVI
+1320 TVGNGQNNVI
-1330 LQNVSAVQS
+1330 LKNVSEAQS
-1339 SALFGN
+1339 DALFGN
-1345 LTAGGGA
+1345 LKAGSGG
-1352 QDTLTLKGKTSH
+1352 QDALTLQGKASH

-1379 NVEEGRFELRNTD
+1379 NIEEGRFELRNTD
-1392 VTLNE
+1392 ITLNE
-1397 VTTDDGI
+1397 LTADDGI
-1404 TVKQGGELFINQD
+1404 TVKQGGELFINQNKAD
-1417 NAHTF
+1417 TF

-1429 GLVTTATGGQAFA
+1429 GLVTTSTAGQAFD
-1442 FDNKSAAFAGD
+1442 FNNKSAAFAGD

-1487 VATVREGVGTQSF
+1487 VATVRAGVGTQSF

-1505 SGGTLAFK
+1505 SGGTLAFN
-1513 DNITGSRIID
+1513 DNITGSSKAD
-1523 DNISVNSLELNNAKG
+1523 GHISVNSLELDNAKG

-1546 FDNLPAPS
+1546 FDNLPTPS
-1554 ANNKVPLLEQDEG
+1554 ADNKVPLLEQDEG
-1567 DSVAQLVNAGQASDY
+1567 DSVVQLVNAGKASDY

-1609 QDGNVVAKGIYDY
+1609 QDGKVVAKGTYDY
-1622 GLQTSAQ
+1622 GLQTSAN

-1643 TEVDLL
+1643 TEVDLQ
-1649 GKDSNALVL
+1649 GKGSDALVL
-1658 AAQAGKSGSAANLGA
+1658 AAQSGKAGSAANLGA

-1681 AIDTASKYVTLS
+1681 AIDTASEYVTLS
-1693 NNNNDYT
+1693 NNSNDYT

-1749 TSAANSLVSLGNGKL
+1749 TSAVNSLVALGNGKL

-1769 GEVNGDLSGTQDG
+1769 GEVNGSLSGTQAG
-1782 QLVVNNETLT
+1782 QLVVNNDTLT
-1792 VTGANNGMHSAVTID
+1792 VTGANSGMHSAVTID
-1807 QPAQITIRNIAGLD
+1807 QPAQVTIRNIAGLG
-1821 DSLIAVAGTLRT
+1821 DSLVAVAGTLRT
-1833 EGAQGLLRNHL
+1833 EGAQGLLRNQL

-1894 AGTLELTHND
+1894 AGTLVLTHND
-1904 GKQAWD
+1904 GKQPWD
-1910 LTNSVTGSGTLVKQ
+1910 LTNSVTGTGTLVKQ

-1930 LTDKSAQYTGTTEI
+1930 LTDKSAQYTGATEI
-1944 LKGALQAGS
+1944 QNGTLQAGS
-1953 YDSALVMNSGQVNIG
+1953 YDSALVMNSRQVNIG
-1968 SQGTFAG
+1968 TQGIFAG
-1975 QGTLKGNVNNAG
+1975 QGTLKGSVNNAG

-2000 RATEYRVDGNF
+2000 QATDYRVDGNF

-2018 WLASQKDTES
+2018 WLASQKETES

-2042 ITLNTVLNK
+2042 ITLNTVLNR
-2051 GHEETMTDQLV
+2051 GHEDTMTDQLV
-2062 VDGNVYSGKNGATT
+2062 VDGNVYTGKNGATT
-2076 LNINH
+2076 LNINN
-2081 VGGKGADTLKQ
+2081 VGGEGADTLKQ

-2099 HVGGTSDKNAFKLGG
+2099 HVGGKSDKNAFKLGG

-2128 YKDNSWYLDS
+2128 YKDDSWYLDS

-2171 LGMFSITLHDRLG
+2171 LGMFSMTLHDRLG

-2192 KGDED
+2192 KGDEN

-2210 RQDGVNRSLRLKG
+2210 RQDAVSRSLRLKG
-2223 DIYTT
+2223 DTYTT

-2261 RAKRTGTKA
+2261 SAKRTGTKA

-2288 NREKENNAYADVW
+2288 NREDENNAYADVW

-2309 KVSMAGNSS
+2309 KVSMAGSSS
-2318 DYKSWLVS
+2318 DYKSRLVS

-2331 GYSMAVYKPN
+2331 GYSMAVYKPDA
-2341 EDKQWLLTPQAQV
+2341 DKQWLLTPQAQV
-2354 IFNLYDSDDSSSD
+2354 IFNSYDSDDSSSG

-2381 TRVGARLTY
+2381 TRLGARLTY
-2390 ANQKQSDKSS
+2390 ANQKQSDKSA
-2400 QPFVEIN
+2400 QPFVEVN

-2423 TFSDDRPANRVELK
+2423 TFSDDRPANRFEIK
-2437 AGMEGQISPNW
+2437 AGVEGQISPNW
-2448 TAWGNISHQMGANDY
+2448 TVWGNVSHQMGADDY

>member
-6 KVVKNQQTGNF
+6 KVVKNQRTGNS

-23 AKGTKKGKKL
+23 AKGAKKGKKL
-33 ALLSLAMMMGSGLII
+33 ALLSLAMLMGCGLSV
-48 SAQAA
+48 SALAA
-53 GTDNSA
+53 DPAGQ
-59 ERWLETEYFPA
+59 WLETEYLPA
-70 QYDSSAK
+70 QYDSTTK
-77 TWNNSSNEKGKLRV
+77 TWVNNSNEKEQSRV
-91 INDGGIKN
+91 INDGSVKD
-99 LNLNNENTQFTNNLD
+99 LNLNNEKTKFTNNLD
-114 YQEKWF
+114 YHETWF
-120 SLEEL
+120 SLQEL
-125 SDKKDSEGNNILSIT
+125 WAKNTDANKVISIT
-140 QYKAG
+140 EYRDGQPLPGNASLNAIEDWQVPDNPSAMEEITWKK
-145 EPVEDGT
+145 EDG
-152 TPTLE
+152 E
-157 SIQDWQIPSGAD
+157 IAV
-169 MEKIT
+169 M
-174 WETEDGQE
+174 
-182 AFLQAYKTDSFKTTL
+182 QAYNTDAFKKNI
-197 DPKLGV
+197 DPQLGV
-203 YLLEKQPEVSPFY
+203 YLLEKQPELSPFY

-230 TADNDAPVVKWDIKH
+230 TAADNVDWDINY

-253 AAADEG
+253 AAADSG

-265 TTSKLYVTFGEAYGM
+265 TTSKLHVTFGEAYGM
-280 NLSSNNVVNYDF
+280 YLSSGEYKYTF
-292 QPKNQL
+292 QPQNEL
-298 VGSVILPEGFNV
+298 VESVAIPKELNGFTSKGKTYALGDTFAIGNAQGLAAYNALLIDAVTHNVLPG
-310 KDDNGNLVGI
+310 
-320 TLDNVAYF
+320 
-328 GGQEFTIENAEQLDT
+328 AE
-343 YNRLLIEAVKKN
+343 YKALIEA
-355 RLTGIQYKNLMDK
+355 
-368 TVIPRPQDQDYY
+368 TVVPRPQDKDYFDVN
-380 KIDIKIEALRNNN
+380 IDLKGLEDKDIR
-393 IVLNDAIT
+393 LNDAIT
-401 ADIGR
+401 ANIGK

-422 NGADIR
+422 DGADIR

-435 GSHRAYHIF
+435 GRYRAYHIF
-444 AHNGAKVFH
+444 AHDGAKVFH
-453 DAITSVPNYKGQ
+453 DATTSVPNYKGQ
-465 NALIIDAE
+465 NALIDNAE
-473 FTNNQTGMLR
+473 FTNRGMLL

-490 IYGDQVMGKTGQY
+490 IYGDQVTGENAHY

-518 NDPSNKGVIANT
+518 NDPTDKDVIANT

-535 GGAGIINKEGA
+535 GGSLVTNEKGGKL
-546 QILLGQKGIGQGQ
+546 LLGQKGIGKNE

-564 VRVVGASFTNE
+564 VQVKGASFINN
-575 GDILMGKE
+575 GDILMGKDDVS
-583 GITLAGGRRDSTWDM
+583 LSGGREDDTWDM
-598 ESMSNA
+598 RIMSNA
-604 VAALLDHTT
+604 VAALLDETA

-619 TIENKGKIDIN
+619 AIENKGKIDIN

-642 STEKRNKYSQLTVVN
+642 STPNRNADSQLTVVN
-657 DKDINTAGSYSVGM
+657 NGEIDVAGTNTVGM
-671 RVSGAKNTGD
+671 RVSGTNRVKD
-681 VIENRGLIN
+681 VIENNGTIN
-690 VSGEGSVGL
+690 VSGAGSIGL
-699 FALGNSEIIHTGT
+699 LALGDST
-712 IIASNNGTTAGT
+712 ITHHGQVIATNNGTTTGG

-733 RADDATVIIDKGDKG
+733 RADDAKVIIDG
-748 DKGTIELKGDNTVG
+748 GTVELKGNNTVG
-762 VFARIGG
+762 VFARVGG

-774 SGRVIF
+774 SGHVIF
-780 DKNAV
+780 DKNSV
-785 NQTGYWIAGSK
+785 NQTGYWIAGRK
-796 GSDQSDSSKIN
+796 GADETFSSRIN
-807 FGDSA
+807 FGASDVA
-812 VELELDNKDST
+812 LTLDNNDST
-823 LFRVDQEAQ
+823 LFRVDQKAQ
-832 FLASGDEKTSYRFDV
+832 FLGDSSKGTTYTFDI
-847 NGERSRGFYIADNGT
+847 NGEKSRGFYIADNGT
-862 EVKTGSMK
+862 EVKTGNMQ
-870 LNVKGKD
+870 LNVNGND

-896 NETTISVTGEG
+896 KETTISVTGEG

-922 NTIKNGS
+922 NATGKKS
-929 AKTTLTSKAHLK
+929 DKTTLTSKAHLK
-941 SGETETDDNIAKN
+941 SGGTDDNIAKN

-987 GTVNNTTG
+987 GTVNNTTD

-1007 KNSVVNNTTGNI
+1007 KNSVVNNTGNI
-1019 TANNGIAAVRL
+1019 TANNGTAAVRL
-1030 NKDASMTIK
+1030 NKDASMTIGGK
-1039 GSGTILGENSADA
+1039 GKILGENSADA

-1067 IDVTGRGSGLHL
+1067 IEVTGSGSGLHL
-1079 LNVDDDAGAFKLSGR
+1079 LNTDDDSGAFKLSGT
-1094 GTINVSGEKASG
+1094 GTINVSGENASG
-1106 LRLEADDGK
+1106 LKLEADNGK
-1115 GGMTM
+1115 GGVMM
-1120 AKSDLDTSGA
+1120 AKSKLDTSGA
-1130 KDTTINV
+1130 GGTTINV
-1137 EDKGGNGIVT
+1137 KDKGGNGIVT
-1147 NTSGNVTSGMN
+1147 NTSGDVISGMN
-1158 VNIESPE
+1158 VNIESAE

-1172 LGQTK
+1172 LGGTK
-1177 TIKQSGKLTS
+1177 NITQSGKLTS

-1197 ALKNAFSFANSG
+1197 ALRNDFSFTNSG
-1209 EIIAADI
+1209 TVTAGAS
-1216 KKGIAVDAGQNSNI
+1216 GMAVDAHQNSNI
-1230 SFGNSGTIS
+1230 RFTNGGTIS
-1239 GKSRLGNGTNRID
+1239 GKSVLGGGNNTIA
-1252 LSGTTS
+1252 LSGNTS
-1258 ELITG
+1258 DIATG
-1263 HGDNTATMRD
+1263 HGDNTIEMLGKAV
-1273 SAKTGILSAGNGN
+1273 TGILTAGNGN
-1286 NTIEMKDSAKTDML
+1286 NTV
-1300 MTGHGN
+1300 
-1306 NTITLNGGTQLKNG
+1306 TLNGGTKLQTG
-1320 MLGNGRNNVI
+1320 TVGNGQNNVI
-1330 LQNVSAVQS
+1330 LKNVSEAQS
-1339 SALFGN
+1339 DALFGN
-1345 LTAGGGA
+1345 LKAGSGG
-1352 QDTLTLKGKTSH
+1352 QDALTLQGKASH

-1379 NVEEGRFELRNTD
+1379 NIEEGRFELRNTD
-1392 VTLNE
+1392 ITLNE
-1397 VTTDDGI
+1397 LTADDGI
-1404 TVKQGGELFINQD
+1404 TVKQGGELFINQNKAD
-1417 NAHTF
+1417 TF

-1429 GLVTTATGGQAFA
+1429 GLVTTSTAGQAFD
-1442 FDNKSAAFAGD
+1442 FNNKSAAFAGD

-1487 VATVREGVGTQSF
+1487 VATVRAGVGTQSF

-1505 SGGTLAFK
+1505 SGGTLAFN
-1513 DNITGSRIID
+1513 DNITGSSKAD
-1523 DNISVNSLELNNAKG
+1523 GHLSVNSLELDNAKD

-1546 FDNLPAPS
+1546 FDNLPTPS
-1554 ANNKVPLLEQDEG
+1554 ADNKVPLLEQDEG
-1567 DSVAQLVNAGQASDY
+1567 DSVVQLVNAGKASDY

-1609 QDGNVVAKGIYDY
+1609 QDGKVVAKGTYDY
-1622 GLQTSAQ
+1622 GLQTSAN

-1643 TEVDLL
+1643 TEVDLQ
-1649 GKDSNALVL
+1649 GKGSDALVL
-1658 AAQAGKSGSAANLGA
+1658 AAQSGKSGSAANLGA

-1681 AIDTASKYVTLS
+1681 AIDTASEYVTLS

-1749 TSAANSLVSLGNGKL
+1749 TSAVNSLVALGNGKL

-1769 GEVNGDLSGTQDG
+1769 GEVNGSLSGTQAG
-1782 QLVVNNETLT
+1782 QLVVNNDTLT
-1792 VTGANNGMHSAVTID
+1792 VTGANSGMHSAVTVD
-1807 QPAQITIRNIAGLD
+1807 QPAQVTIRNIAGLG
-1821 DSLIAVAGTLRT
+1821 DSLVAVAGTLRT
-1833 EGAQGLLRNHL
+1833 EGAQGLLRNQL

-1894 AGTLELTHND
+1894 AGTLVLTHND
-1904 GKQAWD
+1904 GKQPWD
-1910 LTNSVTGSGTLVKQ
+1910 LTNSVTGAGTLVKQ
-1924 GAGRIT
+1924 GVGRIT

-1944 LKGALQAGS
+1944 QNGTLQAGS
-1953 YDSALVMNSGQVNIG
+1953 YDSALVMNSRQVNIG
-1968 SQGTFAG
+1968 TQGTFAG
-1975 QGTLKGNVNNAG
+1975 QGTLKGSVNNAG

-2000 RATEYRVDGNF
+2000 QATDYRVDGNF

-2018 WLASQKDTES
+2018 WLASQKETES

-2042 ITLNTVLNK
+2042 ITLNTVLNR
-2051 GHEETMTDQLV
+2051 GHEDTMTDQLV
-2062 VDGNVYSGKNGATT
+2062 VDGNVYTGKNGATT
-2076 LNINH
+2076 LNINN
-2081 VGGKGADTLKQ
+2081 VGGEGADTLKQ

-2099 HVGGTSDKNAFKLGG
+2099 HVGGKSDKNAFKLGG

-2128 YKDNSWYLDS
+2128 YKDDSWYLDS

-2160 IGGHMANRTAA
+2160 IGGHMANRMAA
-2171 LGMFSITLHDRLG
+2171 LGMFSMTLHDRLG

-2192 KGDED
+2192 KGDEN

-2210 RQDGVNRSLRLKG
+2210 RQDAVSRSLRLKG
-2223 DIYTT
+2223 DTYTT

-2261 RAKRTGTKA
+2261 SAKRTGTKA

-2288 NREKENNAYADVW
+2288 NREDENNAYADVW

-2309 KVSMAGNSS
+2309 KVSMAGSSS
-2318 DYKSWLVS
+2318 DYKSRLVS

-2331 GYSMAVYKPN
+2331 GYSMAVYKPDA
-2341 EDKQWLLTPQAQV
+2341 DKQWLLTPQAQV
-2354 IFNLYDSDDSSSD
+2354 IFNSYDSDDSSSG

-2381 TRVGARLTY
+2381 TRLGARLTY
-2390 ANQKQSDKSS
+2390 ANQKQSDKSA
-2400 QPFVEIN
+2400 QPFVEVN

-2423 TFSDDRPANRVELK
+2423 TFSDDRPANRFEIK
-2437 AGMEGQISPNW
+2437 AGVEGQISPNW
-2448 TAWGNISHQMGANDY
+2448 TVWGNVSHQMGADDY

>member
-6 KVVKNQQTGNF
+6 KVVKNQRTGNS

-23 AKGTKKGKKL
+23 AKGAKKGKKL
-33 ALLSLAMMMGSGLII
+33 ALLSLAMLMGCGLSV
-48 SAQAA
+48 SAPAA
-53 GTDNSA
+53 DPAGQ
-59 ERWLETEYFPA
+59 WLETEYRPA
-70 QYDSSAK
+70 QYDSTTK
-77 TWNNSSNEKGKLRV
+77 TWVNNSNEKEQSRV
-91 INDGGIKN
+91 INDGSVKD
-99 LNLNNENTQFTNNLD
+99 LNLNNEKTKFTNNLD
-114 YQEKWF
+114 YHETWF
-120 SLEEL
+120 SLQEL
-125 SDKKDSEGNNILSIT
+125 WAKNTDANKVISIT
-140 QYKAG
+140 EYRDGVAVPGDASLNAIEDWQVPDNPSAMEEITWKK
-145 EPVEDGT
+145 EDG
-152 TPTLE
+152 
-157 SIQDWQIPSGAD
+157 
-169 MEKIT
+169 
-174 WETEDGQE
+174 ET
-182 AFLQAYKTDSFKTTL
+182 AVMQAYNTDAFKKTI
-197 DPKLGV
+197 DPQLGV
-203 YLLEKQPEVSPFY
+203 YLLEKQPELSPFY

-230 TADNDAPVVKWDIKH
+230 TAADNVDWNINY

-253 AAADEG
+253 AAADSG

-265 TTSKLYVTFGEAYGM
+265 TTSKLHVTFGEAYGM
-280 NLSSNNVVNYDF
+280 YLSSGEYKYTF
-292 QPKNQL
+292 QPQNEL
-298 VGSVILPEGFNV
+298 VESVAIPKELNGFTSKGKTYALGDTFAIGNAQGLAAYNALLIDAVTHNVLPG
-310 KDDNGNLVGI
+310 
-320 TLDNVAYF
+320 
-328 GGQEFTIENAEQLDT
+328 AE
-343 YNRLLIEAVKKN
+343 YKALIEA
-355 RLTGIQYKNLMDK
+355 
-368 TVIPRPQDQDYY
+368 TVVPRPQDKDYFDVN
-380 KIDIKIEALRNNN
+380 IDLKGLEDKDIR
-393 IVLNDAIT
+393 LNDAIT
-401 ADIGR
+401 ANIGR

-414 EGSVLNIK
+414 DGSVLNIK
-422 NGADIR
+422 DGADIR

-435 GSHRAYHIF
+435 GRYRAYHIF
-444 AHNGAKVFH
+444 AHDGAKVFH
-453 DAITSVPNYKGQ
+453 DATTSVPNYKGQ
-465 NALIIDAE
+465 NALIDNAE
-473 FTNNQTGMLR
+473 FTNRGTLL

-490 IYGDQVMGKTGQY
+490 IYGDQVTGENAHY

-518 NDPSNKGVIANT
+518 NDPTDKDVIANT

-535 GGAGIINKEGA
+535 GGSLVTNEKGGKL
-546 QILLGQKGIGQGQ
+546 LLGQKGIGKNE

-564 VRVVGASFTNE
+564 VQVKGASFINN
-575 GDILMGKE
+575 GDILMGKDDVS
-583 GITLAGGRRDSTWDM
+583 LSGGREDDTWDM
-598 ESMSNA
+598 RIMSNA
-604 VAALLDHTT
+604 VAALLDETA

-619 TIENKGKIDIN
+619 AIENKGKIDIN

-642 STEKRNKYSQLTVVN
+642 STPNRNADSQLTVVN
-657 DKDINTAGSYSVGM
+657 NGEIDVAGTNTVGM
-671 RVSGAKNTGD
+671 RVSGTNRVKD
-681 VIENRGLIN
+681 VIENNGTIN
-690 VSGEGSVGL
+690 VSGAGSIGL
-699 FALGNSEIIHTGT
+699 LALGDST
-712 IIASNNGTTAGT
+712 ITHHGQVIATNNGTTTGG

-733 RADDATVIIDKGDKG
+733 RADDAKVIIDG
-748 DKGTIELKGDNTVG
+748 GTVELKGNNTVG
-762 VFARIGG
+762 VFARVGG

-774 SGRVIF
+774 SGHVIF
-780 DKNAV
+780 DKNSI
-785 NQTGYWIAGSK
+785 NQTGYWIAGRK
-796 GSDQSDSSKIN
+796 GADETFSSRIN
-807 FGDSA
+807 FGASDVA
-812 VELELDNKDST
+812 LTLDNNDST
-823 LFRVDQEAQ
+823 LFRVDQKAQ
-832 FLASGDEKTSYRFDV
+832 FLGDSSKGTTYTFDI
-847 NGERSRGFYIADNGT
+847 NGEKSRGFYIADNGT
-862 EVKTGSMK
+862 EVKTGNMQ
-870 LNVKGKD
+870 LNVNGND

-896 NETTISVTGEG
+896 KETTISVTGEG

-922 NTIKNGS
+922 NATGKKS
-929 AKTTLTSKAHLK
+929 DKTTLTSKAHLK
-941 SGETETDDNIAKN
+941 SGGTDDNIAKN

-987 GTVNNTTG
+987 GTVNNTTD

-1007 KNSVVNNTTGNI
+1007 RNSVVNNTGNI
-1019 TANNGIAAVRL
+1019 TANNGTAAVRL
-1030 NKDASMTIK
+1030 NKDASMTIGGK
-1039 GSGTILGENSADA
+1039 GKILGENSADA

-1067 IDVTGRGSGLHL
+1067 IEVTGSGSGLHL
-1079 LNVDDDAGAFKLSGR
+1079 LNTDDDSGAFKLSGT
-1094 GTINVSGEKASG
+1094 GTINVSGENASG
-1106 LRLEADDGK
+1106 LKLEADDGK
-1115 GGMTM
+1115 GGVMM
-1120 AKSDLDTSGA
+1120 AKSKLDTSGA
-1130 KDTTINV
+1130 GGTTINV
-1137 EDKGGNGIVT
+1137 KDKGGNGIVT
-1147 NTSGNVTSGMN
+1147 NTSGDVISGMN
-1158 VNIESPE
+1158 VNIESAE

-1172 LGQTK
+1172 LGGTK
-1177 TIKQSGKLTS
+1177 NITQSGKLTS

-1197 ALKNAFSFANSG
+1197 ALRNDFSFTNSG
-1209 EIIAADI
+1209 TVTAGAS
-1216 KKGIAVDAGQNSNI
+1216 GMAVDAHQNSNI
-1230 SFGNSGTIS
+1230 RFTNGGTIS
-1239 GKSRLGNGTNRID
+1239 GKSVLGGGNNTIA
-1252 LSGTTS
+1252 LSGNTS
-1258 ELITG
+1258 DIATG
-1263 HGDNTATMRD
+1263 HGDNTIEMLGKAV
-1273 SAKTGILSAGNGN
+1273 TGILTAGNGN
-1286 NTIEMKDSAKTDML
+1286 NTV
-1300 MTGHGN
+1300 
-1306 NTITLNGGTQLKNG
+1306 TLNGGTKLQTG
-1320 MLGNGRNNVI
+1320 TVGNGQNNVI
-1330 LQNVSAVQS
+1330 LKNVSEAQS
-1339 SALFGN
+1339 DALFGN
-1345 LTAGGGA
+1345 LKAGSGK
-1352 QDTLTLKGKTSH
+1352 QDALTLQGKASH

-1379 NVEEGRFELRNTD
+1379 NIEEGRFELRNTD
-1392 VTLNE
+1392 ITLNE
-1397 VTTDDGI
+1397 LTADDGI
-1404 TVKQGGELFINQD
+1404 TVKQGGELFINQNKAD
-1417 NAHTF
+1417 TF

-1429 GLVTTATGGQAFA
+1429 GLVTTSTAGQAFD
-1442 FDNKSAAFAGD
+1442 FNNKSAAFAGD

-1487 VATVREGVGTQSF
+1487 VATVRAGVGTQSF

-1505 SGGTLAFK
+1505 SGGTLAFN
-1513 DNITGSRIID
+1513 DNITGSSKAD
-1523 DNISVNSLELNNAKG
+1523 GHISVNSLELDNAKG

-1546 FDNLPAPS
+1546 FDNLPTPS
-1554 ANNKVPLLEQDEG
+1554 ADNKVPLLEQDEG
-1567 DSVAQLVNAGQASDY
+1567 DSVVQLVNAGKASDY

-1609 QDGNVVAKGIYDY
+1609 QDGKVVAKGTYDY
-1622 GLQTSAQ
+1622 GLQTSAN

-1643 TEVDLL
+1643 TEVDLQ
-1649 GKDSNALVL
+1649 GKGSDALVL
-1658 AAQAGKSGSAANLGA
+1658 AAQSGKSGSAANLGA

-1681 AIDTASKYVTLS
+1681 AIDTASEYVTLS
-1693 NNNNDYT
+1693 NNSNDYT

-1749 TSAANSLVSLGNGKL
+1749 TSAVNSLVALGNGKL

-1769 GEVNGDLSGTQDG
+1769 GEVNGSLSGTQAG
-1782 QLVVNNETLT
+1782 QLVVNNDTLT
-1792 VTGANNGMHSAVTID
+1792 VTGANSGMHSAVTID
-1807 QPAQITIRNIAGLD
+1807 QPAQVTIRNIAGLG
-1821 DSLIAVAGTLRT
+1821 DSLVAVAGTLRT
-1833 EGAQGLLRNHL
+1833 EGAQGLLRNQL

-1894 AGTLELTHND
+1894 AGTLVLTHND
-1904 GKQAWD
+1904 GKQPWD
-1910 LTNSVTGSGTLVKQ
+1910 LTNSVTGAGTLVKQ
-1924 GAGRIT
+1924 GVGRIT

-1944 LKGALQAGS
+1944 ENGTLQAGS
-1953 YDSALVMNSGQVNIG
+1953 YDSALVMNSRQVNIG
-1968 SQGTFAG
+1968 TQGTFAG
-1975 QGTLKGNVNNAG
+1975 QGTLKGSVNNAG

-2000 RATEYRVDGNF
+2000 QATDYRVDGNF
-2011 VNNGGSI
+2011 VNNGGGI
-2018 WLASQKDTES
+2018 WLASQKETES

-2042 ITLNTVLNK
+2042 ITLNTVLNR
-2051 GHEETMTDQLV
+2051 GHEDTMTDQLV
-2062 VDGNVYSGKNGATT
+2062 VDGNVYTGKNGATT
-2076 LNINH
+2076 LNINN
-2081 VGGKGADTLKQ
+2081 VGGEGADTLKQ

-2099 HVGGTSDKNAFKLGG
+2099 HVGGKSDKNAFKLGG

-2128 YKDNSWYLDS
+2128 YKDDSWYLDS

-2171 LGMFSITLHDRLG
+2171 LGMFSMTLHDRLG

-2192 KGDED
+2192 KGDEN

-2210 RQDGVNRSLRLKG
+2210 RQDAVSRSLRLKG
-2223 DIYTT
+2223 DTYTT

-2261 RAKRTGTKA
+2261 SAKRTGTKA

-2288 NREKENNAYADVW
+2288 NREDENNAYADVW

-2309 KVSMAGNSS
+2309 KVSMAGSSS
-2318 DYKSWLVS
+2318 DYKSRLVS

-2331 GYSMAVYKPN
+2331 GYSMAVYKPDA
-2341 EDKQWLLTPQAQV
+2341 DKQWLLTPQAQV
-2354 IFNLYDSDDSSSD
+2354 IFNSYDSDDSSSG

-2381 TRVGARLTY
+2381 TRLGARLTY
-2390 ANQKQSDKSS
+2390 ANQKQSDKSA
-2400 QPFVEIN
+2400 QPFVEVN

-2423 TFSDDRPANRVELK
+2423 TFSDDRPANRFEIK
-2437 AGMEGQISPNW
+2437 AGVEGQISPNW
-2448 TAWGNISHQMGANDY
+2448 TVWGNVSHQMGADDY

>member
-6 KVVKNQQTGNF
+6 KVVKNQRTGNS

-23 AKGTKKGKKL
+23 AKGAKKGKKL
-33 ALLSLAMMMGSGLII
+33 ALLSLVMLMGSGLSV
-48 SAQAA
+48 SAQA
-53 GTDNSA
+53 DDPDVSA
-59 ERWLETEYFPA
+59 AQWLETEYLPA
-70 QYDSSAK
+70 QYDSTTK
-77 TWNNSSNEKGKLRV
+77 TWVNNSNEKSQARF
-91 INDGGIKN
+91 INDGSVKD
-99 LNLNNENTQFTNNLD
+99 LNLNNEKTKFTNNLD
-114 YQEKWF
+114 YHETWF
-120 SLEEL
+120 SLQEL
-125 SDKKDSEGNNILSIT
+125 WAKNTDANKVISIT
-140 QYKAG
+140 EYR
-145 EPVEDGT
+145 DGVAV
-152 TPTLE
+152 PGDASLNAIE
-157 SIQDWQIPSGAD
+157 DWQVPDNPSA
-169 MEKIT
+169 MEEIT
-174 WETEDGQE
+174 WKTEDGE
-182 AFLQAYKTDSFKTTL
+182 IAVMQAYNTDAFKKTI
-197 DPKLGV
+197 DPQLGV
-203 YLLEKQPEVSPFY
+203 YLLEKQPELSPFY

-230 TADNDAPVVKWDIKH
+230 TADNNVDWDIKY

-253 AAADEG
+253 AAADSG
-259 KSATID
+259 KSATIN
-265 TTSKLYVTFGEAYGM
+265 TTSKLHVTFGDAYGM
-280 NLSSNNVVNYDF
+280 KLSSGKYTYTF
-292 QPKNQL
+292 QAQNEL
-298 VGSVILPEGFNV
+298 VESVTIPAVLNGFASN
-310 KDDNGNLVGI
+310 GI
-320 TLDNVAYF
+320 TYASGDTFAIGDAEGLAAYNALLIDAVTHNVLP
-328 GGQEFTIENAEQLDT
+328 GAE
-343 YNRLLIEAVKKN
+343 YKALIEA
-355 RLTGIQYKNLMDK
+355 
-368 TVIPRPQDQDYY
+368 TVVPRPQDKDYFDVN
-380 KIDIKIEALRNNN
+380 IDLKDLEDKDIR
-393 IVLNDAIT
+393 LNDAIT

-406 RSIFEAAG
+406 RSIFEVAG
-414 EGSVLNIK
+414 EGSVLNI
-422 NGADIR
+422 NDGADIR
-428 GETSSNS
+428 GEASSNE
-435 GSHRAYHIF
+435 GRYRAYHIF
-444 AHNGAKVFH
+444 AHDGAKVFH
-453 DAITSVPNYKGQ
+453 DATTSVPNYKGQ
-465 NALIIDAE
+465 NALIDNAE
-473 FTNNQTGMLR
+473 FTNTGKLL

-490 IYGDQVMGKTGQY
+490 IHGDQVTGENARY

-513 FNLVN
+513 FNLAN
-518 NDPSNKGVIANT
+518 NDPADKDVIANI

-535 GGAGIINKEGA
+535 GSSRVTNEKGGKL
-546 QILLGQKGIGQGQ
+546 LLGQKGIGKNE

-564 VRVVGASFTNE
+564 VQVKGASFVNN
-575 GDILMGKE
+575 GDILMGKDDVS
-583 GITLAGGRRDSTWDM
+583 LSGGRADDTWDM
-598 ESMSNA
+598 RIMSNA
-604 VAALLDHTT
+604 VAALLDETA

-619 TIENKGKIDIN
+619 AIENNGKIDIN

-642 STEKRNKYSQLTVVN
+642 STPNRNADSQLTVVN
-657 DKDINTAGSYSVGM
+657 NGEIDVAGTNTVGM
-671 RVSGAKNTGD
+671 RVSGTNRVKD
-681 VIENRGLIN
+681 VIENNGTIN
-690 VSGEGSVGL
+690 VSGAGSIGL
-699 FALGNSEIIHTGT
+699 LALGDST
-712 IIASNNGTTAGT
+712 ITHHGQVIATNNGTTTGG

-733 RADDATVIIDKGDKG
+733 RADDAKVIIDG
-748 DKGTIELKGDNTVG
+748 GTVELKGNNTVG
-762 VFARIGG
+762 VFARVGG
-769 EIDLN
+769 EIDLK
-774 SGRVIF
+774 SGHVIF
-780 DKNAV
+780 DKNSV
-785 NQTGYWIAGSK
+785 NQTGYWIAGRK
-796 GSDQSDSSKIN
+796 GADETFSSRIN
-807 FGDSA
+807 FGASDVA
-812 VELELDNKDST
+812 LTLDNNDST
-823 LFRVDQEAQ
+823 LFRVDQKAQ
-832 FLASGDEKTSYRFDV
+832 FLGDSNKGTTYTFDI
-847 NGERSRGFYIADNGT
+847 NGEKSRGFYIADNGT
-862 EVKTGSMK
+862 EVQTGNMQ
-870 LNVKGKD
+870 LNVNGKD

-896 NETTISVTGEG
+896 KETTIDVTGEG

-922 NTIKNGS
+922 NAIEGKS
-929 AKTTLTSKAHLK
+929 DKTTLTSKAHLK
-941 SGETETDDNIAKN
+941 SGGTDDNIAKN

-987 GTVNNTTG
+987 GTVNNTTD

-1007 KNSVVNNTTGNI
+1007 KNSVVNNTGNI
-1019 TANNGIAAVRL
+1019 TANNGTAAVRL
-1030 NKDASMTIK
+1030 NKDASMTIG
-1039 GSGTILGENSADA
+1039 GSGKILGENSADA
-1052 VRAHSGSNVKLDNAN
+1052 VRAHSGSNVKLDKAN
-1067 IDVTGRGSGLHL
+1067 IEVTGSGSGLHL
-1079 LNVDDDAGAFKLSGR
+1079 LNTDDDSGAFKLSGT
-1094 GTINVSGEKASG
+1094 GTINVSGENASG
-1106 LRLEADDGK
+1106 LKLEADDGK
-1115 GGMTM
+1115 GGVMM

-1158 VNIESPE
+1158 VNIASAE

-1172 LGQTK
+1172 LGETK
-1177 TIKQSGKLTS
+1177 NITQSGKLTS

-1197 ALKNAFSFANSG
+1197 ALKNDFSFTNSG
-1209 EIIAADI
+1209 TVTAGAS
-1216 KKGIAVDAGQNSNI
+1216 GMAVDAHQNSNI
-1230 SFGNSGTIS
+1230 RFTNSGTIS
-1239 GKSRLGNGTNRID
+1239 GKSVLGSGNNTIALSGNTSDIATGNG
-1252 LSGTTS
+1252 
-1258 ELITG
+1258 
-1263 HGDNTATMRD
+1263 DNIIEMIGKAV
-1273 SAKTGILSAGNGN
+1273 TGILTTGNGN
-1286 NTIEMKDSAKTDML
+1286 NTV
-1300 MTGHGN
+1300 
-1306 NTITLNGGTQLKNG
+1306 TLNGGTKLQSG
-1320 MLGNGRNNVI
+1320 TVGNGQNNVI
-1330 LQNVSAVQS
+1330 LKNVSEAQS
-1339 SALFGN
+1339 DALFGN
-1345 LTAGGGA
+1345 MKAGSGG
-1352 QDTLTLKGKTSH
+1352 QDTLTLKGKKSH

-1392 VTLNE
+1392 ITLNE
-1397 VTTDDGI
+1397 QTADDGI
-1404 TVKQGGELFINQD
+1404 TVKQGGELFINQ
-1417 NAHTF
+1417 NQAHTF
-1422 AHQLQGD
+1422 AHQLQGN
-1429 GLVTTATGGQAFA
+1429 GLVTTSTAEQAFA

-1477 KSRLDIGDKS
+1477 KSRLDIGDNAM
-1487 VATVREGVGTQSF
+1487 ATVREGVGTQSF

-1523 DNISVNSLELNNAKG
+1523 DNISVNSLELDNAKG

-1554 ANNKVPLLEQDEG
+1554 ANNKVPLLEQDES

-1609 QDGNVVAKGIYDY
+1609 QNGNVVAKGTYDY

-1629 AGGKADGLYVAYQL
+1629 AGGKADGLYVAYKL

-1649 GKDSNALVL
+1649 GKGSDALVL

-1681 AIDTASKYVTLS
+1681 AIDTASEYVTLS
-1693 NNNNDYT
+1693 NNSNDYT

-1735 STAGAGTEQTAGKL
+1735 STAGAGTEQTVGKL
-1749 TSAANSLVSLGNGKL
+1749 TSAANSLVALGNGKL

-1769 GEVNGDLSGTQDG
+1769 GEVNGSVSGTQDG
-1782 QLVVNNETLT
+1782 QLVVNNDTLT
-1792 VTGANNGMHSAVTID
+1792 IAGANNGMHAAVTID
-1807 QPAQITIRNIAGLD
+1807 QPAQVTIRHIAGLG
-1821 DSLIAVAGTLRT
+1821 DSLVAVAGTLRT
-1833 EGAQGLLRNHL
+1833 EGAHGLLRNQL

-1894 AGTLELTHND
+1894 AGTLVLTHND
-1904 GKQAWD
+1904 GKQPWD

-1944 LKGALQAGS
+1944 LNGALQAGS
-1953 YDSALVMNSGQVNIG
+1953 YDSALMMNSGQVNIG

-2062 VDGNVYSGKNGATT
+2062 VDGNVFTGKNGATT
-2076 LNINH
+2076 LNINN
-2081 VGGKGADTLKQ
+2081 VGGEGADTLKQ

-2099 HVGGTSDKNAFKLGG
+2099 HVGGKSDKDAFKLGG

-2128 YKDNSWYLDS
+2128 YKDDSWYLDS
-2138 FDTNVYP
+2138 YDTNVYP
-2145 PDENKEDPN
+2145 PDENDDKPDH
-2154 RNVNPE
+2154 NVNPGA
-2160 IGGHMANRTAA
+2160 GGYMANRTAA
-2171 LGMFSITLHDRLG
+2171 LGMFTMTLHDRLG

-2192 KGDED
+2192 KGEEN

-2210 RQDGVNRSLRLKG
+2210 RHDAINRSMRIKG
-2223 DIYTT
+2223 DTYTT

-2261 RAKRTGTKA
+2261 TAKRTGTKS

-2288 NREKENNAYADVW
+2288 NREDENNAYADVW
-2301 AQYSWFDN
+2301 AQYAWFDN
-2309 KVSMAGNSS
+2309 KVSVAGNSS
-2318 DYKSWLVS
+2318 DYKSNLISVS
-2326 ASVET
+2326 AET
-2331 GYSMAVYKPN
+2331 GYSMAVYKPDA
-2341 EDKQWLLTPQAQV
+2341 DKQWLLTPQAQV
-2354 IFNLYDSDDSSSD
+2354 VFNSYDADDSSNG
-2367 TGLVMKGGRSNSVD
+2367 TGLKMKGERSNSVD
-2381 TRVGARLTY
+2381 TRLGARLTY
-2390 ANQKQSDKSS
+2390 ANQKQSDKSA
-2400 QPFVEIN
+2400 QPFVEVN
-2407 WLHSTAKSDMT
+2407 WLYSNAKSDMT
-2418 FNKHY
+2418 FNEHY
-2423 TFSDDRPANRVELK
+2423 TFNDDMPASRVEIK
-2437 AGMEGQISPNW
+2437 AGVEGQISPDW
-2448 TAWGNISHQMGANDY
+2448 TVWGNVSHQMGADNY

>member
-6 KVVKNQQTGNF
+6 KVVKNQRTGNS

-23 AKGTKKGKKL
+23 AKGAKKGKKL
-33 ALLSLAMMMGSGLII
+33 ALLSLAMLMGCGLSV
-48 SAQAA
+48 SALAA
-53 GTDNSA
+53 DPAGQ
-59 ERWLETEYFPA
+59 WLETEYLPA
-70 QYDSSAK
+70 QYDSTTK
-77 TWNNSSNEKGKLRV
+77 TWVNNSNEKEQSRV
-91 INDGGIKN
+91 INDGSVKD
-99 LNLNNENTQFTNNLD
+99 LNLNNEKTKFTNNLD
-114 YQEKWF
+114 YHETWF
-120 SLEEL
+120 SLQEL
-125 SDKKDSEGNNILSIT
+125 WAKNTDANKVISIT
-140 QYKAG
+140 EYRDGQPLPGNASLNAIEDWQVPDNPSAMEEITWKK
-145 EPVEDGT
+145 EDG
-152 TPTLE
+152 E
-157 SIQDWQIPSGAD
+157 IAV
-169 MEKIT
+169 M
-174 WETEDGQE
+174 
-182 AFLQAYKTDSFKTTL
+182 QAYNTDAFKKNI
-197 DPKLGV
+197 DPQLGV
-203 YLLEKQPEVSPFY
+203 YLLEKQPELSPFY

-230 TADNDAPVVKWDIKH
+230 TAADNVDWDINY

-253 AAADEG
+253 AAADSG

-265 TTSKLYVTFGEAYGM
+265 TTSKLHVTFGEAYGM
-280 NLSSNNVVNYDF
+280 YLSSGEYKYTF
-292 QPKNQL
+292 QPQNEL
-298 VGSVILPEGFNV
+298 VESVAIPKELNGFTSKGKTYALGDTFAIGNAQGLAAYNALLIDAVTHNVLPG
-310 KDDNGNLVGI
+310 
-320 TLDNVAYF
+320 
-328 GGQEFTIENAEQLDT
+328 AE
-343 YNRLLIEAVKKN
+343 YKALIEA
-355 RLTGIQYKNLMDK
+355 
-368 TVIPRPQDQDYY
+368 TVVPRPQDKDYFDVN
-380 KIDIKIEALRNNN
+380 IDLKGLEDKDIR
-393 IVLNDAIT
+393 LNDAIT
-401 ADIGR
+401 ANIGK

-422 NGADIR
+422 DGADIR

-435 GSHRAYHIF
+435 GRYRAYHIF
-444 AHNGAKVFH
+444 AHDGAKVFH
-453 DAITSVPNYKGQ
+453 DATTSVPNYKGQ
-465 NALIIDAE
+465 NALIDNAE
-473 FTNNQTGMLR
+473 FTNRGMLL

-490 IYGDQVMGKTGQY
+490 IYGDQVTGENAHY

-518 NDPSNKGVIANT
+518 NDPTDKDVIANT

-535 GGAGIINKEGA
+535 GGSLVTNEKGGKL
-546 QILLGQKGIGQGQ
+546 LLGQKGIGKNE

-564 VRVVGASFTNE
+564 VQVKGASFINN
-575 GDILMGKE
+575 GDILMGKDDVS
-583 GITLAGGRRDSTWDM
+583 LSGGREDDTWDM
-598 ESMSNA
+598 RIMSNA
-604 VAALLDHTT
+604 VAALLDETA

-619 TIENKGKIDIN
+619 AIENKGKIDIN

-642 STEKRNKYSQLTVVN
+642 STPNRNADSQLTVVN
-657 DKDINTAGSYSVGM
+657 NGEIDVAGTNTVGM
-671 RVSGAKNTGD
+671 RVSGTNRVKD
-681 VIENRGLIN
+681 VIENNGTIN
-690 VSGEGSVGL
+690 VSGAGSIGL
-699 FALGNSEIIHTGT
+699 LALGDST
-712 IIASNNGTTAGT
+712 ITHHGQVIATNNGTTTGG

-733 RADDATVIIDKGDKG
+733 RADDAKVIIDG
-748 DKGTIELKGDNTVG
+748 GTVELKGNNTVG
-762 VFARIGG
+762 VFARVGG

-774 SGRVIF
+774 SGHVIF
-780 DKNAV
+780 DKNSV
-785 NQTGYWIAGSK
+785 NQTGYWIAGRK
-796 GSDQSDSSKIN
+796 GADETFSSRIN
-807 FGDSA
+807 FGASDVA
-812 VELELDNKDST
+812 LTLDNNDST
-823 LFRVDQEAQ
+823 LFRVDQKAQ
-832 FLASGDEKTSYRFDV
+832 FLGDSSKGTTYTFDI
-847 NGERSRGFYIADNGT
+847 NGEKSRGFYIADNGT
-862 EVKTGSMK
+862 EVKTGNMQ
-870 LNVKGKD
+870 LNVNGND

-896 NETTISVTGEG
+896 KETTISVTGEG

-922 NTIKNGS
+922 NATGKKS
-929 AKTTLTSKAHLK
+929 DKTTLTSKAHLK
-941 SGETETDDNIAKN
+941 SGGTDDNIAKN

-987 GTVNNTTG
+987 GTVNNTTD

-1007 KNSVVNNTTGNI
+1007 RNSVVNNTGNI
-1019 TANNGIAAVRL
+1019 TANNGTAAVRL
-1030 NKDASMTIK
+1030 NKDASMTIGGK
-1039 GSGTILGENSADA
+1039 GKILGENSADA

-1067 IDVTGRGSGLHL
+1067 IEVTGSGSGLHL
-1079 LNVDDDAGAFKLSGR
+1079 LNTDDDSGAFKLSGT
-1094 GTINVSGEKASG
+1094 GTINVSGENASG
-1106 LRLEADDGK
+1106 LKLEADDGK
-1115 GGMTM
+1115 GGVMM
-1120 AKSDLDTSGA
+1120 AKSKLDTSGA
-1130 KDTTINV
+1130 GGTTINV
-1137 EDKGGNGIVT
+1137 KDKGGNGIVT
-1147 NTSGNVTSGMN
+1147 NTSGDVISGMN
-1158 VNIESPE
+1158 VNIESAE

-1172 LGQTK
+1172 LGGTK
-1177 TIKQSGKLTS
+1177 NITQSGKLTS

-1197 ALKNAFSFANSG
+1197 ALRNDFSFTNSG
-1209 EIIAADI
+1209 TVTAGAS
-1216 KKGIAVDAGQNSNI
+1216 GMAVDAHQNSNI
-1230 SFGNSGTIS
+1230 RFTNGGTIS
-1239 GKSRLGNGTNRID
+1239 GKSVLGGGNNTIA
-1252 LSGTTS
+1252 LSGNTS
-1258 ELITG
+1258 DIATG
-1263 HGDNTATMRD
+1263 HGDNTIEMLGKAV
-1273 SAKTGILSAGNGN
+1273 TGILTAGNGN
-1286 NTIEMKDSAKTDML
+1286 NTV
-1300 MTGHGN
+1300 
-1306 NTITLNGGTQLKNG
+1306 TLNGGTKLQTG
-1320 MLGNGRNNVI
+1320 TVGNGQNNVI
-1330 LQNVSAVQS
+1330 LKNVSEAQS
-1339 SALFGN
+1339 DALFGN
-1345 LTAGGGA
+1345 LKAGSGG
-1352 QDTLTLKGKTSH
+1352 QDALTLQDKASH

-1379 NVEEGRFELRNTD
+1379 NIEEGRFELRNTD
-1392 VTLNE
+1392 ITLNE
-1397 VTTDDGI
+1397 LTADDGI
-1404 TVKQGGELFINQD
+1404 TVKQGGELFINQNKAD
-1417 NAHTF
+1417 TF

-1429 GLVTTATGGQAFA
+1429 GLVTTSTAGQAFD
-1442 FDNKSAAFAGD
+1442 FNNKSAAFAGD

-1487 VATVREGVGTQSF
+1487 VATVRAGVGAQSF

-1505 SGGTLAFK
+1505 SGGTLAFN
-1513 DNITGSRIID
+1513 DNITGSSKAD
-1523 DNISVNSLELNNAKG
+1523 GHLSVNSLELDNAKG

-1546 FDNLPAPS
+1546 FDNLPTPS
-1554 ANNKVPLLEQDEG
+1554 ADNKVPLLEQDEG
-1567 DSVAQLVNAGQASDY
+1567 DSVVQLVNAGKASDY

-1609 QDGNVVAKGIYDY
+1609 QDGKVVAKGTYDY
-1622 GLQTSAQ
+1622 GLQTSAN

-1643 TEVDLL
+1643 TEVDLQ
-1649 GKDSNALVL
+1649 GKGSDALVL
-1658 AAQAGKSGSAANLGA
+1658 AAQSGKSGSAANLGA

-1681 AIDTASKYVTLS
+1681 AIDTASEYVTLS
-1693 NNNNDYT
+1693 NNSNDYT

-1749 TSAANSLVSLGNGKL
+1749 TSAVNSLVALGNGKL

-1769 GEVNGDLSGTQDG
+1769 GEVNGSLSGTQAG
-1782 QLVVNNETLT
+1782 QLVVNNDTLT
-1792 VTGANNGMHSAVTID
+1792 VTGANSGMHSAVTID
-1807 QPAQITIRNIAGLD
+1807 QPAQVTIRNIAGLG
-1821 DSLIAVAGTLRT
+1821 DSLVAVAGTLRT
-1833 EGAQGLLRNHL
+1833 EGAQGLLRNQL

-1894 AGTLELTHND
+1894 AGTLVLTHND
-1904 GKQAWD
+1904 GKQPWD
-1910 LTNSVTGSGTLVKQ
+1910 LTNSVTGTGTLVKQ

-1930 LTDKSAQYTGTTEI
+1930 LTDKSAQYTGATEI
-1944 LKGALQAGS
+1944 ENGTLQAGS
-1953 YDSALVMNSGQVNIG
+1953 YDSALVMNSRQVNIG
-1968 SQGTFAG
+1968 TQGTFAG
-1975 QGTLKGNVNNAG
+1975 QGTLKGSVNNAG
-1987 QFYVGELDKKDLG
+1987 QFYVVELDKKDLG
-2000 RATEYRVDGNF
+2000 QATDYRVDGNF

-2018 WLASQKDTES
+2018 WLASQKETES

-2042 ITLNTVLNK
+2042 ITLNTVLNR
-2051 GHEETMTDQLV
+2051 GHEDTMTDQLV
-2062 VDGNVYSGKNGATT
+2062 VDGNVYTGKNGATT
-2076 LNINH
+2076 LNINN
-2081 VGGKGADTLKQ
+2081 VGGEGADTLKQ

-2099 HVGGTSDKNAFKLGG
+2099 HVGGKSDKNAFKLGG

-2128 YKDNSWYLDS
+2128 YKDDSWYLDS

-2160 IGGHMANRTAA
+2160 IGGHMANRMAA
-2171 LGMFSITLHDRLG
+2171 LGMFSMTLHDRLG

-2192 KGDED
+2192 KGDEN

-2210 RQDGVNRSLRLKG
+2210 RQDAVSRSLRLKG
-2223 DIYTT
+2223 DTYTT
-2228 QLGGDIINWNNDAQD
+2228 QLGGDIINWNNHAQD

-2261 RAKRTGTKA
+2261 SAKRTGTKA

-2288 NREKENNAYADVW
+2288 NREDENNAYADVW

-2309 KVSMAGNSS
+2309 KVSMAGSSS
-2318 DYKSWLVS
+2318 DYKSRLVS

-2331 GYSMAVYKPN
+2331 GYSMAVYKPDA
-2341 EDKQWLLTPQAQV
+2341 DKQWLLTPQAQV
-2354 IFNLYDSDDSSSD
+2354 IFNSYDSDDSSSG

-2381 TRVGARLTY
+2381 TRLGARLTY
-2390 ANQKQSDKSS
+2390 ANQKQSDKSA
-2400 QPFVEIN
+2400 QPFVEVN

-2423 TFSDDRPANRVELK
+2423 TFSDDRPANRFEIK
-2437 AGMEGQISPNW
+2437 AGVEGQISPNW
-2448 TAWGNISHQMGANDY
+2448 TVWGNVSHQMGADDY

>member
-6 KVVKNQQTGNF
+6 KVVKNQRTGNS

-23 AKGTKKGKKL
+23 AKGAKKGKKL
-33 ALLSLAMMMGSGLII
+33 ALLSLAMLMGCGLSV
-48 SAQAA
+48 SALAA
-53 GTDNSA
+53 DPAGQ
-59 ERWLETEYFPA
+59 WLETEYLPA
-70 QYDSSAK
+70 QYDSTTK
-77 TWNNSSNEKGKLRV
+77 TWVNNSNEKEQSRV
-91 INDGGIKN
+91 INDGSVKD
-99 LNLNNENTQFTNNLD
+99 LNLNNEKTKFTNNLD
-114 YQEKWF
+114 YHETWF
-120 SLEEL
+120 SLQEL
-125 SDKKDSEGNNILSIT
+125 WAKNTDANKVISIT
-140 QYKAG
+140 EYRDGQPLPGNASLNAIEDWQVPDNPSAMEEITWKK
-145 EPVEDGT
+145 EDG
-152 TPTLE
+152 E
-157 SIQDWQIPSGAD
+157 IAV
-169 MEKIT
+169 M
-174 WETEDGQE
+174 
-182 AFLQAYKTDSFKTTL
+182 QAYNTDAFKKNI
-197 DPKLGV
+197 DPQLGV
-203 YLLEKQPEVSPFY
+203 YLLEKQPELSPFY

-230 TADNDAPVVKWDIKH
+230 TAADNVDWDINY

-253 AAADEG
+253 AAADSG

-265 TTSKLYVTFGEAYGM
+265 TTSKLHVTFGEAYGM
-280 NLSSNNVVNYDF
+280 YLSSGEYKYTF
-292 QPKNQL
+292 QPQNEL
-298 VGSVILPEGFNV
+298 VESVAIPKELNGFTSKGKTYALGDTFAIGNAQGLAAYNALLIDAVTHNVLPG
-310 KDDNGNLVGI
+310 
-320 TLDNVAYF
+320 
-328 GGQEFTIENAEQLDT
+328 AE
-343 YNRLLIEAVKKN
+343 YKALIEA
-355 RLTGIQYKNLMDK
+355 
-368 TVIPRPQDQDYY
+368 TVVPRPQDKDYFDVN
-380 KIDIKIEALRNNN
+380 IDLKGLEDKDIR
-393 IVLNDAIT
+393 LNDAIT
-401 ADIGR
+401 ANIGK

-414 EGSVLNIK
+414 DGSVLNIK
-422 NGADIR
+422 DGADIR

-435 GSHRAYHIF
+435 GRYRAYHIF
-444 AHNGAKVFH
+444 AYDGAKVFH
-453 DAITSVPNYKGQ
+453 DATTSVPNYKGQ
-465 NALIIDAE
+465 NALIDNAE
-473 FTNNQTGMLR
+473 FTNRGTLL

-490 IYGDQVMGKTGQY
+490 IYGDQVTGENAHY

-518 NDPSNKGVIANT
+518 NDPTDKDVIANT

-535 GGAGIINKEGA
+535 GGSLVTNEKGGKL
-546 QILLGQKGIGQGQ
+546 LLGQKGIGKNE

-564 VRVVGASFTNE
+564 VQVKGASFINN
-575 GDILMGKE
+575 GDILMGKDDVS
-583 GITLAGGRRDSTWDM
+583 LSGGREDDTWDM
-598 ESMSNA
+598 RIMSNA
-604 VAALLDHTT
+604 VAALLDETA

-619 TIENKGKIDIN
+619 AIENKGKIDIN

-642 STEKRNKYSQLTVVN
+642 STPNRNADSQLTVVN
-657 DKDINTAGSYSVGM
+657 NGEIDVAGTNTVGM
-671 RVSGAKNTGD
+671 RVSGTNRVKD
-681 VIENRGLIN
+681 VIENNGTIN
-690 VSGEGSVGL
+690 VSGAGSIGL
-699 FALGNSEIIHTGT
+699 LALGDST
-712 IIASNNGTTAGT
+712 ITHHGQVIATNNGTTTGG

-733 RADDATVIIDKGDKG
+733 RADDAKVIIDG
-748 DKGTIELKGDNTVG
+748 GTVELKGNNTVG
-762 VFARIGG
+762 VFARVGG

-774 SGRVIF
+774 SGHVIF
-780 DKNAV
+780 DKNSV
-785 NQTGYWIAGSK
+785 NQTGYWIAGRK
-796 GSDQSDSSKIN
+796 GADETFSSRIN
-807 FGDSA
+807 FGASDVA
-812 VELELDNKDST
+812 LTLDNNDST
-823 LFRVDQEAQ
+823 LFRVDQKAQ
-832 FLASGDEKTSYRFDV
+832 FLGDSSKGTTYTFDI
-847 NGERSRGFYIADNGT
+847 NGEKSRGFYIADNGT
-862 EVKTGSMK
+862 EVKTGNMQ
-870 LNVKGKD
+870 LNVNGND

-896 NETTISVTGEG
+896 KETTISVTGEG

-922 NTIKNGS
+922 NAAGKKS
-929 AKTTLTSKAHLK
+929 DKTTLTSKAHLK
-941 SGETETDDNIAKN
+941 SGGTDDNIAKN

-987 GTVNNTTG
+987 GTVNNTTD

-1007 KNSVVNNTTGNI
+1007 KNSVVNNTGNI
-1019 TANNGIAAVRL
+1019 TANNGTAAVRL
-1030 NKDASMTIK
+1030 NKDASMTIGGK
-1039 GSGTILGENSADA
+1039 GKILGENSADA

-1067 IDVTGRGSGLHL
+1067 IEVTGSGSGLHL
-1079 LNVDDDAGAFKLSGR
+1079 LNTDDDSGAFKLSGT
-1094 GTINVSGEKASG
+1094 GTINVSGENASG
-1106 LRLEADDGK
+1106 LKLEADDGK
-1115 GGMTM
+1115 GGVMM
-1120 AKSDLDTSGA
+1120 AKSKLDTSGA
-1130 KDTTINV
+1130 GGTTINV
-1137 EDKGGNGIVT
+1137 KDKGGNGIVT
-1147 NTSGNVTSGMN
+1147 NTSGDVISGMN
-1158 VNIESPE
+1158 VNIESAE

-1172 LGQTK
+1172 LGGTK
-1177 TIKQSGKLTS
+1177 NITQSGKLTS

-1197 ALKNAFSFANSG
+1197 ALRNDFSFTNSG
-1209 EIIAADI
+1209 TVTAGAS
-1216 KKGIAVDAGQNSNI
+1216 GMAVDAHQNSNI
-1230 SFGNSGTIS
+1230 RFTNGGTIS
-1239 GKSRLGNGTNRID
+1239 GKSVLGGGNNIIA
-1252 LSGTTS
+1252 LSGNTS
-1258 ELITG
+1258 DIATG
-1263 HGDNTATMRD
+1263 HGDNTIEMLEKAV
-1273 SAKTGILSAGNGN
+1273 TGILTAGNGN
-1286 NTIEMKDSAKTDML
+1286 NTV
-1300 MTGHGN
+1300 
-1306 NTITLNGGTQLKNG
+1306 TLNGGTKLQTG
-1320 MLGNGRNNVI
+1320 TVGNGQNNVI
-1330 LQNVSAVQS
+1330 LKNVSEAQS
-1339 SALFGN
+1339 DALFGN
-1345 LTAGGGA
+1345 LKAGSGG
-1352 QDTLTLKGKTSH
+1352 QDALTLQGKASH

-1379 NVEEGRFELRNTD
+1379 NIEEGRFELRNTD
-1392 VTLNE
+1392 ITLNE
-1397 VTTDDGI
+1397 LTADDGI
-1404 TVKQGGELFINQD
+1404 TVKQGGELFINQNKAD
-1417 NAHTF
+1417 TF

-1429 GLVTTATGGQAFA
+1429 GLVTTSTAGQAFD
-1442 FDNKSAAFAGD
+1442 FNNKSAAFAGD

-1487 VATVREGVGTQSF
+1487 VATVRAGVGTQSF

-1505 SGGTLAFK
+1505 SGGTLAFN
-1513 DNITGSRIID
+1513 DNITGSSKAD
-1523 DNISVNSLELNNAKG
+1523 GHLSVNSLELDNAKG

-1546 FDNLPAPS
+1546 FDNLPTPS
-1554 ANNKVPLLEQDEG
+1554 VDNKVPLLEQDEG
-1567 DSVAQLVNAGQASDY
+1567 NSVVQLVNAGKASDY

-1609 QDGNVVAKGIYDY
+1609 QDGKVVAKGTYDY
-1622 GLQTSAQ
+1622 GLQTSAN

-1643 TEVDLL
+1643 TEVDLQ
-1649 GKDSNALVL
+1649 GKGSDALVL
-1658 AAQAGKSGSAANLGA
+1658 AAQSGKSGSAANLGA

-1681 AIDTASKYVTLS
+1681 AIDTASEYVTLS
-1693 NNNNDYT
+1693 NNSNDYT

-1749 TSAANSLVSLGNGKL
+1749 TSAVNSLVALGNGKL

-1769 GEVNGDLSGTQDG
+1769 GEVNGSLSGTQAG
-1782 QLVVNNETLT
+1782 QLVVNNDTLT
-1792 VTGANNGMHSAVTID
+1792 VTGANSGMHSAVTID
-1807 QPAQITIRNIAGLD
+1807 QPAQVTIRNIAGLG
-1821 DSLIAVAGTLRT
+1821 DSLVAVAGTLRT
-1833 EGAQGLLRNHL
+1833 EGAQGLLRNQL

-1894 AGTLELTHND
+1894 AGTLVLTHND
-1904 GKQAWD
+1904 GKQPWD
-1910 LTNSVTGSGTLVKQ
+1910 LTNSVTGAGTLVKQ
-1924 GAGRIT
+1924 GVGRIT

-1944 LKGALQAGS
+1944 ENGTLQAGS
-1953 YDSALVMNSGQVNIG
+1953 YDSALVMNSRQVNIG
-1968 SQGTFAG
+1968 TQGTFAG
-1975 QGTLKGNVNNAG
+1975 QGTLKGSVNNAG

-2000 RATEYRVDGNF
+2000 QATDYRVDGNF

-2018 WLASQKDTES
+2018 WLASQKETES

-2042 ITLNTVLNK
+2042 ITLNTVLNR
-2051 GHEETMTDQLV
+2051 GHEDTMTDQLV
-2062 VDGNVYSGKNGATT
+2062 VDGNVYTGKNGATT
-2076 LNINH
+2076 LNINN
-2081 VGGKGADTLKQ
+2081 VGGEGADTLKQ

-2099 HVGGTSDKNAFKLGG
+2099 HVGGKSDKNAFKLGG

-2128 YKDNSWYLDS
+2128 YKDDSWYLDS

-2160 IGGHMANRTAA
+2160 IGGHMANRMAA
-2171 LGMFSITLHDRLG
+2171 LGMFSMTLHDRLG

-2192 KGDED
+2192 KGDEN

-2210 RQDGVNRSLRLKG
+2210 RQDAVSRSLRLKG
-2223 DIYTT
+2223 DTYTT

-2261 RAKRTGTKA
+2261 SAKRTGTKA

-2288 NREKENNAYADVW
+2288 NREDENNAYADVW

-2309 KVSMAGNSS
+2309 KVSMAGSSS
-2318 DYKSWLVS
+2318 DYKSRLVS

-2331 GYSMAVYKPN
+2331 GYSMAVYKPDA
-2341 EDKQWLLTPQAQV
+2341 DKQWLLTPQAQV
-2354 IFNLYDSDDSSSD
+2354 IFNSYDSDDSSSG

-2381 TRVGARLTY
+2381 TRLGARLTY
-2390 ANQKQSDKSS
+2390 ANQKQSDKSA
-2400 QPFVEIN
+2400 QPFVEVN

-2423 TFSDDRPANRVELK
+2423 TFSDDRPANRFEIK
-2437 AGMEGQISPNW
+2437 AGVEGQISPNW
-2448 TAWGNISHQMGANDY
+2448 TVWGNVSHQMGADDY

>member
-6 KVVKNQQTGNF
+6 KVVKNQRTGNS

-23 AKGTKKGKKL
+23 AKGAKKGKKL
-33 ALLSLAMMMGSGLII
+33 MLLSLAMLMGCGLSV
-48 SAQAA
+48 SALAA
-53 GTDNSA
+53 DPAGQ
-59 ERWLETEYFPA
+59 WLETEYLPA
-70 QYDSSAK
+70 QYDSTTK
-77 TWNNSSNEKGKLRV
+77 TWVNNSNEKEQSRV
-91 INDGGIKN
+91 INDGSVKD
-99 LNLNNENTQFTNNLD
+99 LNLNNEKTKFTNNLD
-114 YQEKWF
+114 YHETWF
-120 SLEEL
+120 SLQEL
-125 SDKKDSEGNNILSIT
+125 WAKNTDANKVISIT
-140 QYKAG
+140 EYRDGQPLPGNASLNAIEDWQVPDNPSAMEEITWKK
-145 EPVEDGT
+145 EDG
-152 TPTLE
+152 E
-157 SIQDWQIPSGAD
+157 IAV
-169 MEKIT
+169 M
-174 WETEDGQE
+174 
-182 AFLQAYKTDSFKTTL
+182 QAYNTDAFKKNI
-197 DPKLGV
+197 DPQLGV
-203 YLLEKQPEVSPFY
+203 YLLEKQPELSPFY

-230 TADNDAPVVKWDIKH
+230 TAADNVDWDINY

-253 AAADEG
+253 AAADSG

-265 TTSKLYVTFGEAYGM
+265 TTSKLHVTFGEAYGM
-280 NLSSNNVVNYDF
+280 YLSSGEYKYTF
-292 QPKNQL
+292 QPQNEL
-298 VGSVILPEGFNV
+298 VESVAIPKELNGFTSKGKTYALGDTFAIGNAQGLAAYNALLIDAVTHNVLPG
-310 KDDNGNLVGI
+310 
-320 TLDNVAYF
+320 
-328 GGQEFTIENAEQLDT
+328 AE
-343 YNRLLIEAVKKN
+343 YKALIEA
-355 RLTGIQYKNLMDK
+355 
-368 TVIPRPQDQDYY
+368 TVVPRPQDKDYFDVN
-380 KIDIKIEALRNNN
+380 IDLKGLEDKDIR
-393 IVLNDAIT
+393 LNDAIT
-401 ADIGR
+401 ANIGK

-414 EGSVLNIK
+414 DGSVLNIK
-422 NGADIR
+422 DGADIR

-435 GSHRAYHIF
+435 GRYRAYHIF
-444 AHNGAKVFH
+444 AHDGAKVFH
-453 DAITSVPNYKGQ
+453 DATTSVPNYKGQ
-465 NALIIDAE
+465 NALIDNAE
-473 FTNNQTGMLR
+473 FTNRGTLL

-490 IYGDQVMGKTGQY
+490 IYGDQVTGENAHY

-518 NDPSNKGVIANT
+518 NDPTDKDVIANT

-535 GGAGIINKEGA
+535 GGSLVTNEKGGKL
-546 QILLGQKGIGQGQ
+546 LLGQKGIGKNE

-564 VRVVGASFTNE
+564 VQVKGASFINN
-575 GDILMGKE
+575 GDILMGKDDVS
-583 GITLAGGRRDSTWDM
+583 LSGGREDDTWDM
-598 ESMSNA
+598 RIMSNA
-604 VAALLDHTT
+604 VAALLDETA

-619 TIENKGKIDIN
+619 AIENKGKIDIN

-642 STEKRNKYSQLTVVN
+642 STPNRNADSQLTVVN
-657 DKDINTAGSYSVGM
+657 NGEIDVAGTNTVGM
-671 RVSGAKNTGD
+671 RVSGTNRVKD
-681 VIENRGLIN
+681 VIENNGTIN
-690 VSGEGSVGL
+690 VSGAGSIGL
-699 FALGNSEIIHTGT
+699 LALGDST
-712 IIASNNGTTAGT
+712 ITHHGQVIATNNGTTTGG

-733 RADDATVIIDKGDKG
+733 RADDAKVIIDG
-748 DKGTIELKGDNTVG
+748 GTVELKGNNTVG
-762 VFARIGG
+762 VFARVGG

-774 SGRVIF
+774 SGHVIF
-780 DKNAV
+780 DKNSV
-785 NQTGYWIAGSK
+785 NQTGYWIAGRK
-796 GSDQSDSSKIN
+796 GADETFSSRIN
-807 FGDSA
+807 FGASDVA
-812 VELELDNKDST
+812 LTLDNNDST
-823 LFRVDQEAQ
+823 LFRVDQKAQ
-832 FLASGDEKTSYRFDV
+832 FLGDSSKGTTYTFDI
-847 NGERSRGFYIADNGT
+847 NGEKSRGFYIADNGT
-862 EVKTGSMK
+862 EVKTGNMQ
-870 LNVKGKD
+870 LNVNGND

-896 NETTISVTGEG
+896 KETTISVTGEG

-922 NTIKNGS
+922 NATGKKS
-929 AKTTLTSKAHLK
+929 DKTTLTSKAHLK
-941 SGETETDDNIAKN
+941 SGGTDDNIAKN

-987 GTVNNTTG
+987 GTVNNTTD

-1007 KNSVVNNTTGNI
+1007 KNSVVNNTGNI
-1019 TANNGIAAVRL
+1019 TANNGTAAVRL
-1030 NKDASMTIK
+1030 NKDASMTIGGK
-1039 GSGTILGENSADA
+1039 GKILGENSADA

-1067 IDVTGRGSGLHL
+1067 IEVTGSGSGLHL
-1079 LNVDDDAGAFKLSGR
+1079 LNTDDDSGAFKLSGT
-1094 GTINVSGEKASG
+1094 GTINVSGENASG
-1106 LRLEADDGK
+1106 LKLEADDGK
-1115 GGMTM
+1115 GGVMM
-1120 AKSDLDTSGA
+1120 AKSKLDTSGA
-1130 KDTTINV
+1130 GGTTINV
-1137 EDKGGNGIVT
+1137 KDKGGNGIVT
-1147 NTSGNVTSGMN
+1147 NTSGDVISGMN
-1158 VNIESPE
+1158 VNIESAE

-1172 LGQTK
+1172 LGGTK
-1177 TIKQSGKLTS
+1177 NITQSGKLTS

-1197 ALKNAFSFANSG
+1197 ALRNDFSFTNSG
-1209 EIIAADI
+1209 TVTAGAS
-1216 KKGIAVDAGQNSNI
+1216 GMAVDAHQNSNI
-1230 SFGNSGTIS
+1230 RFTNGGTIS
-1239 GKSRLGNGTNRID
+1239 GKSVLGGGNNTIA
-1252 LSGTTS
+1252 LSGNTS
-1258 ELITG
+1258 DIATG
-1263 HGDNTATMRD
+1263 HGDNTIEMLEKAV
-1273 SAKTGILSAGNGN
+1273 TGILTAGNGN
-1286 NTIEMKDSAKTDML
+1286 NTV
-1300 MTGHGN
+1300 
-1306 NTITLNGGTQLKNG
+1306 TLNGGTKLQTG
-1320 MLGNGRNNVI
+1320 TVGNGQNNVI
-1330 LQNVSAVQS
+1330 LKNVSEAQS
-1339 SALFGN
+1339 DALFGN
-1345 LTAGGGA
+1345 LKAGSGG
-1352 QDTLTLKGKTSH
+1352 QDALTLQGKASH

-1379 NVEEGRFELRNTD
+1379 NIEEGRFELRNTD
-1392 VTLNE
+1392 ITLNE
-1397 VTTDDGI
+1397 LTADDGI
-1404 TVKQGGELFINQD
+1404 TVKQGGELFINQNKAD
-1417 NAHTF
+1417 TF

-1429 GLVTTATGGQAFA
+1429 GLVTTSTAGQAFD
-1442 FDNKSAAFAGD
+1442 FNNKSAAFAGD

-1487 VATVREGVGTQSF
+1487 VATVRAGVGTQSF

-1505 SGGTLAFK
+1505 SGGTLAFN
-1513 DNITGSRIID
+1513 DNITGSSKAD
-1523 DNISVNSLELNNAKG
+1523 GHLSVNSLELDNAKG

-1546 FDNLPAPS
+1546 FDNLPTPS
-1554 ANNKVPLLEQDEG
+1554 VDNKVPLLEQDEG
-1567 DSVAQLVNAGQASDY
+1567 NSVVQLVNSGKASDY

-1609 QDGNVVAKGIYDY
+1609 QDGKVVAKGTYDY
-1622 GLQTSAQ
+1622 GLQTSAN

-1643 TEVDLL
+1643 TEVDLQ
-1649 GKDSNALVL
+1649 GKGSDALVL
-1658 AAQAGKSGSAANLGA
+1658 AAQSGKSGSAANLGA

-1681 AIDTASKYVTLS
+1681 AIDTASEYVTLS
-1693 NNNNDYT
+1693 NNSNDYT

-1749 TSAANSLVSLGNGKL
+1749 TSAVNSLVALGNGKL

-1769 GEVNGDLSGTQDG
+1769 GEVNGSLSGTQAG
-1782 QLVVNNETLT
+1782 QLVVNNDTLT
-1792 VTGANNGMHSAVTID
+1792 VTGANSGMHSAVTID
-1807 QPAQITIRNIAGLD
+1807 QPAQVTIRNIAGLG
-1821 DSLIAVAGTLRT
+1821 DSLVAVAGTLRT
-1833 EGAQGLLRNHL
+1833 EGAQGLLRNQL

-1894 AGTLELTHND
+1894 AGTLVLTHND
-1904 GKQAWD
+1904 GKQPWD
-1910 LTNSVTGSGTLVKQ
+1910 LTNSVTGAGTLVKQ
-1924 GAGRIT
+1924 GVGRIT

-1944 LKGALQAGS
+1944 ENGTLQAGS
-1953 YDSALVMNSGQVNIG
+1953 YDSALVMNSRQVNIG
-1968 SQGTFAG
+1968 TQGTFAG
-1975 QGTLKGNVNNAG
+1975 QGTLKGSVNNAG

-2000 RATEYRVDGNF
+2000 QATDYRVDGNF

-2018 WLASQKDTES
+2018 WLASQKETES

-2042 ITLNTVLNK
+2042 ITLNTVLNR
-2051 GHEETMTDQLV
+2051 GHEDTMTDQLV
-2062 VDGNVYSGKNGATT
+2062 VDGNVYTGKNGATT
-2076 LNINH
+2076 LNINN
-2081 VGGKGADTLKQ
+2081 VGGEGADTLKQ

-2099 HVGGTSDKNAFKLGG
+2099 HVSGKSDKNAFKLGG

-2128 YKDNSWYLDS
+2128 YKDDSWYLDS

-2160 IGGHMANRTAA
+2160 IGGHMANRMAA
-2171 LGMFSITLHDRLG
+2171 LGMFSMTLHDRLG

-2192 KGDED
+2192 KGDEN

-2210 RQDGVNRSLRLKG
+2210 RQDAVSRSLRLKG
-2223 DIYTT
+2223 DTYTT

-2261 RAKRTGTKA
+2261 SAKRTGTKA

-2288 NREKENNAYADVW
+2288 NREDENNAYADVW

-2309 KVSMAGNSS
+2309 KVSMAGSSS
-2318 DYKSWLVS
+2318 DYKSRLVS

-2331 GYSMAVYKPN
+2331 GYSMAVYKPDA
-2341 EDKQWLLTPQAQV
+2341 DKQWLLTPQAQV
-2354 IFNLYDSDDSSSD
+2354 IFNSYDSDDSSSG

-2381 TRVGARLTY
+2381 TRLGARLTY
-2390 ANQKQSDKSS
+2390 ANQKQSDKSA
-2400 QPFVEIN
+2400 QPFVEVN

-2423 TFSDDRPANRVELK
+2423 TFSDDRPANRFEIK
-2437 AGMEGQISPNW
+2437 AGVEGQISPNW
-2448 TAWGNISHQMGANDY
+2448 TVWGNVSHQMGADDY

>member
-6 KVVKNQQTGNF
+6 KVVKNQWTGNS

-23 AKGTKKGKKL
+23 AKGAKKGKKL
-33 ALLSLAMMMGSGLII
+33 ALLSLAMLMGCGLSV
-48 SAQAA
+48 SALAA
-53 GTDNSA
+53 DPAGQ
-59 ERWLETEYFPA
+59 WLETEYLPA
-70 QYDSSAK
+70 QYDSTTK
-77 TWNNSSNEKGKLRV
+77 TWVNNSNEKEQSRV
-91 INDGGIKN
+91 INDGSVKD
-99 LNLNNENTQFTNNLD
+99 LNLNNEKTKFTNNLD
-114 YQEKWF
+114 YHETWF
-120 SLEEL
+120 SLQEL
-125 SDKKDSEGNNILSIT
+125 WAKNTDANKVISIT
-140 QYKAG
+140 EYRDGQPLPGNASLNAIEDWQVPDNPSAMEEITWKK
-145 EPVEDGT
+145 EDG
-152 TPTLE
+152 E
-157 SIQDWQIPSGAD
+157 IAV
-169 MEKIT
+169 M
-174 WETEDGQE
+174 
-182 AFLQAYKTDSFKTTL
+182 QAYNTDAFKKNI
-197 DPKLGV
+197 DPQLGV
-203 YLLEKQPEVSPFY
+203 YLLEKQPELSPFY

-230 TADNDAPVVKWDIKH
+230 TAADNVDWDINY

-253 AAADEG
+253 AAADSG

-265 TTSKLYVTFGEAYGM
+265 TTSKLHVTFGEAYGM
-280 NLSSNNVVNYDF
+280 YLSSGEYKYTF
-292 QPKNQL
+292 QPQNEL
-298 VGSVILPEGFNV
+298 VESVAIPKELNGFTSKGKTYALGDTFAIGNAQGLAAYNALLIDAVTHNVLPG
-310 KDDNGNLVGI
+310 
-320 TLDNVAYF
+320 
-328 GGQEFTIENAEQLDT
+328 AE
-343 YNRLLIEAVKKN
+343 YKALIEA
-355 RLTGIQYKNLMDK
+355 
-368 TVIPRPQDQDYY
+368 TVVPRPQDKDYFDVN
-380 KIDIKIEALRNNN
+380 IDLKGLEDKDIR
-393 IVLNDAIT
+393 LNDAIT
-401 ADIGR
+401 ANIGK

-422 NGADIR
+422 DGADIR

-435 GSHRAYHIF
+435 GRYRAYHIF
-444 AHNGAKVFH
+444 AHDGAKVFH
-453 DAITSVPNYKGQ
+453 DATTSVPNYKGQ
-465 NALIIDAE
+465 NALIDNAE
-473 FTNNQTGMLR
+473 FTNRGTLL

-490 IYGDQVMGKTGQY
+490 IYGDQVTGENAHY

-518 NDPSNKGVIANT
+518 NDPTDKDVIANT

-535 GGAGIINKEGA
+535 GGSLVTNEKGGKL
-546 QILLGQKGIGQGQ
+546 LLGQKGIGKNE

-564 VRVVGASFTNE
+564 VQVKGASFINN
-575 GDILMGKE
+575 GDILMGKDDVS
-583 GITLAGGRRDSTWDM
+583 LSGGREDDTWDM
-598 ESMSNA
+598 RIMSNA
-604 VAALLDHTT
+604 VAALLDETA

-619 TIENKGKIDIN
+619 AIENKGKIDIN

-642 STEKRNKYSQLTVVN
+642 STPNRNADSQLTVVN
-657 DKDINTAGSYSVGM
+657 NGEIDVAGTNTVGM
-671 RVSGAKNTGD
+671 RVSGTNRVKD
-681 VIENRGLIN
+681 VIENNGTIN
-690 VSGEGSVGL
+690 VSGAGSIGL
-699 FALGNSEIIHTGT
+699 LALGDST
-712 IIASNNGTTAGT
+712 ITHHGQVIATNNGTTTGG

-733 RADDATVIIDKGDKG
+733 RADDAKVIIDG
-748 DKGTIELKGDNTVG
+748 GTVELKGNNTVG
-762 VFARIGG
+762 VFARVGG

-774 SGRVIF
+774 SGHVIF
-780 DKNAV
+780 DKNSV
-785 NQTGYWIAGSK
+785 NQTGYWIAGRK
-796 GSDQSDSSKIN
+796 GADETFSSRIN
-807 FGDSA
+807 FGASDVA
-812 VELELDNKDST
+812 LTLDNNDST
-823 LFRVDQEAQ
+823 LFRVDQKAQ
-832 FLASGDEKTSYRFDV
+832 FLGDSSKGTTYTFDI
-847 NGERSRGFYIADNGT
+847 NGEKSRGFYIADNGT
-862 EVKTGSMK
+862 EVKTGNMQ
-870 LNVKGKD
+870 LNVNGND

-896 NETTISVTGEG
+896 KETTISVTGEG

-922 NTIKNGS
+922 NATGKKS
-929 AKTTLTSKAHLK
+929 DKTTLTSKAHLK
-941 SGETETDDNIAKN
+941 SGGTDDNIAKN

-987 GTVNNTTG
+987 GTVNNTTD

-1007 KNSVVNNTTGNI
+1007 KNSVVNNTGNI
-1019 TANNGIAAVRL
+1019 TANNGTAAVRL
-1030 NKDASMTIK
+1030 NKDASMTIGGK
-1039 GSGTILGENSADA
+1039 GKILGENSADA

-1067 IDVTGRGSGLHL
+1067 IEVTGSGSGLHL
-1079 LNVDDDAGAFKLSGR
+1079 LNTDDDSGAFKLSGT
-1094 GTINVSGEKASG
+1094 GTINVSGENASG
-1106 LRLEADDGK
+1106 LKLEADDGK
-1115 GGMTM
+1115 GGVMM
-1120 AKSDLDTSGA
+1120 AKSKLDTSGA
-1130 KDTTINV
+1130 GGTTINV
-1137 EDKGGNGIVT
+1137 KDKGGNGIVT
-1147 NTSGNVTSGMN
+1147 NTSGDVISGMN
-1158 VNIESPE
+1158 VNIESAE

-1172 LGQTK
+1172 LGGTK
-1177 TIKQSGKLTS
+1177 NITQSGKLTS

-1197 ALKNAFSFANSG
+1197 ALRNDFSFTNSG
-1209 EIIAADI
+1209 TVTAGAS
-1216 KKGIAVDAGQNSNI
+1216 GMAVDAHQNSNI
-1230 SFGNSGTIS
+1230 RFTNGGTIS
-1239 GKSRLGNGTNRID
+1239 GKSVLGGGNNTIA
-1252 LSGTTS
+1252 LSGNTS
-1258 ELITG
+1258 DIATG
-1263 HGDNTATMRD
+1263 HGDNTIEMLGKAV
-1273 SAKTGILSAGNGN
+1273 TGILTAGNGN
-1286 NTIEMKDSAKTDML
+1286 NTV
-1300 MTGHGN
+1300 
-1306 NTITLNGGTQLKNG
+1306 TLNGGTKLQTG
-1320 MLGNGRNNVI
+1320 TVGNGQNNVI
-1330 LQNVSAVQS
+1330 LKNVSEAQS
-1339 SALFGN
+1339 DALFGN
-1345 LTAGGGA
+1345 LKAGSGK
-1352 QDTLTLKGKTSH
+1352 QDALTLQGKASH

-1379 NVEEGRFELRNTD
+1379 NIEEGRFELRNTD
-1392 VTLNE
+1392 ITLNE
-1397 VTTDDGI
+1397 LTADDGI
-1404 TVKQGGELFINQD
+1404 TVKQGGELFINQNKAD
-1417 NAHTF
+1417 TF

-1429 GLVTTATGGQAFA
+1429 GLVTTSTAGQAFD
-1442 FDNKSAAFAGD
+1442 FNNKSAAFAGD
-1453 NFTGTLRLTNGTFD
+1453 NFIGTLRLTNGTFD

-1487 VATVREGVGTQSF
+1487 VATVRAGVGTQSF

-1505 SGGTLAFK
+1505 SGGTLAFN
-1513 DNITGSRIID
+1513 DNITGSSKAD
-1523 DNISVNSLELNNAKG
+1523 GHLSVNSLELDNAKG

-1546 FDNLPAPS
+1546 FDNLPTPS
-1554 ANNKVPLLEQDEG
+1554 ADNKVPLLEQDEG
-1567 DSVAQLVNAGQASDY
+1567 DSVVQLVNAGKASDY

-1609 QDGNVVAKGIYDY
+1609 QDGKVVAKGTYDY
-1622 GLQTSAQ
+1622 GLQTSAN

-1643 TEVDLL
+1643 TEVDLQ
-1649 GKDSNALVL
+1649 GKGSDALVL
-1658 AAQAGKSGSAANLGA
+1658 AAQSGKSGSAANLGA

-1681 AIDTASKYVTLS
+1681 AIDTASEYVTLS
-1693 NNNNDYT
+1693 NNSNDYT

-1749 TSAANSLVSLGNGKL
+1749 TSAVNSLVALGNGKL

-1769 GEVNGDLSGTQDG
+1769 GEVNGSLSGTQAG
-1782 QLVVNNETLT
+1782 QLVVNNDTLT
-1792 VTGANNGMHSAVTID
+1792 VTGANSGMHSAVTVD
-1807 QPAQITIRNIAGLD
+1807 QPAQVTIRNIAGLG
-1821 DSLIAVAGTLRT
+1821 DSLVAVAGTLRT
-1833 EGAQGLLRNHL
+1833 EGAQGLLRNQL

-1894 AGTLELTHND
+1894 AGTLVLTHND
-1904 GKQAWD
+1904 GKQPWD
-1910 LTNSVTGSGTLVKQ
+1910 LTNSVTGAGTLVKQ
-1924 GAGRIT
+1924 GVGRIT

-1944 LKGALQAGS
+1944 QNGTLQAGS
-1953 YDSALVMNSGQVNIG
+1953 YDSALVMNSRQVNIG
-1968 SQGTFAG
+1968 TQGIFAG
-1975 QGTLKGNVNNAG
+1975 QGTLKGSVNNAG

-2000 RATEYRVDGNF
+2000 QATDYRVDGNF

-2018 WLASQKDTES
+2018 WLASQKETES

-2042 ITLNTVLNK
+2042 ITLNTVLNR
-2051 GHEETMTDQLV
+2051 GHEDTMTDQLV
-2062 VDGNVYSGKNGATT
+2062 VDGNVYTGKNGATT
-2076 LNINH
+2076 LNINN
-2081 VGGKGADTLKQ
+2081 VGGEGADTLKQ

-2099 HVGGTSDKNAFKLGG
+2099 HVGGKSDKNAFKLGG

-2128 YKDNSWYLDS
+2128 YKDDSWYLDS

-2160 IGGHMANRTAA
+2160 IGGHMANRMAA
-2171 LGMFSITLHDRLG
+2171 LGMFSMTLHDRLG

-2192 KGDED
+2192 KGDEN

-2210 RQDGVNRSLRLKG
+2210 RQDAVSRSLRLKG
-2223 DIYTT
+2223 DTYTT

-2261 RAKRTGTKA
+2261 SAKRTGTKA

-2288 NREKENNAYADVW
+2288 NREDENNAYADVW

-2309 KVSMAGNSS
+2309 KVSMAGSSS
-2318 DYKSWLVS
+2318 DYKSRLVS

-2331 GYSMAVYKPN
+2331 GYSMAVYKPDA
-2341 EDKQWLLTPQAQV
+2341 DKQWLLTPQAQV
-2354 IFNLYDSDDSSSD
+2354 IFNSYDSDDSSSG

-2381 TRVGARLTY
+2381 TRLGARLTY
-2390 ANQKQSDKSS
+2390 ANQKQSDKSA
-2400 QPFVEIN
+2400 QPFVEVN

-2423 TFSDDRPANRVELK
+2423 TFSDDRPANRFEIK
-2437 AGMEGQISPNW
+2437 AGVEGQISPNW
-2448 TAWGNISHQMGANDY
+2448 TVWGNVSHQMGADDY

>member
-6 KVVKNQQTGNF
+6 KVVKNQWTGNS

-23 AKGTKKGKKL
+23 AKGAKKGKKL
-33 ALLSLAMMMGSGLII
+33 ALLSLAMLMGCGLSV
-48 SAQAA
+48 SALAA
-53 GTDNSA
+53 DPAGQ
-59 ERWLETEYFPA
+59 WLETEYLPA
-70 QYDSSAK
+70 QYDSTTK
-77 TWNNSSNEKGKLRV
+77 TWVNNSNEKEQSRV
-91 INDGGIKN
+91 INDGSVKD
-99 LNLNNENTQFTNNLD
+99 LNLNNEKTKFTNNLD
-114 YQEKWF
+114 YHETWF
-120 SLEEL
+120 SLQEL
-125 SDKKDSEGNNILSIT
+125 WAKNTDANKVISIT
-140 QYKAG
+140 EYRDGQPLPGNASLNAIEDWQVPDNPSAMEEITWKK
-145 EPVEDGT
+145 EDG
-152 TPTLE
+152 E
-157 SIQDWQIPSGAD
+157 IAV
-169 MEKIT
+169 M
-174 WETEDGQE
+174 
-182 AFLQAYKTDSFKTTL
+182 QAYNTDAFKKNI
-197 DPKLGV
+197 DPQLGV
-203 YLLEKQPEVSPFY
+203 YLLEKQPELSPFY

-230 TADNDAPVVKWDIKH
+230 TAADNVDWDINY

-253 AAADEG
+253 AAADSG

-265 TTSKLYVTFGEAYGM
+265 TTSKLQVTFGEAYGM
-280 NLSSNNVVNYDF
+280 YLSSGEYKYTF
-292 QPKNQL
+292 QPQNEL
-298 VGSVILPEGFNV
+298 VESVAIPKELNGFTSKGKTYALGDTFAIGNAQGLAAYNALLIDAVTHNVLPG
-310 KDDNGNLVGI
+310 
-320 TLDNVAYF
+320 
-328 GGQEFTIENAEQLDT
+328 AE
-343 YNRLLIEAVKKN
+343 YKALIEA
-355 RLTGIQYKNLMDK
+355 
-368 TVIPRPQDQDYY
+368 TVVPRPQDKDYFDVN
-380 KIDIKIEALRNNN
+380 IDLKGLEDKDIR
-393 IVLNDAIT
+393 LNDAIT
-401 ADIGR
+401 ANIGK

-422 NGADIR
+422 DGADIR

-435 GSHRAYHIF
+435 GRYRAYHIF
-444 AHNGAKVFH
+444 AHDGAKVFH
-453 DAITSVPNYKGQ
+453 DATTSVPNYKGQ
-465 NALIIDAE
+465 NALIDNAE
-473 FTNNQTGMLR
+473 FTNRGTLL

-490 IYGDQVMGKTGQY
+490 IYGDQVTGENAHY

-518 NDPSNKGVIANT
+518 NDPTDKDVIANT

-535 GGAGIINKEGA
+535 GGSLVTNEKGGKL
-546 QILLGQKGIGQGQ
+546 LLGQKGIGKNE

-564 VRVVGASFTNE
+564 VQVKGASFINN
-575 GDILMGKE
+575 GDILMGKDDVS
-583 GITLAGGRRDSTWDM
+583 LSGGREDDTWDM
-598 ESMSNA
+598 RIMSNA
-604 VAALLDHTT
+604 VAALLDETA

-619 TIENKGKIDIN
+619 AIENKGKIDIN

-642 STEKRNKYSQLTVVN
+642 STPNRNADSQLTVVN
-657 DKDINTAGSYSVGM
+657 NGEIDVAGTNTVGM
-671 RVSGAKNTGD
+671 RVSGTNRVKD
-681 VIENRGLIN
+681 VIENNGTIN
-690 VSGEGSVGL
+690 VSGAGSIGL
-699 FALGNSEIIHTGT
+699 LALGDST
-712 IIASNNGTTAGT
+712 ITHHGQVIATNNGTTTGG

-733 RADDATVIIDKGDKG
+733 RADDAKVIIDG
-748 DKGTIELKGDNTVG
+748 GTVELKGNNTVG
-762 VFARIGG
+762 VFARVGG

-774 SGRVIF
+774 SGHVIF
-780 DKNAV
+780 DKNSV
-785 NQTGYWIAGSK
+785 NQTGYWIAGRK
-796 GSDQSDSSKIN
+796 GADETFSSRIN
-807 FGDSA
+807 FGASDVA
-812 VELELDNKDST
+812 LTLDNNDST
-823 LFRVDQEAQ
+823 LFRVDQKAQ
-832 FLASGDEKTSYRFDV
+832 FLGDSSKGTTYTFDI
-847 NGERSRGFYIADNGT
+847 NGEKSRGFYIADNGT
-862 EVKTGSMK
+862 EVKTGNMQ
-870 LNVKGKD
+870 LNVNGND

-896 NETTISVTGEG
+896 KETTISVTGEG

-922 NTIKNGS
+922 NATGKKS
-929 AKTTLTSKAHLK
+929 DKTTLTSKAHLK
-941 SGETETDDNIAKN
+941 SGGTDDNIAKN

-987 GTVNNTTG
+987 GTVNNTTD

-1007 KNSVVNNTTGNI
+1007 KNSVVNNTGNI
-1019 TANNGIAAVRL
+1019 TANNGTAAVRL
-1030 NKDASMTIK
+1030 NKDASMTIGGK
-1039 GSGTILGENSADA
+1039 GKILGENSADA

-1067 IDVTGRGSGLHL
+1067 IEVTGSGSGLHL
-1079 LNVDDDAGAFKLSGR
+1079 LNTDDDSGAFKLSGT
-1094 GTINVSGEKASG
+1094 GTINVSGENASG
-1106 LRLEADDGK
+1106 LKLEADDGK
-1115 GGMTM
+1115 GGVMM
-1120 AKSDLDTSGA
+1120 AKSKLDTSGA
-1130 KDTTINV
+1130 GGTTINV
-1137 EDKGGNGIVT
+1137 KDKGGNGIVT
-1147 NTSGNVTSGMN
+1147 NTSGDVISGMN
-1158 VNIESPE
+1158 VNIESAE

-1172 LGQTK
+1172 LGGTK
-1177 TIKQSGKLTS
+1177 NITQSGKLTS

-1197 ALKNAFSFANSG
+1197 ALRNDFSFTNSG
-1209 EIIAADI
+1209 TVTAGAS
-1216 KKGIAVDAGQNSNI
+1216 GMAVDAHQNSNI
-1230 SFGNSGTIS
+1230 RFTNGGTIS
-1239 GKSRLGNGTNRID
+1239 GKSVLGGGNNTIA
-1252 LSGTTS
+1252 LSGNTS
-1258 ELITG
+1258 DIATG
-1263 HGDNTATMRD
+1263 HGDNTIEMLGKAV
-1273 SAKTGILSAGNGN
+1273 TGILTAGNGN
-1286 NTIEMKDSAKTDML
+1286 NTV
-1300 MTGHGN
+1300 
-1306 NTITLNGGTQLKNG
+1306 TLNGGTKLQTG
-1320 MLGNGRNNVI
+1320 TVGNGQNNVI
-1330 LQNVSAVQS
+1330 LKNVSEAQS
-1339 SALFGN
+1339 DALFGN
-1345 LTAGGGA
+1345 LKAGSGK
-1352 QDTLTLKGKTSH
+1352 QDALTLQGKASH

-1379 NVEEGRFELRNTD
+1379 NIEEGRFELRNTD
-1392 VTLNE
+1392 ITLNE
-1397 VTTDDGI
+1397 LTADDGI
-1404 TVKQGGELFINQD
+1404 TVKQGGELFINQNKAD
-1417 NAHTF
+1417 TF

-1429 GLVTTATGGQAFA
+1429 GLVTTSTAGQAFD
-1442 FDNKSAAFAGD
+1442 FNNKSAAFAGD
-1453 NFTGTLRLTNGTFD
+1453 NFIGTLRLTNGTFD

-1487 VATVREGVGTQSF
+1487 VATVRAGVGTQSF

-1505 SGGTLAFK
+1505 SGGTLAFN
-1513 DNITGSRIID
+1513 DNITGSSKAD
-1523 DNISVNSLELNNAKG
+1523 GHLSVNSLELDNAKG

-1546 FDNLPAPS
+1546 FDNLPTPS
-1554 ANNKVPLLEQDEG
+1554 ADNKVPLLEQDEG
-1567 DSVAQLVNAGQASDY
+1567 DSVVQLVNAGKASDY

-1609 QDGNVVAKGIYDY
+1609 QDGKVVAKGTYDY
-1622 GLQTSAQ
+1622 GLQTSAN

-1643 TEVDLL
+1643 TEVDLQ
-1649 GKDSNALVL
+1649 GKGSDALVL
-1658 AAQAGKSGSAANLGA
+1658 AAQSGKSGSAANLGA

-1681 AIDTASKYVTLS
+1681 AIDTASEYVTLS
-1693 NNNNDYT
+1693 NNSNDYT

-1749 TSAANSLVSLGNGKL
+1749 TSAVNSLVALGNGKL

-1769 GEVNGDLSGTQDG
+1769 GEVNGSLSGTQAG
-1782 QLVVNNETLT
+1782 QLVVNNDTLT
-1792 VTGANNGMHSAVTID
+1792 VTGANSGMHSAVTVD
-1807 QPAQITIRNIAGLD
+1807 QPAQVTIRNIAGLG
-1821 DSLIAVAGTLRT
+1821 DSLVAVAGTLRT
-1833 EGAQGLLRNHL
+1833 EGAQGLLRNQL

-1894 AGTLELTHND
+1894 AGTLVLTHND
-1904 GKQAWD
+1904 GKQPWD
-1910 LTNSVTGSGTLVKQ
+1910 LTNSVTGAGTLVKQ
-1924 GAGRIT
+1924 GVGRIT

-1944 LKGALQAGS
+1944 QNGTLQAGS
-1953 YDSALVMNSGQVNIG
+1953 YDSALVMNSRQVNIG
-1968 SQGTFAG
+1968 TQGIFAG
-1975 QGTLKGNVNNAG
+1975 QGTLKGSVNNAG

-2000 RATEYRVDGNF
+2000 QATDYRVDGNF

-2018 WLASQKDTES
+2018 WLASQKETES

-2042 ITLNTVLNK
+2042 ITLNTVLNR
-2051 GHEETMTDQLV
+2051 GHEDTMTDQLV
-2062 VDGNVYSGKNGATT
+2062 VDGNVYTGKNGATT
-2076 LNINH
+2076 LNINN
-2081 VGGKGADTLKQ
+2081 VGGEGADTLKQ

-2099 HVGGTSDKNAFKLGG
+2099 HVGGKSDKNAFKLGG

-2128 YKDNSWYLDS
+2128 YKDDSWYLDS

-2160 IGGHMANRTAA
+2160 IGGHMANRMAA
-2171 LGMFSITLHDRLG
+2171 LGMFSMTLHDRLG

-2192 KGDED
+2192 KGDEN

-2210 RQDGVNRSLRLKG
+2210 RQDAVSRSLRLKG
-2223 DIYTT
+2223 DTYTT

-2261 RAKRTGTKA
+2261 SAKRTGTKA

-2288 NREKENNAYADVW
+2288 NREDENNAYADVW

-2309 KVSMAGNSS
+2309 KVSMAGSSS
-2318 DYKSWLVS
+2318 DYKSRLVS

-2331 GYSMAVYKPN
+2331 GYSMAVYKPDA
-2341 EDKQWLLTPQAQV
+2341 DKQWLLTPQAQV
-2354 IFNLYDSDDSSSD
+2354 IFNSYDSDDSSSG

-2381 TRVGARLTY
+2381 TRLGARLTY
-2390 ANQKQSDKSS
+2390 ANQKQSDKSA
-2400 QPFVEIN
+2400 QPFVEVN

-2423 TFSDDRPANRVELK
+2423 TFSDDRPANRFEIK
-2437 AGMEGQISPNW
+2437 AGVEGQISPNW
-2448 TAWGNISHQMGANDY
+2448 TVWGNVSHQMGADDY

>member
-6 KVVKNQQTGNF
+6 KVVKNQRTGNS

-23 AKGTKKGKKL
+23 AKGAKKGKKL
-33 ALLSLAMMMGSGLII
+33 ALLSLAMLMGCGLSV
-48 SAQAA
+48 SALAA
-53 GTDNSA
+53 DPAGQ
-59 ERWLETEYFPA
+59 WLETEYLPA
-70 QYDSSAK
+70 QYDSTTK
-77 TWNNSSNEKGKLRV
+77 TWVNNSNEKEQSRV
-91 INDGGIKN
+91 INDGSVKD
-99 LNLNNENTQFTNNLD
+99 LNLNNEKTKFTNNLD
-114 YQEKWF
+114 YHETWF
-120 SLEEL
+120 SLQEL
-125 SDKKDSEGNNILSIT
+125 WAKNTDANKVISIT
-140 QYKAG
+140 EYRDGQPLPGNASLNAIEDWQVPDNPSAMEEITWKK
-145 EPVEDGT
+145 EDG
-152 TPTLE
+152 E
-157 SIQDWQIPSGAD
+157 IAV
-169 MEKIT
+169 M
-174 WETEDGQE
+174 
-182 AFLQAYKTDSFKTTL
+182 QAYNTDAFKKNI
-197 DPKLGV
+197 DPQLGV
-203 YLLEKQPEVSPFY
+203 YLLEKQPELSPFY

-230 TADNDAPVVKWDIKH
+230 TAADNVDWDINY

-253 AAADEG
+253 AAADSG

-265 TTSKLYVTFGEAYGM
+265 TTSKLHVTFGEAYGM
-280 NLSSNNVVNYDF
+280 YLSSGEYKYTF
-292 QPKNQL
+292 QPQNEL
-298 VGSVILPEGFNV
+298 VESVAIPKELNGFTSKGKTYALGDTFAIGNAQGLAAYNALLIDAVTHNVLPG
-310 KDDNGNLVGI
+310 
-320 TLDNVAYF
+320 
-328 GGQEFTIENAEQLDT
+328 AE
-343 YNRLLIEAVKKN
+343 YKALIEA
-355 RLTGIQYKNLMDK
+355 
-368 TVIPRPQDQDYY
+368 TVVPRPQDKDYFDVN
-380 KIDIKIEALRNNN
+380 IDLKGLEDKDIR
-393 IVLNDAIT
+393 LNDAIT
-401 ADIGR
+401 ANIGK

-422 NGADIR
+422 DGADIR

-435 GSHRAYHIF
+435 GRYRAYHIF
-444 AHNGAKVFH
+444 AHDGAKVFH
-453 DAITSVPNYKGQ
+453 DATTSVPNYKGQ
-465 NALIIDAE
+465 NALIDNAE
-473 FTNNQTGMLR
+473 FTNRGTLL

-490 IYGDQVMGKTGQY
+490 IYGDQVTGENAHY

-518 NDPSNKGVIANT
+518 NDPTDKDVIANT

-535 GGAGIINKEGA
+535 GGSLVTNEKGGKL
-546 QILLGQKGIGQGQ
+546 LLGQKGIGKNE

-564 VRVVGASFTNE
+564 VQVKGASFINN
-575 GDILMGKE
+575 GDILMGKDDVS
-583 GITLAGGRRDSTWDM
+583 LSGGREDDTWDM
-598 ESMSNA
+598 RIMSNA
-604 VAALLDHTT
+604 VSALLDETA

-619 TIENKGKIDIN
+619 AIENNGKIDIN

-642 STEKRNKYSQLTVVN
+642 STPNRNADSQLTVVN
-657 DKDINTAGSYSVGM
+657 NGEIGVAGTNTVGM
-671 RVSGAKNTGD
+671 RVSGTNRVKD
-681 VIENRGLIN
+681 VIENNGTIN
-690 VSGEGSVGL
+690 VSGAGSIGL
-699 FALGNSEIIHTGT
+699 LALGDST
-712 IIASNNGTTAGT
+712 ITHHGQVIATNNGTTTGG

-733 RADDATVIIDKGDKG
+733 RADDAKVIIDG
-748 DKGTIELKGDNTVG
+748 GTVELKGNNTVG
-762 VFARIGG
+762 VFARVGG

-774 SGRVIF
+774 SGHVIF
-780 DKNAV
+780 DKNSV
-785 NQTGYWIAGSK
+785 NQTGYWIAGRK
-796 GSDQSDSSKIN
+796 GADETFSSRIN
-807 FGDSA
+807 FGASDVA
-812 VELELDNKDST
+812 LTLDNNDST
-823 LFRVDQEAQ
+823 LFRVDQKAQ
-832 FLASGDEKTSYRFDV
+832 FLGDSGKGTTYTFDI
-847 NGERSRGFYIADNGT
+847 NGEKSRGFYIADNGT
-862 EVKTGSMK
+862 EVKTGNMQ
-870 LNVKGKD
+870 LNVNGND

-896 NETTISVTGEG
+896 KETTISVTGEG

-922 NTIKNGS
+922 NATGKKS
-929 AKTTLTSKAHLK
+929 DKTTLTSKAHLK
-941 SGETETDDNIAKN
+941 SGGTDDNIAKN

-987 GTVNNTTG
+987 GTVNNTTD

-1007 KNSVVNNTTGNI
+1007 RNSVVNNTGNI
-1019 TANNGIAAVRL
+1019 TANNGTAAVRL
-1030 NKDASMTIK
+1030 NKDASMTIGGK
-1039 GSGTILGENSADA
+1039 GKILGENSADA

-1067 IDVTGRGSGLHL
+1067 IEVTGSGSGLHL
-1079 LNVDDDAGAFKLSGR
+1079 LNTDDDSGAFKLSGT
-1094 GTINVSGEKASG
+1094 GTINVSGENASG
-1106 LRLEADDGK
+1106 LKLEADDGK
-1115 GGMTM
+1115 GGVMM
-1120 AKSDLDTSGA
+1120 AKSKLDTSGA
-1130 KDTTINV
+1130 GGTTINV
-1137 EDKGGNGIVT
+1137 KDKGGNGIVT
-1147 NTSGNVTSGMN
+1147 NTSGDVISGMN
-1158 VNIESPE
+1158 VNIESAE

-1172 LGQTK
+1172 LGGTK
-1177 TIKQSGKLTS
+1177 NITQSGKLTS

-1197 ALKNAFSFANSG
+1197 ALRNDFSFTNSG
-1209 EIIAADI
+1209 TVTAGAS
-1216 KKGIAVDAGQNSNI
+1216 GMAVDAHQNSNI
-1230 SFGNSGTIS
+1230 RFTNGGTIS
-1239 GKSRLGNGTNRID
+1239 GKSVLGGGNNTIA
-1252 LSGTTS
+1252 LSGNTS
-1258 ELITG
+1258 DIATG
-1263 HGDNTATMRD
+1263 HGDNTIEMLGKAV
-1273 SAKTGILSAGNGN
+1273 TGILTAGNGN
-1286 NTIEMKDSAKTDML
+1286 NTV
-1300 MTGHGN
+1300 
-1306 NTITLNGGTQLKNG
+1306 TLNGGTKLQTG
-1320 MLGNGRNNVI
+1320 TVGNGQNNVI
-1330 LQNVSAVQS
+1330 LKNVSEAQS
-1339 SALFGN
+1339 DALFGN
-1345 LTAGGGA
+1345 LKAGSGG
-1352 QDTLTLKGKTSH
+1352 QDALTLQGKASH

-1379 NVEEGRFELRNTD
+1379 NIEEGRFELRNTD
-1392 VTLNE
+1392 ITLNE
-1397 VTTDDGI
+1397 LTADDGI
-1404 TVKQGGELFINQD
+1404 TVKQGGELFINQNKAD
-1417 NAHTF
+1417 TF

-1429 GLVTTATGGQAFA
+1429 GLVTTSTAGQAFD
-1442 FDNKSAAFAGD
+1442 FNNKSAAFAGD

-1487 VATVREGVGTQSF
+1487 VATVRAGVGTQSF

-1505 SGGTLAFK
+1505 SGGTLAFN
-1513 DNITGSRIID
+1513 DNITGSSKAD
-1523 DNISVNSLELNNAKG
+1523 GHLSVNSLELDNAKG

-1546 FDNLPAPS
+1546 FDNLPTPS
-1554 ANNKVPLLEQDEG
+1554 ADNKVPLLEQDEG
-1567 DSVAQLVNAGQASDY
+1567 DSVVQLVNAGKASDY

-1609 QDGNVVAKGIYDY
+1609 QDGKVVAKGTYDY
-1622 GLQTSAQ
+1622 GLQTSAN

-1643 TEVDLL
+1643 TEVDLQ
-1649 GKDSNALVL
+1649 GKGSDALVL
-1658 AAQAGKSGSAANLGA
+1658 AAQSGKSGSAANLGA

-1681 AIDTASKYVTLS
+1681 AIDTASEYVTLS
-1693 NNNNDYT
+1693 NNSNDYT

-1749 TSAANSLVSLGNGKL
+1749 TSAVNSLVALGNGKL

-1769 GEVNGDLSGTQDG
+1769 GEVNGSLSGTQAG
-1782 QLVVNNETLT
+1782 QLVVNNDTLT
-1792 VTGANNGMHSAVTID
+1792 VTGANSGMHSAVTID
-1807 QPAQITIRNIAGLD
+1807 QPAQVTIRNIAGLG
-1821 DSLIAVAGTLRT
+1821 DSLVAVAGTLRT
-1833 EGAQGLLRNHL
+1833 EGAQGLLRNQL

-1894 AGTLELTHND
+1894 AGTLVLTHND
-1904 GKQAWD
+1904 GKQPWD
-1910 LTNSVTGSGTLVKQ
+1910 LTNSVTGAGTLVKQ
-1924 GAGRIT
+1924 GVGRIT

-1944 LKGALQAGS
+1944 ENGTLQAGS
-1953 YDSALVMNSGQVNIG
+1953 YDSALVMNSRQVNIG
-1968 SQGTFAG
+1968 TQGTFAG
-1975 QGTLKGNVNNAG
+1975 QGTLKGSVNNAG

-2000 RATEYRVDGNF
+2000 QATDYRVDGNF
-2011 VNNGGSI
+2011 VNNGGNI
-2018 WLASQKDTES
+2018 WLASQKETES

-2042 ITLNTVLNK
+2042 ITLNTVLNR
-2051 GHEETMTDQLV
+2051 GHEDTMTDQLV
-2062 VDGNVYSGKNGATT
+2062 VDGNVYTGKNGATT
-2076 LNINH
+2076 LNINN
-2081 VGGKGADTLKQ
+2081 VGGEGVDTLKQ

-2099 HVGGTSDKNAFKLGG
+2099 HVSGKSDKNAFKLGG

-2128 YKDNSWYLDS
+2128 YKDDSWYLDS

-2160 IGGHMANRTAA
+2160 IGGHMANRMAA
-2171 LGMFSITLHDRLG
+2171 LGMFSMTLHDRLG

-2192 KGDED
+2192 KGDEN

-2210 RQDGVNRSLRLKG
+2210 RQDAVSRSLRLKG
-2223 DIYTT
+2223 DTYTT

-2261 RAKRTGTKA
+2261 SAKRTGTKA

-2288 NREKENNAYADVW
+2288 NREDENNAYADVW

-2309 KVSMAGNSS
+2309 KVSMAGSSS
-2318 DYKSWLVS
+2318 DYKSRLVS

-2331 GYSMAVYKPN
+2331 GYSMAVYKPDA
-2341 EDKQWLLTPQAQV
+2341 DKQWLLTPQAQV
-2354 IFNLYDSDDSSSD
+2354 IFNSYDSDDSSSG

-2381 TRVGARLTY
+2381 TRLGARLTY
-2390 ANQKQSDKSS
+2390 ANQKQSDKSA
-2400 QPFVEIN
+2400 QPFVEVN

-2423 TFSDDRPANRVELK
+2423 TFSDDRPANRFEIK
-2437 AGMEGQISPNW
+2437 AGVEGQISPNW
-2448 TAWGNISHQMGANDY
+2448 TVWGNVSHQMGADDY

>member
-6 KVVKNQQTGNF
+6 KVVKNQRTGNS

-23 AKGTKKGKKL
+23 AKGAKKGKKL
-33 ALLSLAMMMGSGLII
+33 TLLSLAMLMGCGLSV
-48 SAQAA
+48 SALAA
-53 GTDNSA
+53 DPAGQ
-59 ERWLETEYFPA
+59 WLETEYLPA
-70 QYDSSAK
+70 QYDSTTK
-77 TWNNSSNEKGKLRV
+77 TWVNNSNEKEQSRV
-91 INDGGIKN
+91 INDGSVKD
-99 LNLNNENTQFTNNLD
+99 LNLNNEKTKFTNNLD
-114 YQEKWF
+114 YHETWF
-120 SLEEL
+120 SLQEL
-125 SDKKDSEGNNILSIT
+125 WAKNTDANKVISIT
-140 QYKAG
+140 EYRDGQPLPGNASLNAIEDWQVPDNPSAMEEITWKK
-145 EPVEDGT
+145 EDG
-152 TPTLE
+152 E
-157 SIQDWQIPSGAD
+157 IAV
-169 MEKIT
+169 M
-174 WETEDGQE
+174 
-182 AFLQAYKTDSFKTTL
+182 QAYNTDAFKKNI
-197 DPKLGV
+197 DPQLGV
-203 YLLEKQPEVSPFY
+203 YLLEKQPELSPFY

-230 TADNDAPVVKWDIKH
+230 TAADNVDWDINY

-253 AAADEG
+253 AAADSG

-265 TTSKLYVTFGEAYGM
+265 TTSKLHVTFGEAYGM
-280 NLSSNNVVNYDF
+280 YLSSGEYKYTF
-292 QPKNQL
+292 QPQNEL
-298 VGSVILPEGFNV
+298 VESVAIPKELNGFTSKGKTYALGDTFAIGNAQGLAAYNALLIDAVTHNVLPG
-310 KDDNGNLVGI
+310 
-320 TLDNVAYF
+320 
-328 GGQEFTIENAEQLDT
+328 AE
-343 YNRLLIEAVKKN
+343 YKALIEA
-355 RLTGIQYKNLMDK
+355 
-368 TVIPRPQDQDYY
+368 TVVPRPQDKDYFDVN
-380 KIDIKIEALRNNN
+380 IDLKGLEDKDIR
-393 IVLNDAIT
+393 LNDAIT
-401 ADIGR
+401 ANIGK

-422 NGADIR
+422 DGADIR

-435 GSHRAYHIF
+435 GRYRAYHIF
-444 AHNGAKVFH
+444 AHDGAKVFH
-453 DAITSVPNYKGQ
+453 DATTSVPNYKGQ
-465 NALIIDAE
+465 NALIDNAE
-473 FTNNQTGMLR
+473 FTNRGMLL

-490 IYGDQVMGKTGQY
+490 IYGDQVTGENAHY

-518 NDPSNKGVIANT
+518 NDPTDKDVIANT

-535 GGAGIINKEGA
+535 GGSLVTNEKGGKL
-546 QILLGQKGIGQGQ
+546 LLGQKGIGKNE

-564 VRVVGASFTNE
+564 VQVKGASFINN
-575 GDILMGKE
+575 GDILMGKDDVS
-583 GITLAGGRRDSTWDM
+583 LSGGREDDTWDM
-598 ESMSNA
+598 RIMSNA
-604 VAALLDHTT
+604 VAALLDETA

-619 TIENKGKIDIN
+619 AIENKGKIDIN

-642 STEKRNKYSQLTVVN
+642 STPNRNADSQLTVVN
-657 DKDINTAGSYSVGM
+657 NGEIDVAGTNTVGM
-671 RVSGAKNTGD
+671 RVSGTNRVKD
-681 VIENRGLIN
+681 VIENNGTIN
-690 VSGEGSVGL
+690 VSGAGSIGL
-699 FALGNSEIIHTGT
+699 LALGDST
-712 IIASNNGTTAGT
+712 ITHHGQVIATNNGTTTGG

-733 RADDATVIIDKGDKG
+733 RADDAKVIIDG
-748 DKGTIELKGDNTVG
+748 GTVELKGNNTVG
-762 VFARIGG
+762 VFARVGG

-774 SGRVIF
+774 SGHVIF
-780 DKNAV
+780 DKNSV
-785 NQTGYWIAGSK
+785 NQTGYWIAGRK
-796 GSDQSDSSKIN
+796 GADETFSSRIN
-807 FGDSA
+807 FGASDVA
-812 VELELDNKDST
+812 LTLDNNDST
-823 LFRVDQEAQ
+823 LFRVDQKAQ
-832 FLASGDEKTSYRFDV
+832 FLGDSSKGTTYTFDI
-847 NGERSRGFYIADNGT
+847 NGEKSRGFYIADNGT
-862 EVKTGSMK
+862 EVKTGNMQ
-870 LNVKGKD
+870 LNVNGND

-896 NETTISVTGEG
+896 KETTISVTGEG

-922 NTIKNGS
+922 NATGKKS
-929 AKTTLTSKAHLK
+929 DKTTLTSKAHLK
-941 SGETETDDNIAKN
+941 SGGTDDNIAKN

-987 GTVNNTTG
+987 GTVNNTTD

-1007 KNSVVNNTTGNI
+1007 RNSVVNNTGNI
-1019 TANNGIAAVRL
+1019 TANNGTAAVRL
-1030 NKDASMTIK
+1030 NKDASMTIGGK
-1039 GSGTILGENSADA
+1039 GKILGENSADA

-1067 IDVTGRGSGLHL
+1067 IEVTGSGSGLHL
-1079 LNVDDDAGAFKLSGR
+1079 LNTDDDSGAFKLSGT
-1094 GTINVSGEKASG
+1094 GTINVSGENASG
-1106 LRLEADDGK
+1106 LKLEADDGK
-1115 GGMTM
+1115 GGVMM
-1120 AKSDLDTSGA
+1120 AKSKLDTSGA
-1130 KDTTINV
+1130 GGTTINV
-1137 EDKGGNGIVT
+1137 KDKGGNGIVT
-1147 NTSGNVTSGMN
+1147 NTSGDVISGMN
-1158 VNIESPE
+1158 VNIESAE

-1172 LGQTK
+1172 LGGTK
-1177 TIKQSGKLTS
+1177 NITQSGKLTS

-1197 ALKNAFSFANSG
+1197 ALKNDFSFTNSG
-1209 EIIAADI
+1209 TVTA
-1216 KKGIAVDAGQNSNI
+1216 GTNGMAVDAHQNSNI
-1230 SFGNSGTIS
+1230 RFTNSGTIS
-1239 GKSRLGNGTNRID
+1239 GKSLLGGGNNTIA
-1252 LSGTTS
+1252 LSGNTS
-1258 ELITG
+1258 DIATG
-1263 HGDNTATMRD
+1263 HGDNTIEMLEKAV
-1273 SAKTGILSAGNGN
+1273 TGILTAGNGN
-1286 NTIEMKDSAKTDML
+1286 NTV
-1300 MTGHGN
+1300 
-1306 NTITLNGGTQLKNG
+1306 TLNGGTKLQTG
-1320 MLGNGRNNVI
+1320 TVGNGQNNVI
-1330 LQNVSAVQS
+1330 LKNVSEAQS
-1339 SALFGN
+1339 DALFGN
-1345 LTAGGGA
+1345 LKAGSGG
-1352 QDTLTLKGKTSH
+1352 QDALTLQGKASH

-1379 NVEEGRFELRNTD
+1379 NIEEGRFELRNTD
-1392 VTLNE
+1392 ITLNE
-1397 VTTDDGI
+1397 LTADDGI
-1404 TVKQGGELFINQD
+1404 TVKQGGELFINQNKAD
-1417 NAHTF
+1417 TF

-1429 GLVTTATGGQAFA
+1429 GLVTTSTAGQAFD
-1442 FDNKSAAFAGD
+1442 FNNKSAAFAGD

-1487 VATVREGVGTQSF
+1487 VATVRAGVGTQSF

-1505 SGGTLAFK
+1505 SGGTLAFN
-1513 DNITGSRIID
+1513 DNITGSSKAD
-1523 DNISVNSLELNNAKG
+1523 GHLSVNSLELDNAKG

-1546 FDNLPAPS
+1546 FDNLPTPS
-1554 ANNKVPLLEQDEG
+1554 ADNKVPLLEQDEG
-1567 DSVAQLVNAGQASDY
+1567 DSVVQLVNAGKASDY

-1609 QDGNVVAKGIYDY
+1609 QDGKVVAKGTYDY
-1622 GLQTSAQ
+1622 GLQTSAN

-1643 TEVDLL
+1643 TEVDLQ
-1649 GKDSNALVL
+1649 GKGSDALVL
-1658 AAQAGKSGSAANLGA
+1658 AAQSGKSGSAANLGA

-1681 AIDTASKYVTLS
+1681 AIDTASEYVTLS
-1693 NNNNDYT
+1693 NNSNDYT

-1749 TSAANSLVSLGNGKL
+1749 TSAVNSLVALGNGKL

-1769 GEVNGDLSGTQDG
+1769 GEVNGSLSGTQAG
-1782 QLVVNNETLT
+1782 QLVVNNDTLT
-1792 VTGANNGMHSAVTID
+1792 VTGANSGMHSAVTID
-1807 QPAQITIRNIAGLD
+1807 QPAQVTIRNIAGLG
-1821 DSLIAVAGTLRT
+1821 DSLVAVAGTLRT
-1833 EGAQGLLRNHL
+1833 EGAQGLLRNQL

-1894 AGTLELTHND
+1894 AGTLVLTHND
-1904 GKQAWD
+1904 GKQPWD
-1910 LTNSVTGSGTLVKQ
+1910 LTNSVTGAGTLVKQ
-1924 GAGRIT
+1924 GVGRIT

-1944 LKGALQAGS
+1944 ENGTLQAGS
-1953 YDSALVMNSGQVNIG
+1953 YDSALVMNSRQVNIG
-1968 SQGTFAG
+1968 TQGTFAG
-1975 QGTLKGNVNNAG
+1975 QGTLKGSVNNAG

-2000 RATEYRVDGNF
+2000 QATDYRVDGNF

-2018 WLASQKDTES
+2018 WLASQKETES

-2042 ITLNTVLNK
+2042 ITLNTVLNR
-2051 GHEETMTDQLV
+2051 GHEDTMTDQLV
-2062 VDGNVYSGKNGATT
+2062 VDGNVYTGKNGATT
-2076 LNINH
+2076 LNINN
-2081 VGGKGADTLKQ
+2081 VGGEGADTLKQ

-2099 HVGGTSDKNAFKLGG
+2099 HVGGKSDKNAFKLGG

-2128 YKDNSWYLDS
+2128 YKDDSWYLDS

-2160 IGGHMANRTAA
+2160 IGGHMANRMAA
-2171 LGMFSITLHDRLG
+2171 LGMFSMTLHDRLG

-2192 KGDED
+2192 KGDEN

-2210 RQDGVNRSLRLKG
+2210 RQDAVSRSLRLKG
-2223 DIYTT
+2223 DTYTT

-2261 RAKRTGTKA
+2261 SAKRTGTKA

-2288 NREKENNAYADVW
+2288 NREDENNAYADVW

-2309 KVSMAGNSS
+2309 KVSMAGSSS
-2318 DYKSWLVS
+2318 DYKSRLVS

-2331 GYSMAVYKPN
+2331 GYSMAVYKPDA
-2341 EDKQWLLTPQAQV
+2341 DKQWLLTPQAQV
-2354 IFNLYDSDDSSSD
+2354 IFNSYDSDDSSSG

-2381 TRVGARLTY
+2381 TRLGARLTY
-2390 ANQKQSDKSS
+2390 ANQKQSDKSA
-2400 QPFVEIN
+2400 QPFVEVN

-2423 TFSDDRPANRVELK
+2423 TFSDDRPANRVEIK
-2437 AGMEGQISPNW
+2437 AGVEGQISPNW
-2448 TAWGNISHQMGANDY
+2448 TVWGNVSHQMGADDY

>member
-6 KVVKNQQTGNF
+6 KVVKNQRTGNS

-23 AKGTKKGKKL
+23 AKGAKKGKKL
-33 ALLSLAMMMGSGLII
+33 ALLSLAMLMGCGLSV
-48 SAQAA
+48 SALAA
-53 GTDNSA
+53 DPAGQ
-59 ERWLETEYFPA
+59 WLETEYLPA
-70 QYDSSAK
+70 QYDSTTK
-77 TWNNSSNEKGKLRV
+77 TWVNNSNEKEQSRV
-91 INDGGIKN
+91 INDGSVKD
-99 LNLNNENTQFTNNLD
+99 LNLNNEKTKFTNNLD
-114 YQEKWF
+114 YHETWF
-120 SLEEL
+120 SLQEL
-125 SDKKDSEGNNILSIT
+125 WAKNTDANKVISIT
-140 QYKAG
+140 EYRDGQPLPGNASLNAIEDWQVPDNPSAMEEITWKK
-145 EPVEDGT
+145 EDG
-152 TPTLE
+152 E
-157 SIQDWQIPSGAD
+157 IAV
-169 MEKIT
+169 M
-174 WETEDGQE
+174 
-182 AFLQAYKTDSFKTTL
+182 QAYNTDAFKKNI
-197 DPKLGV
+197 DPQLGV
-203 YLLEKQPEVSPFY
+203 YLLEKQPELSPFY

-230 TADNDAPVVKWDIKH
+230 TAADNVDWDINY

-253 AAADEG
+253 AAADSG

-265 TTSKLYVTFGEAYGM
+265 TTSKLHVTFGEAYGM
-280 NLSSNNVVNYDF
+280 YLSSGEYKYTF
-292 QPKNQL
+292 QPQNEL
-298 VGSVILPEGFNV
+298 VESVAIPKELNGFTSKGKTYALGDTFAIGNAQGLAAYNALLIDAVTHNVLPG
-310 KDDNGNLVGI
+310 
-320 TLDNVAYF
+320 
-328 GGQEFTIENAEQLDT
+328 AE
-343 YNRLLIEAVKKN
+343 YKALIEA
-355 RLTGIQYKNLMDK
+355 
-368 TVIPRPQDQDYY
+368 TVVPRPQDKDYFDVN
-380 KIDIKIEALRNNN
+380 IDLKGLEDKDIR
-393 IVLNDAIT
+393 LNDAIT
-401 ADIGR
+401 ASIGK

-414 EGSVLNIK
+414 DGSVLNIK
-422 NGADIR
+422 DGADIR

-435 GSHRAYHIF
+435 GRYRAYHIF
-444 AHNGAKVFH
+444 AHDGAKVFH
-453 DAITSVPNYKGQ
+453 DATTSVPNYKGQ
-465 NALIIDAE
+465 NALIDNAE
-473 FTNNQTGMLR
+473 FTNRGTLL

-490 IYGDQVMGKTGQY
+490 IYGDQVTGENAHY

-518 NDPSNKGVIANT
+518 NDPTDKDVIANT

-535 GGAGIINKEGA
+535 GGSLVTNEKGGKL
-546 QILLGQKGIGQGQ
+546 LLGQKGIGKNE

-564 VRVVGASFTNE
+564 VQVKGASFINN
-575 GDILMGKE
+575 GDILMGKDDVS
-583 GITLAGGRRDSTWDM
+583 LSGGREDDTWDM
-598 ESMSNA
+598 RIMSNA
-604 VAALLDHTT
+604 VAALLDETA

-619 TIENKGKIDIN
+619 AIENKGKIDIN

-642 STEKRNKYSQLTVVN
+642 STPNRNADSQLTVVN
-657 DKDINTAGSYSVGM
+657 NGEIDVAGTNTVGM
-671 RVSGAKNTGD
+671 RVSGTNRVKD
-681 VIENRGLIN
+681 VIENNGTIN
-690 VSGEGSVGL
+690 VSGAGSIGL
-699 FALGNSEIIHTGT
+699 LALGDST
-712 IIASNNGTTAGT
+712 ITHHGQVIATNNGTTTGG

-733 RADDATVIIDKGDKG
+733 RADDAKVIIDG
-748 DKGTIELKGDNTVG
+748 GTVELKGNNTVG
-762 VFARIGG
+762 VFARVGG

-774 SGRVIF
+774 SGHVIF
-780 DKNAV
+780 DKNSI
-785 NQTGYWIAGSK
+785 NQTGYWIAGRK
-796 GSDQSDSSKIN
+796 GADETFSSRIN
-807 FGDSA
+807 FGASDVA
-812 VELELDNKDST
+812 LTLDNNDST
-823 LFRVDQEAQ
+823 LFRVDQKAQ
-832 FLASGDEKTSYRFDV
+832 FLGDSSKGTTYTFDI
-847 NGERSRGFYIADNGT
+847 NGEKSRGFYIADNGT
-862 EVKTGSMK
+862 EVKTGNMQ
-870 LNVKGKD
+870 LNVNGND

-896 NETTISVTGEG
+896 KETTISVTGEG

-922 NTIKNGS
+922 NATGKKS
-929 AKTTLTSKAHLK
+929 DKTTLTSKAHLK
-941 SGETETDDNIAKN
+941 SGGTDDNIAKN

-987 GTVNNTTG
+987 GTVNNTTD

-1007 KNSVVNNTTGNI
+1007 RNSVVNNTGNI
-1019 TANNGIAAVRL
+1019 TANNGTAAVRL
-1030 NKDASMTIK
+1030 NKDASMTIGGK
-1039 GSGTILGENSADA
+1039 GKILGENSADA

-1067 IDVTGRGSGLHL
+1067 IEVTGSGSGLHL
-1079 LNVDDDAGAFKLSGR
+1079 LNTDDDSGAFKLSGT
-1094 GTINVSGEKASG
+1094 GTINVSGENASG
-1106 LRLEADDGK
+1106 LKLEADNGK
-1115 GGMTM
+1115 GGVMM
-1120 AKSDLDTSGA
+1120 AKSKLDTSGA
-1130 KDTTINV
+1130 GGTTINV
-1137 EDKGGNGIVT
+1137 KDKGGNGIVT
-1147 NTSGNVTSGMN
+1147 NTSGDVISGMN
-1158 VNIESPE
+1158 VNIESAE

-1172 LGQTK
+1172 LGGTK
-1177 TIKQSGKLTS
+1177 NITQSGKLTS

-1197 ALKNAFSFANSG
+1197 ALRNDFSFTNSG
-1209 EIIAADI
+1209 TVTAGAS
-1216 KKGIAVDAGQNSNI
+1216 GMAVDAHQNSNI
-1230 SFGNSGTIS
+1230 RFTNGGTIS
-1239 GKSRLGNGTNRID
+1239 GKSVLGGGNNTIA
-1252 LSGTTS
+1252 LSGNTS
-1258 ELITG
+1258 DIATG
-1263 HGDNTATMRD
+1263 HGDNTIEMLEKAV
-1273 SAKTGILSAGNGN
+1273 TGILTAGNGN
-1286 NTIEMKDSAKTDML
+1286 NTV
-1300 MTGHGN
+1300 
-1306 NTITLNGGTQLKNG
+1306 TLNGGTKLQTG
-1320 MLGNGRNNVI
+1320 TVGNGQNNVI
-1330 LQNVSAVQS
+1330 LKNVSEAQS
-1339 SALFGN
+1339 DALFGN
-1345 LTAGGGA
+1345 LKAGSGG
-1352 QDTLTLKGKTSH
+1352 QDALTLQGKASH

-1379 NVEEGRFELRNTD
+1379 NIEEGRFELRNTD
-1392 VTLNE
+1392 ITLNE
-1397 VTTDDGI
+1397 LTADDGI
-1404 TVKQGGELFINQD
+1404 TVKQGGELFINQNKAD
-1417 NAHTF
+1417 TF

-1429 GLVTTATGGQAFA
+1429 GLVTTSTAGQAFD
-1442 FDNKSAAFAGD
+1442 FNNKSAAFAGD

-1487 VATVREGVGTQSF
+1487 VATVRAGVGAQSF

-1505 SGGTLAFK
+1505 SGGTLAFN
-1513 DNITGSRIID
+1513 DNITGSSKAD
-1523 DNISVNSLELNNAKG
+1523 GHLSVNSLELDNAKG

-1546 FDNLPAPS
+1546 FDNLPTPS
-1554 ANNKVPLLEQDEG
+1554 ADNKVPLLEQDEG
-1567 DSVAQLVNAGQASDY
+1567 DSVVQLVNAGKASDY

-1609 QDGNVVAKGIYDY
+1609 QDGKVVAKGTYDY
-1622 GLQTSAQ
+1622 GLQTSAN

-1643 TEVDLL
+1643 TEVDLQ
-1649 GKDSNALVL
+1649 GKGSDALVL
-1658 AAQAGKSGSAANLGA
+1658 AAQSGKSGSAANLGA

-1681 AIDTASKYVTLS
+1681 AIDTASEYVTLS
-1693 NNNNDYT
+1693 NNSNDYT

-1749 TSAANSLVSLGNGKL
+1749 TSAVNSLVALGNGKL

-1769 GEVNGDLSGTQDG
+1769 GEVNGSLSGTQAG
-1782 QLVVNNETLT
+1782 QLVVNNDTLT
-1792 VTGANNGMHSAVTID
+1792 VTGANSGMHSAVTID
-1807 QPAQITIRNIAGLD
+1807 QPAQVTIRNIAGLG
-1821 DSLIAVAGTLRT
+1821 DSLVAVAGTLRT
-1833 EGAQGLLRNHL
+1833 EGAQGLLRNQL

-1894 AGTLELTHND
+1894 AGTLVLTHND
-1904 GKQAWD
+1904 GKQPWD
-1910 LTNSVTGSGTLVKQ
+1910 LTNSVTGTGTLVKQ

-1930 LTDKSAQYTGTTEI
+1930 LTDKSAQYTGATEI
-1944 LKGALQAGS
+1944 ENGTLQAGS
-1953 YDSALVMNSGQVNIG
+1953 YDSALVMNSRQVNIG
-1968 SQGTFAG
+1968 TQGTFAG
-1975 QGTLKGNVNNAG
+1975 QGTLKGSVNNAG

-2000 RATEYRVDGNF
+2000 QATDYRVDGNF

-2018 WLASQKDTES
+2018 WLASQKETES

-2042 ITLNTVLNK
+2042 ITLNTVLNR
-2051 GHEETMTDQLV
+2051 GHEDTMTDQLV
-2062 VDGNVYSGKNGATT
+2062 VDGNVYTGKNGATT
-2076 LNINH
+2076 LNINN
-2081 VGGKGADTLKQ
+2081 VGGEGADTLKQ

-2099 HVGGTSDKNAFKLGG
+2099 HVGGKSDKNAFKLGG

-2128 YKDNSWYLDS
+2128 YKDDSWYLDS

-2160 IGGHMANRTAA
+2160 IGGHMANRMAA
-2171 LGMFSITLHDRLG
+2171 LGMFSMTLHDRLG

-2192 KGDED
+2192 KGDEN

-2210 RQDGVNRSLRLKG
+2210 RQDAVSRSLRLKG
-2223 DIYTT
+2223 DTYTT

-2261 RAKRTGTKA
+2261 SAKRTGTKA

-2288 NREKENNAYADVW
+2288 NREDENNAYADVW

-2309 KVSMAGNSS
+2309 KVSMAGSSS
-2318 DYKSWLVS
+2318 DYKSRLVS

-2331 GYSMAVYKPN
+2331 GYSMAVYKPDA
-2341 EDKQWLLTPQAQV
+2341 DKQWLLTPQAQV
-2354 IFNLYDSDDSSSD
+2354 IFNSYDSDDSSSG

-2381 TRVGARLTY
+2381 TRLGARLTY
-2390 ANQKQSDKSS
+2390 ANQKQSDKSA
-2400 QPFVEIN
+2400 QPFVEVN

-2423 TFSDDRPANRVELK
+2423 TFSDDRPANRFEIK
-2437 AGMEGQISPNW
+2437 AGVEGQISPNW
-2448 TAWGNISHQMGANDY
+2448 TVWGNVSHQMGADDY

>member
-6 KVVKNQQTGNF
+6 KVVKNQRTGNS

-23 AKGTKKGKKL
+23 AKGAKKGKKL
-33 ALLSLAMMMGSGLII
+33 ALLSLAMLMGCGLSV
-48 SAQAA
+48 SALAA
-53 GTDNSA
+53 DPAGQ
-59 ERWLETEYFPA
+59 WLETEYLPA
-70 QYDSSAK
+70 QYDSTTK
-77 TWNNSSNEKGKLRV
+77 TWVNNSNEKEQSRV
-91 INDGGIKN
+91 INDGSVKD
-99 LNLNNENTQFTNNLD
+99 LNLNNEKTKFTNNLD
-114 YQEKWF
+114 YHETWF
-120 SLEEL
+120 SLQEL
-125 SDKKDSEGNNILSIT
+125 WAKNTDANKVISIT
-140 QYKAG
+140 EYRDGQPLPGNASLNAIEDWQVPDNPSAMEEITWKK
-145 EPVEDGT
+145 EDG
-152 TPTLE
+152 E
-157 SIQDWQIPSGAD
+157 IAV
-169 MEKIT
+169 M
-174 WETEDGQE
+174 
-182 AFLQAYKTDSFKTTL
+182 QAYNTDAFKKNI
-197 DPKLGV
+197 DPQLGV
-203 YLLEKQPEVSPFY
+203 YLLEKQPELSPFY

-230 TADNDAPVVKWDIKH
+230 TAADNVDWDINY

-253 AAADEG
+253 AAADSG

-265 TTSKLYVTFGEAYGM
+265 TTSKLHVTFGEAYGM
-280 NLSSNNVVNYDF
+280 YLSSGEYKYTF
-292 QPKNQL
+292 QPQNEL
-298 VGSVILPEGFNV
+298 VESVAIPKELNGFTSKGKTYALGDTFAIGNAQGLAAYNALLIDAVTHNVLPG
-310 KDDNGNLVGI
+310 
-320 TLDNVAYF
+320 
-328 GGQEFTIENAEQLDT
+328 AE
-343 YNRLLIEAVKKN
+343 YKALIEA
-355 RLTGIQYKNLMDK
+355 
-368 TVIPRPQDQDYY
+368 TVVPRPQDKDYFDVN
-380 KIDIKIEALRNNN
+380 IDLKGLEDKDIR
-393 IVLNDAIT
+393 LNDAIT
-401 ADIGR
+401 ANIGK

-422 NGADIR
+422 DGADIR

-435 GSHRAYHIF
+435 GRYRAYHIF
-444 AHNGAKVFH
+444 AHDGAKVFH
-453 DAITSVPNYKGQ
+453 DATTSVPNYKGQ
-465 NALIIDAE
+465 NALIDNAE
-473 FTNNQTGMLR
+473 FTNRGMLL

-490 IYGDQVMGKTGQY
+490 IYGDQVTGENAHY

-518 NDPSNKGVIANT
+518 NDPTDKDVIANT

-535 GGAGIINKEGA
+535 GGSLVTNEKGGKL
-546 QILLGQKGIGQGQ
+546 LLGQKGIGKNE

-564 VRVVGASFTNE
+564 VQVKGASFINN
-575 GDILMGKE
+575 GDILMGKDDVS
-583 GITLAGGRRDSTWDM
+583 LSGGREDDTWDM
-598 ESMSNA
+598 RIMSNA
-604 VAALLDHTT
+604 VAALLDETA

-619 TIENKGKIDIN
+619 AIENKGKIDIN

-642 STEKRNKYSQLTVVN
+642 STPNRNADSQLTVVN
-657 DKDINTAGSYSVGM
+657 NGEIDVAGTNTVGM
-671 RVSGAKNTGD
+671 RVSGTNRVKD
-681 VIENRGLIN
+681 VIENNGTIN
-690 VSGEGSVGL
+690 VSGAGSIGL
-699 FALGNSEIIHTGT
+699 LALGDST
-712 IIASNNGTTAGT
+712 ITHHGQVIATNNGTTTGG

-733 RADDATVIIDKGDKG
+733 RADDAKVIIDG
-748 DKGTIELKGDNTVG
+748 GTVELKGNNTVG
-762 VFARIGG
+762 VFARVGG

-774 SGRVIF
+774 SGHVIF
-780 DKNAV
+780 DKNSV
-785 NQTGYWIAGSK
+785 NQTGYWIAGRK
-796 GSDQSDSSKIN
+796 GADETFSSRIN
-807 FGDSA
+807 FGASDVA
-812 VELELDNKDST
+812 LTLDNNDST
-823 LFRVDQEAQ
+823 LFRVDQKAQ
-832 FLASGDEKTSYRFDV
+832 FLGDSSKGTTYTFDI
-847 NGERSRGFYIADNGT
+847 NGEKSRGFYIADNGT
-862 EVKTGSMK
+862 EVKTGNMQ
-870 LNVKGKD
+870 LNVNGND

-896 NETTISVTGEG
+896 KETTISVTGEG

-922 NTIKNGS
+922 NATGKKS
-929 AKTTLTSKAHLK
+929 DKTTLTSKAHLK
-941 SGETETDDNIAKN
+941 SGGTDDNIAKN

-987 GTVNNTTG
+987 GTVNNTTD

-1007 KNSVVNNTTGNI
+1007 RNSVVNNTGNI
-1019 TANNGIAAVRL
+1019 TANNGTAAVRL
-1030 NKDASMTIK
+1030 NKDASMTIGGK
-1039 GSGTILGENSADA
+1039 GKILGENSADA

-1067 IDVTGRGSGLHL
+1067 IEVTGSGSGLHL
-1079 LNVDDDAGAFKLSGR
+1079 LNTDDDSGAFKLSGT
-1094 GTINVSGEKASG
+1094 GTINVSGENASG
-1106 LRLEADDGK
+1106 LKLEADDGK
-1115 GGMTM
+1115 GGVMM
-1120 AKSDLDTSGA
+1120 AKSKLDTSGA
-1130 KDTTINV
+1130 GGTTINV
-1137 EDKGGNGIVT
+1137 KDKGGNGIVT
-1147 NTSGNVTSGMN
+1147 NTSGDVISGMN
-1158 VNIESPE
+1158 VNIESAE

-1172 LGQTK
+1172 LGGTK
-1177 TIKQSGKLTS
+1177 NITQSGKLTS

-1197 ALKNAFSFANSG
+1197 ALRNDFSFTNSG
-1209 EIIAADI
+1209 TVTAGAS
-1216 KKGIAVDAGQNSNI
+1216 GMAVDAHQNSNI
-1230 SFGNSGTIS
+1230 RFTNGGTIS
-1239 GKSRLGNGTNRID
+1239 GKSVLGGGNNTIA
-1252 LSGTTS
+1252 LSGNTS
-1258 ELITG
+1258 DIATG
-1263 HGDNTATMRD
+1263 HGDNTIEMLGKAV
-1273 SAKTGILSAGNGN
+1273 TGILTAGNGN
-1286 NTIEMKDSAKTDML
+1286 NTV
-1300 MTGHGN
+1300 
-1306 NTITLNGGTQLKNG
+1306 TLNGGTKLQTG
-1320 MLGNGRNNVI
+1320 TVGNGQNNVI
-1330 LQNVSAVQS
+1330 LKNVSEAQS
-1339 SALFGN
+1339 DALFGN
-1345 LTAGGGA
+1345 LKAGSGG
-1352 QDTLTLKGKTSH
+1352 QDALTLQDKASH

-1379 NVEEGRFELRNTD
+1379 NIEEGRFELRNTD
-1392 VTLNE
+1392 ITLNE
-1397 VTTDDGI
+1397 LTADDGI
-1404 TVKQGGELFINQD
+1404 TVKQGGELFINQNKAD
-1417 NAHTF
+1417 TF

-1429 GLVTTATGGQAFA
+1429 GLVTTSTAGQAFD
-1442 FDNKSAAFAGD
+1442 FNNKSAAFAGD

-1487 VATVREGVGTQSF
+1487 VATVRAGVGAQSF

-1505 SGGTLAFK
+1505 SGGTLAFN
-1513 DNITGSRIID
+1513 DNITGSSKAD
-1523 DNISVNSLELNNAKG
+1523 GHLSVNSLELDNAKG

-1546 FDNLPAPS
+1546 FDNLPTPS
-1554 ANNKVPLLEQDEG
+1554 ADNKVPLLEQDEG
-1567 DSVAQLVNAGQASDY
+1567 DSVVQLVNAGKASDY

-1609 QDGNVVAKGIYDY
+1609 QDGKVVAKGTYDY
-1622 GLQTSAQ
+1622 GLQTSAN

-1643 TEVDLL
+1643 TEVDLQ
-1649 GKDSNALVL
+1649 GKGSDALVL
-1658 AAQAGKSGSAANLGA
+1658 AAQSGKSGSAANLGA

-1681 AIDTASKYVTLS
+1681 AIDTASEYVTLS
-1693 NNNNDYT
+1693 NNSNDYT

-1749 TSAANSLVSLGNGKL
+1749 TSAVNSLVALGNGKL

-1769 GEVNGDLSGTQDG
+1769 GEVNGSLSGTQAG
-1782 QLVVNNETLT
+1782 QLVVNNDTLT
-1792 VTGANNGMHSAVTID
+1792 VTGANSGMHSAVTID
-1807 QPAQITIRNIAGLD
+1807 QPAQVTIRNIAGLG
-1821 DSLIAVAGTLRT
+1821 DSLVAVAGTLRT
-1833 EGAQGLLRNHL
+1833 EGAQGLLRNQL

-1894 AGTLELTHND
+1894 AGTLVLTHND
-1904 GKQAWD
+1904 GKQPWD
-1910 LTNSVTGSGTLVKQ
+1910 LTNSVTGTGTLVKQ

-1930 LTDKSAQYTGTTEI
+1930 LTDKSAQYTGATEI
-1944 LKGALQAGS
+1944 ENGTLQAGS
-1953 YDSALVMNSGQVNIG
+1953 YDSALVMNSRQVNIG
-1968 SQGTFAG
+1968 TQGTFAG
-1975 QGTLKGNVNNAG
+1975 QGTLKGSVNNAG

-2000 RATEYRVDGNF
+2000 QATDYRVDGNF

-2018 WLASQKDTES
+2018 WLASQKETES

-2042 ITLNTVLNK
+2042 ITLNTVLNR
-2051 GHEETMTDQLV
+2051 GHEDTMTDQLV
-2062 VDGNVYSGKNGATT
+2062 VDGNVYTGKNGATT
-2076 LNINH
+2076 LNINN
-2081 VGGKGADTLKQ
+2081 VGGEGADTLKQ

-2099 HVGGTSDKNAFKLGG
+2099 HVGGKSDKNAFKLGG

-2128 YKDNSWYLDS
+2128 YKDDSWYLDS

-2160 IGGHMANRTAA
+2160 IGGHMANRMAA
-2171 LGMFSITLHDRLG
+2171 LGMFSMTLHDRLG

-2192 KGDED
+2192 KGDEN

-2210 RQDGVNRSLRLKG
+2210 RQDAVSRSLRLKG
-2223 DIYTT
+2223 DTYTT

-2261 RAKRTGTKA
+2261 SAKRTGTKA

-2288 NREKENNAYADVW
+2288 NREDENNAYADVW

-2309 KVSMAGNSS
+2309 KVSMAGSSS
-2318 DYKSWLVS
+2318 DYKSRLVS

-2331 GYSMAVYKPN
+2331 GYSMAVYKPDA
-2341 EDKQWLLTPQAQV
+2341 DKQWLLTPQAQV
-2354 IFNLYDSDDSSSD
+2354 IFNSYDSDDSSSG

-2381 TRVGARLTY
+2381 TRLGARLTY
-2390 ANQKQSDKSS
+2390 ANQKQSDKSA
-2400 QPFVEIN
+2400 QPFVEVN

-2423 TFSDDRPANRVELK
+2423 TFSDDRPANRFEIK
-2437 AGMEGQISPNW
+2437 AGVEGQISPNW
-2448 TAWGNISHQMGANDY
+2448 TVWGNVSHQMGADDY

>member
-6 KVVKNQQTGNF
+6 KVVKNQRTGNS

-23 AKGTKKGKKL
+23 AKGAKKGKKL
-33 ALLSLAMMMGSGLII
+33 ALLSLAMLMGCGLSV
-48 SAQAA
+48 SALAA
-53 GTDNSA
+53 DPAGQ
-59 ERWLETEYFPA
+59 WLETEYRPA
-70 QYDSSAK
+70 QYDSTTK
-77 TWNNSSNEKGKLRV
+77 TWVNNSNEKEQSRV
-91 INDGGIKN
+91 INDGSVKD
-99 LNLNNENTQFTNNLD
+99 LNLNNEKTKFTNNLD
-114 YQEKWF
+114 YHETWF
-120 SLEEL
+120 SLQEL
-125 SDKKDSEGNNILSIT
+125 WAKNTDANKVISIT
-140 QYKAG
+140 EYRDGVAVPGDASLNAIEDWQVPDNPSAMEEITWKK
-145 EPVEDGT
+145 EDG
-152 TPTLE
+152 
-157 SIQDWQIPSGAD
+157 
-169 MEKIT
+169 
-174 WETEDGQE
+174 ET
-182 AFLQAYKTDSFKTTL
+182 AVMQAYNTDAFKKTI
-197 DPKLGV
+197 DPQLGV
-203 YLLEKQPEVSPFY
+203 YLLEKQPELSPFY

-230 TADNDAPVVKWDIKH
+230 TAADNVDWNINYV
-245 IKDSSLFV
+245 KDSSLFV
-253 AAADEG
+253 AAADSG

-265 TTSKLYVTFGEAYGM
+265 TTSKLHVTFGEAYGM
-280 NLSSNNVVNYDF
+280 YLSSGEYKYTF
-292 QPKNQL
+292 QPQNEL
-298 VGSVILPEGFNV
+298 VESVAIPKELNGFTSKGKTYALGDTFAIGNAQGLAAYNALLIDAVTHNVLPG
-310 KDDNGNLVGI
+310 
-320 TLDNVAYF
+320 
-328 GGQEFTIENAEQLDT
+328 AE
-343 YNRLLIEAVKKN
+343 YKALIEA
-355 RLTGIQYKNLMDK
+355 
-368 TVIPRPQDQDYY
+368 TVVPRPQDKDYFDVN
-380 KIDIKIEALRNNN
+380 IDLKGLEDKDIR
-393 IVLNDAIT
+393 LNDAIT
-401 ADIGR
+401 ANIGK

-414 EGSVLNIK
+414 DGSVLNIK
-422 NGADIR
+422 DGADIR

-435 GSHRAYHIF
+435 GRYRAYHIF
-444 AHNGAKVFH
+444 AHDGAKVFH
-453 DAITSVPNYKGQ
+453 DATTSVPNYKGQ
-465 NALIIDAE
+465 NALIDNAE
-473 FTNNQTGMLR
+473 FTNRGTLL

-490 IYGDQVMGKTGQY
+490 IYGDQVTGENAHY

-518 NDPSNKGVIANT
+518 NDPTDKDVIANT

-535 GGAGIINKEGA
+535 GGSLVTNEKGGKL
-546 QILLGQKGIGQGQ
+546 LLGQKGIGKNE

-564 VRVVGASFTNE
+564 VQVKGASFINN
-575 GDILMGKE
+575 GDILMGKDDVS
-583 GITLAGGRRDSTWDM
+583 LSGGREDDTWDM
-598 ESMSNA
+598 RIMSNA
-604 VAALLDHTT
+604 VAALLDETA

-619 TIENKGKIDIN
+619 AIENKGKIDIN

-642 STEKRNKYSQLTVVN
+642 STPNRNADSQLTVVN
-657 DKDINTAGSYSVGM
+657 NGEIDVAGTNTVGM
-671 RVSGAKNTGD
+671 RVSGTNRVKD
-681 VIENRGLIN
+681 VIENNGTIN
-690 VSGEGSVGL
+690 VSGAGSIGL
-699 FALGNSEIIHTGT
+699 LALGDST
-712 IIASNNGTTAGT
+712 ITHHGQVIATNNGTTTGG

-733 RADDATVIIDKGDKG
+733 RADDAKVIIDG
-748 DKGTIELKGDNTVG
+748 GTVELKGNNTVG
-762 VFARIGG
+762 VFARVGG

-774 SGRVIF
+774 SGHVIF
-780 DKNAV
+780 DKNSI
-785 NQTGYWIAGSK
+785 NQTGYWIAGRK
-796 GSDQSDSSKIN
+796 GADETFSSRIN
-807 FGDSA
+807 FGASDVA
-812 VELELDNKDST
+812 LTLDNNDST
-823 LFRVDQEAQ
+823 LFRVDQKAQ
-832 FLASGDEKTSYRFDV
+832 FLGDSSKGTTYTFDI
-847 NGERSRGFYIADNGT
+847 NGEKSRGFYIADNGT
-862 EVKTGSMK
+862 EVKTGNMQ
-870 LNVKGKD
+870 LNVNGND

-896 NETTISVTGEG
+896 KETTISVTGEG

-922 NTIKNGS
+922 NATGNKS
-929 AKTTLTSKAHLK
+929 DKTTLTSKAHLK
-941 SGETETDDNIAKN
+941 SGGTDDNIAKN

-987 GTVNNTTG
+987 GTVNNTTD

-1007 KNSVVNNTTGNI
+1007 RNSVVNNTGNI
-1019 TANNGIAAVRL
+1019 TANNGTAAVRL
-1030 NKDASMTIK
+1030 NKDASMTIGGK
-1039 GSGTILGENSADA
+1039 GKILGENSADA

-1067 IDVTGRGSGLHL
+1067 IEVTGSGSGLHL
-1079 LNVDDDAGAFKLSGR
+1079 LNTDDDSGAFKLSGT
-1094 GTINVSGEKASG
+1094 GTINVSGENASG
-1106 LRLEADDGK
+1106 LKLEADDGK
-1115 GGMTM
+1115 GGVMM
-1120 AKSDLDTSGA
+1120 AKSKLDTSGA
-1130 KDTTINV
+1130 GGTTINV
-1137 EDKGGNGIVT
+1137 KDKGGNGIVT
-1147 NTSGNVTSGMN
+1147 NTSGDVISGMN
-1158 VNIESPE
+1158 VNIESAE

-1172 LGQTK
+1172 LGGTK
-1177 TIKQSGKLTS
+1177 NITQSGKLTS

-1197 ALKNAFSFANSG
+1197 ALRNDFSFTNSG
-1209 EIIAADI
+1209 TVTAGAS
-1216 KKGIAVDAGQNSNI
+1216 GMAVDAHQNSNI
-1230 SFGNSGTIS
+1230 RFTNGGTIS
-1239 GKSRLGNGTNRID
+1239 GKSVLGGGNNTIA
-1252 LSGTTS
+1252 LSGNTS
-1258 ELITG
+1258 DIATG
-1263 HGDNTATMRD
+1263 HGDNTIEMLEKAV
-1273 SAKTGILSAGNGN
+1273 TGILTAGNGN
-1286 NTIEMKDSAKTDML
+1286 NTV
-1300 MTGHGN
+1300 
-1306 NTITLNGGTQLKNG
+1306 TLNGGTKLQTG
-1320 MLGNGRNNVI
+1320 TVGNGQNNVI
-1330 LQNVSAVQS
+1330 LKNVSEAQS
-1339 SALFGN
+1339 DALFGN
-1345 LTAGGGA
+1345 LKAGSGG
-1352 QDTLTLKGKTSH
+1352 QDALTLQGKASH

-1379 NVEEGRFELRNTD
+1379 NIEEGRFELRNTD
-1392 VTLNE
+1392 ITLNE
-1397 VTTDDGI
+1397 LTADDGI
-1404 TVKQGGELFINQD
+1404 TVKQGGELFINQNKAD
-1417 NAHTF
+1417 TF

-1429 GLVTTATGGQAFA
+1429 GLVTTSTAGQAFD
-1442 FDNKSAAFAGD
+1442 FNNKSAAFAGD

-1487 VATVREGVGTQSF
+1487 VATVRAGVGTQSF

-1505 SGGTLAFK
+1505 SGGTLAFN
-1513 DNITGSRIID
+1513 DNITGSSKAD
-1523 DNISVNSLELNNAKG
+1523 GHLSVNSLELDNAKG

-1546 FDNLPAPS
+1546 FDNLPTPS
-1554 ANNKVPLLEQDEG
+1554 VDNKVPLLEQDEG
-1567 DSVAQLVNAGQASDY
+1567 NSVVQLVNAGKASDY

-1609 QDGNVVAKGIYDY
+1609 QDGKVVAKGTYDY
-1622 GLQTSAQ
+1622 GLQTSAN

-1643 TEVDLL
+1643 TEVDLQ
-1649 GKDSNALVL
+1649 GKGSDALVL
-1658 AAQAGKSGSAANLGA
+1658 AAQSGKSGSAANLGA

-1681 AIDTASKYVTLS
+1681 AIDTASEYVTLS
-1693 NNNNDYT
+1693 NNSNDYT

-1715 NVLGNTQLLDLA
+1715 NVLGNTQLLDLV

-1735 STAGAGTEQTAGKL
+1735 STTGAGTEQTAGKL
-1749 TSAANSLVSLGNGKL
+1749 TSAANSLVALGNGKL

-1769 GEVNGDLSGTQDG
+1769 GEVNGSLSGTQAG
-1782 QLVVNNETLT
+1782 QLVVNNDTLT
-1792 VTGANNGMHSAVTID
+1792 VTGANSGMHSAVTID
-1807 QPAQITIRNIAGLD
+1807 QPAQVTIRNIAGLG
-1821 DSLIAVAGTLRT
+1821 DSLVAVAGTLRT
-1833 EGAQGLLRNHL
+1833 EGAQGLLRNQL

-1894 AGTLELTHND
+1894 AGTLVLTHND
-1904 GKQAWD
+1904 GKQPWD
-1910 LTNSVTGSGTLVKQ
+1910 LTNSVTGAGTLVKQ

-1944 LKGALQAGS
+1944 QNGTLQAGS
-1953 YDSALVMNSGQVNIG
+1953 YDSALVMNSRQVNIG
-1968 SQGTFAG
+1968 TQGTFAG
-1975 QGTLKGNVNNAG
+1975 QGTLKGSVNNAG

-2000 RATEYRVDGNF
+2000 QATDYRVDGNF

-2018 WLASQKDTES
+2018 WLASQKETES

-2042 ITLNTVLNK
+2042 ITLNTVLNR
-2051 GHEETMTDQLV
+2051 GHEDTMTDQLV
-2062 VDGNVYSGKNGATT
+2062 VDGNVYTGKNGATT
-2076 LNINH
+2076 LNINN
-2081 VGGKGADTLKQ
+2081 VGGEGADTLKQ

-2099 HVGGTSDKNAFKLGG
+2099 HVGGKSDKNAFKLGG

-2128 YKDNSWYLDS
+2128 YKDDSWYLDS

-2171 LGMFSITLHDRLG
+2171 LGMFSMTLHDRLG

-2192 KGDED
+2192 KGDEN

-2210 RQDGVNRSLRLKG
+2210 RQDAVSRSLRLKG
-2223 DIYTT
+2223 DTYTT

-2261 RAKRTGTKA
+2261 SAKRTGTKA

-2288 NREKENNAYADVW
+2288 NREDENNAYADVW

-2309 KVSMAGNSS
+2309 KVSMAGSSS
-2318 DYKSWLVS
+2318 DYKSRLVS

-2331 GYSMAVYKPN
+2331 GYSMAVYKPDA
-2341 EDKQWLLTPQAQV
+2341 DKQWLLTPQAQV
-2354 IFNLYDSDDSSSD
+2354 IFNSYDSDDSSSG

-2381 TRVGARLTY
+2381 TRLGARLTY
-2390 ANQKQSDKSS
+2390 ANQKQSDKSA
-2400 QPFVEIN
+2400 QPFVEVN

-2423 TFSDDRPANRVELK
+2423 TFSDDRPANRFEIK
-2437 AGMEGQISPNW
+2437 AGVEGQISPNW
-2448 TAWGNISHQMGANDY
+2448 TVWGNVSHQMGADDY

>member
-6 KVVKNQQTGNF
+6 KVVKNQRTGNS

-23 AKGTKKGKKL
+23 AKGAKKGKKL
-33 ALLSLAMMMGSGLII
+33 ALLSLAMLMGCGLSV
-48 SAQAA
+48 SALAA
-53 GTDNSA
+53 DPAGQ
-59 ERWLETEYFPA
+59 WLETEYLPA
-70 QYDSSAK
+70 QYDSTTK
-77 TWNNSSNEKGKLRV
+77 TWVNNSNEKEQSRV
-91 INDGGIKN
+91 INDGSVKD
-99 LNLNNENTQFTNNLD
+99 LNLNNEKTKFTNNLD
-114 YQEKWF
+114 YHETWF
-120 SLEEL
+120 SLQEL
-125 SDKKDSEGNNILSIT
+125 WAKNTDANKVISIT
-140 QYKAG
+140 EYRDGQPLPGNASLNAIEDWQVPDNPSAMEEITWKK
-145 EPVEDGT
+145 EDG
-152 TPTLE
+152 E
-157 SIQDWQIPSGAD
+157 IAV
-169 MEKIT
+169 M
-174 WETEDGQE
+174 
-182 AFLQAYKTDSFKTTL
+182 QAYNTDAFKKNI
-197 DPKLGV
+197 DPQLGV
-203 YLLEKQPEVSPFY
+203 YLLEKQPELSPFY

-230 TADNDAPVVKWDIKH
+230 TAADNVDWDINY

-253 AAADEG
+253 AAADSG

-265 TTSKLYVTFGEAYGM
+265 TTSKLHVTFGEAYGM
-280 NLSSNNVVNYDF
+280 YLSSGEYKYTF
-292 QPKNQL
+292 QPQNEL
-298 VGSVILPEGFNV
+298 VESVAIPKELNGFTSKGKTYALGDTFAIGNAQGLAAYNALLIDAVTHNVLPG
-310 KDDNGNLVGI
+310 
-320 TLDNVAYF
+320 
-328 GGQEFTIENAEQLDT
+328 AE
-343 YNRLLIEAVKKN
+343 YKALIEA
-355 RLTGIQYKNLMDK
+355 
-368 TVIPRPQDQDYY
+368 TVVPRPQDKDYFDVN
-380 KIDIKIEALRNNN
+380 IDLKGLEDKDIR
-393 IVLNDAIT
+393 LNDAIT
-401 ADIGR
+401 ANIGK

-414 EGSVLNIK
+414 DGSVLNIK
-422 NGADIR
+422 DGADIR

-435 GSHRAYHIF
+435 GRYRAYHIF
-444 AHNGAKVFH
+444 AHDGAKVFH
-453 DAITSVPNYKGQ
+453 DATTSVPNYKGQ
-465 NALIIDAE
+465 NALIDNAE
-473 FTNNQTGMLR
+473 FTNRGTLL

-490 IYGDQVMGKTGQY
+490 IYGDQVTGENAHY

-518 NDPSNKGVIANT
+518 NDPTDKDVIANT

-535 GGAGIINKEGA
+535 GGSLVTNEKGGKL
-546 QILLGQKGIGQGQ
+546 LLGQKGIGKNE

-564 VRVVGASFTNE
+564 VQVKGASFINN
-575 GDILMGKE
+575 GDILMGKDDVS
-583 GITLAGGRRDSTWDM
+583 LSGGREDDTWDM
-598 ESMSNA
+598 RIMSNA
-604 VAALLDHTT
+604 VAALLDETA

-619 TIENKGKIDIN
+619 AIENKGKIDIN

-642 STEKRNKYSQLTVVN
+642 STPNRNADSQLTVVN
-657 DKDINTAGSYSVGM
+657 NGEIDVAGTNTVGM
-671 RVSGAKNTGD
+671 RVSGTNRVKD
-681 VIENRGLIN
+681 VIENNGTIN
-690 VSGEGSVGL
+690 VSGAGSIGL
-699 FALGNSEIIHTGT
+699 LALGDST
-712 IIASNNGTTAGT
+712 ITHHGQVIATNNGTTTGG

-733 RADDATVIIDKGDKG
+733 RADDAKVIIDG
-748 DKGTIELKGDNTVG
+748 GTVELKGNNTVG
-762 VFARIGG
+762 VFARVGG

-774 SGRVIF
+774 SGHVIF
-780 DKNAV
+780 DKNSI
-785 NQTGYWIAGSK
+785 NQTGYWIAGRK
-796 GSDQSDSSKIN
+796 GADETFSSRIN
-807 FGDSA
+807 FGASDVA
-812 VELELDNKDST
+812 LTLDNNDST
-823 LFRVDQEAQ
+823 LFRVDQKAQ
-832 FLASGDEKTSYRFDV
+832 FLGDSSKGTTYTFDI
-847 NGERSRGFYIADNGT
+847 NGEKSRGFYIADNGT
-862 EVKTGSMK
+862 EVKTGNMQ
-870 LNVKGKD
+870 LNVNGND

-896 NETTISVTGEG
+896 KETTISVTGEG

-922 NTIKNGS
+922 NATGKKS
-929 AKTTLTSKAHLK
+929 DKTTLTSKAHLK
-941 SGETETDDNIAKN
+941 SGGTDDNIAKN

-987 GTVNNTTG
+987 GTVNNTTD

-1007 KNSVVNNTTGNI
+1007 RNSVVNNTGNI
-1019 TANNGIAAVRL
+1019 TANNGTAAVRL
-1030 NKDASMTIK
+1030 NKDASMTIGGK
-1039 GSGTILGENSADA
+1039 GKILGENSADA

-1067 IDVTGRGSGLHL
+1067 IEVTGSGSGLHL
-1079 LNVDDDAGAFKLSGR
+1079 LNTDDDSGAFKLSGT
-1094 GTINVSGEKASG
+1094 GTINVSGENASG
-1106 LRLEADDGK
+1106 LKLEADDGK
-1115 GGMTM
+1115 GGVMM
-1120 AKSDLDTSGA
+1120 AKSKLDTSGA
-1130 KDTTINV
+1130 GGTTINV
-1137 EDKGGNGIVT
+1137 KDKGGNGIVT
-1147 NTSGNVTSGMN
+1147 NTSGDVISGMN
-1158 VNIESPE
+1158 VNIESAE

-1172 LGQTK
+1172 LGGTK
-1177 TIKQSGKLTS
+1177 NITQSGKLTS

-1197 ALKNAFSFANSG
+1197 ALRNDFSFTNSG
-1209 EIIAADI
+1209 TVTAGAS
-1216 KKGIAVDAGQNSNI
+1216 GMAVDAHQNSNI
-1230 SFGNSGTIS
+1230 RFTNGGTIS
-1239 GKSRLGNGTNRID
+1239 GKSVLGGGNNTIA
-1252 LSGTTS
+1252 LSGNTS
-1258 ELITG
+1258 DIATG
-1263 HGDNTATMRD
+1263 HGDNTIEMLGKAV
-1273 SAKTGILSAGNGN
+1273 TGILTAGNGN
-1286 NTIEMKDSAKTDML
+1286 NTV
-1300 MTGHGN
+1300 
-1306 NTITLNGGTQLKNG
+1306 TLNGGTKLQTG
-1320 MLGNGRNNVI
+1320 TVGNGQNNVI
-1330 LQNVSAVQS
+1330 LKNVSEAQS
-1339 SALFGN
+1339 DALFGN
-1345 LTAGGGA
+1345 LKAGSGK
-1352 QDTLTLKGKTSH
+1352 QDALTLQGKASH

-1379 NVEEGRFELRNTD
+1379 NIEEGRFELRNTD
-1392 VTLNE
+1392 ITLNE
-1397 VTTDDGI
+1397 LTADDGI
-1404 TVKQGGELFINQD
+1404 TVKQGGELFINQNKAD
-1417 NAHTF
+1417 TF

-1429 GLVTTATGGQAFA
+1429 GLVTTSTAGQAFD
-1442 FDNKSAAFAGD
+1442 FNNKSAAFAGD

-1487 VATVREGVGTQSF
+1487 VATVRAGVGTQSF

-1505 SGGTLAFK
+1505 SGGTLAFN
-1513 DNITGSRIID
+1513 DNITGSSKAD
-1523 DNISVNSLELNNAKG
+1523 GHISVNSLELDNAKG

-1546 FDNLPAPS
+1546 FDNLPTPS
-1554 ANNKVPLLEQDEG
+1554 ADNKVPLLEQDEG
-1567 DSVAQLVNAGQASDY
+1567 DSVVQLVNAGKASDY

-1609 QDGNVVAKGIYDY
+1609 QDGKVVAKGTYDY
-1622 GLQTSAQ
+1622 GLQTSAN

-1643 TEVDLL
+1643 TEVDLQ
-1649 GKDSNALVL
+1649 GKGSDALVL
-1658 AAQAGKSGSAANLGA
+1658 AAQSGKSGSAANLGA

-1681 AIDTASKYVTLS
+1681 AIDTASEYVTLS
-1693 NNNNDYT
+1693 NNSNDYT

-1715 NVLGNTQLLDLA
+1715 NVLGNTQLLDLV

-1735 STAGAGTEQTAGKL
+1735 STTGAGTEQTAGKL
-1749 TSAANSLVSLGNGKL
+1749 TSAANSLVALGNGKL

-1769 GEVNGDLSGTQDG
+1769 GEVNGSLSGTQAG
-1782 QLVVNNETLT
+1782 QLVVNNDTLT
-1792 VTGANNGMHSAVTID
+1792 VTGANSGMHSAVTID
-1807 QPAQITIRNIAGLD
+1807 QPAQVTIRNIAGLG
-1821 DSLIAVAGTLRT
+1821 DSLVAVAGTLRT
-1833 EGAQGLLRNHL
+1833 EGAQGLLRNQL

-1894 AGTLELTHND
+1894 AGTLVLTHND
-1904 GKQAWD
+1904 GKQPWD
-1910 LTNSVTGSGTLVKQ
+1910 LTNSVTGAGTLVKQ

-1944 LKGALQAGS
+1944 QNGTLQAGS
-1953 YDSALVMNSGQVNIG
+1953 YDSALVMNSRQVNIG
-1968 SQGTFAG
+1968 TQGTFAG
-1975 QGTLKGNVNNAG
+1975 QGTLKGSVNNAG

-2000 RATEYRVDGNF
+2000 QATDYRVDGNF

-2018 WLASQKDTES
+2018 WLASQKETES

-2042 ITLNTVLNK
+2042 ITLNTVLNR
-2051 GHEETMTDQLV
+2051 GHEDTMTDQLV
-2062 VDGNVYSGKNGATT
+2062 VDGNVYTGKNGATT
-2076 LNINH
+2076 LNINN
-2081 VGGKGADTLKQ
+2081 VGGEGADTLKQ

-2099 HVGGTSDKNAFKLGG
+2099 HVGGKSDKNAFKLGG

-2128 YKDNSWYLDS
+2128 YKDDSWYLDS

-2171 LGMFSITLHDRLG
+2171 LGMFSMTLHDRLG

-2192 KGDED
+2192 KGDEN

-2210 RQDGVNRSLRLKG
+2210 RQDAVSRSLRLKG
-2223 DIYTT
+2223 DTYTT

-2261 RAKRTGTKA
+2261 SAKRTGTKA

-2288 NREKENNAYADVW
+2288 NREDENNAYADVW

-2309 KVSMAGNSS
+2309 KVSMAGSSS
-2318 DYKSWLVS
+2318 DYKSRLVS

-2331 GYSMAVYKPN
+2331 GYSMAVYKPDA
-2341 EDKQWLLTPQAQV
+2341 DKQWLLTPQAQV
-2354 IFNLYDSDDSSSD
+2354 IFNSYDSDDSSSG

-2381 TRVGARLTY
+2381 TRLGARLTY
-2390 ANQKQSDKSS
+2390 ANQKQSDKSA
-2400 QPFVEIN
+2400 QPFVEVN

-2423 TFSDDRPANRVELK
+2423 TFSDDRPANRFEIK
-2437 AGMEGQISPNW
+2437 AGVEGQISPNW
-2448 TAWGNISHQMGANDY
+2448 TVWGNVSHQMGADDY

>member
-6 KVVKNQQTGNF
+6 KVVKNQRTGNS

-23 AKGTKKGKKL
+23 AKGAKKGKKL
-33 ALLSLAMMMGSGLII
+33 ALLSLAMLMGCGLSV
-48 SAQAA
+48 SAPAA
-53 GTDNSA
+53 DPAGQ
-59 ERWLETEYFPA
+59 WLETEYRPA
-70 QYDSSAK
+70 QYDSTTK
-77 TWNNSSNEKGKLRV
+77 TWVNNSNEKEQSRV
-91 INDGGIKN
+91 INDGSVKD
-99 LNLNNENTQFTNNLD
+99 LNLNNEKTKFTNNLD
-114 YQEKWF
+114 YHETWF
-120 SLEEL
+120 SLQEL
-125 SDKKDSEGNNILSIT
+125 WAKNTDANKVISIT
-140 QYKAG
+140 EYRDGVAVPGDASLNAIEDWQVPDNPSAMEEITWKK
-145 EPVEDGT
+145 EDG
-152 TPTLE
+152 E
-157 SIQDWQIPSGAD
+157 IAV
-169 MEKIT
+169 M
-174 WETEDGQE
+174 
-182 AFLQAYKTDSFKTTL
+182 QAYNTDAFKKNI
-197 DPKLGV
+197 DPQLGV
-203 YLLEKQPEVSPFY
+203 YLLEKQPELSPFY

-230 TADNDAPVVKWDIKH
+230 TAADNVDWNINY

-253 AAADEG
+253 AAADSG

-265 TTSKLYVTFGEAYGM
+265 TTSKLHVTFGEAYGM
-280 NLSSNNVVNYDF
+280 YLSSGEYKYTF
-292 QPKNQL
+292 QPQNEL
-298 VGSVILPEGFNV
+298 VESVAIPKELTGFTSKGKTYALGDTFAIGNAQGLAAYNALLIDAVTHNVLPG
-310 KDDNGNLVGI
+310 
-320 TLDNVAYF
+320 
-328 GGQEFTIENAEQLDT
+328 AE
-343 YNRLLIEAVKKN
+343 YKALIEA
-355 RLTGIQYKNLMDK
+355 
-368 TVIPRPQDQDYY
+368 TVVPRPQDKDYFDVN
-380 KIDIKIEALRNNN
+380 IDLKGLEDKDIR
-393 IVLNDAIT
+393 LNDAIT
-401 ADIGR
+401 ANIGK

-422 NGADIR
+422 DGADIR

-435 GSHRAYHIF
+435 GRYRAYHIF
-444 AHNGAKVFH
+444 AHDGAKVFH
-453 DAITSVPNYKGQ
+453 DATTSVPNYKGQ
-465 NALIIDAE
+465 NALIDNAE
-473 FTNNQTGMLR
+473 FTNRGTLL

-490 IYGDQVMGKTGQY
+490 IYGDQVTGENAHY

-518 NDPSNKGVIANT
+518 NDPTDKDVIANT

-535 GGAGIINKEGA
+535 GGSLVTNEKGGKL
-546 QILLGQKGIGQGQ
+546 LLGQKGIGKNE

-564 VRVVGASFTNE
+564 VQVKGASFINN
-575 GDILMGKE
+575 GDILMGKDDVS
-583 GITLAGGRRDSTWDM
+583 LSGGREDDTWDM
-598 ESMSNA
+598 RIMSNA
-604 VAALLDHTT
+604 VAALLDETA

-619 TIENKGKIDIN
+619 AIENKGKIDIN

-642 STEKRNKYSQLTVVN
+642 STPNRNADSQLTVVN
-657 DKDINTAGSYSVGM
+657 NGEIDVAGTNTVGM
-671 RVSGAKNTGD
+671 RVSGTNRVKD
-681 VIENRGLIN
+681 VIENNGTIN
-690 VSGEGSVGL
+690 VSGAGSIGL
-699 FALGNSEIIHTGT
+699 LALGDST
-712 IIASNNGTTAGT
+712 ITHHGQVIATNNGTTTGG

-733 RADDATVIIDKGDKG
+733 RADDAKVIIDG
-748 DKGTIELKGDNTVG
+748 GTVELKGNNTVG
-762 VFARIGG
+762 VFARVGG

-774 SGRVIF
+774 SGHVIF
-780 DKNAV
+780 DKNSI
-785 NQTGYWIAGSK
+785 NQTGYWIAGRK
-796 GSDQSDSSKIN
+796 GADETFSSRIN
-807 FGDSA
+807 FGASDVA
-812 VELELDNKDST
+812 LTLDNNDST
-823 LFRVDQEAQ
+823 LFRVDQKAQ
-832 FLASGDEKTSYRFDV
+832 FLGDSSKGTTYTFDI
-847 NGERSRGFYIADNGT
+847 NGEKSRGFYIADNGT
-862 EVKTGSMK
+862 EVKTGNMQ
-870 LNVKGKD
+870 LNVNGND

-896 NETTISVTGEG
+896 KETTISVTGEG

-922 NTIKNGS
+922 NATGKKS
-929 AKTTLTSKAHLK
+929 DKTTLTSKAHLK
-941 SGETETDDNIAKN
+941 SGGTDDNIAKN

-987 GTVNNTTG
+987 GTVNNTTD

-1007 KNSVVNNTTGNI
+1007 RNSVVNNTGNI
-1019 TANNGIAAVRL
+1019 TANNGTAAVRL
-1030 NKDASMTIK
+1030 NKDASMTIGGK
-1039 GSGTILGENSADA
+1039 GKILGENSADA

-1067 IDVTGRGSGLHL
+1067 IEVTGSGSGLHL
-1079 LNVDDDAGAFKLSGR
+1079 LNTDDDSGAFKLSGT
-1094 GTINVSGEKASG
+1094 GTINVSGENASG
-1106 LRLEADDGK
+1106 LKLEADDGK
-1115 GGMTM
+1115 GGVMM
-1120 AKSDLDTSGA
+1120 AKSKLDTSGA
-1130 KDTTINV
+1130 GGTTINV
-1137 EDKGGNGIVT
+1137 KDKGGNGIVT
-1147 NTSGNVTSGMN
+1147 NTSGDVISGMN
-1158 VNIESPE
+1158 VNIESAE

-1172 LGQTK
+1172 LGGTK
-1177 TIKQSGKLTS
+1177 NITQSGKLTS

-1197 ALKNAFSFANSG
+1197 ALRNDFSFTNSG
-1209 EIIAADI
+1209 TVTAGAS
-1216 KKGIAVDAGQNSNI
+1216 GMAVDAHQNSNI
-1230 SFGNSGTIS
+1230 RFTNGGTIS
-1239 GKSRLGNGTNRID
+1239 GKSVLGGGNNTIA
-1252 LSGTTS
+1252 LSGNTS
-1258 ELITG
+1258 DIATG
-1263 HGDNTATMRD
+1263 HGDNTIEMLGKAV
-1273 SAKTGILSAGNGN
+1273 TGILTAGNGN
-1286 NTIEMKDSAKTDML
+1286 NTV
-1300 MTGHGN
+1300 
-1306 NTITLNGGTQLKNG
+1306 TLNGGTKLQTG
-1320 MLGNGRNNVI
+1320 TVGNGQNNVI
-1330 LQNVSAVQS
+1330 LKNVSEAQS
-1339 SALFGN
+1339 DALFGN
-1345 LTAGGGA
+1345 LKAGSGG
-1352 QDTLTLKGKTSH
+1352 QDALTLQGKASH

-1379 NVEEGRFELRNTD
+1379 NIEEGRFELRNTD
-1392 VTLNE
+1392 ITLNE
-1397 VTTDDGI
+1397 LTADDGI
-1404 TVKQGGELFINQD
+1404 TVKQGGELFINQNKAD
-1417 NAHTF
+1417 TF

-1429 GLVTTATGGQAFA
+1429 GLVTTSTAGQAFD
-1442 FDNKSAAFAGD
+1442 FNNKSAAFAGD

-1487 VATVREGVGTQSF
+1487 VATVRAGVGTQSF

-1505 SGGTLAFK
+1505 SGGTLAFN
-1513 DNITGSRIID
+1513 DNITGSSKAD
-1523 DNISVNSLELNNAKG
+1523 GHISVNSLELDNAKG

-1546 FDNLPAPS
+1546 FDNLPTPS
-1554 ANNKVPLLEQDEG
+1554 ADNKVPLLEQDEG
-1567 DSVAQLVNAGQASDY
+1567 DSVVQLVNAGKASDY

-1609 QDGNVVAKGIYDY
+1609 QDGKVVAKGTYDY
-1622 GLQTSAQ
+1622 GLQTSAN

-1643 TEVDLL
+1643 TEVDLQ
-1649 GKDSNALVL
+1649 GKGSDALVL
-1658 AAQAGKSGSAANLGA
+1658 AAQSGKSGSAANLGA

-1681 AIDTASKYVTLS
+1681 AIDTASEYVTLS
-1693 NNNNDYT
+1693 NNSNDYT

-1715 NVLGNTQLLDLA
+1715 NVLGNTQLLDLV

-1735 STAGAGTEQTAGKL
+1735 STTGAGTEQTAGKL
-1749 TSAANSLVSLGNGKL
+1749 TSAANSLVALGNGKL

-1769 GEVNGDLSGTQDG
+1769 GEVNGSLSGTQAG
-1782 QLVVNNETLT
+1782 QLVVNNDTLT
-1792 VTGANNGMHSAVTID
+1792 VTGANSGMHSAVTID
-1807 QPAQITIRNIAGLD
+1807 QPAQVTIRNIAGLG
-1821 DSLIAVAGTLRT
+1821 DSLVAVAGTLRT
-1833 EGAQGLLRNHL
+1833 EGAQSLLRNQL

-1894 AGTLELTHND
+1894 AGTLVLTHND
-1904 GKQAWD
+1904 GKQPWD
-1910 LTNSVTGSGTLVKQ
+1910 LTNSVTGAGTLVKQ
-1924 GAGRIT
+1924 GVGRIT

-1944 LKGALQAGS
+1944 QNGTLQAGS
-1953 YDSALVMNSGQVNIG
+1953 YDSALVMNSRQVNIG
-1968 SQGTFAG
+1968 TQGTFAG
-1975 QGTLKGNVNNAG
+1975 QGTLKGSVNNAG

-2000 RATEYRVDGNF
+2000 QATDYRVDGNF

-2018 WLASQKDTES
+2018 WLASQKETES

-2042 ITLNTVLNK
+2042 ITLNTVLNR
-2051 GHEETMTDQLV
+2051 GHEDTMTDQLV
-2062 VDGNVYSGKNGATT
+2062 VDGNVYTGKNGATT
-2076 LNINH
+2076 LNINN
-2081 VGGKGADTLKQ
+2081 VGGEGADTLKQ

-2099 HVGGTSDKNAFKLGG
+2099 HVGGKSDKNAFKLGG

-2128 YKDNSWYLDS
+2128 YKDDSWYLDS

-2171 LGMFSITLHDRLG
+2171 LGMFSMTLHDRLG

-2192 KGDED
+2192 KGDEN

-2210 RQDGVNRSLRLKG
+2210 RQDAVSRSLRLKG
-2223 DIYTT
+2223 DTYTT

-2261 RAKRTGTKA
+2261 SAKRTGTKA

-2288 NREKENNAYADVW
+2288 NREDENNAYADVW

-2309 KVSMAGNSS
+2309 KVSMAGSSS
-2318 DYKSWLVS
+2318 DYKSRLVS

-2331 GYSMAVYKPN
+2331 GYSMAVYKPDA
-2341 EDKQWLLTPQAQV
+2341 DKQWLLTPQAQV
-2354 IFNLYDSDDSSSD
+2354 IFNSYDSDDSSSG

-2381 TRVGARLTY
+2381 TRLGARLTY
-2390 ANQKQSDKSS
+2390 ANQKQSDKSA
-2400 QPFVEIN
+2400 QPFVEVN

-2423 TFSDDRPANRVELK
+2423 TFSDDRPANRFEIK
-2437 AGMEGQISPNW
+2437 AGVEGQISPNW
-2448 TAWGNISHQMGANDY
+2448 TVWGNVSHQMGADDY

>member
-6 KVVKNQQTGNF
+6 KVVKNQRTGNS

-23 AKGTKKGKKL
+23 AKGAKKGKKL
-33 ALLSLAMMMGSGLII
+33 ALLSLAMLMGCGLSV
-48 SAQAA
+48 SALAA
-53 GTDNSA
+53 DPAGQ
-59 ERWLETEYFPA
+59 WLETEYLPA
-70 QYDSSAK
+70 QYDSTTK
-77 TWNNSSNEKGKLRV
+77 TWVNNSNEKEQSRV
-91 INDGGIKN
+91 INDGSVKD
-99 LNLNNENTQFTNNLD
+99 LNLNNEKTKFTNNLD
-114 YQEKWF
+114 YHETWF
-120 SLEEL
+120 SLQEL
-125 SDKKDSEGNNILSIT
+125 WAKNTDANKVISIT
-140 QYKAG
+140 EYRDGQPLPGNASLNAIEDWQVPDNPSAMEEITWKK
-145 EPVEDGT
+145 EDG
-152 TPTLE
+152 E
-157 SIQDWQIPSGAD
+157 IAV
-169 MEKIT
+169 M
-174 WETEDGQE
+174 
-182 AFLQAYKTDSFKTTL
+182 QAYNTDAFKKNI
-197 DPKLGV
+197 DPQLGV
-203 YLLEKQPEVSPFY
+203 YLLEKQPELSPFY

-230 TADNDAPVVKWDIKH
+230 TAADNVDWDINY

-253 AAADEG
+253 AAADSG

-265 TTSKLYVTFGEAYGM
+265 TTSKLHVTFGEAYGM
-280 NLSSNNVVNYDF
+280 YLSSGEYKYTF
-292 QPKNQL
+292 QPQNEL
-298 VGSVILPEGFNV
+298 VESVAIPKELNGFTSKGKTYALGDTFAIGNAQGLAAYNALLIDAVTHNVLPG
-310 KDDNGNLVGI
+310 
-320 TLDNVAYF
+320 
-328 GGQEFTIENAEQLDT
+328 AE
-343 YNRLLIEAVKKN
+343 YKALIEA
-355 RLTGIQYKNLMDK
+355 
-368 TVIPRPQDQDYY
+368 TVVPRPQDKDYFDVN
-380 KIDIKIEALRNNN
+380 IDLKGLEDKDIR
-393 IVLNDAIT
+393 LNDAIT
-401 ADIGR
+401 ANIGK

-422 NGADIR
+422 DGADIR

-435 GSHRAYHIF
+435 GRYRAYHIF
-444 AHNGAKVFH
+444 AHDGAKVFH
-453 DAITSVPNYKGQ
+453 DATTSVPNYKGQ
-465 NALIIDAE
+465 NALIDNAE
-473 FTNNQTGMLR
+473 FTNRGMLL

-490 IYGDQVMGKTGQY
+490 IYGDQVTGENAHY

-518 NDPSNKGVIANT
+518 NDPTDKDVIANT

-535 GGAGIINKEGA
+535 GGSLVTNEKGGKL
-546 QILLGQKGIGQGQ
+546 LLGQKGIGKNE

-564 VRVVGASFTNE
+564 VQVKGASFINN
-575 GDILMGKE
+575 GDILMGKDDVS
-583 GITLAGGRRDSTWDM
+583 LSGGREDDTWDM
-598 ESMSNA
+598 RIMSNA
-604 VAALLDHTT
+604 VAALLDETA

-619 TIENKGKIDIN
+619 AIENKGKIDIN

-642 STEKRNKYSQLTVVN
+642 STPNRNADSQLTVVN
-657 DKDINTAGSYSVGM
+657 NGEIDVAGTNTVGM
-671 RVSGAKNTGD
+671 RVSGTNRVKD
-681 VIENRGLIN
+681 VIENNGTIN
-690 VSGEGSVGL
+690 VSGAGSIGL
-699 FALGNSEIIHTGT
+699 LALGDST
-712 IIASNNGTTAGT
+712 ITHHGQVIATNNGTTTGG

-733 RADDATVIIDKGDKG
+733 RADDAKVIIDG
-748 DKGTIELKGDNTVG
+748 GTVELKGNNTVG
-762 VFARIGG
+762 VFARVGG

-774 SGRVIF
+774 SGHVIF
-780 DKNAV
+780 DKNSV
-785 NQTGYWIAGSK
+785 NQTGYWIAGRK
-796 GSDQSDSSKIN
+796 GADETFSSRIN
-807 FGDSA
+807 FGASDVA
-812 VELELDNKDST
+812 LTLDNNDST
-823 LFRVDQEAQ
+823 LFRVDQKAQ
-832 FLASGDEKTSYRFDV
+832 FLGDSSKGTTYTFDI
-847 NGERSRGFYIADNGT
+847 NGEKSRGFYIADNGT
-862 EVKTGSMK
+862 EVKTGNMQ
-870 LNVKGKD
+870 LNVNGND

-896 NETTISVTGEG
+896 KETTISVTGEG

-922 NTIKNGS
+922 NATGKKS
-929 AKTTLTSKAHLK
+929 DKTTLTSKAHLK
-941 SGETETDDNIAKN
+941 SGGTDDNIAKN

-987 GTVNNTTG
+987 GTVNNTTD

-1007 KNSVVNNTTGNI
+1007 KNSVVNNTGNI
-1019 TANNGIAAVRL
+1019 TANNGTAAVRL
-1030 NKDASMTIK
+1030 NKDASMTIGGK
-1039 GSGTILGENSADA
+1039 GKILGENSADA

-1067 IDVTGRGSGLHL
+1067 IEVTGSGSGLHL
-1079 LNVDDDAGAFKLSGR
+1079 LNTDDDSGAFKLSGT
-1094 GTINVSGEKASG
+1094 GTINVSGENASG
-1106 LRLEADDGK
+1106 LKLEADNGK
-1115 GGMTM
+1115 GGVMM
-1120 AKSDLDTSGA
+1120 AKSKLDTSGA
-1130 KDTTINV
+1130 GGTTINV
-1137 EDKGGNGIVT
+1137 KDKGGNGIVT
-1147 NTSGNVTSGMN
+1147 NTSGDVISGMN
-1158 VNIESPE
+1158 VNIESAE

-1172 LGQTK
+1172 LGGTK
-1177 TIKQSGKLTS
+1177 NITQSGKLTS

-1197 ALKNAFSFANSG
+1197 ALRNDFSFTNSG
-1209 EIIAADI
+1209 TVTAGAS
-1216 KKGIAVDAGQNSNI
+1216 GMAVDAHQNSNI
-1230 SFGNSGTIS
+1230 RFTNGGTIS
-1239 GKSRLGNGTNRID
+1239 GKSVLGGGNNTIA
-1252 LSGTTS
+1252 LSGNTS
-1258 ELITG
+1258 DIATG
-1263 HGDNTATMRD
+1263 HGDNTIEMLGKAV
-1273 SAKTGILSAGNGN
+1273 TGILTAGNGN
-1286 NTIEMKDSAKTDML
+1286 NTV
-1300 MTGHGN
+1300 
-1306 NTITLNGGTQLKNG
+1306 TLNGGTKLQTG
-1320 MLGNGRNNVI
+1320 TVGNGQNNVI
-1330 LQNVSAVQS
+1330 LKNVSEAQS
-1339 SALFGN
+1339 DALFGN
-1345 LTAGGGA
+1345 LKAGSGG
-1352 QDTLTLKGKTSH
+1352 QDALTLQGKASH

-1379 NVEEGRFELRNTD
+1379 NIEEGRFELRNTD
-1392 VTLNE
+1392 ITLNE
-1397 VTTDDGI
+1397 LTADDGI
-1404 TVKQGGELFINQD
+1404 TVKQGGELFINQNKAD
-1417 NAHTF
+1417 TF

-1429 GLVTTATGGQAFA
+1429 GLVTTSTAGQAFD
-1442 FDNKSAAFAGD
+1442 FNNKSAAFAGD

-1487 VATVREGVGTQSF
+1487 VATVRAGVGTQSF

-1505 SGGTLAFK
+1505 SGGTLAFN
-1513 DNITGSRIID
+1513 DNITGSSKAD
-1523 DNISVNSLELNNAKG
+1523 GHLSVNSLELDNAKG

-1546 FDNLPAPS
+1546 FDNLPTPS
-1554 ANNKVPLLEQDEG
+1554 ADNKVPLLEQDEG
-1567 DSVAQLVNAGQASDY
+1567 DSVVQLVNAGKASDY

-1609 QDGNVVAKGIYDY
+1609 QDGKVVAKGTYDY
-1622 GLQTSAQ
+1622 GLQTSAN

-1643 TEVDLL
+1643 TEVDLQ
-1649 GKDSNALVL
+1649 GKGSDALVL
-1658 AAQAGKSGSAANLGA
+1658 AAQSGKSGSAANLGA

-1681 AIDTASKYVTLS
+1681 AIDTASEYVTLS

-1749 TSAANSLVSLGNGKL
+1749 TSAVNSLVALGNGKL

-1769 GEVNGDLSGTQDG
+1769 GEVNGSLSGTQAG
-1782 QLVVNNETLT
+1782 QLVVNNDTLT
-1792 VTGANNGMHSAVTID
+1792 VTGANSGMHSAVTVD
-1807 QPAQITIRNIAGLD
+1807 QPAQVTIRNIAGLG
-1821 DSLIAVAGTLRT
+1821 DSLVAVAGTLRT
-1833 EGAQGLLRNHL
+1833 EGAQGLLRNQL

-1894 AGTLELTHND
+1894 AGTLVLTHND
-1904 GKQAWD
+1904 GKQPWD
-1910 LTNSVTGSGTLVKQ
+1910 LTNSVTGAGTLVKQ
-1924 GAGRIT
+1924 GVGRIT

-1944 LKGALQAGS
+1944 QNGTLQAGS
-1953 YDSALVMNSGQVNIG
+1953 YDSALVMNSRQVNIG
-1968 SQGTFAG
+1968 TQGTFAG
-1975 QGTLKGNVNNAG
+1975 QGTLKGSVNNAG

-2000 RATEYRVDGNF
+2000 QATDYRVDGNF

-2018 WLASQKDTES
+2018 WLASQKETES

-2042 ITLNTVLNK
+2042 ITLNTVLNR
-2051 GHEETMTDQLV
+2051 GHEDTMTDQLV
-2062 VDGNVYSGKNGATT
+2062 VDGNVYTGKNGATT
-2076 LNINH
+2076 LNINN
-2081 VGGKGADTLKQ
+2081 VGGEGADTLKQ

-2099 HVGGTSDKNAFKLGG
+2099 HVGGKSDKNAFKLGG

-2128 YKDNSWYLDS
+2128 YKDDSWYLDS

-2160 IGGHMANRTAA
+2160 IGGHMANRMAA
-2171 LGMFSITLHDRLG
+2171 LGMFSMTLHDRLG

-2192 KGDED
+2192 KGDEN

-2210 RQDGVNRSLRLKG
+2210 RQDAVSRSLRLKG
-2223 DIYTT
+2223 DTYTT

-2261 RAKRTGTKA
+2261 SAKRTGTKA

-2288 NREKENNAYADVW
+2288 NREDENNAYADVW

-2309 KVSMAGNSS
+2309 KVSMAGSSS
-2318 DYKSWLVS
+2318 DYKSRLVS

-2331 GYSMAVYKPN
+2331 GYSMAVYKPDA
-2341 EDKQWLLTPQAQV
+2341 DKQWLLTPQAQV
-2354 IFNLYDSDDSSSD
+2354 IFNSYDSDDSSSG

-2381 TRVGARLTY
+2381 TRLGARLTY
-2390 ANQKQSDKSS
+2390 ANQKQSDKSA
-2400 QPFVEIN
+2400 QPFVEVN

-2423 TFSDDRPANRVELK
+2423 TFSDDRPANRFEIK
-2437 AGMEGQISPNW
+2437 AGVEGQISPNW
-2448 TAWGNISHQMGANDY
+2448 TVWGNVSHQMGADDY

>member
-6 KVVKNQQTGNF
+6 KVVKNQRTGNS

-23 AKGTKKGKKL
+23 AKGAKKGKKL
-33 ALLSLAMMMGSGLII
+33 ALLSLAMLMGCGLSV
-48 SAQAA
+48 SAPAA
-53 GTDNSA
+53 DPAGQ
-59 ERWLETEYFPA
+59 WLETEYRPA
-70 QYDSSAK
+70 QYDSTTK
-77 TWNNSSNEKGKLRV
+77 TWVNNSNEKEQSRV
-91 INDGGIKN
+91 INDGSVKD
-99 LNLNNENTQFTNNLD
+99 LNLNNEKTKFTNNLD
-114 YQEKWF
+114 YHETWF
-120 SLEEL
+120 SLQEL
-125 SDKKDSEGNNILSIT
+125 WAKNTDANKVISIT
-140 QYKAG
+140 EYRDGVAVPGDASLNAIEDWQVPDNPSAMEEITWKK
-145 EPVEDGT
+145 EDG
-152 TPTLE
+152 
-157 SIQDWQIPSGAD
+157 
-169 MEKIT
+169 
-174 WETEDGQE
+174 ET
-182 AFLQAYKTDSFKTTL
+182 AVMQAYNTDAFKKTI
-197 DPKLGV
+197 DPQLGV
-203 YLLEKQPEVSPFY
+203 YLLEKQPELSPFY

-230 TADNDAPVVKWDIKH
+230 TAADNVDWNINY

-253 AAADEG
+253 AAADSG

-265 TTSKLYVTFGEAYGM
+265 TTSKLHVTFGEAYGM
-280 NLSSNNVVNYDF
+280 YLSSGEYKYTF
-292 QPKNQL
+292 QPQNEL
-298 VGSVILPEGFNV
+298 VESVAIPKELNGFTSKGKTYALGDTFAIGNAQGLAAYNALLIDAVTHNVLPG
-310 KDDNGNLVGI
+310 
-320 TLDNVAYF
+320 
-328 GGQEFTIENAEQLDT
+328 AE
-343 YNRLLIEAVKKN
+343 YKALIEA
-355 RLTGIQYKNLMDK
+355 
-368 TVIPRPQDQDYY
+368 TVVPRPQDKDYFDVN
-380 KIDIKIEALRNNN
+380 IDLKGLEDKDIR
-393 IVLNDAIT
+393 LNDAIT
-401 ADIGR
+401 ANIGR

-414 EGSVLNIK
+414 DGSVLNIK
-422 NGADIR
+422 DGADIR

-435 GSHRAYHIF
+435 GRYRAYHIF
-444 AHNGAKVFH
+444 AHDGAKVFH
-453 DAITSVPNYKGQ
+453 DATTSVPNYKGQ
-465 NALIIDAE
+465 NALIDNAE
-473 FTNNQTGMLR
+473 FTNRGTLL

-490 IYGDQVMGKTGQY
+490 IYGDQVTGENAHY

-518 NDPSNKGVIANT
+518 NDPTDKDVIANT

-535 GGAGIINKEGA
+535 GGSLVTNEKGGKL
-546 QILLGQKGIGQGQ
+546 LLGQKGIGKNE

-564 VRVVGASFTNE
+564 VQVKGASFINN
-575 GDILMGKE
+575 GDILMGKDDVS
-583 GITLAGGRRDSTWDM
+583 LSGGREDDTWDM
-598 ESMSNA
+598 RIMSNA
-604 VAALLDHTT
+604 VAALLDETA

-619 TIENKGKIDIN
+619 AIENKGKIDIN

-642 STEKRNKYSQLTVVN
+642 STPNRNADSQLTVVN
-657 DKDINTAGSYSVGM
+657 NGEIDVAGTNTVGM
-671 RVSGAKNTGD
+671 RVSGTNRVKD
-681 VIENRGLIN
+681 VIENNGTIN
-690 VSGEGSVGL
+690 VSGAGSIGL
-699 FALGNSEIIHTGT
+699 LALGDST
-712 IIASNNGTTAGT
+712 ITHHGQVIATNNGTTTGG

-733 RADDATVIIDKGDKG
+733 RADDAKVIIDG
-748 DKGTIELKGDNTVG
+748 GTVELKGNNTVG
-762 VFARIGG
+762 VFARVGG

-774 SGRVIF
+774 SGHVIF
-780 DKNAV
+780 DKNSI
-785 NQTGYWIAGSK
+785 NQTGYWIAGRK
-796 GSDQSDSSKIN
+796 GADETFSSRIN
-807 FGDSA
+807 FGASDVA
-812 VELELDNKDST
+812 LTLDNNDST
-823 LFRVDQEAQ
+823 LFRVDQKAQ
-832 FLASGDEKTSYRFDV
+832 FLGDSSKGTTYTFDI
-847 NGERSRGFYIADNGT
+847 NGEKSRGFYIADNGT
-862 EVKTGSMK
+862 EVKTGNMQ
-870 LNVKGKD
+870 LNVNGND

-896 NETTISVTGEG
+896 KETTISVTGEG

-922 NTIKNGS
+922 NATGKKS
-929 AKTTLTSKAHLK
+929 DKTTLTSKAHLK
-941 SGETETDDNIAKN
+941 SGGTDDNIAKN

-987 GTVNNTTG
+987 GTVNNTTD

-1007 KNSVVNNTTGNI
+1007 RNSVVNNTGNI
-1019 TANNGIAAVRL
+1019 TANNGTAAVRL
-1030 NKDASMTIK
+1030 NKDASMTIGGK
-1039 GSGTILGENSADA
+1039 GKILGENSADA

-1067 IDVTGRGSGLHL
+1067 IEVTGSGSGLHL
-1079 LNVDDDAGAFKLSGR
+1079 LNTDDDSGAFKLSGT
-1094 GTINVSGEKASG
+1094 GTINVSGENASG
-1106 LRLEADDGK
+1106 LKLEADDGK
-1115 GGMTM
+1115 GGVMM
-1120 AKSDLDTSGA
+1120 AKSKLDTSGA
-1130 KDTTINV
+1130 GGTTINV
-1137 EDKGGNGIVT
+1137 KDKGGNGIVT
-1147 NTSGNVTSGMN
+1147 NTSGDVISGMN
-1158 VNIESPE
+1158 VNIESAE

-1172 LGQTK
+1172 LGGTK
-1177 TIKQSGKLTS
+1177 NITQSGKLTS

-1197 ALKNAFSFANSG
+1197 ALRNDFSFTNSG
-1209 EIIAADI
+1209 TVTAGAS
-1216 KKGIAVDAGQNSNI
+1216 GMAVDAHQNSNI
-1230 SFGNSGTIS
+1230 RFTNGGTIS
-1239 GKSRLGNGTNRID
+1239 GKSVLGGGNNTIA
-1252 LSGTTS
+1252 LSGNTS
-1258 ELITG
+1258 DIATG
-1263 HGDNTATMRD
+1263 HGDNTIEMLGKAV
-1273 SAKTGILSAGNGN
+1273 TGILTAGNGN
-1286 NTIEMKDSAKTDML
+1286 NTV
-1300 MTGHGN
+1300 
-1306 NTITLNGGTQLKNG
+1306 TLNGGTKLQTG
-1320 MLGNGRNNVI
+1320 TVGNGQNNVI
-1330 LQNVSAVQS
+1330 LKNVSEAQS
-1339 SALFGN
+1339 DALFGN
-1345 LTAGGGA
+1345 LKAGSGK
-1352 QDTLTLKGKTSH
+1352 QDALTLQGKASH

-1379 NVEEGRFELRNTD
+1379 NIEEGRFELRNTD
-1392 VTLNE
+1392 ITLNE
-1397 VTTDDGI
+1397 LTADDGI
-1404 TVKQGGELFINQD
+1404 TVKQGGELFINQNKAD
-1417 NAHTF
+1417 TF

-1429 GLVTTATGGQAFA
+1429 GLVTTSTAGQAFD
-1442 FDNKSAAFAGD
+1442 FNNKSAAFAGD

-1487 VATVREGVGTQSF
+1487 VATVRAGVGTQSF

-1505 SGGTLAFK
+1505 SGGTLAFN
-1513 DNITGSRIID
+1513 DNITGSSKAD
-1523 DNISVNSLELNNAKG
+1523 GHLSVNSLELDNAKG

-1546 FDNLPAPS
+1546 FDNLPTPS
-1554 ANNKVPLLEQDEG
+1554 ADNKVPLLEQDEG
-1567 DSVAQLVNAGQASDY
+1567 DSVVQLVNAGKASDY

-1609 QDGNVVAKGIYDY
+1609 QDGKVVAKGTYDY
-1622 GLQTSAQ
+1622 DLQTSAN

-1643 TEVDLL
+1643 TEVDLQ
-1649 GKDSNALVL
+1649 GKGSDALVL
-1658 AAQAGKSGSAANLGA
+1658 AAQSGKSGSAANLGA

-1681 AIDTASKYVTLS
+1681 AIDTASEYVTLS

-1749 TSAANSLVSLGNGKL
+1749 TSAVNSLVALGNGKL

-1769 GEVNGDLSGTQDG
+1769 GEVNGSLSGTQAG
-1782 QLVVNNETLT
+1782 QLVVNNDTLT
-1792 VTGANNGMHSAVTID
+1792 VTGANSGMHSAVTID
-1807 QPAQITIRNIAGLD
+1807 QPAQVTIRNIAGLG
-1821 DSLIAVAGTLRT
+1821 DSLVAVAGTLRT
-1833 EGAQGLLRNHL
+1833 EGAQGLLRNQL

-1894 AGTLELTHND
+1894 AGTLVLTHND
-1904 GKQAWD
+1904 GKQPWD
-1910 LTNSVTGSGTLVKQ
+1910 LTNSVTGAGTLVKQ

-1930 LTDKSAQYTGTTEI
+1930 LTDKSAQYTGATEI
-1944 LKGALQAGS
+1944 ENGTLQAGS
-1953 YDSALVMNSGQVNIG
+1953 YDSALVMNSRQVNIG
-1968 SQGTFAG
+1968 TQGTFAG
-1975 QGTLKGNVNNAG
+1975 QGTLKGSVNNAG

-2000 RATEYRVDGNF
+2000 QATDYRVDGNF

-2018 WLASQKDTES
+2018 WLASQKETES

-2042 ITLNTVLNK
+2042 ITLNTVLNR
-2051 GHEETMTDQLV
+2051 GHEDTMTDQLV
-2062 VDGNVYSGKNGATT
+2062 VDGNVYTGKNGATT
-2076 LNINH
+2076 LNINN
-2081 VGGKGADTLKQ
+2081 VGGEGADTLKQ

-2099 HVGGTSDKNAFKLGG
+2099 HVGGKSDKNAFKLGG

-2128 YKDNSWYLDS
+2128 YKDDSWYLDS

-2171 LGMFSITLHDRLG
+2171 LGMFSMTLHDRLG

-2192 KGDED
+2192 KGDEN
-2197 ASSVWLRITGDRQ
+2197 ASSFWLRITGDRQ
-2210 RQDGVNRSLRLKG
+2210 RQDAVSRSLRLKG
-2223 DIYTT
+2223 DTYTT

-2261 RAKRTGTKA
+2261 SAKRTGTKA

-2288 NREKENNAYADVW
+2288 NREDENNAYADVW

-2309 KVSMAGNSS
+2309 KVSMAGSSS
-2318 DYKSWLVS
+2318 DYKSRLVS

-2331 GYSMAVYKPN
+2331 GYSMAVYKPDA
-2341 EDKQWLLTPQAQV
+2341 DKQWLLTPQAQV
-2354 IFNLYDSDDSSSD
+2354 IFNSYDSDDSSSG

-2381 TRVGARLTY
+2381 TRLGARLTY
-2390 ANQKQSDKSS
+2390 ANQKQSDKSA
-2400 QPFVEIN
+2400 QPFVEVN

-2423 TFSDDRPANRVELK
+2423 TFSDDRPANRFEIK
-2437 AGMEGQISPNW
+2437 AGVEGQISPNW
-2448 TAWGNISHQMGANDY
+2448 TVWGNVSHQMGADDY

>member
-6 KVVKNQQTGNF
+6 KVVKNQRTGNS

-23 AKGTKKGKKL
+23 AKGAKKGKKL
-33 ALLSLAMMMGSGLII
+33 ALLSLAMLMGCGLSV
-48 SAQAA
+48 SAPAA
-53 GTDNSA
+53 DPAGQ
-59 ERWLETEYFPA
+59 WLETEYLPA
-70 QYDSSAK
+70 QYDSTTK
-77 TWNNSSNEKGKLRV
+77 TWVNNSNEKEQSRV
-91 INDGGIKN
+91 INDGSVKD
-99 LNLNNENTQFTNNLD
+99 LNLNNEKTKFTNNLD
-114 YQEKWF
+114 YHETWF
-120 SLEEL
+120 SLQEL
-125 SDKKDSEGNNILSIT
+125 WAKNTDANKVISIT
-140 QYKAG
+140 EYRDGQPLPGNASLNAIEDWQVPDNPSAMEEITWKK
-145 EPVEDGT
+145 EDG
-152 TPTLE
+152 E
-157 SIQDWQIPSGAD
+157 IAV
-169 MEKIT
+169 M
-174 WETEDGQE
+174 
-182 AFLQAYKTDSFKTTL
+182 QAYNTDAFKKNI
-197 DPKLGV
+197 DPQLGV
-203 YLLEKQPEVSPFY
+203 YLLEKQPELSPFY

-230 TADNDAPVVKWDIKH
+230 TAADNVDWDINY

-253 AAADEG
+253 AAADSG

-265 TTSKLYVTFGEAYGM
+265 TTSKLHVTFGEAYGM
-280 NLSSNNVVNYDF
+280 YLSSGEYKYTF
-292 QPKNQL
+292 QPQNEL
-298 VGSVILPEGFNV
+298 VESVAIPKELNGFTSKGKTYALGDTFAIGNAQGLAAYNALLIDAVTHNVLPG
-310 KDDNGNLVGI
+310 
-320 TLDNVAYF
+320 
-328 GGQEFTIENAEQLDT
+328 AE
-343 YNRLLIEAVKKN
+343 YKALIEA
-355 RLTGIQYKNLMDK
+355 
-368 TVIPRPQDQDYY
+368 TVVPRPQDKDYFDVN
-380 KIDIKIEALRNNN
+380 IDLKGLEDKDIR
-393 IVLNDAIT
+393 LNKAIT

-414 EGSVLNIK
+414 DGSVLNIK
-422 NGADIR
+422 DGADIR

-435 GSHRAYHIF
+435 GRYRAYHIF
-444 AHNGAKVFH
+444 AHDGAKVFH
-453 DAITSVPNYKGQ
+453 DATTSVPNYKGQ
-465 NALIIDAE
+465 NALIDNAE
-473 FTNNQTGMLR
+473 FTNRGTLL

-490 IYGDQVMGKTGQY
+490 IYGDQVTGENAHY

-518 NDPSNKGVIANT
+518 NDPTDKDVIANT

-535 GGAGIINKEGA
+535 GGSLVTNEKGGKL
-546 QILLGQKGIGQGQ
+546 LLGQKGIGKNE

-564 VRVVGASFTNE
+564 VQVKGASFINN
-575 GDILMGKE
+575 GDILMGKDDVS
-583 GITLAGGRRDSTWDM
+583 LSGGREDDTWDM
-598 ESMSNA
+598 RIMSNA
-604 VAALLDHTT
+604 VAALLDETA

-619 TIENKGKIDIN
+619 AIENKGKIDIN

-642 STEKRNKYSQLTVVN
+642 STPNRNADSQLTVVN
-657 DKDINTAGSYSVGM
+657 NGEIDVAGTNTVGM
-671 RVSGAKNTGD
+671 RVSGTNRVKD
-681 VIENRGLIN
+681 VIENNGTIN
-690 VSGEGSVGL
+690 VSGAGSIGL
-699 FALGNSEIIHTGT
+699 LALGDST
-712 IIASNNGTTAGT
+712 ITHHGQVIATNNGTTTGG

-733 RADDATVIIDKGDKG
+733 RADDAKVIIDG
-748 DKGTIELKGDNTVG
+748 GTVELKGNNTVG
-762 VFARIGG
+762 VFARVGG

-774 SGRVIF
+774 SGHVIF
-780 DKNAV
+780 DKNSI
-785 NQTGYWIAGSK
+785 NQTGYWIAGRK
-796 GSDQSDSSKIN
+796 GADETFSSRIN
-807 FGDSA
+807 FGASDVA
-812 VELELDNKDST
+812 LTLDNNDST
-823 LFRVDQEAQ
+823 LFRVDQKAQ
-832 FLASGDEKTSYRFDV
+832 FLGDSSKGTTYTFDI
-847 NGERSRGFYIADNGT
+847 NGEKSRGFYIADNGT
-862 EVKTGSMK
+862 EVKTGNMQ
-870 LNVKGKD
+870 LNVNGND

-896 NETTISVTGEG
+896 KETTISVTGEG

-922 NTIKNGS
+922 NATGKKS
-929 AKTTLTSKAHLK
+929 DKTTLTSKAHLK
-941 SGETETDDNIAKN
+941 SGGTDDNIAKN

-987 GTVNNTTG
+987 GTVNNTTD

-1007 KNSVVNNTTGNI
+1007 RNSVVNNTGNI
-1019 TANNGIAAVRL
+1019 TANNGTAAVRL
-1030 NKDASMTIK
+1030 NKDASMTIGGK
-1039 GSGTILGENSADA
+1039 GKILGENSADA

-1067 IDVTGRGSGLHL
+1067 IEVTGSGSGLHL
-1079 LNVDDDAGAFKLSGR
+1079 LNTDDDSGAFKLSGT
-1094 GTINVSGEKASG
+1094 GTINVSGENASG
-1106 LRLEADDGK
+1106 LKLEADDGK
-1115 GGMTM
+1115 GGVMM
-1120 AKSDLDTSGA
+1120 AKSKLDTSGA
-1130 KDTTINV
+1130 GGTTINV
-1137 EDKGGNGIVT
+1137 KDKGGNGIVT
-1147 NTSGNVTSGMN
+1147 NTSGDVISGMN
-1158 VNIESPE
+1158 VNIESAE

-1172 LGQTK
+1172 LGGTK
-1177 TIKQSGKLTS
+1177 NITQSGKLTS

-1197 ALKNAFSFANSG
+1197 ALRNDFSFTNSG
-1209 EIIAADI
+1209 TVTAGAS
-1216 KKGIAVDAGQNSNI
+1216 GMAVDAHQNSNI
-1230 SFGNSGTIS
+1230 RFTNGGTIS
-1239 GKSRLGNGTNRID
+1239 GKSVLGGGNNTIA
-1252 LSGTTS
+1252 LSGNTS
-1258 ELITG
+1258 DIATG
-1263 HGDNTATMRD
+1263 HGDNTIEMLGKAV
-1273 SAKTGILSAGNGN
+1273 TGILTAGNGN
-1286 NTIEMKDSAKTDML
+1286 NTV
-1300 MTGHGN
+1300 
-1306 NTITLNGGTQLKNG
+1306 TLNGGTKLQTG
-1320 MLGNGRNNVI
+1320 TVGNGQNNVI
-1330 LQNVSAVQS
+1330 LKNVSEAQS
-1339 SALFGN
+1339 DALFGN
-1345 LTAGGGA
+1345 LKAGSGK
-1352 QDTLTLKGKTSH
+1352 QDALTLQGKASH

-1379 NVEEGRFELRNTD
+1379 NIEEGRFELRNTD
-1392 VTLNE
+1392 ITLNE
-1397 VTTDDGI
+1397 LTADDGI
-1404 TVKQGGELFINQD
+1404 TVKQGGELFINQNKAD
-1417 NAHTF
+1417 TF

-1429 GLVTTATGGQAFA
+1429 GLVTTSTAGQAFD
-1442 FDNKSAAFAGD
+1442 FNNKSAAFAGD

-1487 VATVREGVGTQSF
+1487 VATVRAGVGTQSF

-1505 SGGTLAFK
+1505 SGGTLAFN
-1513 DNITGSRIID
+1513 DNITGSSKAD
-1523 DNISVNSLELNNAKG
+1523 GHLSVNSLELDNAKG

-1546 FDNLPAPS
+1546 FDNLPTPS
-1554 ANNKVPLLEQDEG
+1554 ADNKVPLLEQDEG
-1567 DSVAQLVNAGQASDY
+1567 DSVVQLVNAGKASDY

-1609 QDGNVVAKGIYDY
+1609 QGGKVVAKGTYDY
-1622 GLQTSAQ
+1622 DLQTSAN

-1643 TEVDLL
+1643 TEVDLQ
-1649 GKDSNALVL
+1649 GKGSDALVL
-1658 AAQAGKSGSAANLGA
+1658 AAQSGKSGSAANLGA

-1681 AIDTASKYVTLS
+1681 AIDTASEYVTLS

-1749 TSAANSLVSLGNGKL
+1749 TSAVNSLVALGNGKL

-1769 GEVNGDLSGTQDG
+1769 GEVNGSLSGTQAG
-1782 QLVVNNETLT
+1782 QLVVNNDTLT
-1792 VTGANNGMHSAVTID
+1792 VTGANSGMHSAVTID
-1807 QPAQITIRNIAGLD
+1807 QPAQVTIRNIAGLG
-1821 DSLIAVAGTLRT
+1821 DSLVAVAGTLRT
-1833 EGAQGLLRNHL
+1833 EGAQGLLRNQL

-1894 AGTLELTHND
+1894 AGTLVLTHND
-1904 GKQAWD
+1904 GKQPWD
-1910 LTNSVTGSGTLVKQ
+1910 LTNSVTGAGTLVKQ

-1930 LTDKSAQYTGTTEI
+1930 LTDKSAQYTGATEI
-1944 LKGALQAGS
+1944 ENGTLQAGS
-1953 YDSALVMNSGQVNIG
+1953 YDSALVMNSRQVNIG
-1968 SQGTFAG
+1968 TQGTFAG
-1975 QGTLKGNVNNAG
+1975 QGTLKGSVNNAG

-2000 RATEYRVDGNF
+2000 QATDYRVDGNF

-2018 WLASQKDTES
+2018 WLASQKETES

-2042 ITLNTVLNK
+2042 ITLNTVLNR
-2051 GHEETMTDQLV
+2051 GHEDTMTDQLV
-2062 VDGNVYSGKNGATT
+2062 VDGNVYTGKNGATT
-2076 LNINH
+2076 LNINN
-2081 VGGKGADTLKQ
+2081 VGGEGADTLKQ

-2099 HVGGTSDKNAFKLGG
+2099 HVGGKSDKNAFKLGG

-2128 YKDNSWYLDS
+2128 YKDDSWYLDS

-2171 LGMFSITLHDRLG
+2171 LGMFSMTLHDRLG

-2192 KGDED
+2192 KGDEN

-2210 RQDGVNRSLRLKG
+2210 RQDAVSRSLRLKG
-2223 DIYTT
+2223 DTYTT

-2261 RAKRTGTKA
+2261 SAKRTGTKA

-2288 NREKENNAYADVW
+2288 NREDENNAYADVW

-2309 KVSMAGNSS
+2309 KVSMAGSSS
-2318 DYKSWLVS
+2318 DYKSRLVS

-2331 GYSMAVYKPN
+2331 GYSMAVYKPDA
-2341 EDKQWLLTPQAQV
+2341 DKQWLLTPQAQV
-2354 IFNLYDSDDSSSD
+2354 IFNSYDSDDSSSG

-2381 TRVGARLTY
+2381 TRLGARLTY
-2390 ANQKQSDKSS
+2390 ANQKQSDKSA
-2400 QPFVEIN
+2400 QPFVEVN

-2423 TFSDDRPANRVELK
+2423 TFSDDRPANRFEIK
-2437 AGMEGQISPNW
+2437 AGVEGQISPNW
-2448 TAWGNISHQMGANDY
+2448 TVWGNVSHQMGADDY

>member
-6 KVVKNQQTGNF
+6 KVVKNQRTGNS

-23 AKGTKKGKKL
+23 AKGAKKGKKL
-33 ALLSLAMMMGSGLII
+33 ALLSLAMLMGCGLSV
-48 SAQAA
+48 SAPAA
-53 GTDNSA
+53 DPAGQ
-59 ERWLETEYFPA
+59 WLETEYRPA
-70 QYDSSAK
+70 QYDSTTK
-77 TWNNSSNEKGKLRV
+77 TWVNNSNEKEQSRV
-91 INDGGIKN
+91 INDGSVKD
-99 LNLNNENTQFTNNLD
+99 LNLNNEKTKFTNNLD
-114 YQEKWF
+114 YHETWF
-120 SLEEL
+120 SLQEL
-125 SDKKDSEGNNILSIT
+125 WAKNTDANKVISIT
-140 QYKAG
+140 EYRDGVAVPGDASLNAIEDWQVPDNPSAMEEITWKK
-145 EPVEDGT
+145 EDG
-152 TPTLE
+152 
-157 SIQDWQIPSGAD
+157 
-169 MEKIT
+169 
-174 WETEDGQE
+174 ET
-182 AFLQAYKTDSFKTTL
+182 AVMQAYNTDAFKKTI
-197 DPKLGV
+197 DPQLGV
-203 YLLEKQPEVSPFY
+203 YLLEKQPELSPFY

-230 TADNDAPVVKWDIKH
+230 TAADNVDWNINY

-253 AAADEG
+253 AAADSG

-265 TTSKLYVTFGEAYGM
+265 TTSKLHVTFGEAYGM
-280 NLSSNNVVNYDF
+280 YLSSGEYKYTF
-292 QPKNQL
+292 QPQNEL
-298 VGSVILPEGFNV
+298 VESVAIPKELNGFTSKGKTYALGDTFAIGNAQGLAAYNALLIDAVTHNVLPG
-310 KDDNGNLVGI
+310 
-320 TLDNVAYF
+320 
-328 GGQEFTIENAEQLDT
+328 AE
-343 YNRLLIEAVKKN
+343 YKALIEA
-355 RLTGIQYKNLMDK
+355 
-368 TVIPRPQDQDYY
+368 TVVPRPQDKDYFDVN
-380 KIDIKIEALRNNN
+380 IDLKGLEDKDIR
-393 IVLNDAIT
+393 LNDAIT
-401 ADIGR
+401 ANIGK

-414 EGSVLNIK
+414 DGSVLNIK
-422 NGADIR
+422 DGADIR

-435 GSHRAYHIF
+435 GRYRAYHIF
-444 AHNGAKVFH
+444 AHDGAKVFH
-453 DAITSVPNYKGQ
+453 DATTSVPNYKGQ
-465 NALIIDAE
+465 NALIDNAE
-473 FTNNQTGMLR
+473 FTNRGTLL

-490 IYGDQVMGKTGQY
+490 IYGDQVTGENAHY

-518 NDPSNKGVIANT
+518 NDPTDKDVIANT

-535 GGAGIINKEGA
+535 GGSLVTNEKGGKL
-546 QILLGQKGIGQGQ
+546 LLGQKGIGKNE

-564 VRVVGASFTNE
+564 VQVKGASFINN
-575 GDILMGKE
+575 GDILMGKDDVS
-583 GITLAGGRRDSTWDM
+583 LSGGREDDTWDM
-598 ESMSNA
+598 RIMSNA
-604 VAALLDHTT
+604 VAALLDETA

-619 TIENKGKIDIN
+619 AIENKGKIDIN

-642 STEKRNKYSQLTVVN
+642 STPNRNADSQLTVVN
-657 DKDINTAGSYSVGM
+657 NGEIDVAGTNTVGM
-671 RVSGAKNTGD
+671 RVSGTNRVKD
-681 VIENRGLIN
+681 VIENNGTIN
-690 VSGEGSVGL
+690 VSGAGSIGL
-699 FALGNSEIIHTGT
+699 LALGDST
-712 IIASNNGTTAGT
+712 ITHHGQVIATNNGTTTGG

-733 RADDATVIIDKGDKG
+733 RADDAKVIIDG
-748 DKGTIELKGDNTVG
+748 GTVELKGNNTVG
-762 VFARIGG
+762 VFARVGG

-774 SGRVIF
+774 SGHVIF
-780 DKNAV
+780 DKNSI
-785 NQTGYWIAGSK
+785 NQTGYWIAGRK
-796 GSDQSDSSKIN
+796 GADETFSSRIN
-807 FGDSA
+807 FGASDVA
-812 VELELDNKDST
+812 LTLDNNDST
-823 LFRVDQEAQ
+823 LFRVDQKAQ
-832 FLASGDEKTSYRFDV
+832 FLGDSSKGTTYTFDI
-847 NGERSRGFYIADNGT
+847 NGEKSRGFYIADNGT
-862 EVKTGSMK
+862 EVKTGNMQ
-870 LNVKGKD
+870 LNVNGND

-896 NETTISVTGEG
+896 KETTISVTGEG

-922 NTIKNGS
+922 NAAGKKS
-929 AKTTLTSKAHLK
+929 DKTTLTSKAHLK
-941 SGETETDDNIAKN
+941 SGGTDDNIAKN

-987 GTVNNTTG
+987 GTVNNTTD

-1007 KNSVVNNTTGNI
+1007 KNSVVNNTGNI
-1019 TANNGIAAVRL
+1019 TANNGTAAVRL
-1030 NKDASMTIK
+1030 NKDASMTIGGK
-1039 GSGTILGENSADA
+1039 GKILGENSADA

-1067 IDVTGRGSGLHL
+1067 IEVTGSGSGLHL
-1079 LNVDDDAGAFKLSGR
+1079 LNTDDDSGAFKLSGT
-1094 GTINVSGEKASG
+1094 GTINVSGENASG
-1106 LRLEADDGK
+1106 LKLEADDGK
-1115 GGMTM
+1115 GGVMM
-1120 AKSDLDTSGA
+1120 AKSKLDTSGA
-1130 KDTTINV
+1130 GGTTINV
-1137 EDKGGNGIVT
+1137 KDKGGNGIVT
-1147 NTSGNVTSGMN
+1147 NTSGDVISGMN
-1158 VNIESPE
+1158 VNIESAE

-1172 LGQTK
+1172 LGGTK
-1177 TIKQSGKLTS
+1177 NITQSGKLTS

-1197 ALKNAFSFANSG
+1197 ALRNDFSFTNSG
-1209 EIIAADI
+1209 TVTAGAS
-1216 KKGIAVDAGQNSNI
+1216 GMAVDAHQNSNI
-1230 SFGNSGTIS
+1230 RFTNGGTIS
-1239 GKSRLGNGTNRID
+1239 GKSVLGGGNNTIA
-1252 LSGTTS
+1252 LSGNTS
-1258 ELITG
+1258 DIATG
-1263 HGDNTATMRD
+1263 HGDNTIEMLGKAV
-1273 SAKTGILSAGNGN
+1273 TGILTAGNGN
-1286 NTIEMKDSAKTDML
+1286 NTV
-1300 MTGHGN
+1300 
-1306 NTITLNGGTQLKNG
+1306 TLNGGTKLQTG
-1320 MLGNGRNNVI
+1320 TVGNGQNNVI
-1330 LQNVSAVQS
+1330 LKNVSEAQS
-1339 SALFGN
+1339 DALFGN
-1345 LTAGGGA
+1345 LKAGSGG
-1352 QDTLTLKGKTSH
+1352 QDALTLQGKASH

-1379 NVEEGRFELRNTD
+1379 NIEEGRFELRNTD
-1392 VTLNE
+1392 ITLNE
-1397 VTTDDGI
+1397 LTADDGI
-1404 TVKQGGELFINQD
+1404 TVKQGGELFINQNKAD
-1417 NAHTF
+1417 TF

-1429 GLVTTATGGQAFA
+1429 GLVTTSTAGQAFD
-1442 FDNKSAAFAGD
+1442 FNNKSAAFAGD

-1487 VATVREGVGTQSF
+1487 VATVRAGVGTQSF

-1505 SGGTLAFK
+1505 SGGTLAFN
-1513 DNITGSRIID
+1513 DNITGSSKAD
-1523 DNISVNSLELNNAKG
+1523 GHISVNSLELDNAKG

-1546 FDNLPAPS
+1546 FDNLPTPS
-1554 ANNKVPLLEQDEG
+1554 ADNKVPLLEQDEG
-1567 DSVAQLVNAGQASDY
+1567 DSVVQLVNAGKASDY

-1609 QDGNVVAKGIYDY
+1609 QDGKVVAKGTYDY
-1622 GLQTSAQ
+1622 GLQTSAN

-1643 TEVDLL
+1643 TEVDLQ
-1649 GKDSNALVL
+1649 GKGSDALVL
-1658 AAQAGKSGSAANLGA
+1658 AAQSGKSGSAANLGA

-1681 AIDTASKYVTLS
+1681 AIDTASEYVTLS
-1693 NNNNDYT
+1693 NNSNDYT

-1715 NVLGNTQLLDLA
+1715 NVLGNTQLLDLV

-1735 STAGAGTEQTAGKL
+1735 STTGAGTEQTAGKL
-1749 TSAANSLVSLGNGKL
+1749 TSAVNSLVALGNGKL

-1769 GEVNGDLSGTQDG
+1769 GEVNGSLSGTQAG
-1782 QLVVNNETLT
+1782 QLVVNNDTLT
-1792 VTGANNGMHSAVTID
+1792 VTGANSGMHSAVTID
-1807 QPAQITIRNIAGLD
+1807 QPAQVTIRNIAGLG
-1821 DSLIAVAGTLRT
+1821 DSLVAVAGTLRT
-1833 EGAQGLLRNHL
+1833 EGAQGLLRNQL

-1894 AGTLELTHND
+1894 AGTLVLTHND
-1904 GKQAWD
+1904 GKQPWD
-1910 LTNSVTGSGTLVKQ
+1910 LTNSVTGAGTLVKQ

-1944 LKGALQAGS
+1944 QNGTLQAGS
-1953 YDSALVMNSGQVNIG
+1953 YDSALVMNSRQVNIG
-1968 SQGTFAG
+1968 TQGTFAG
-1975 QGTLKGNVNNAG
+1975 QGTLKGSVNNAG

-2000 RATEYRVDGNF
+2000 QATDYRVDGNF

-2018 WLASQKDTES
+2018 WLASQKETES

-2042 ITLNTVLNK
+2042 ITLNTVLNR
-2051 GHEETMTDQLV
+2051 GHEDTMTDQLV
-2062 VDGNVYSGKNGATT
+2062 VDGNVYTGKNGATT
-2076 LNINH
+2076 LNINNA
-2081 VGGKGADTLKQ
+2081 GGEGADTLKQ

-2099 HVGGTSDKNAFKLGG
+2099 HVGGKSDKNAFKLGG

-2128 YKDNSWYLDS
+2128 YKDDSWYLDS

-2171 LGMFSITLHDRLG
+2171 LGMFSMTLHDRLG

-2192 KGDED
+2192 KGDEN

-2210 RQDGVNRSLRLKG
+2210 RQDAVSRSLRLKG
-2223 DIYTT
+2223 DTYTT

-2261 RAKRTGTKA
+2261 SAKRTGTKA

-2288 NREKENNAYADVW
+2288 NREDENNAYADVW

-2309 KVSMAGNSS
+2309 KVSMAGSSS
-2318 DYKSWLVS
+2318 DYKSRLVS

-2331 GYSMAVYKPN
+2331 GYSMAVYKPDA
-2341 EDKQWLLTPQAQV
+2341 DKQWLLTPQAQV
-2354 IFNLYDSDDSSSD
+2354 IFNSYDSDDSSSG

-2381 TRVGARLTY
+2381 TRLGARLTY
-2390 ANQKQSDKSS
+2390 ANQKQSDKSA
-2400 QPFVEIN
+2400 QPFVEVN

-2423 TFSDDRPANRVELK
+2423 TFSDDRPANRFEIK
-2437 AGMEGQISPNW
+2437 AGVEGQISPNW
-2448 TAWGNISHQMGANDY
+2448 TVWGNVSHQMGADDY